1 MKGKFKGK
9 ILNLRNIIV
18 SLIIVVMAA
27 VSGISIVQYNSKKLT
42 TNTGAANQSNYP
54 ITGAD
59 LVRNAVK
66 YLGADMDCSGL
77 INQAISDAG
86 GTVKAGSSSDWNSAR
101 FVYSF
106 GSTDYEA
113 HDLKKTNNNNGKKTK
128 WFYKVDHPKTL
139 KIGTVISGHGDY
151 STSGHV
157 FIYLGEADKYE
168 TLQTNLKKY
177 NINLPAYDK
186 DNNKFDIRDIDSVNG
201 GPYWYIEG
209 NATTNRVKIRNF
221 SWDVNNENDVKNMK
235 YIKVWKITEPP
246 SGSYS
251 IRINKK
257 SKNFNGPLL
266 AGVQFKIEH
275 VDSKGNLV
283 DSTTVTSSDTKYVK
297 VTGLKNMNS
306 SGDIEINSA
315 ENNDY
320 YRISETSTIKG
331 YQNNNKEP
339 IYLRVYKDYGKNGE
353 YVISAIGVGDSIEA
367 ANNNNNLARDDN
379 DSTIVNVNDHLRI
392 DFHGMGGENAFG
404 VINFVFADDE
414 DEPNPPK
421 DYSYSVILKKS
432 ELINGSHKLVTST
445 ENNNV
450 SFTTDSTYIQPYN
463 STATEDTLYQNYKTD
478 LNQGNNGE
486 YFRNIKNNN
495 FQSNDFLAKDVRIGS
510 TNYKFASTM
519 HTNAIAGKKL
529 NIDNITYE
537 NNKFIITD
545 TYTFNENKISG
556 YKKDPTEYTLEIK
569 KSYDSNQKV
578 IINNETYWGRIES
591 ITIKYTDEK
600 GEIHKDTKTFDNGK
614 IIETNLISDI
624 SVNNVSVCIQCNEE
638 GAYTI
643 TIFEDNDKI
652 EGSYEIYYG
661 KKSQY
666 ENVYQTTNGWKNE
679 ISKDENIA
687 GASFTVKKYF
697 NDNMDENYPDEEKIV
712 ESEAGVWESFT
723 VTTNST
729 KTDRFRIIENSPPDT
744 FGEGFVSQ
752 IWFDV
757 YKTETKDKIE
767 VEHIEVSFRDKYGNL
782 VCRNEDGNYG
792 QKNYYDSR
800 YFYAGSCVNG
810 WFQVEKPSGIFKAI
824 FAFQNPKSYNL
835 YVTKEDKNGNIIEGS
850 EENARFSVKMYKTKQ
865 ENNDTITLADEHS
878 IRTTII
884 NNNQERLKA
893 VVENVEAVSGIIDFG
908 KWMVDSDMINKTF
921 YYLIT
926 EDNAPTG
933 YNSIG
938 SLIVGI
944 HFDSNGD
951 SSIESLYHVTR
962 NSENTYKIKNL
973 GSKGEQSIVTGLGE
987 NINATAANDSKVKNK
1002 IDLSIQQPTKID
1014 STYSIQLKK
1023 FDSSSNKTLAGVKF
1037 ETSEV
1042 KINNENIR
1050 NKNTDLRDTFETT
1063 SNTSITNLINEIYT
1077 NTDNKEAIGKEYEV
1091 INKDV
1096 TTDTYT
1102 IKEKSTITGYEL
1114 NEISTTINVHKKFNN
1129 ENLEN
1134 DYVGVV
1140 FNNNENEIKVDDGY
1154 FVSSLDSTASTNDD
1168 RKVENLDNYINSLK
1182 NENIVIVY
1190 YTNGKISV
1198 QYYNKLEGTYSVV
1211 LNKYVNNRVSNDSSI
1226 NFKIS
1231 LYKKKNSNNEF
1242 SETDEIKEVQ
1252 TKKGTVKLSDLTTAQ
1267 SITDSLQEI
1276 FITENE
1282 IGKTYYYVLEET
1294 KTRNDLIKL
1303 DYKIVIPFKFVKD
1316 EYNEYVIT
1324 NAEEK
1329 GFGLKNNEKIEIRN
1343 GGLINDTEDVC
1354 YIIGESDMSL
1364 MQIMVNNFEK
1374 EGNYN
1379 LKLLKIKAKD
1389 GFTADLLSQLKNAN
1403 SINDLNAL
1411 AKSGAR
1417 FGVKRTTRGGSS
1429 VSENTQDITSEEGKV
1444 KDVYDGQ
1451 LDINEDDMNFNPEY
1465 NEKNGGDAKLDYG
1478 TSRFTIDEW
1487 SATGTGM
1494 KVNKAISNLEIE
1506 TKLSRG
1512 TDKYSLTDVK
1522 VYDKTQNK
1530 EITADE
1536 AFTKYGLFVKIMNSE
1551 DGTPILI
1558 TAVAD
1563 DVITGEFSF
1572 NLKKVNSKTGK
1583 ELTAEECNGMKF
1595 NFGLYQGGDSYD
1607 NPGTKVTE
1615 LTKKDGTTV
1624 NISNLTTLQEIND
1637 AMSNIEITEEM
1648 DKQTTYRLII
1658 EETEAPAD
1666 FVKFNHKIGCTLI
1679 SNQNENEEYKMIYTD
1694 FKVYDGKYWQYYSQ
1708 YEEVDFNQT
1717 DSINTLTLTL
1727 KNVPKTGSY
1736 NLDVE
1741 KVDLSGND
1749 IKDETTR
1756 FSVKAYSS
1764 LYNRTDGKFALEASS
1779 RIEIKDKKENILTAT
1794 DGKSTELR
1802 DIQINKE
1809 DIGKT
1814 YYFVIEET
1822 DAPYQFT
1829 KLNYKIV
1836 VPITFSEN
1844 ENEYKA
1850 SKCEA
1855 YAFVKDESISDS
1867 SYEDKAVYIKKSLSE
1882 VATSQKDTVTVEQN
1896 QDSTTINVKVPNKS
1910 EYTLKIKKVGAG
1922 TNEPLSNVQFN
1933 LIGAKINGTA
1943 LKNSNNQEITT
1954 SNSETVTTDSEG
1966 LANVCE
1972 NTSVPNPVS
1981 ITSIESDEYYFT
1993 EETEPD
1999 GHRKLPDNVAI
2010 ELLVK
2015 KGSDGKVNE
2024 LNILVVNKNDKSII
2038 QKGRYALTYIIN
2050 EYGDTVTISAV
2061 KTADNEIIL
2070 TVSDPED
2077 TRNGNYNL
2085 YLLKKDNN
2093 NTVLSGVNFELIGAK
2108 VSNEEIISVDSPKD
2122 AKAIVT
2128 GTDKVS
2134 VYTNAK
2140 DENGNDVIQINNTN
2154 LEEDDE
2160 FILREKDLGSNNGY
2174 TQLPS
2179 NYKIKVKVQKS
2190 EGNNKYFVSG
2200 TTLELYNENNQIVS
2214 PKENTEDEYEI
2225 NGVTYKI
2232 SLEKSGS
2239 NITVIVENPKVEG
2252 EYKLN
2257 VIKKDVNNQGSVS
2270 GFDSFG
2276 TNSVAGAKFNIT
2288 LYKNV
2293 ILNYK
2298 DFNIGSSFGNKVRF
2312 GSYTTKGTT
2321 EDLNHDNF
2329 KRTEITYSEIEQNR
2343 IDIWRIAETDPPTGF
2358 ESMKND
2364 LVLGIEKTYDEKTK
2378 QFYIDTIHIYQLNG
2392 DGTITWDP
2400 QSYEEINKADG
2411 SVMYTYVSS
2420 DNDTWQ
2426 IMLNKDR
2433 TQIAVSADNIPNGE
2447 YKLNVM
2453 KKITDDNSSGDTAD
2467 SAKSGASFNIQL
2479 YKDIDLNS
2487 SNFKFGSDNN
2497 PNNFENF
2504 TQDENEYISYE
2515 TKGNA
2520 EDLTNDKFK
2529 RTGITTDSVGNK
2541 YDIWKINEWSAP
2553 DGLDTYSGQLVLGVK
2568 KKYNSDN
2575 HTFSIESITM
2585 YKVDGN
2591 GIKSS
2596 NNVWEAQTVHDVNNS
2611 NADSTEMNTYT
2622 TYSYFDT
2629 DSTGNNVRRWDFVIK
2644 NNSQIYVTLHN
2655 NPTEYGY
2662 YNVNLVKHDEYG
2674 NNISG
2679 VKFMAIREVN
2689 GGAPEAIYT
2698 EQNPLV
2704 TSYTNVNI
2712 GGTVNIDGTKVNTDD
2727 VYTLK
2732 ELDLDENSEY
2742 TKIPGN
2748 IKLTVKKA
2756 TRKNSNYSKTH
2767 YVERIQLRLVSDDG
2781 QKVITPTEN
2790 LFNKQ
2795 VIETTINGEK
2805 ANITAELIDNTITIT
2820 VVNPDKTGLYSLD
2833 LTKVEKG
2840 TNTPLDG
2847 AEFEVKYYNSMS
2859 TQNETESVNVLNSDG
2874 TISTIKTSEIKTVAD
2889 FKKLQNIIVNE
2900 STAPFSYWII
2910 KETKAPAGH
2919 DLLKYKIEIRIFKEN
2934 TSDGY
2939 KVSSDRARALYEDG
2953 TNKLLEDLTEDEPKT
2968 TITEDKESSTYKL
2981 NINVENAITPKG
2993 TYSLNLNKVD
3003 KATKSNLT
3011 GAEFE
3016 VSLKSGRTK
3025 IPSVTIVN
3033 DDNTETTIDL
3043 STIKSVDDFNKLKN
3057 IKITSEGSFVWQ
3069 IKETK
3074 APEGFK
3080 KLDYYISI
3088 IFNSTNVN
3096 NNYVIKKVSAD
3107 AIYESDGSYRS
3118 TPIEALDKNEPQ
3130 TTITET
3136 TTGTYQ
3142 ANITIENNSYGGS
3155 YKLSLMKKN
3164 EADASH
3170 DIYSNGDDSRSAL
3183 AGATFD
3189 VKLYKNIQKNNSNFE
3204 FNSQYNEE
3212 NKGPYTTVGAD
3223 DLSESNEIVRDGL
3236 TSSGFDSNYYDIW
3249 KIEETKAPGG
3259 YIKMTEPLVL
3269 GVEKNYDSTTNT
3281 FTINDIYV
3289 YQKNSNGLKSDGG
3302 KWVVLPVT
3310 NKEGNTAHGE
3320 DGNAMVKNS
3329 TYIFEQDGNKWSL
3342 VLSADKTRMIVTAF
3356 DKKISKFNFKLIK
3369 KEQDAEKTLPGAL
3382 FEITIKDEN
3391 GKPLKTASGTEINK
3405 YQQTTSAAV
3414 GGDSNGTIKINDILI
3429 DGENKK
3435 YTVEITE
3442 LLAPAGYEKIM
3453 DKISFQVTSKLADD
3467 GSYMLIPGDYA
3478 VANTKQCEVDESGN
3492 VIVTV
3497 EDKKTEKVEFAIYK
3511 KWENVNDTELPE
3523 SITVELYQVP
3533 ENKLDDWNK
3542 VKGDANARQEY
3553 LYRGAYGAGGQV
3565 TLTKADALNG
3575 NNLLWYH
3582 KWTGL
3587 SKENTD
3593 TKVKNIYYV
3602 IETDGPEGFI
3612 TTYEDYVDP
3621 DTSSTTITNT
3631 KVKGSYKLSLMKKN
3645 EADASH
3651 DIYSNGDDSRS
3662 ALAGATFDVKLYKNI
3677 QKNNSNFEFN
3687 SQYNEENKGPYTT
3700 VGADDLS
3707 ESNEIVRDGLTS
3719 SGFDSNY
3726 YDIWKIEETSAPGGY
3741 IKMTS
3746 PLVLGVEKNYDSTTN
3761 TFTINDIYVYQKNS
3775 NGLKSDGGKWVVLPV
3790 TNKEG
3795 NTAHGEDGNAIVK
3808 NSTYIFEQDGN
3819 TWSLV
3824 LSADKTKMIVTAFDK
3839 KISKFNFKL
3848 IKKEQ
3853 GSDKT
3858 LSSALFET
3866 TIKDENG
3873 NPLKTSSGTEIN
3885 KYQQKTNGNGTIGFD
3900 DILIDGANKKYTVE
3914 ITEVVA
3920 PTGYERIMDTIS
3932 FQVTSKLADDGS
3944 YMLTPGDYTVANTKQ
3959 CEVDESGNVIVT
3971 VEDKK
3976 TEKVEFA
3983 IYKKWENVNDTELPE
3998 SITVELYQVPE
4009 NKLDAWNI
4017 VKDSAKAR
4025 QEYLYRGAHGTG
4037 GRVTLTKDNAVNGN
4051 NLMWYYKWTDL
4062 SKENT
4067 DTKVKNIYY
4076 VIETD
4081 GPEGFITTY
4090 EPNNYK
4096 SPDVNTVTITNT
4108 IDNGSYK
4115 LSLMKKDEADASHD
4129 IYSNG
4134 DDSRSALAGAT
4145 FDVKLYKNIQKN
4157 NSNFEFNNQYNEENK
4172 GPYTTVGA
4180 DDLSE
4185 QNEIVRDGLTSNGYS
4200 TGDYYDIWKIEETS
4214 APDGY
4219 VKMTSP
4225 LVLGV
4230 EKKYDSKTRTFTIND
4245 IYVYQKNSNG
4255 LKSDGGKWVV
4265 LPVTNKEGNTAH
4277 GEDGNVMVKNST
4289 YIFEQDGNTWSL
4301 VLSSDKTKMIV
4312 TAFDKKE
4319 EEGQYDLNIQKR
4331 STSGEILNGVE
4342 FSLMSA
4348 KVNNETVKNSKGET
4362 ATNEKFVTSSVGIAN
4377 VPSLTS
4383 VPNPIKITDVDNA
4396 DVYVFR
4402 ETNLPESIK
4411 NKYAK
4416 LPDYVSIELT
4426 VNKGREEVDGKTQLV
4441 AKSVSVKV
4449 IDNRTKKE
4457 YVGNRNNM
4465 VEYSFESNG
4474 KTYTAQIKASISNNT
4489 VTLTVENPDIPP
4501 EGEYKLSL
4509 VKAGNDERL
4518 GGVKFN
4524 LISARVNNG
4533 TIQNGSSSVSEDN
4546 PIVITT
4552 NAQKPVGIWPTDGSS
4567 MKILSA
4573 TSDEYILKEADLGN
4587 NNKYVK
4593 LPDNKLIKLVIL
4605 KEETNNEFKVS
4616 SINMYVGN
4624 DTDGW
4629 EPATYIFNEAHNM
4642 IIEARSTVTDSKGN
4656 EFTISFARSG
4666 DNLTLTVEDPKEETT
4681 KYTVSKKWDDANKTD
4696 SRPDYVEFRLFGFAK
4711 NDAEAQKIY
4720 NDLNNSLQSKAYK
4733 MISSKIKDKS
4743 ILQYKCTGDINVRA
4757 DDGWQEATWY
4767 NLSKDYNYFAWEIS
4781 DIDGYDITNAEVSN
4795 NNTKLTITNKKDT
4808 TKYTIQKVWA
4818 EGTEMPK
4825 NLEVRLY
4832 SFDKDSQDYNE
4843 LIGYVNSK
4851 DYDKINEKVKTLTP
4865 SGQSVYLWA
4874 DTNWSHTWG
4883 GLDKDR
4889 SYFAWEVDKDALV
4902 KYNITNAEI
4911 SEEGTKMTITNT
4923 KPVSKFNLTLV
4934 KYEQGSDKTLSGAL
4948 FEITIKDE
4956 NGNPLKTVNGTEINK
4971 YQQTTSATYGR
4982 ISLDDII
4989 IDGAD
4994 KKYTVEITEVLA
5006 PAGYERIMDTISFQ
5020 VTSKLADDG
5029 SYMLTPGDY
5038 TVANTKQCEV
5048 DESGNVIV
5056 NVEDKKTDKTEF
5068 AIYKKWENVKDTELP
5083 DSITV
5088 ELYQVPENKL
5098 DAWNIIKEEADARQE
5113 YLYRGA
5119 YGSGGR
5125 VTLTK
5130 DNAINSSTWY
5140 YKWTDLSKEN
5150 NDTKVKNI
5158 YYVIETDGPE
5168 GFITTYEPNNYKSPD
5183 VNTVTITNTKETT
5196 QYTIQK
5202 VWDKNVQTS
5211 SMPRTLQV
5219 SLFAFNKNDEND
5231 TKLYNELIGYVNNK
5245 QYNEINNKIAELTDK
5260 KVGSSIG
5267 LSVGNQW
5274 SFTWSELS
5282 KDNNY
5287 FAWETD
5293 ANALSKFNI
5302 TNAVISDEGT
5312 KMTITNTQPEG
5323 SFKLKLI
5330 KKLTN
5335 TNITLANAKF
5345 TLSIKDEAGNELIP
5359 NTSYEYKTDANGE
5372 IVVDKL
5378 AITGPNKEYTV
5389 TIKETKA
5396 PAGYAKLTDEVSF
5409 KVKSH
5414 AKADGSGFELIAN
5427 DLTPIKNAKD
5437 AKVTE
5442 DGIEVTIYNDLT
5454 SPHKGVKDIKNQD
5467 SGYYDNVTG
5476 KVYTSKEEVAST
5488 LHDWV
5493 IQTTIPEGITAYT
5506 TYEIS
5511 DEINEKLVFA
5521 GLDTVKVKYVNGA
5534 DLTKDKDYKVT
5545 YDEASRMLKVTFI
5558 DESFKG
5564 GYNLEVGKD
5573 VEIRFNTT
5581 FALDNDGNI
5590 IAINEEVPNQ
5600 AKLTYGNDSNNKQT
5614 KLTEI
5619 PEVHTGGVGIYKYD
5633 KKTNKALEGAHFKI
5647 ATSKENALAGIFV
5660 KDGNGQDIEKITNS
5674 NGLAEF
5680 AGLEFGEDALNKAE
5694 YETYD
5699 SITGAKVYKYDTS
5712 KLSTTYYLVETES
5725 PKGYLKLEEPVE
5737 VVVKVGSYDMKDITS
5752 LVQVGNEE
5760 GIYDLSLRKFI
5771 TAVKDTAKGTE
5782 EEVTSRIP
5790 QVDLTKLASGEST
5803 TATYTHP
5810 KDPVLVHTTDIVTY
5824 TIRIYNEG
5832 PQDAYASIV
5841 KDDIPDGLQ
5850 FVQYTEGDGSLN
5862 AEYRW
5867 KLVDENDNEVT
5878 DVSKAKY
5885 IVTDYLSKEQDK
5897 TPGANLLKAY
5907 KPGTMSELDYRD
5919 VKVQFKV
5926 TEPTTSDRILI
5937 NYAQI
5942 SKETDSSG
5950 RVVRDRDSTPNVWVE
5965 GEDDQDIEKVRVQ
5978 YFDLSL
5984 RKWVTQAIVTE
5995 NGKTVVTQTGHKA
6008 EDNPEE
6014 VVKVDLKKSKINN
6027 VVVKFRYS
6035 IRITN
6040 EGEIAGEAT
6049 EIRDDIPQGLKFVAE
6064 DNPDWR
6070 EENGQ
6075 IVTNKLEH
6083 TTLQPGES
6091 AEVEILL
6098 TWINSVN
6105 NMGVMT
6111 NVAEINKDHN
6121 DYGAPD
6127 IDSTPGNNVPGEDDI
6142 DDAPVMLTVKTG
6154 SEYILYASIALSA
6167 IAVIAVGGKV
6177 IKKKVMRNI

>member
-1 MKGKFKGK
+1 M
-9 ILNLRNIIV
+9 
-18 SLIIVVMAA
+18 
-27 VSGISIVQYNSKKLT
+27 
-42 TNTGAANQSNYP
+42 
-54 ITGAD
+54 
-59 LVRNAVK
+59 
-66 YLGADMDCSGL
+66 
-77 INQAISDAG
+77 
-86 GTVKAGSSSDWNSAR
+86 
-101 FVYSF
+101 
-106 GSTDYEA
+106 
-113 HDLKKTNNNNGKKTK
+113 
-128 WFYKVDHPKTL
+128 
-139 KIGTVISGHGDY
+139 
-151 STSGHV
+151 
-157 FIYLGEADKYE
+157 
-168 TLQTNLKKY
+168 
-177 NINLPAYDK
+177 
-186 DNNKFDIRDIDSVNG
+186 
-201 GPYWYIEG
+201 
-209 NATTNRVKIRNF
+209 
-221 SWDVNNENDVKNMK
+221 
-235 YIKVWKITEPP
+235 
-246 SGSYS
+246 
-251 IRINKK
+251 
-257 SKNFNGPLL
+257 
-266 AGVQFKIEH
+266 
-275 VDSKGNLV
+275 
-283 DSTTVTSSDTKYVK
+283 
-297 VTGLKNMNS
+297 
-306 SGDIEINSA
+306 
-315 ENNDY
+315 
-320 YRISETSTIKG
+320 
-331 YQNNNKEP
+331 
-339 IYLRVYKDYGKNGE
+339 
-353 YVISAIGVGDSIEA
+353 
-367 ANNNNNLARDDN
+367 
-379 DSTIVNVNDHLRI
+379 
-392 DFHGMGGENAFG
+392 
-404 VINFVFADDE
+404 
-414 DEPNPPK
+414 
-421 DYSYSVILKKS
+421 
-432 ELINGSHKLVTST
+432 
-445 ENNNV
+445 
-450 SFTTDSTYIQPYN
+450 
-463 STATEDTLYQNYKTD
+463 
-478 LNQGNNGE
+478 
-486 YFRNIKNNN
+486 
-495 FQSNDFLAKDVRIGS
+495 
-510 TNYKFASTM
+510 
-519 HTNAIAGKKL
+519 
-529 NIDNITYE
+529 
-537 NNKFIITD
+537 
-545 TYTFNENKISG
+545 
-556 YKKDPTEYTLEIK
+556 
-569 KSYDSNQKV
+569 
-578 IINNETYWGRIES
+578 
-591 ITIKYTDEK
+591 
-600 GEIHKDTKTFDNGK
+600 
-614 IIETNLISDI
+614 
-624 SVNNVSVCIQCNEE
+624 
-638 GAYTI
+638 
-643 TIFEDNDKI
+643 
-652 EGSYEIYYG
+652 
-661 KKSQY
+661 
-666 ENVYQTTNGWKNE
+666 
-679 ISKDENIA
+679 
-687 GASFTVKKYF
+687 
-697 NDNMDENYPDEEKIV
+697 
-712 ESEAGVWESFT
+712 
-723 VTTNST
+723 
-729 KTDRFRIIENSPPDT
+729 
-744 FGEGFVSQ
+744 
-752 IWFDV
+752 
-757 YKTETKDKIE
+757 
-767 VEHIEVSFRDKYGNL
+767 
-782 VCRNEDGNYG
+782 
-792 QKNYYDSR
+792 
-800 YFYAGSCVNG
+800 
-810 WFQVEKPSGIFKAI
+810 FKAI
-824 FAFQNPKSYNL
+824 LIFQNPKIYGLNIVKKNIKDETIDNSDANFSINMYEKFDIQNNQIGNL
-835 YVTKEDKNGNIIEGS
+835 
-850 EENARFSVKMYKTKQ
+850 SV
-865 ENNDTITLADEHS
+865 DHS
-878 IRTTII
+878 IKYSNGKDIEK
-884 NNNQERLKA
+884 NNIKT
-893 VVENVEAVSGIIDFG
+893 
-908 KWMVDSDMINKTF
+908 VDGVISLNDLLVDNDMINKTY

-926 EDNAPTG
+926 ENSAPEG

-938 SLIVGI
+938 SLVVAIS
-944 HFDSNGD
+944 FDLNGNPNISEMWHVKNISDNNWQIMD
-951 SSIESLYHVTR
+951 SQKTD
-962 NSENTYKIKNL
+962 NTKN
-973 GSKGEQSIVTGLGE
+973 IVTVKTGDKTT
-987 NINATAANDSKVKNK
+987 ATAEKDFYEYYDNEEKKYEVISNRIRVD
-1002 IDLSIQQPTKID
+1002 IQQEEHED
-1014 STYSIQLKK
+1014 SYYDLQLEKK
-1023 FDSSSNKTLAGVKF
+1023 DASDNKQLAGVKF
-1037 ETSEV
+1037 KISNV
-1042 KINNENIR
+1042 KINNSDIKSNNNENA
-1050 NKNTDLRDTFETT
+1050 F
-1063 SNTSITNLINEIYT
+1063 SITSKETVSNVINEIYT
-1077 NTDNKEAIGKEYEV
+1077 NANDDSKNKIGKETQV
-1091 INKDV
+1091 LNSND

-1102 IKEKSTITGYEL
+1102 IEETETITGYEQ
-1114 NEISTTINVHKKFNN
+1114 NTIKTNLKFYKKN
-1129 ENLEN
+1129 ENSNIKN
-1134 DYVGVV
+1134 DHASVV
-1140 FNNNENEIKVDDGY
+1140 FDTKNADGNYVSGNELQITDGY
-1154 FVSSLDSTASTNDD
+1154 FVSSLDSTVSTADD

-1190 YTNGKISV
+1190 YAKGKISV

-1211 LNKYVNNRVSNDSSI
+1211 LNKFVNNRVSNDSSI

-1231 LYKKKNSNNEF
+1231 LYKNKNSNNEF
-1242 SETDEIKEVQ
+1242 SKTDEIKEVQ
-1252 TKKGTVKLSDLTTAQ
+1252 TEKGTVKLSDLTTAQ

-1316 EYNEYVIT
+1316 EYNEYVVT

-1343 GGLINDTEDVC
+1343 GGLIHDNENAC
-1354 YIIGESDMSL
+1354 YIIGESGLSL

-1429 VSENTQDITSEEGKV
+1429 VSENARDITSEEGKV
-1444 KDVYDGQ
+1444 KDVYDGK

-1465 NEKNGGDAKLDYG
+1465 NEENGGDAKLDYG
-1478 TSRFTIDEW
+1478 TSKFTIDEW
-1487 SATGTGM
+1487 SVTGTGM

-1624 NISNLTTLQEIND
+1624 NISDLTTLQEIND

-1679 SNQNENEEYKMIYTD
+1679 SSQDKNEEYKMIYTD
-1694 FKVYDGKYWQYYSQ
+1694 FKVYDGKNWQYYSQ
-1708 YEEVDFNQT
+1708 YEEVDFNQF
-1717 DSINTLTLTL
+1717 SSENTLTLTL
-1727 KNVPKTGSY
+1727 KNTPKTGSY
-1736 NLDVE
+1736 SIDVE
-1741 KVDLSGND
+1741 KVSLSGND

-1764 LYNRTDGKFALEASS
+1764 ENLSGEAVKFISNEIVEINGKE
-1779 RIEIKDKKENILTAT
+1779 ENILTAPE
-1794 DGKSTELR
+1794 GVSTELR

-1844 ENEYKA
+1844 EYEYKA
-1850 SKCEA
+1850 SKGEA
-1855 YAFVKDESISDS
+1855 YAIVATDITGNTTT
-1867 SYEDKAVYIKKSLSE
+1867 YTKKSLSE
-1882 VATSQKDTVTVEQN
+1882 VATSQKDTVTVNQN

-1910 EYTLKIKKVGAG
+1910 EYTLKLKKVSAG
-1922 TNEPLSNVQFN
+1922 TNTALSNVQFN

-1981 ITSIESDEYYFT
+1981 ITSVEGDEYYFT
-1993 EETEPD
+1993 EKTIPD
-1999 GHRKLPDNVAI
+1999 GYRKLPDDKAI
-2010 ELLVK
+2010 KLDVIK
-2015 KGSDGKVNE
+2015 DAITGKVSN
-2024 LNILVVNKNDKSII
+2024 LAISIVNTNDKKTVKHGENTII
-2038 QKGRYALTYIIN
+2038 YQIN
-2050 EYGDTVTISAV
+2050 DYGDTVKISAV
-2061 KTADNEIIL
+2061 KTSDNIITL
-2070 TVSDPED
+2070 TVADPED

-2085 YLLKKDNN
+2085 YLVKKDNKN
-2093 NTVLSGVNFELIGAK
+2093 ERLKGVNFELIGAT
-2108 VSNEEIISVDSPKD
+2108 VNNEAISQNNTTISEQNP
-2122 AKAIVT
+2122 KAIVT
-2128 GTDKVS
+2128 EKDRVS

-2140 DENGNDVIQINNTN
+2140 DDDGNDVIQINNAN
-2154 LEEDDE
+2154 SDDV
-2160 FILREKDLGSNNGY
+2160 FILREKDLGSNKGY

-2179 NYKIKVKVQKS
+2179 NYKIKVTVKKT
-2190 EGNNKYFVSG
+2190 EENNNYFVSG
-2200 TTLELYNENNQIVS
+2200 TTLELYNGDQKVS
-2214 PKENTEDEYEI
+2214 PKANTEDEYEI

-2239 NITVIVENPKVEG
+2239 NITVTVENPKVEG

-2276 TNSVAGAKFNIT
+2276 TNSVAGAKFNVT
-2288 LYKNV
+2288 VYKGTAIN
-2293 ILNYK
+2293 NYN
-2298 DFNIGSSFGNKVRF
+2298 FNFDSSTNRVKFDE
-2312 GSYTTKGTT
+2312 YTTKGTT
-2321 EDLNHDNF
+2321 EDLSHDKF
-2329 KRTEITYSEIEQNR
+2329 KRIGVTYFDVKNKM
-2343 IDIWRIAETDPPTGF
+2343 IDIWNIEETDPPTGF
-2358 ESMKND
+2358 EAMKKS
-2364 LVLGIEKTYDEKTK
+2364 LVLGIEKSYNETTK
-2378 QFYIDTIHIYQLNG
+2378 QFYIDTIHIYQKDNG
-2392 DGTITWDP
+2392 SINWDP

-2447 YKLNVM
+2447 YRLNVM
-2453 KKITDDNSSGDTAD
+2453 KKITDDNSAGDTAD

-2487 SNFKFGSDNN
+2487 SDFKFGSDNN

-2504 TQDENEYISYE
+2504 TQGENEYISYE

-2655 NPTEYGY
+2655 NPTEYGS

-2748 IKLTVKKA
+2748 IKLTVKKE
-2756 TRKNSNYSKTH
+2756 TRTNSDNSKTH
-2767 YVERIQLRLVSDDG
+2767 YVKEIQLRLVSDDG
-2781 QKVITPTEN
+2781 KKVITPTED
-2790 LFNKQ
+2790 LANKQ

-2805 ANITAELIDNTITIT
+2805 ANITAELIDNTITLT

-2833 LTKVEKG
+2833 LAKVEKG
-2840 TNTPLDG
+2840 TNTSLDG

-2919 DLLKYKIEIRIFKEN
+2919 DLLKYKIEIRIFKKS

-3204 FNSQYNEE
+3204 FNNQYNEE

-3223 DLSESNEIVRDGL
+3223 DLSEQNEIVRDGL
-3236 TSSGFDSNYYDIW
+3236 TSNGYSTGDYYDIW
-3249 KIEETKAPGG
+3249 KIEETSAPDG
-3259 YIKMTEPLVL
+3259 YVKMTSPLVL
-3269 GVEKNYDSTTNT
+3269 GVEKKYDSKTRT

-3320 DGNAMVKNS
+3320 DGNVM
-3329 TYIFEQDGNKWSL
+3329 
-3342 VLSADKTRMIVTAF
+3342 
-3356 DKKISKFNFKLIK
+3356 
-3369 KEQDAEKTLPGAL
+3369 
-3382 FEITIKDEN
+3382 
-3391 GKPLKTASGTEINK
+3391 
-3405 YQQTTSAAV
+3405 
-3414 GGDSNGTIKINDILI
+3414 
-3429 DGENKK
+3429 
-3435 YTVEITE
+3435 
-3442 LLAPAGYEKIM
+3442 
-3453 DKISFQVTSKLADD
+3453 
-3467 GSYMLIPGDYA
+3467 
-3478 VANTKQCEVDESGN
+3478 
-3492 VIVTV
+3492 
-3497 EDKKTEKVEFAIYK
+3497 
-3511 KWENVNDTELPE
+3511 
-3523 SITVELYQVP
+3523 
-3533 ENKLDDWNK
+3533 
-3542 VKGDANARQEY
+3542 
-3553 LYRGAYGAGGQV
+3553 
-3565 TLTKADALNG
+3565 
-3575 NNLLWYH
+3575 
-3582 KWTGL
+3582 
-3587 SKENTD
+3587 
-3593 TKVKNIYYV
+3593 
-3602 IETDGPEGFI
+3602 
-3612 TTYEDYVDP
+3612 
-3621 DTSSTTITNT
+3621 
-3631 KVKGSYKLSLMKKN
+3631 
-3645 EADASH
+3645 
-3651 DIYSNGDDSRS
+3651 
-3662 ALAGATFDVKLYKNI
+3662 
-3677 QKNNSNFEFN
+3677 
-3687 SQYNEENKGPYTT
+3687 
-3700 VGADDLS
+3700 
-3707 ESNEIVRDGLTS
+3707 
-3719 SGFDSNY
+3719 
-3726 YDIWKIEETSAPGGY
+3726 
-3741 IKMTS
+3741 
-3746 PLVLGVEKNYDSTTN
+3746 
-3761 TFTINDIYVYQKNS
+3761 
-3775 NGLKSDGGKWVVLPV
+3775 
-3790 TNKEG
+3790 
-3795 NTAHGEDGNAIVK
+3795 VK

-3824 LSADKTKMIVTAFDK
+3824 LSSDKTKMIVTAFDK

-3873 NPLKTSSGTEIN
+3873 NPLKTSSGIEIN

-3932 FQVTSKLADDGS
+3932 FQVTSKLADNGS

-4076 VIETD
+4076 VIETE

-4342 FSLMSA
+4342 FSLTSA

-4411 NKYAK
+4411 NKYEK

-4426 VNKGREEVDGKTQLV
+4426 VNKGRAEVDGKTQLV
-4441 AKSVSVKV
+4441 AKSVSIKV
-4449 IDNRTKKE
+4449 RDNRTNKE
-4457 YVGNRNNM
+4457 YVGNKNNM
-4465 VEYSFESNG
+4465 VEYTFESNG

-4509 VKAGNDERL
+4509 VKAGDDERL

-4711 NDAEAQKIY
+4711 NDAEAQKVY

-4825 NLEVRLY
+4825 NLEVQLY

-5267 LSVGNQW
+5267 LSAGNQW

-5545 YDEASRMLKVTFI
+5545 YDEASRMLKVTFV

-5660 KDGNGQDIEKITNS
+5660 KDGNGQDIEKVTNS

-5680 AGLEFGEDALNKAE
+5680 AGLEFGEDALSKAE

-5907 KPGTMSELDYRD
+5907 KPETMSELDYRD

-6008 EDNPEE
+6008 EDDPEE

>member
-1 MKGKFKGK
+1 M
-9 ILNLRNIIV
+9 
-18 SLIIVVMAA
+18 
-27 VSGISIVQYNSKKLT
+27 
-42 TNTGAANQSNYP
+42 
-54 ITGAD
+54 
-59 LVRNAVK
+59 
-66 YLGADMDCSGL
+66 
-77 INQAISDAG
+77 
-86 GTVKAGSSSDWNSAR
+86 
-101 FVYSF
+101 
-106 GSTDYEA
+106 
-113 HDLKKTNNNNGKKTK
+113 
-128 WFYKVDHPKTL
+128 
-139 KIGTVISGHGDY
+139 
-151 STSGHV
+151 
-157 FIYLGEADKYE
+157 
-168 TLQTNLKKY
+168 
-177 NINLPAYDK
+177 
-186 DNNKFDIRDIDSVNG
+186 
-201 GPYWYIEG
+201 
-209 NATTNRVKIRNF
+209 
-221 SWDVNNENDVKNMK
+221 
-235 YIKVWKITEPP
+235 
-246 SGSYS
+246 
-251 IRINKK
+251 
-257 SKNFNGPLL
+257 
-266 AGVQFKIEH
+266 
-275 VDSKGNLV
+275 
-283 DSTTVTSSDTKYVK
+283 
-297 VTGLKNMNS
+297 
-306 SGDIEINSA
+306 
-315 ENNDY
+315 
-320 YRISETSTIKG
+320 
-331 YQNNNKEP
+331 
-339 IYLRVYKDYGKNGE
+339 
-353 YVISAIGVGDSIEA
+353 
-367 ANNNNNLARDDN
+367 
-379 DSTIVNVNDHLRI
+379 
-392 DFHGMGGENAFG
+392 
-404 VINFVFADDE
+404 
-414 DEPNPPK
+414 
-421 DYSYSVILKKS
+421 
-432 ELINGSHKLVTST
+432 
-445 ENNNV
+445 
-450 SFTTDSTYIQPYN
+450 
-463 STATEDTLYQNYKTD
+463 
-478 LNQGNNGE
+478 
-486 YFRNIKNNN
+486 
-495 FQSNDFLAKDVRIGS
+495 
-510 TNYKFASTM
+510 
-519 HTNAIAGKKL
+519 
-529 NIDNITYE
+529 
-537 NNKFIITD
+537 
-545 TYTFNENKISG
+545 
-556 YKKDPTEYTLEIK
+556 
-569 KSYDSNQKV
+569 
-578 IINNETYWGRIES
+578 
-591 ITIKYTDEK
+591 
-600 GEIHKDTKTFDNGK
+600 
-614 IIETNLISDI
+614 
-624 SVNNVSVCIQCNEE
+624 
-638 GAYTI
+638 
-643 TIFEDNDKI
+643 
-652 EGSYEIYYG
+652 
-661 KKSQY
+661 
-666 ENVYQTTNGWKNE
+666 
-679 ISKDENIA
+679 
-687 GASFTVKKYF
+687 
-697 NDNMDENYPDEEKIV
+697 
-712 ESEAGVWESFT
+712 
-723 VTTNST
+723 
-729 KTDRFRIIENSPPDT
+729 
-744 FGEGFVSQ
+744 
-752 IWFDV
+752 
-757 YKTETKDKIE
+757 
-767 VEHIEVSFRDKYGNL
+767 
-782 VCRNEDGNYG
+782 
-792 QKNYYDSR
+792 
-800 YFYAGSCVNG
+800 
-810 WFQVEKPSGIFKAI
+810 FKAI
-824 FAFQNPKSYNL
+824 LIFQNPKIYGLNIVKKNIKDETIDNSDANFSINMYEKFDIQNNQIGNL
-835 YVTKEDKNGNIIEGS
+835 
-850 EENARFSVKMYKTKQ
+850 SV
-865 ENNDTITLADEHS
+865 DHS
-878 IRTTII
+878 IKYSNGKDIEK
-884 NNNQERLKA
+884 NNIKT
-893 VVENVEAVSGIIDFG
+893 
-908 KWMVDSDMINKTF
+908 VDGVISLNDLLVDNDMINKTY

-926 EDNAPTG
+926 ENSAPEG

-938 SLIVGI
+938 SLVVAIS
-944 HFDSNGD
+944 FDLNGNPNISEMWHVKNISDNNWQIMD
-951 SSIESLYHVTR
+951 SQKTD
-962 NSENTYKIKNL
+962 NTKN
-973 GSKGEQSIVTGLGE
+973 IVTVKTGDKTT
-987 NINATAANDSKVKNK
+987 ATAEKDFYEYYDNEEKKSEVISNRIRVD
-1002 IDLSIQQPTKID
+1002 IQQEEHED
-1014 STYSIQLKK
+1014 SYYDLQLEKK
-1023 FDSSSNKTLAGVKF
+1023 DASDNNQLAGVKF
-1037 ETSEV
+1037 KVSNV
-1042 KINNENIR
+1042 KINNSDIKNNNNENA
-1050 NKNTDLRDTFETT
+1050 F
-1063 SNTSITNLINEIYT
+1063 SITSKKTVSNVINEIYT
-1077 NTDNKEAIGKEYEV
+1077 NANDDSKNKIGKETQV
-1091 INKDV
+1091 LNSND

-1102 IKEKSTITGYEL
+1102 IEETESITGYEL
-1114 NEISTTINVHKKFNN
+1114 NTIKTNLKFYKKN
-1129 ENLEN
+1129 ENSNIKN
-1134 DYVGVV
+1134 DHASVV
-1140 FNNNENEIKVDDGY
+1140 FDTKNADGNYVSGNELQITDGY

-1190 YTNGKISV
+1190 YAKGKISV

-1231 LYKKKNSNNEF
+1231 LYKNKNSNNEF

-1343 GGLINDTEDVC
+1343 GGLIHDDENAC
-1354 YIIGESDMSL
+1354 YIIGESGLSL

-1429 VSENTQDITSEEGKV
+1429 VSENARDITSEEGKV
-1444 KDVYDGQ
+1444 KDVYDGK

-1465 NEKNGGDAKLDYG
+1465 NEENGGDAKLDYG
-1478 TSRFTIDEW
+1478 TSKFTIDEW

-1583 ELTAEECNGMKF
+1583 ELTAEECNGIKF

-1624 NISNLTTLQEIND
+1624 NISDLTTLQEIND

-1679 SNQNENEEYKMIYTD
+1679 SSQDKNEEYKMIYTD
-1694 FKVYDGKYWQYYSQ
+1694 FKVYDGKNWQYYSQ
-1708 YEEVDFNQT
+1708 YEEVDFNQF
-1717 DSINTLTLTL
+1717 SSENTLTLTL
-1727 KNVPKTGSY
+1727 KNTPKTGSY
-1736 NLDVE
+1736 SIDVE
-1741 KVDLSGND
+1741 KVSLSGND

-1764 LYNRTDGKFALEASS
+1764 ENLSGEAVKFISNEIVEINGKE
-1779 RIEIKDKKENILTAT
+1779 ENILTAPE
-1794 DGKSTELR
+1794 GVSTELR

-1844 ENEYKA
+1844 EYEYKA
-1850 SKCEA
+1850 SKGEA
-1855 YAFVKDESISDS
+1855 YAIVATDITGNTTT
-1867 SYEDKAVYIKKSLSE
+1867 YTKKSLSE
-1882 VATSQKDTVTVEQN
+1882 VATSQKDTVTVNQN

-1910 EYTLKIKKVGAG
+1910 EYTLKLKKVSAG
-1922 TNEPLSNVQFN
+1922 TNTALSNVQFN

-1981 ITSIESDEYYFT
+1981 ITSVEGDEYYFT
-1993 EETEPD
+1993 EKTIPD
-1999 GHRKLPDNVAI
+1999 GYRKLPDDKAI
-2010 ELLVK
+2010 KLDVIK
-2015 KGSDGKVNE
+2015 DAITGKVSN
-2024 LNILVVNKNDKSII
+2024 LAISIVNTNDKKTVKHGENTII
-2038 QKGRYALTYIIN
+2038 YQIN
-2050 EYGDTVTISAV
+2050 DYGDTVKISAV
-2061 KTADNEIIL
+2061 KTSDNIITL
-2070 TVSDPED
+2070 TVADPED

-2085 YLLKKDNN
+2085 YLVKKDNKN
-2093 NTVLSGVNFELIGAK
+2093 ERLKGVNFELIGAT
-2108 VSNEEIISVDSPKD
+2108 VNNEAISQNNTTISEQNP
-2122 AKAIVT
+2122 KAIVT
-2128 GTDKVS
+2128 EKDRVS

-2140 DENGNDVIQINNTN
+2140 DDDGNDVIQINNAN
-2154 LEEDDE
+2154 SDDV
-2160 FILREKDLGSNNGY
+2160 FILREKDLGSNKGY

-2179 NYKIKVKVQKS
+2179 NYKIKVTVKKT
-2190 EGNNKYFVSG
+2190 EENNNYFVSG
-2200 TTLELYNENNQIVS
+2200 TTLELYNGDQKVS
-2214 PKENTEDEYEI
+2214 PKANTEDEYEI

-2239 NITVIVENPKVEG
+2239 NITVTVENPKVEG

-2276 TNSVAGAKFNIT
+2276 TNSVAGAKFNVT
-2288 LYKNV
+2288 VYKGTAIN
-2293 ILNYK
+2293 NYN
-2298 DFNIGSSFGNKVRF
+2298 FNFDSSTNRVKFDE
-2312 GSYTTKGTT
+2312 YTTKGTT
-2321 EDLNHDNF
+2321 EDLSHDKF
-2329 KRTEITYSEIEQNR
+2329 KRIGVTYFDVKNKM
-2343 IDIWRIAETDPPTGF
+2343 IDIWNIEETDPPTGF
-2358 ESMKND
+2358 EAMKKS
-2364 LVLGIEKTYDEKTK
+2364 LVLGIEKSYNETTK
-2378 QFYIDTIHIYQLNG
+2378 QFYIDTIHIYQKDNG
-2392 DGTITWDP
+2392 SINWDP

-2453 KKITDDNSSGDTAD
+2453 KKITDDNSAGDTAD

-2568 KKYNSDN
+2568 KKYNSDS

-2655 NPTEYGY
+2655 NPTEYGS

-2781 QKVITPTEN
+2781 QKVITPTED

-2840 TNTPLDG
+2840 TNTSLDG

-2874 TISTIKTSEIKTVAD
+2874 TISTVKTSEIKTVED

-2919 DLLKYKIEIRIFKEN
+2919 DLLKYKIEIRIFKQS

-3249 KIEETKAPGG
+3249 KIEETTAPGG

-3329 TYIFEQDGNKWSL
+3329 TYIFEQDGN
-3342 VLSADKTRMIVTAF
+3342 
-3356 DKKISKFNFKLIK
+3356 
-3369 KEQDAEKTLPGAL
+3369 
-3382 FEITIKDEN
+3382 
-3391 GKPLKTASGTEINK
+3391 
-3405 YQQTTSAAV
+3405 
-3414 GGDSNGTIKINDILI
+3414 
-3429 DGENKK
+3429 
-3435 YTVEITE
+3435 
-3442 LLAPAGYEKIM
+3442 
-3453 DKISFQVTSKLADD
+3453 
-3467 GSYMLIPGDYA
+3467 
-3478 VANTKQCEVDESGN
+3478 
-3492 VIVTV
+3492 
-3497 EDKKTEKVEFAIYK
+3497 
-3511 KWENVNDTELPE
+3511 
-3523 SITVELYQVP
+3523 
-3533 ENKLDDWNK
+3533 
-3542 VKGDANARQEY
+3542 
-3553 LYRGAYGAGGQV
+3553 
-3565 TLTKADALNG
+3565 
-3575 NNLLWYH
+3575 
-3582 KWTGL
+3582 
-3587 SKENTD
+3587 
-3593 TKVKNIYYV
+3593 
-3602 IETDGPEGFI
+3602 
-3612 TTYEDYVDP
+3612 
-3621 DTSSTTITNT
+3621 
-3631 KVKGSYKLSLMKKN
+3631 
-3645 EADASH
+3645 
-3651 DIYSNGDDSRS
+3651 
-3662 ALAGATFDVKLYKNI
+3662 
-3677 QKNNSNFEFN
+3677 
-3687 SQYNEENKGPYTT
+3687 
-3700 VGADDLS
+3700 
-3707 ESNEIVRDGLTS
+3707 
-3719 SGFDSNY
+3719 
-3726 YDIWKIEETSAPGGY
+3726 
-3741 IKMTS
+3741 
-3746 PLVLGVEKNYDSTTN
+3746 
-3761 TFTINDIYVYQKNS
+3761 
-3775 NGLKSDGGKWVVLPV
+3775 
-3790 TNKEG
+3790 
-3795 NTAHGEDGNAIVK
+3795 
-3808 NSTYIFEQDGN
+3808 

-3824 LSADKTKMIVTAFDK
+3824 LSSDKTKMIVTAFDK

-3873 NPLKTSSGTEIN
+3873 NPLKTSSGIEIN

-3932 FQVTSKLADDGS
+3932 FQVTSKLADNGS

-4076 VIETD
+4076 VIETE

-4157 NSNFEFNNQYNEENK
+4157 NSNFEFNSQYNEENK

-4185 QNEIVRDGLTSNGYS
+4185 SNEIVRDGLTSSGFDSN
-4200 TGDYYDIWKIEETS
+4200 YYDIWKIEETT
-4214 APDGY
+4214 APGGY
-4219 VKMTSP
+4219 IKMTEP

-4230 EKKYDSKTRTFTIND
+4230 EKNYDSTTNTFTIND

-4277 GEDGNVMVKNST
+4277 GEDGNAMVKNST

-4426 VNKGREEVDGKTQLV
+4426 VNKGRAEVDGKTQLV

-4449 IDNRTKKE
+4449 RDNRTNKE
-4457 YVGNRNNM
+4457 YVGNKNNM
-4465 VEYSFESNG
+4465 VEYTFESNG

-4509 VKAGNDERL
+4509 VKAGDDERL

-4711 NDAEAQKIY
+4711 NDAEAQKVY

-4825 NLEVRLY
+4825 NLEVQLY

-5158 YYVIETDGPE
+5158 YYVIETDGPK

-5545 YDEASRMLKVTFI
+5545 YDEASRMLKVTFV

-5660 KDGNGQDIEKITNS
+5660 KDGNGQDIEKVTNS

-5680 AGLEFGEDALNKAE
+5680 AGLEFGEDALSKAE

-5907 KPGTMSELDYRD
+5907 KPETMSELDYRD

-6008 EDNPEE
+6008 EDDPEE

>member
-18 SLIIVVMAA
+18 SLIIVVMAT
-27 VSGISIVQYNSKKLT
+27 VSGISIVQYNSRNVQTNLGKASKTYYGDNRFGINSIDFVNAAITKL
-42 TNTGAANQSNYP
+42 NTPYKWGTYDCWDFVQDSLKTAGASNVEELSNWYLSDVGTITAKDKTSDVNYVLEKIDTKQDVYYNNSEIANIIKETP
-54 ITGAD
+54 
-59 LVRNAVK
+59 
-66 YLGADMDCSGL
+66 M
-77 INQAISDAG
+77 
-86 GTVKAGSSSDWNSAR
+86 GTLFAGSLNENSYA
-101 FVYSF
+101 
-106 GSTDYEA
+106 T
-113 HDLKKTNNNNGKKTK
+113 
-128 WFYKVDHPKTL
+128 
-139 KIGTVISGHGDY
+139 GHG
-151 STSGHV
+151 
-157 FIYLGEADKYE
+157 FIYLGY
-168 TLQTNLKKY
+168 
-177 NINLPAYDK
+177 
-186 DNNKFDIRDIDSVNG
+186 
-201 GPYWYIEG
+201 
-209 NATTNRVKIRNF
+209 
-221 SWDVNNENDVKNMK
+221 
-235 YIKVWKITEPP
+235 
-246 SGSYS
+246 
-251 IRINKK
+251 
-257 SKNFNGPLL
+257 FN
-266 AGVQFKIEH
+266 V
-275 VDSKGNLV
+275 
-283 DSTTVTSSDTKYVK
+283 
-297 VTGLKNMNS
+297 
-306 SGDIEINSA
+306 
-315 ENNDY
+315 
-320 YRISETSTIKG
+320 
-331 YQNNNKEP
+331 
-339 IYLRVYKDYGKNGE
+339 
-353 YVISAIGVGDSIEA
+353 
-367 ANNNNNLARDDN
+367 N
-379 DSTIVNVNDHLRI
+379 DSTKYPTDIDKKNAVINWLRGQGIDPNKRYLDTGKINYYSNYDGYWIIDNSSNGVKINNAGWGKFSSGWKTIRYLTLVQVTNPPPPDNGQYKMGVEKIGTDGTKLGGAHFQLEYKQNDKYTIINKDAVANQGTGGNYCQLYEKTDVKKTDLGWHTFRI
-392 DFHGMGGENAFG
+392 KETQAPSGYTMDWNDYIYLQLYIEYSGGYKITRIKLSSDGNIWDDYPLTTSSKEYKLNSIPSVTVKAQCSDGNKTENI
-404 VINFVFADDE
+404 INFVFRDNKNE
-414 DEPNPPK
+414 EYTPS
-421 DYSYSVILKKS
+421 SYSVNLKKVD
-432 ELINGSHKLVTST
+432 ENGSPLESKFCLNTVKTGVLYS
-445 ENNNV
+445 NNSFISAVYLKEGKETV
-450 SFTTDSTYIQPYN
+450 SPS
-463 STATEDTLYQNYKTD
+463 EDYRT
-478 LNQGNNGE
+478 
-486 YFRNIKNNN
+486 I
-495 FQSNDFLAKDVRIGS
+495 
-510 TNYKFASTM
+510 TNYNFGDVVYTS
-519 HTNAIAGKKL
+519 NAK
-529 NIDNITYE
+529 NIDNLLEGDDWKGYTNLRIAGGTEKVLYAE
-537 NNKFIITD
+537 KEDNMLDIYD
-545 TYTFNENKISG
+545 TYYFSEYETQRG
-556 YKKDPTEYTLEIK
+556 YLTD
-569 KSYDSNQKV
+569 DSHYELVVVRRYQKTAYV
-578 IINNETYWGRIES
+578 GNNYGCIAN
-591 ITIKYTDEK
+591 IYLKN
-600 GEIHKDTKTFDNGK
+600 NG
-614 IIETNLISDI
+614 T
-624 SVNNVSVCIQCNEE
+624 
-638 GAYTI
+638 
-643 TIFEDNDKI
+643 
-652 EGSYEIYYG
+652 
-661 KKSQY
+661 
-666 ENVYQTTNGWKNE
+666 
-679 ISKDENIA
+679 
-687 GASFTVKKYF
+687 KKYIGTPQYA
-697 NDNMDENYPDEEKIV
+697 D
-712 ESEAGVWESFT
+712 GT
-723 VTTNST
+723 VTKNTLQLGNASVSLT
-729 KTDRFRIIENSPPDT
+729 SSPNLGVNIEI
-744 FGEGFVSQ
+744 EFVN
-752 IWFDV
+752 
-757 YKTETKDKIE
+757 KRKK
-767 VEHIEVSFRDKYGNL
+767 G
-782 VCRNEDGNYG
+782 
-792 QKNYYDSR
+792 
-800 YFYAGSCVNG
+800 
-810 WFQVEKPSGIFKAI
+810 
-824 FAFQNPKSYNL
+824 SYNL
-835 YVTKEDKNGNIIEGS
+835 YIGKKSSYKDWGTDEKHNWNQPSMEGLISGATFFVDIWLNGANPDKGDQPTMQKTITSVDGLWNDGNNITIPITSASSPDKVRITEWSPPQGYKLGKVRRIWLDINKVEEDDKYVIGNINYTFREDNENNIVRTYTIPYGYKITDSQSNVVLKKIDKNLFFIFCNEKQYSLNISKRDKNNNIISSPESG
-850 EENARFSVKMYKTKQ
+850 NASFSIKM
-865 ENNDTITLADEHS
+865 
-878 IRTTII
+878 
-884 NNNQERLKA
+884 
-893 VVENVEAVSGIIDFG
+893 F
-908 KWMVDSDMINKTF
+908 KTF
-921 YYLIT
+921 SNTNGHISLSDNREIYSNSNIDMNNIKTVDGQISLNNLSIDREWLHKDVKHSYNGESYDAWDFEAKTLYYLIT
-926 EDNAPTG
+926 ENTPPNG

-938 SLIVGI
+938 SLILGI
-944 HFDSNGD
+944 HFDENGN
-951 SSIESLYHVTR
+951 SSLESLYHVKKEGEGKYSIISTGTNVA
-962 NSENTYKIKNL
+962 NSSNL
-973 GSKGEQSIVTGLGE
+973 TVNVGNDGISANAESTN
-987 NINATAANDSKVKNK
+987 NIINLD
-1002 IDLSIQQPTKID
+1002 IQQPDHED
-1014 STYSIQLKK
+1014 SYYDLQLEKK
-1023 FDSSSNKTLAGVKF
+1023 DASDNKQLAGVKF
-1037 ETSEV
+1037 KVSNV
-1042 KINNENIR
+1042 KINNSDIKSNNNENA
-1050 NKNTDLRDTFETT
+1050 F
-1063 SNTSITNLINEIYT
+1063 SITSKETVSNVINEIYT
-1077 NTDNKEAIGKEYEV
+1077 NANDDSKNKIGKETQV
-1091 INKDV
+1091 LNSND

-1102 IKEKSTITGYEL
+1102 IEETESITGYEQ
-1114 NEISTTINVHKKFNN
+1114 NTIKTNLKFYKKN
-1129 ENLEN
+1129 ENSNIKN
-1134 DYVGVV
+1134 DHASVV
-1140 FNNNENEIKVDDGY
+1140 FDTKNPDGNYVSGNELQITDGY
-1154 FVSSLDSTASTNDD
+1154 FVSSLDSTVSTADE

-1182 NENIVIVY
+1182 NENVVIVY
-1190 YTNGKISV
+1190 YAKGKISV

-1226 NFKIS
+1226 NFNIS
-1231 LYKKKNSNNEF
+1231 LYKNKNSNNEF

-1343 GGLINDTEDVC
+1343 GGLIHDDENAC
-1354 YIIGESDMSL
+1354 YIIGESGLSL

-1411 AKSGAR
+1411 SKSGAR
-1417 FGVKRTTRGGSS
+1417 FIVRRTTRGGSS
-1429 VSENTQDITSEEGKV
+1429 VSENARDITSEEGKV
-1444 KDVYDGQ
+1444 KDVYDGKI
-1451 LDINEDDMNFNPEY
+1451 DINEDDMNFNPEY
-1465 NEKNGGDAKLDYG
+1465 NEENGGDAKLDYG
-1478 TSRFTIDEW
+1478 TSKFTIDEW

-1624 NISNLTTLQEIND
+1624 NISNLTTLQEINN

-1648 DKQTTYRLII
+1648 NKQTTYRLII

-1679 SNQNENEEYKMIYTD
+1679 SNQDENEEYKMIYTD

-1850 SKCEA
+1850 SKGEA
-1855 YAFVKDESISDS
+1855 YAFVEDKSIYDS
-1867 SYEDKAVYIKKSLSE
+1867 SYEDGAVYIKKSLSE

-1910 EYTLKIKKVGAG
+1910 EYTLKLKKVSAG

-1943 LKNSNNQEITT
+1943 LKDSNNQEITT
-1954 SNSETVTTDSEG
+1954 SHFEPVTTGTDGSVEICG
-1966 LANVCE
+1966 

-2108 VSNEEIISVDSPKD
+2108 VSNEEIISVDSSKD

-2190 EGNNKYFVSG
+2190 EGNNKYFVRG

-2321 EDLNHDNF
+2321 EDLNHNNF

-2358 ESMKND
+2358 EAMKKN

-2447 YKLNVM
+2447 YRLNVM
-2453 KKITDDNSSGDTAD
+2453 KKITDDNSAGDTAD
-2467 SAKSGASFNIQL
+2467 SAKSCASFNIQL

-2568 KKYNSDN
+2568 KKYNSDS

-2629 DSTGNNVRRWDFVIK
+2629 DSTGNNIRRWDFVIK

-2655 NPTEYGY
+2655 NPTEYGS

-2919 DLLKYKIEIRIFKEN
+2919 DLLKYKIEIRIFKQS

-3236 TSSGFDSNYYDIW
+3236 TSNGYSTGDYYDIW
-3249 KIEETKAPGG
+3249 KIEETSAPGG
-3259 YIKMTEPLVL
+3259 YIKMTSPLVL
-3269 GVEKNYDSTTNT
+3269 GVEKKYDSETRT

-3369 KEQDAEKTLPGAL
+3369 KEQGSDKTLSSAL
-3382 FEITIKDEN
+3382 FETTIKDEN
-3391 GKPLKTASGTEINK
+3391 GNPLKTSSGIEINK
-3405 YQQTTSAAV
+3405 YQRRTN
-3414 GGDSNGTIKINDILI
+3414 GNGTIGFDDILI
-3429 DGENKK
+3429 DGANKK

-3442 LLAPAGYEKIM
+3442 VVAPTGYERIM
-3453 DKISFQVTSKLADD
+3453 DTISFQVTSKIADD
-3467 GSYMLIPGDYA
+3467 GSYMLTPGDYT

-3553 LYRGAYGAGGQV
+3553 LYRGAYG
-3565 TLTKADALNG
+3565 
-3575 NNLLWYH
+3575 
-3582 KWTGL
+3582 
-3587 SKENTD
+3587 S
-3593 TKVKNIYYV
+3593 
-3602 IETDGPEGFI
+3602 
-3612 TTYEDYVDP
+3612 
-3621 DTSSTTITNT
+3621 
-3631 KVKGSYKLSLMKKN
+3631 
-3645 EADASH
+3645 
-3651 DIYSNGDDSRS
+3651 
-3662 ALAGATFDVKLYKNI
+3662 
-3677 QKNNSNFEFN
+3677 
-3687 SQYNEENKGPYTT
+3687 
-3700 VGADDLS
+3700 
-3707 ESNEIVRDGLTS
+3707 
-3719 SGFDSNY
+3719 
-3726 YDIWKIEETSAPGGY
+3726 
-3741 IKMTS
+3741 
-3746 PLVLGVEKNYDSTTN
+3746 
-3761 TFTINDIYVYQKNS
+3761 
-3775 NGLKSDGGKWVVLPV
+3775 
-3790 TNKEG
+3790 
-3795 NTAHGEDGNAIVK
+3795 
-3808 NSTYIFEQDGN
+3808 
-3819 TWSLV
+3819 
-3824 LSADKTKMIVTAFDK
+3824 
-3839 KISKFNFKL
+3839 
-3848 IKKEQ
+3848 
-3853 GSDKT
+3853 
-3858 LSSALFET
+3858 
-3866 TIKDENG
+3866 
-3873 NPLKTSSGTEIN
+3873 
-3885 KYQQKTNGNGTIGFD
+3885 
-3900 DILIDGANKKYTVE
+3900 
-3914 ITEVVA
+3914 
-3920 PTGYERIMDTIS
+3920 
-3932 FQVTSKLADDGS
+3932 
-3944 YMLTPGDYTVANTKQ
+3944 
-3959 CEVDESGNVIVT
+3959 
-3971 VEDKK
+3971 
-3976 TEKVEFA
+3976 
-3983 IYKKWENVNDTELPE
+3983 
-3998 SITVELYQVPE
+3998 
-4009 NKLDAWNI
+4009 
-4017 VKDSAKAR
+4017 
-4025 QEYLYRGAHGTG
+4025 G

-4067 DTKVKNIYY
+4067 
-4076 VIETD
+4076 
-4081 GPEGFITTY
+4081 
-4090 EPNNYK
+4090 
-4096 SPDVNTVTITNT
+4096 
-4108 IDNGSYK
+4108 
-4115 LSLMKKDEADASHD
+4115 
-4129 IYSNG
+4129 
-4134 DDSRSALAGAT
+4134 
-4145 FDVKLYKNIQKN
+4145 
-4157 NSNFEFNNQYNEENK
+4157 
-4172 GPYTTVGA
+4172 
-4180 DDLSE
+4180 
-4185 QNEIVRDGLTSNGYS
+4185 
-4200 TGDYYDIWKIEETS
+4200 
-4214 APDGY
+4214 
-4219 VKMTSP
+4219 
-4225 LVLGV
+4225 
-4230 EKKYDSKTRTFTIND
+4230 
-4245 IYVYQKNSNG
+4245 
-4255 LKSDGGKWVV
+4255 
-4265 LPVTNKEGNTAH
+4265 
-4277 GEDGNVMVKNST
+4277 
-4289 YIFEQDGNTWSL
+4289 
-4301 VLSSDKTKMIV
+4301 
-4312 TAFDKKE
+4312 
-4319 EEGQYDLNIQKR
+4319 
-4331 STSGEILNGVE
+4331 
-4342 FSLMSA
+4342 
-4348 KVNNETVKNSKGET
+4348 
-4362 ATNEKFVTSSVGIAN
+4362 
-4377 VPSLTS
+4377 
-4383 VPNPIKITDVDNA
+4383 
-4396 DVYVFR
+4396 
-4402 ETNLPESIK
+4402 
-4411 NKYAK
+4411 
-4416 LPDYVSIELT
+4416 
-4426 VNKGREEVDGKTQLV
+4426 
-4441 AKSVSVKV
+4441 
-4449 IDNRTKKE
+4449 
-4457 YVGNRNNM
+4457 
-4465 VEYSFESNG
+4465 
-4474 KTYTAQIKASISNNT
+4474 
-4489 VTLTVENPDIPP
+4489 
-4501 EGEYKLSL
+4501 
-4509 VKAGNDERL
+4509 
-4518 GGVKFN
+4518 
-4524 LISARVNNG
+4524 
-4533 TIQNGSSSVSEDN
+4533 
-4546 PIVITT
+4546 
-4552 NAQKPVGIWPTDGSS
+4552 
-4567 MKILSA
+4567 
-4573 TSDEYILKEADLGN
+4573 
-4587 NNKYVK
+4587 
-4593 LPDNKLIKLVIL
+4593 
-4605 KEETNNEFKVS
+4605 
-4616 SINMYVGN
+4616 
-4624 DTDGW
+4624 
-4629 EPATYIFNEAHNM
+4629 
-4642 IIEARSTVTDSKGN
+4642 
-4656 EFTISFARSG
+4656 
-4666 DNLTLTVEDPKEETT
+4666 
-4681 KYTVSKKWDDANKTD
+4681 
-4696 SRPDYVEFRLFGFAK
+4696 
-4711 NDAEAQKIY
+4711 
-4720 NDLNNSLQSKAYK
+4720 
-4733 MISSKIKDKS
+4733 
-4743 ILQYKCTGDINVRA
+4743 
-4757 DDGWQEATWY
+4757 
-4767 NLSKDYNYFAWEIS
+4767 
-4781 DIDGYDITNAEVSN
+4781 
-4795 NNTKLTITNKKDT
+4795 
-4808 TKYTIQKVWA
+4808 
-4818 EGTEMPK
+4818 
-4825 NLEVRLY
+4825 
-4832 SFDKDSQDYNE
+4832 
-4843 LIGYVNSK
+4843 
-4851 DYDKINEKVKTLTP
+4851 
-4865 SGQSVYLWA
+4865 
-4874 DTNWSHTWG
+4874 
-4883 GLDKDR
+4883 
-4889 SYFAWEVDKDALV
+4889 
-4902 KYNITNAEI
+4902 
-4911 SEEGTKMTITNT
+4911 
-4923 KPVSKFNLTLV
+4923 
-4934 KYEQGSDKTLSGAL
+4934 
-4948 FEITIKDE
+4948 
-4956 NGNPLKTVNGTEINK
+4956 
-4971 YQQTTSATYGR
+4971 
-4982 ISLDDII
+4982 
-4989 IDGAD
+4989 
-4994 KKYTVEITEVLA
+4994 
-5006 PAGYERIMDTISFQ
+5006 
-5020 VTSKLADDG
+5020 
-5029 SYMLTPGDY
+5029 
-5038 TVANTKQCEV
+5038 
-5048 DESGNVIV
+5048 
-5056 NVEDKKTDKTEF
+5056 
-5068 AIYKKWENVKDTELP
+5068 
-5083 DSITV
+5083 
-5088 ELYQVPENKL
+5088 
-5098 DAWNIIKEEADARQE
+5098 
-5113 YLYRGA
+5113 
-5119 YGSGGR
+5119 
-5125 VTLTK
+5125 
-5130 DNAINSSTWY
+5130 
-5140 YKWTDLSKEN
+5140 
-5150 NDTKVKNI
+5150 DTKVKNI

-5345 TLSIKDEAGNELIP
+5345 TLSIKDEAGNELIS

-5545 YDEASRMLKVTFI
+5545 YDEASRMLKVTFV

-5660 KDGNGQDIEKITNS
+5660 KDGNGQDIEKVTNS

-5680 AGLEFGEDALNKAE
+5680 TGLEFGEDALNKAE

-5978 YFDLSL
+5978 YFDLAL

-6008 EDNPEE
+6008 EDDPEE

-6098 TWINSVN
+6098 TWINSAN

>member
-18 SLIIVVMAA
+18 SLIIVVMAT
-27 VSGISIVQYNSKKLT
+27 VSGISIVQYNSRNVQTNLGKASKTYYGDNRFGINSIDFVNAAITKL
-42 TNTGAANQSNYP
+42 NTPYKWGTYDCWDFVQDSLKTAGASNVEELSNWYLSDVGTITAKDKTSDVNYVLEKIDTKQDVYYNNSEIANIIKETP
-54 ITGAD
+54 
-59 LVRNAVK
+59 
-66 YLGADMDCSGL
+66 M
-77 INQAISDAG
+77 
-86 GTVKAGSSSDWNSAR
+86 GTLFAGSLNENSYA
-101 FVYSF
+101 
-106 GSTDYEA
+106 T
-113 HDLKKTNNNNGKKTK
+113 
-128 WFYKVDHPKTL
+128 
-139 KIGTVISGHGDY
+139 GHG
-151 STSGHV
+151 
-157 FIYLGEADKYE
+157 FIYLGY
-168 TLQTNLKKY
+168 
-177 NINLPAYDK
+177 
-186 DNNKFDIRDIDSVNG
+186 
-201 GPYWYIEG
+201 
-209 NATTNRVKIRNF
+209 
-221 SWDVNNENDVKNMK
+221 
-235 YIKVWKITEPP
+235 
-246 SGSYS
+246 
-251 IRINKK
+251 
-257 SKNFNGPLL
+257 FN
-266 AGVQFKIEH
+266 V
-275 VDSKGNLV
+275 
-283 DSTTVTSSDTKYVK
+283 
-297 VTGLKNMNS
+297 
-306 SGDIEINSA
+306 
-315 ENNDY
+315 
-320 YRISETSTIKG
+320 
-331 YQNNNKEP
+331 
-339 IYLRVYKDYGKNGE
+339 
-353 YVISAIGVGDSIEA
+353 
-367 ANNNNNLARDDN
+367 N
-379 DSTIVNVNDHLRI
+379 DSTKYPTDIDKKNAVINWLRGQGIDPNKRYLDTGKINYYSNYDGYWIIDNSSNGVKINNAGWGKFSSGWKTIRYLTLVQVTNPPPPDNGQYKMGVEKIGTDGTKLGGAHFQLEYKQNDKYTIINKDAVANQGTGGNYCQLYEKTDVKKTDLGWHTFRI
-392 DFHGMGGENAFG
+392 KETQAPSGYTMDWNNYIYLQLYIEYSGGYKITRIKLSSDGNIWDDYPLTTSSKEYKLNSIPSVTVKAQCSDGNKTENI
-404 VINFVFADDE
+404 INFVFRDNKNE
-414 DEPNPPK
+414 EYTPS
-421 DYSYSVILKKS
+421 SYSVNLKKVD
-432 ELINGSHKLVTST
+432 ENGSPLESKFCLNTVKTGVLYS
-445 ENNNV
+445 NNSFISAVYLKEGKETV
-450 SFTTDSTYIQPYN
+450 SPS
-463 STATEDTLYQNYKTD
+463 EDYRT
-478 LNQGNNGE
+478 
-486 YFRNIKNNN
+486 I
-495 FQSNDFLAKDVRIGS
+495 
-510 TNYKFASTM
+510 TNYNFGDVVYTS
-519 HTNAIAGKKL
+519 NAK
-529 NIDNITYE
+529 NIDNLLEGDDWKGYTNLRIAGGTEKVLYAE
-537 NNKFIITD
+537 KEDNMLDIYD
-545 TYTFNENKISG
+545 TYYFSEYETQRG
-556 YKKDPTEYTLEIK
+556 YLTD
-569 KSYDSNQKV
+569 DSHYELVVVRRYQKTAYV
-578 IINNETYWGRIES
+578 GNNYGCIAN
-591 ITIKYTDEK
+591 IYLKN
-600 GEIHKDTKTFDNGK
+600 NG
-614 IIETNLISDI
+614 T
-624 SVNNVSVCIQCNEE
+624 
-638 GAYTI
+638 
-643 TIFEDNDKI
+643 
-652 EGSYEIYYG
+652 
-661 KKSQY
+661 
-666 ENVYQTTNGWKNE
+666 
-679 ISKDENIA
+679 
-687 GASFTVKKYF
+687 KKYIGTPQYA
-697 NDNMDENYPDEEKIV
+697 D
-712 ESEAGVWESFT
+712 GT
-723 VTTNST
+723 VTKNTLQLGNASVSLT
-729 KTDRFRIIENSPPDT
+729 SSPNLGVNIEI
-744 FGEGFVSQ
+744 EFVN
-752 IWFDV
+752 
-757 YKTETKDKIE
+757 KRKK
-767 VEHIEVSFRDKYGNL
+767 G
-782 VCRNEDGNYG
+782 
-792 QKNYYDSR
+792 
-800 YFYAGSCVNG
+800 
-810 WFQVEKPSGIFKAI
+810 
-824 FAFQNPKSYNL
+824 SYNL
-835 YVTKEDKNGNIIEGS
+835 YIGKKSSYKDWGTDEKHNWNQPSMEGLISGATFFVDIWLNGANPDKGDQPTMQKTITSVDGLWNDGNNITIPITSASSPDKVRITEWSPPQGYKLGKVRRIWLDINKVEEDDKYVIGNINYTFREDNENNIVRTYTIPYGYKITDSQSNVVLKKIDKNLFFIFCNEKQYSLNISKRDKNNNIISSPESG
-850 EENARFSVKMYKTKQ
+850 NASFSIKM
-865 ENNDTITLADEHS
+865 
-878 IRTTII
+878 
-884 NNNQERLKA
+884 
-893 VVENVEAVSGIIDFG
+893 F
-908 KWMVDSDMINKTF
+908 KTF
-921 YYLIT
+921 SNTNGHISLSDNREIYSNSNIDMNNIKTVDGQISLNNLSIDREWLHKDVKHSYNGESYDAWDFEAKTLYYLIT
-926 EDNAPTG
+926 ENTPPNG

-938 SLIVGI
+938 SLILGI
-944 HFDSNGD
+944 HFDENGN
-951 SSIESLYHVTR
+951 SSLESLYHVKKEGEGKYSIISTGTNVA
-962 NSENTYKIKNL
+962 NSSNL
-973 GSKGEQSIVTGLGE
+973 TVNVGNDGISANAESTN
-987 NINATAANDSKVKNK
+987 NIINLD
-1002 IDLSIQQPTKID
+1002 IQQPDHED
-1014 STYSIQLKK
+1014 SYYDLQLEKK
-1023 FDSSSNKTLAGVKF
+1023 DASDNKQLAGVKF
-1037 ETSEV
+1037 KVSNV
-1042 KINNENIR
+1042 KINNSDIKSNNNENA
-1050 NKNTDLRDTFETT
+1050 F
-1063 SNTSITNLINEIYT
+1063 SITSKETVSNVINEIYT
-1077 NTDNKEAIGKEYEV
+1077 NANDDSKNKIGKETQV
-1091 INKDV
+1091 LNSND

-1102 IKEKSTITGYEL
+1102 IEETESITGYEQ
-1114 NEISTTINVHKKFNN
+1114 NTIKTNLKFYKKN
-1129 ENLEN
+1129 ENSNIKN
-1134 DYVGVV
+1134 DHASVV
-1140 FNNNENEIKVDDGY
+1140 FDTKNPDGNYVSGNELQITDGY
-1154 FVSSLDSTASTNDD
+1154 FVSSLDSTVSTADE

-1182 NENIVIVY
+1182 NENVVIVY
-1190 YTNGKISV
+1190 YAKGKISV

-1226 NFKIS
+1226 NFNIS
-1231 LYKKKNSNNEF
+1231 LYKNKNSNNEF

-1267 SITDSLQEI
+1267 SITDSLHEI

-1343 GGLINDTEDVC
+1343 GGLIHDDENAC
-1354 YIIGESDMSL
+1354 YIIGESGLSL

-1411 AKSGAR
+1411 SKSGAR
-1417 FGVKRTTRGGSS
+1417 FIVRRTTRGGSS
-1429 VSENTQDITSEEGKV
+1429 VSENARDITSEEGKV
-1444 KDVYDGQ
+1444 KDVYDGKI
-1451 LDINEDDMNFNPEY
+1451 DINEDDMNFNPEY
-1465 NEKNGGDAKLDYG
+1465 NEENGGDAKLDYG
-1478 TSRFTIDEW
+1478 TSKFTIDEW

-1624 NISNLTTLQEIND
+1624 NISNLTTLQEINN

-1648 DKQTTYRLII
+1648 NKQTTYRLII

-1679 SNQNENEEYKMIYTD
+1679 SNQDENEEYKMIYTD

-1850 SKCEA
+1850 SKGEA
-1855 YAFVKDESISDS
+1855 YAFVEDKSIYDS
-1867 SYEDKAVYIKKSLSE
+1867 SYEDGAVYIKKSLSE

-1910 EYTLKIKKVGAG
+1910 EYTLKLKKVSAG

-1943 LKNSNNQEITT
+1943 LKDSNNQEITT
-1954 SNSETVTTDSEG
+1954 SHFEPVTTGTDGSVEICG
-1966 LANVCE
+1966 

-2108 VSNEEIISVDSPKD
+2108 VSNKEIISVDSPKD

-2239 NITVIVENPKVEG
+2239 NIILTVENPKVNG

-2257 VIKKDVNNQGSVS
+2257 VIKKDINKQGYVS
-2270 GFDSFG
+2270 GFGSFG

-2447 YKLNVM
+2447 YRLNVM
-2453 KKITDDNSSGDTAD
+2453 KKITDDNSAGDTAD

-2568 KKYNSDN
+2568 KKYNSDS

-2629 DSTGNNVRRWDFVIK
+2629 DSTGNNIRRWDFVIK

-2655 NPTEYGY
+2655 NPTEYGS

-2919 DLLKYKIEIRIFKEN
+2919 DLLKYKIEIRIFKQS

-3057 IKITSEGSFVWQ
+3057 IKITSEGRFVWQ

-3236 TSSGFDSNYYDIW
+3236 TS
-3249 KIEETKAPGG
+3249 
-3259 YIKMTEPLVL
+3259 
-3269 GVEKNYDSTTNT
+3269 
-3281 FTINDIYV
+3281 
-3289 YQKNSNGLKSDGG
+3289 
-3302 KWVVLPVT
+3302 
-3310 NKEGNTAHGE
+3310 
-3320 DGNAMVKNS
+3320 
-3329 TYIFEQDGNKWSL
+3329 
-3342 VLSADKTRMIVTAF
+3342 
-3356 DKKISKFNFKLIK
+3356 
-3369 KEQDAEKTLPGAL
+3369 
-3382 FEITIKDEN
+3382 
-3391 GKPLKTASGTEINK
+3391 
-3405 YQQTTSAAV
+3405 
-3414 GGDSNGTIKINDILI
+3414 
-3429 DGENKK
+3429 
-3435 YTVEITE
+3435 
-3442 LLAPAGYEKIM
+3442 
-3453 DKISFQVTSKLADD
+3453 
-3467 GSYMLIPGDYA
+3467 
-3478 VANTKQCEVDESGN
+3478 
-3492 VIVTV
+3492 
-3497 EDKKTEKVEFAIYK
+3497 
-3511 KWENVNDTELPE
+3511 
-3523 SITVELYQVP
+3523 
-3533 ENKLDDWNK
+3533 
-3542 VKGDANARQEY
+3542 
-3553 LYRGAYGAGGQV
+3553 
-3565 TLTKADALNG
+3565 
-3575 NNLLWYH
+3575 
-3582 KWTGL
+3582 
-3587 SKENTD
+3587 
-3593 TKVKNIYYV
+3593 
-3602 IETDGPEGFI
+3602 
-3612 TTYEDYVDP
+3612 
-3621 DTSSTTITNT
+3621 
-3631 KVKGSYKLSLMKKN
+3631 
-3645 EADASH
+3645 
-3651 DIYSNGDDSRS
+3651 
-3662 ALAGATFDVKLYKNI
+3662 
-3677 QKNNSNFEFN
+3677 
-3687 SQYNEENKGPYTT
+3687 
-3700 VGADDLS
+3700 
-3707 ESNEIVRDGLTS
+3707 
-3719 SGFDSNY
+3719 
-3726 YDIWKIEETSAPGGY
+3726 
-3741 IKMTS
+3741 
-3746 PLVLGVEKNYDSTTN
+3746 
-3761 TFTINDIYVYQKNS
+3761 
-3775 NGLKSDGGKWVVLPV
+3775 
-3790 TNKEG
+3790 
-3795 NTAHGEDGNAIVK
+3795 
-3808 NSTYIFEQDGN
+3808 
-3819 TWSLV
+3819 
-3824 LSADKTKMIVTAFDK
+3824 
-3839 KISKFNFKL
+3839 
-3848 IKKEQ
+3848 
-3853 GSDKT
+3853 
-3858 LSSALFET
+3858 
-3866 TIKDENG
+3866 
-3873 NPLKTSSGTEIN
+3873 
-3885 KYQQKTNGNGTIGFD
+3885 
-3900 DILIDGANKKYTVE
+3900 
-3914 ITEVVA
+3914 
-3920 PTGYERIMDTIS
+3920 
-3932 FQVTSKLADDGS
+3932 
-3944 YMLTPGDYTVANTKQ
+3944 
-3959 CEVDESGNVIVT
+3959 
-3971 VEDKK
+3971 
-3976 TEKVEFA
+3976 
-3983 IYKKWENVNDTELPE
+3983 
-3998 SITVELYQVPE
+3998 
-4009 NKLDAWNI
+4009 
-4017 VKDSAKAR
+4017 
-4025 QEYLYRGAHGTG
+4025 
-4037 GRVTLTKDNAVNGN
+4037 
-4051 NLMWYYKWTDL
+4051 
-4062 SKENT
+4062 
-4067 DTKVKNIYY
+4067 
-4076 VIETD
+4076 
-4081 GPEGFITTY
+4081 
-4090 EPNNYK
+4090 
-4096 SPDVNTVTITNT
+4096 
-4108 IDNGSYK
+4108 
-4115 LSLMKKDEADASHD
+4115 
-4129 IYSNG
+4129 
-4134 DDSRSALAGAT
+4134 
-4145 FDVKLYKNIQKN
+4145 
-4157 NSNFEFNNQYNEENK
+4157 
-4172 GPYTTVGA
+4172 
-4180 DDLSE
+4180 
-4185 QNEIVRDGLTSNGYS
+4185 NGYS

-4277 GEDGNVMVKNST
+4277 GEDGNAMVKNST
-4289 YIFEQDGNTWSL
+4289 YIFEQDGNKWSL
-4301 VLSSDKTKMIV
+4301 VLSADKTRMIV

-4573 TSDEYILKEADLGN
+4573 TSDEYILKEADLCN

-4795 NNTKLTITNKKDT
+4795 NNTKLTITNTKDT

-4843 LIGYVNSK
+4843 LVGYVNSK

-4982 ISLDDII
+4982 IGLDDLI

-5020 VTSKLADDG
+5020 VTSKIADDG

-5056 NVEDKKTDKTEF
+5056 TVEDKKTEKVEF
-5068 AIYKKWENVKDTELP
+5068 AIYKKWENVNDTELP

-5098 DAWNIIKEEADARQE
+5098 DDWNKVKGDANARQE

-5119 YGSGGR
+5119 YGTGGQ

-5130 DNAINSSTWY
+5130 ADALNGNNLLWY
-5140 YKWTDLSKEN
+5140 HKWTGLSKEN
-5150 NDTKVKNI
+5150 TDTKVKNI

-5267 LSVGNQW
+5267 LSAGNQW

-5660 KDGNGQDIEKITNS
+5660 KDGNGQDIEKVTNS

-5725 PKGYLKLEEPVE
+5725 PKGYLKLEKPVE

-5907 KPGTMSELDYRD
+5907 KPETMSELDYRD

-5978 YFDLSL
+5978 YFDLAL

-6008 EDNPEE
+6008 EDDPEE

-6049 EIRDDIPQGLKFVAE
+6049 EIRDDIPKGLKFVAE

-6098 TWINSVN
+6098 TWINSAN

>member
-18 SLIIVVMAA
+18 SLIIVVMAT
-27 VSGISIVQYNSKKLT
+27 VSGISIVQYNSRNVQTNLGKASKTYYGDNRFGINSIDFVNAAITKL
-42 TNTGAANQSNYP
+42 NTPYKWGTYDCWDFVQDSLKTAGASNVEELSNWYLSDVGTITAKDKTSDVNYVLEKIDTKQDVYYNNSEIANIIKETP
-54 ITGAD
+54 
-59 LVRNAVK
+59 
-66 YLGADMDCSGL
+66 M
-77 INQAISDAG
+77 
-86 GTVKAGSSSDWNSAR
+86 GTLFAGSLNENSYA
-101 FVYSF
+101 
-106 GSTDYEA
+106 T
-113 HDLKKTNNNNGKKTK
+113 
-128 WFYKVDHPKTL
+128 
-139 KIGTVISGHGDY
+139 GHG
-151 STSGHV
+151 
-157 FIYLGEADKYE
+157 FIYLGY
-168 TLQTNLKKY
+168 
-177 NINLPAYDK
+177 
-186 DNNKFDIRDIDSVNG
+186 
-201 GPYWYIEG
+201 
-209 NATTNRVKIRNF
+209 
-221 SWDVNNENDVKNMK
+221 
-235 YIKVWKITEPP
+235 
-246 SGSYS
+246 
-251 IRINKK
+251 
-257 SKNFNGPLL
+257 FN
-266 AGVQFKIEH
+266 V
-275 VDSKGNLV
+275 
-283 DSTTVTSSDTKYVK
+283 
-297 VTGLKNMNS
+297 
-306 SGDIEINSA
+306 
-315 ENNDY
+315 
-320 YRISETSTIKG
+320 
-331 YQNNNKEP
+331 
-339 IYLRVYKDYGKNGE
+339 
-353 YVISAIGVGDSIEA
+353 
-367 ANNNNNLARDDN
+367 N
-379 DSTIVNVNDHLRI
+379 DSTKYPTDIDKKNAVINWLRGQGIDPNKRYLDTGKINYYSNYDGYWIIDNSSNGVKINNAGWGKFSSGWKTIRYLTLVQVTNPPPPDNGQYKMGVEKIGTDGTKLGGAHFQLEYKQNDKYTIINKDAVANQGTGGNYCQLYEKTDVKKTDLGWHTFRI
-392 DFHGMGGENAFG
+392 KETQAPSGYTMDWNDYIYLQLYIEYSGGYKITRIKLSSDGNIWDDYPLTTSSKEYKLNSIPSVTVKAQCSDGNKTENI
-404 VINFVFADDE
+404 INFVFRDNKNE
-414 DEPNPPK
+414 EYTPS
-421 DYSYSVILKKS
+421 SYSVNLKKVD
-432 ELINGSHKLVTST
+432 ENGSPLESKFCLNTVKTGVLYS
-445 ENNNV
+445 NNSFISAVYLKEGKETV
-450 SFTTDSTYIQPYN
+450 SPS
-463 STATEDTLYQNYKTD
+463 EDYRT
-478 LNQGNNGE
+478 
-486 YFRNIKNNN
+486 I
-495 FQSNDFLAKDVRIGS
+495 
-510 TNYKFASTM
+510 TNYNFGDVVYTS
-519 HTNAIAGKKL
+519 NAK
-529 NIDNITYE
+529 NIDNLLEGDDWKGYTNLRIAGGTEKVLYAE
-537 NNKFIITD
+537 KEDNMLDIYD
-545 TYTFNENKISG
+545 TYYFSEYETQRG
-556 YKKDPTEYTLEIK
+556 YLTD
-569 KSYDSNQKV
+569 DSHYELVVVRRYQKTAYV
-578 IINNETYWGRIES
+578 GNNYGCIAN
-591 ITIKYTDEK
+591 IYLKN
-600 GEIHKDTKTFDNGK
+600 NG
-614 IIETNLISDI
+614 T
-624 SVNNVSVCIQCNEE
+624 
-638 GAYTI
+638 
-643 TIFEDNDKI
+643 
-652 EGSYEIYYG
+652 
-661 KKSQY
+661 
-666 ENVYQTTNGWKNE
+666 
-679 ISKDENIA
+679 
-687 GASFTVKKYF
+687 KKYIGTPQYA
-697 NDNMDENYPDEEKIV
+697 D
-712 ESEAGVWESFT
+712 GT
-723 VTTNST
+723 VTKNTLQLGNASVSLT
-729 KTDRFRIIENSPPDT
+729 SSPNLGVNIEI
-744 FGEGFVSQ
+744 EFVN
-752 IWFDV
+752 
-757 YKTETKDKIE
+757 KRKK
-767 VEHIEVSFRDKYGNL
+767 G
-782 VCRNEDGNYG
+782 
-792 QKNYYDSR
+792 
-800 YFYAGSCVNG
+800 
-810 WFQVEKPSGIFKAI
+810 
-824 FAFQNPKSYNL
+824 SYNL
-835 YVTKEDKNGNIIEGS
+835 YIGKKSSYKDWGTDEKHNWNQPSMEGLISGATFFVDIWLNGANPDKGDQPTMQKTITSVDGLWNDGNNITIPITSASSPDKVRITEWSPPQGYKLGKVRRIWLDINKVEEDDKYVIGNINYTFREDNENNIVRTYTIPYGYKITDSQSNVVLKKIDKNLFFIFCNEKQYSLNISKRDKNNNIISSPESG
-850 EENARFSVKMYKTKQ
+850 NASFSIKM
-865 ENNDTITLADEHS
+865 
-878 IRTTII
+878 
-884 NNNQERLKA
+884 
-893 VVENVEAVSGIIDFG
+893 F
-908 KWMVDSDMINKTF
+908 KTF
-921 YYLIT
+921 SNTNGHISLSDNREIYSNSNIDMNNIKTVDGQISLNNLSIDREWLHKDVKHSYNGESYDAWDFEAKTLYYLIT
-926 EDNAPTG
+926 ENTPPNG

-938 SLIVGI
+938 SLILGI
-944 HFDSNGD
+944 HFDENGN
-951 SSIESLYHVTR
+951 SSLESLYHVKKEGEGKYSIISTGTNVA
-962 NSENTYKIKNL
+962 NSSNL
-973 GSKGEQSIVTGLGE
+973 TVNVGNDGISANAESTN
-987 NINATAANDSKVKNK
+987 NIINLD
-1002 IDLSIQQPTKID
+1002 IQQPDHED
-1014 STYSIQLKK
+1014 SYYDLQLEKK
-1023 FDSSSNKTLAGVKF
+1023 DASDNKQLAGVKF
-1037 ETSEV
+1037 KVSNV
-1042 KINNENIR
+1042 KINNSDIKSNNNENA
-1050 NKNTDLRDTFETT
+1050 F
-1063 SNTSITNLINEIYT
+1063 SITSKETVSNVINEIYT
-1077 NTDNKEAIGKEYEV
+1077 NANDDSKNKIGKETQV
-1091 INKDV
+1091 LNSND

-1102 IKEKSTITGYEL
+1102 IEETESITGYEQ
-1114 NEISTTINVHKKFNN
+1114 NTIKTNLKFYKKN
-1129 ENLEN
+1129 ENSNIKN
-1134 DYVGVV
+1134 DHASVV
-1140 FNNNENEIKVDDGY
+1140 FDTKNPDGNYVSGNELQITDGY
-1154 FVSSLDSTASTNDD
+1154 FVSSLDSTVSTADE

-1182 NENIVIVY
+1182 NENVVIVY
-1190 YTNGKISV
+1190 YAKGKISV

-1226 NFKIS
+1226 NFNIS
-1231 LYKKKNSNNEF
+1231 LYKNKNSNNEF

-1343 GGLINDTEDVC
+1343 GGLIHDDENAC
-1354 YIIGESDMSL
+1354 YIIGESGLSL

-1411 AKSGAR
+1411 SKSGAR
-1417 FGVKRTTRGGSS
+1417 FIVRRTTRGGSS
-1429 VSENTQDITSEEGKV
+1429 VSENARDITSEEGKV
-1444 KDVYDGQ
+1444 KDVYDGKI
-1451 LDINEDDMNFNPEY
+1451 DINEDDMNFNPEY
-1465 NEKNGGDAKLDYG
+1465 NEENGGDAKLDYG
-1478 TSRFTIDEW
+1478 TSKFTIDEW

-1624 NISNLTTLQEIND
+1624 NISNLTTLQEINN

-1648 DKQTTYRLII
+1648 NKQTTYRLII

-1679 SNQNENEEYKMIYTD
+1679 SNQDENEEYKMIYTD

-1850 SKCEA
+1850 SKGEA
-1855 YAFVKDESISDS
+1855 YAFVEDKSIYDS
-1867 SYEDKAVYIKKSLSE
+1867 SYEDGAVYIKKSLSE

-1910 EYTLKIKKVGAG
+1910 EYTLKLKKVSAG

-1943 LKNSNNQEITT
+1943 LKDSNNQEITT
-1954 SNSETVTTDSEG
+1954 SHFEPVTTGTDGSVEICG
-1966 LANVCE
+1966 

-2108 VSNEEIISVDSPKD
+2108 VSNEEIISVDSSKD

-2190 EGNNKYFVSG
+2190 EGNNKYFVRG

-2321 EDLNHDNF
+2321 EDLNHNNF

-2358 ESMKND
+2358 EAMKKN

-2447 YKLNVM
+2447 YRLNVM
-2453 KKITDDNSSGDTAD
+2453 KKITDDNSAGDTAD

-2568 KKYNSDN
+2568 KKYNSDS

-2629 DSTGNNVRRWDFVIK
+2629 DSTGNNIRRWDFVIK

-2655 NPTEYGY
+2655 NPTEYGS

-2919 DLLKYKIEIRIFKEN
+2919 DLLKYKIEIRIFKQS

-3236 TSSGFDSNYYDIW
+3236 TSNGYSTGDYYDIW
-3249 KIEETKAPGG
+3249 KIEETSAPGG
-3259 YIKMTEPLVL
+3259 YIKMTSPLVL
-3269 GVEKNYDSTTNT
+3269 GVEKKYDSETRT

-3369 KEQDAEKTLPGAL
+3369 KEQGSDKTLSSAL
-3382 FEITIKDEN
+3382 FETTIKDEN
-3391 GKPLKTASGTEINK
+3391 GNPLKTSSGIEINK
-3405 YQQTTSAAV
+3405 YQRRTN
-3414 GGDSNGTIKINDILI
+3414 GNGTIGFDDILI
-3429 DGENKK
+3429 DGANKK

-3442 LLAPAGYEKIM
+3442 VVAPTGYERIM
-3453 DKISFQVTSKLADD
+3453 DTISFQVTSKIADD
-3467 GSYMLIPGDYA
+3467 GSYMLTPGDYT

-3553 LYRGAYGAGGQV
+3553 LYRGAYG
-3565 TLTKADALNG
+3565 
-3575 NNLLWYH
+3575 
-3582 KWTGL
+3582 
-3587 SKENTD
+3587 S
-3593 TKVKNIYYV
+3593 
-3602 IETDGPEGFI
+3602 
-3612 TTYEDYVDP
+3612 
-3621 DTSSTTITNT
+3621 
-3631 KVKGSYKLSLMKKN
+3631 
-3645 EADASH
+3645 
-3651 DIYSNGDDSRS
+3651 
-3662 ALAGATFDVKLYKNI
+3662 
-3677 QKNNSNFEFN
+3677 
-3687 SQYNEENKGPYTT
+3687 
-3700 VGADDLS
+3700 
-3707 ESNEIVRDGLTS
+3707 
-3719 SGFDSNY
+3719 
-3726 YDIWKIEETSAPGGY
+3726 
-3741 IKMTS
+3741 
-3746 PLVLGVEKNYDSTTN
+3746 
-3761 TFTINDIYVYQKNS
+3761 
-3775 NGLKSDGGKWVVLPV
+3775 
-3790 TNKEG
+3790 
-3795 NTAHGEDGNAIVK
+3795 
-3808 NSTYIFEQDGN
+3808 
-3819 TWSLV
+3819 
-3824 LSADKTKMIVTAFDK
+3824 
-3839 KISKFNFKL
+3839 
-3848 IKKEQ
+3848 
-3853 GSDKT
+3853 
-3858 LSSALFET
+3858 
-3866 TIKDENG
+3866 
-3873 NPLKTSSGTEIN
+3873 
-3885 KYQQKTNGNGTIGFD
+3885 
-3900 DILIDGANKKYTVE
+3900 
-3914 ITEVVA
+3914 
-3920 PTGYERIMDTIS
+3920 
-3932 FQVTSKLADDGS
+3932 
-3944 YMLTPGDYTVANTKQ
+3944 
-3959 CEVDESGNVIVT
+3959 
-3971 VEDKK
+3971 
-3976 TEKVEFA
+3976 
-3983 IYKKWENVNDTELPE
+3983 
-3998 SITVELYQVPE
+3998 
-4009 NKLDAWNI
+4009 
-4017 VKDSAKAR
+4017 
-4025 QEYLYRGAHGTG
+4025 G

-4067 DTKVKNIYY
+4067 
-4076 VIETD
+4076 
-4081 GPEGFITTY
+4081 
-4090 EPNNYK
+4090 
-4096 SPDVNTVTITNT
+4096 
-4108 IDNGSYK
+4108 
-4115 LSLMKKDEADASHD
+4115 
-4129 IYSNG
+4129 
-4134 DDSRSALAGAT
+4134 
-4145 FDVKLYKNIQKN
+4145 
-4157 NSNFEFNNQYNEENK
+4157 
-4172 GPYTTVGA
+4172 
-4180 DDLSE
+4180 
-4185 QNEIVRDGLTSNGYS
+4185 
-4200 TGDYYDIWKIEETS
+4200 
-4214 APDGY
+4214 
-4219 VKMTSP
+4219 
-4225 LVLGV
+4225 
-4230 EKKYDSKTRTFTIND
+4230 
-4245 IYVYQKNSNG
+4245 
-4255 LKSDGGKWVV
+4255 
-4265 LPVTNKEGNTAH
+4265 
-4277 GEDGNVMVKNST
+4277 
-4289 YIFEQDGNTWSL
+4289 
-4301 VLSSDKTKMIV
+4301 
-4312 TAFDKKE
+4312 
-4319 EEGQYDLNIQKR
+4319 
-4331 STSGEILNGVE
+4331 
-4342 FSLMSA
+4342 
-4348 KVNNETVKNSKGET
+4348 
-4362 ATNEKFVTSSVGIAN
+4362 
-4377 VPSLTS
+4377 
-4383 VPNPIKITDVDNA
+4383 
-4396 DVYVFR
+4396 
-4402 ETNLPESIK
+4402 
-4411 NKYAK
+4411 
-4416 LPDYVSIELT
+4416 
-4426 VNKGREEVDGKTQLV
+4426 
-4441 AKSVSVKV
+4441 
-4449 IDNRTKKE
+4449 
-4457 YVGNRNNM
+4457 
-4465 VEYSFESNG
+4465 
-4474 KTYTAQIKASISNNT
+4474 
-4489 VTLTVENPDIPP
+4489 
-4501 EGEYKLSL
+4501 
-4509 VKAGNDERL
+4509 
-4518 GGVKFN
+4518 
-4524 LISARVNNG
+4524 
-4533 TIQNGSSSVSEDN
+4533 
-4546 PIVITT
+4546 
-4552 NAQKPVGIWPTDGSS
+4552 
-4567 MKILSA
+4567 
-4573 TSDEYILKEADLGN
+4573 
-4587 NNKYVK
+4587 
-4593 LPDNKLIKLVIL
+4593 
-4605 KEETNNEFKVS
+4605 
-4616 SINMYVGN
+4616 
-4624 DTDGW
+4624 
-4629 EPATYIFNEAHNM
+4629 
-4642 IIEARSTVTDSKGN
+4642 
-4656 EFTISFARSG
+4656 
-4666 DNLTLTVEDPKEETT
+4666 
-4681 KYTVSKKWDDANKTD
+4681 
-4696 SRPDYVEFRLFGFAK
+4696 
-4711 NDAEAQKIY
+4711 
-4720 NDLNNSLQSKAYK
+4720 
-4733 MISSKIKDKS
+4733 
-4743 ILQYKCTGDINVRA
+4743 
-4757 DDGWQEATWY
+4757 
-4767 NLSKDYNYFAWEIS
+4767 
-4781 DIDGYDITNAEVSN
+4781 
-4795 NNTKLTITNKKDT
+4795 
-4808 TKYTIQKVWA
+4808 
-4818 EGTEMPK
+4818 
-4825 NLEVRLY
+4825 
-4832 SFDKDSQDYNE
+4832 
-4843 LIGYVNSK
+4843 
-4851 DYDKINEKVKTLTP
+4851 
-4865 SGQSVYLWA
+4865 
-4874 DTNWSHTWG
+4874 
-4883 GLDKDR
+4883 
-4889 SYFAWEVDKDALV
+4889 
-4902 KYNITNAEI
+4902 
-4911 SEEGTKMTITNT
+4911 
-4923 KPVSKFNLTLV
+4923 
-4934 KYEQGSDKTLSGAL
+4934 
-4948 FEITIKDE
+4948 
-4956 NGNPLKTVNGTEINK
+4956 
-4971 YQQTTSATYGR
+4971 
-4982 ISLDDII
+4982 
-4989 IDGAD
+4989 
-4994 KKYTVEITEVLA
+4994 
-5006 PAGYERIMDTISFQ
+5006 
-5020 VTSKLADDG
+5020 
-5029 SYMLTPGDY
+5029 
-5038 TVANTKQCEV
+5038 
-5048 DESGNVIV
+5048 
-5056 NVEDKKTDKTEF
+5056 
-5068 AIYKKWENVKDTELP
+5068 
-5083 DSITV
+5083 
-5088 ELYQVPENKL
+5088 
-5098 DAWNIIKEEADARQE
+5098 
-5113 YLYRGA
+5113 
-5119 YGSGGR
+5119 
-5125 VTLTK
+5125 
-5130 DNAINSSTWY
+5130 
-5140 YKWTDLSKEN
+5140 
-5150 NDTKVKNI
+5150 DTKVKNI

-5345 TLSIKDEAGNELIP
+5345 TLSIKDEAGNELIS

-5545 YDEASRMLKVTFI
+5545 YDEASRMLKVTFV

-5660 KDGNGQDIEKITNS
+5660 KDGNGQDIEKVTNS

-5680 AGLEFGEDALNKAE
+5680 TGLEFGEDALNKAE

-5978 YFDLSL
+5978 YFDLAL

-6008 EDNPEE
+6008 EDDPEE

-6098 TWINSVN
+6098 TWINSAN

>member
-18 SLIIVVMAA
+18 SLIIVVIAA
-27 VSGISIVQYNSKKLT
+27 VSGISIVQYNSRNVQTNLGEAYNLT
-42 TNTGAANQSNYP
+42 GTNIIKAGLDLAQGNTGY
-54 ITGAD
+54 
-59 LVRNAVK
+59 
-66 YLGADMDCSGL
+66 DCSGFVNEVL
-77 INQAISDAG
+77 KRNGVTAI
-86 GTVKAGSSSDWNSAR
+86 
-101 FVYSF
+101 
-106 GSTDYEA
+106 
-113 HDLKKTNNNNGKKTK
+113 NGKAIPTSVGGWSGASNYTDQNGNKHTITRVVTDAK
-128 WFYKVDHPKTL
+128 R
-139 KIGTVISGHGDY
+139 KIGTKGNRGDSWYTAIKNSGYNPDNLQMGDIIAG
-151 STSGHV
+151 TGHM
-157 FIYLGEADKYE
+157 FIYLGKYDSI
-168 TLQTNLKKY
+168 TALKNDLTSKGINWSQYSDVRILQW
-177 NINLPAYDK
+177 DV
-186 DNNKFDIRDIDSVNG
+186 NNNYYG
-201 GPYWYIEG
+201 GKYWYIEG
-209 NATTNRVKIRNF
+209 NKGSGYSAKAATNGISCKRNGYDVPFIRNYGWSEETGESIGMGTINVYRLSQPTPNPTTYSLRLRKNGGSLSAKF
-221 SWDVNNENDVKNMK
+221 DVNGKTITTADNGNFTTVTGLSNTDKDGN
-235 YIKVWKITEPP
+235 IKVNSKRIDEYKITELDPAPDGYVNNWGSTMTLKVETAEIDGKYQISKMYVERTGVANSSHEIEAGTTSYYPFGTNAGLIINSHRVGKDSAGNYNGAGVIEMYFTDNKVPP
-246 SGSYS
+246 SVNTYNISLNKTDDDGNIIPSATFSTSYDYIKPAEDFS
-251 IRINKK
+251 QI
-257 SKNFNGPLL
+257 
-266 AGVQFKIEH
+266 
-275 VDSKGNLV
+275 KGYAM
-283 DSTTVTSSDTKYVK
+283 SDTKYLFWYNGDK
-297 VTGLKNMNS
+297 NYLKLQS
-306 SGDIEINSA
+306 YFRKED
-315 ENNDY
+315 NN
-320 YRISETSTIKG
+320 RTIKSG
-331 YQNNNKEP
+331 GFITNESVSVGSTDRNFSLDAGRYAFNNSYKP
-339 IYLRVYKDYGKNGE
+339 ITFYDENENEFYNCKFKNGKFIIIDKYTFKE
-353 YVISAIGVGDSIEA
+353 NKLDGYILD
-367 ANNNNNLARDDN
+367 NNTYTVEVEKTYDEDN
-379 DSTIVNVNDHLRI
+379 PFVAVNV
-392 DFHGMGGENAFG
+392 
-404 VINFVFADDE
+404 
-414 DEPNPPK
+414 
-421 DYSYSVILKKS
+421 
-432 ELINGSHKLVTST
+432 
-445 ENNNV
+445 
-450 SFTTDSTYIQPYN
+450 
-463 STATEDTLYQNYKTD
+463 
-478 LNQGNNGE
+478 GNNGIVLGE
-486 YFRNIKNNN
+486 KTFYGKITNISIKNGNGN
-495 FQSNDFLAKDVRIGS
+495 VILS
-510 TNYKFASTM
+510 TNISYVSDGYSKFNIVKTQWTDNTASSGNITVKVRPG
-519 HTNAIAGKKL
+519 NAGNI
-529 NIDNITYE
+529 NIDISE
-537 NNKFIITD
+537 KNK
-545 TYTFNENKISG
+545 
-556 YKKDPTEYTLEIK
+556 KK
-569 KSYDSNQKV
+569 
-578 IINNETYWGRIES
+578 
-591 ITIKYTDEK
+591 
-600 GEIHKDTKTFDNGK
+600 
-614 IIETNLISDI
+614 
-624 SVNNVSVCIQCNEE
+624 
-638 GAYTI
+638 
-643 TIFEDNDKI
+643 
-652 EGSYEIYYG
+652 EGSYNLYIG
-661 KKSQY
+661 KKSSDKYATQS
-666 ENVYQTTNGWKNE
+666 TNSYNNPKVQPE
-679 ISKDENIA
+679 YDNIA
-687 GASFTVKKYF
+687 GAVFKVEKWLNGESQSTTDYITSVNNYW
-697 NDNMDENYPDEEKIV
+697 NDGNFYPIKM
-712 ESEAGVWESFT
+712 
-723 VTTNST
+723 TNT
-729 KTDRFRIIENSPPDT
+729 ITDRIHITEVSPPKGYT
-744 FGEGFVSQ
+744 AGIVRQ
-752 IWFDV
+752 IWIDV
-757 YKTETKDKIE
+757 YKEEKDNEYVIQK
-767 VEHIEVSFRDKYGNL
+767 VNYTFRDK
-782 VCRNEDGNYG
+782 DGNVLSSANRW
-792 QKNYYDSR
+792 NYNTYWAD
-800 YFYAGSCVNG
+800 YVNTNYN
-810 WFQVEKPSGIFKAI
+810 AI
-824 FAFQNPKSYNL
+824 YHRM
-835 YVTKEDKNGNIIEGS
+835 DKNIFFMFFNDKQYSLNISKRDKNNNIIKDNMIEYDDKGNITS
-850 EENARFSVKMYKTKQ
+850 EKHPGNANFSIKMF
-865 ENNDTITLADEHS
+865 
-878 IRTTII
+878 TTINKTDKTI
-884 NNNQERLKA
+884 NLSGDTKINSEIDTNNLTTADGQISLNNLGVTRYML
-893 VVENVEAVSGIIDFG
+893 
-908 KWMVDSDMINKTF
+908 NKTF
-921 YYLIT
+921 YYEIT
-926 EDNAPTG
+926 ENTAPNG
-933 YNSIG
+933 YNSVG
-938 SLIVGI
+938 SIIMGI
-944 HFDSNGD
+944 KFDGTGN
-951 SSIESLYHVTR
+951 SSLESLYHVKKEGEGKYSIISTGTNVA
-962 NSENTYKIKNL
+962 NSSNL
-973 GSKGEQSIVTGLGE
+973 TVNVGNDGISANAESTN
-987 NINATAANDSKVKNK
+987 NIINLD
-1002 IDLSIQQPTKID
+1002 IQQEDHED
-1014 STYSIQLKK
+1014 SYYDLQLEKK
-1023 FDSSSNKTLAGVKF
+1023 DASDNNQLAGVKF
-1037 ETSEV
+1037 KVSNV
-1042 KINNENIR
+1042 KINNSDIKSNNNENA
-1050 NKNTDLRDTFETT
+1050 F
-1063 SNTSITNLINEIYT
+1063 SITSKETVSNVINEIYT
-1077 NTDNKEAIGKEYEV
+1077 NANDDSKNKIGEDTKV
-1091 INKDV
+1091 LNSND

-1102 IKEKSTITGYEL
+1102 IEEIESITGYEL
-1114 NEISTTINVHKKFNN
+1114 NTIKTNLKFYKKN
-1129 ENLEN
+1129 ENSNIKN
-1134 DYVGVV
+1134 DHASVV
-1140 FNNNENEIKVDDGY
+1140 FDTKNADGNYVSGNELQITDGY
-1154 FVSSLDSTASTNDD
+1154 FVSSLDSTASTADD
-1168 RKVENLDNYINSLK
+1168 RKVENLDKYAESLD
-1182 NENIVIVY
+1182 NEPAVVISY
-1190 YTNGKISV
+1190 AKGKISV

-1231 LYKKKNSNNEF
+1231 LYKNKNSNNEF

-1316 EYNEYVIT
+1316 EYNEYVVT

-1343 GGLINDTEDVC
+1343 GGLIHDNENAC
-1354 YIIGESDMSL
+1354 YIIGESGLSL

-1411 AKSGAR
+1411 SKSGAR

-1429 VSENTQDITSEEGKV
+1429 VSENARDITSEEGKV
-1444 KDVYDGQ
+1444 KDVYDGKI
-1451 LDINEDDMNFNPEY
+1451 DINEDDMNFNPEY
-1465 NEKNGGDAKLDYG
+1465 NEENGGDAKLDYG
-1478 TSRFTIDEW
+1478 TSKFTIDEW

-1624 NISNLTTLQEIND
+1624 NISNLTTLQEINN

-1648 DKQTTYRLII
+1648 NKQTTYRLII

-1679 SNQNENEEYKMIYTD
+1679 SNQDENEEYKMIYTD

-1850 SKCEA
+1850 SKGEA
-1855 YAFVKDESISDS
+1855 YAFVEDKSIYDS
-1867 SYEDKAVYIKKSLSE
+1867 SYEDGAVYIKKSLSE

-1910 EYTLKIKKVGAG
+1910 EYTLKLKKVSAG

-1943 LKNSNNQEITT
+1943 LKDSNNQEITT
-1954 SNSETVTTDSEG
+1954 SHFEPVTTGTDGSVEICG
-1966 LANVCE
+1966 

-2108 VSNEEIISVDSPKD
+2108 VSNKEIISVDSPKD

-2239 NITVIVENPKVEG
+2239 NIILTVENPKVNG

-2257 VIKKDVNNQGSVS
+2257 VIKKDINKQGYVS

-2447 YKLNVM
+2447 YRLNVM

-2487 SNFKFGSDNN
+2487 SDFKFGSDNN

-2529 RTGITTDSVGNK
+2529 RTGLTTDSVGNK

-2568 KKYNSDN
+2568 KKYNSDS

-2655 NPTEYGY
+2655 NPTEYGS

-3057 IKITSEGSFVWQ
+3057 IKITSEGRFVWQ

-3369 KEQDAEKTLPGAL
+3369 KEQGAEKTLPGAL

-3391 GKPLKTASGTEINK
+3391 GNQLKTASGTEINK

-3442 LLAPAGYEKIM
+3442 LLAPAGYEK
-3453 DKISFQVTSKLADD
+3453 
-3467 GSYMLIPGDYA
+3467 
-3478 VANTKQCEVDESGN
+3478 
-3492 VIVTV
+3492 
-3497 EDKKTEKVEFAIYK
+3497 
-3511 KWENVNDTELPE
+3511 
-3523 SITVELYQVP
+3523 
-3533 ENKLDDWNK
+3533 
-3542 VKGDANARQEY
+3542 
-3553 LYRGAYGAGGQV
+3553 
-3565 TLTKADALNG
+3565 
-3575 NNLLWYH
+3575 
-3582 KWTGL
+3582 
-3587 SKENTD
+3587 
-3593 TKVKNIYYV
+3593 
-3602 IETDGPEGFI
+3602 
-3612 TTYEDYVDP
+3612 
-3621 DTSSTTITNT
+3621 
-3631 KVKGSYKLSLMKKN
+3631 
-3645 EADASH
+3645 
-3651 DIYSNGDDSRS
+3651 
-3662 ALAGATFDVKLYKNI
+3662 
-3677 QKNNSNFEFN
+3677 
-3687 SQYNEENKGPYTT
+3687 
-3700 VGADDLS
+3700 
-3707 ESNEIVRDGLTS
+3707 
-3719 SGFDSNY
+3719 
-3726 YDIWKIEETSAPGGY
+3726 
-3741 IKMTS
+3741 
-3746 PLVLGVEKNYDSTTN
+3746 
-3761 TFTINDIYVYQKNS
+3761 
-3775 NGLKSDGGKWVVLPV
+3775 
-3790 TNKEG
+3790 
-3795 NTAHGEDGNAIVK
+3795 
-3808 NSTYIFEQDGN
+3808 
-3819 TWSLV
+3819 
-3824 LSADKTKMIVTAFDK
+3824 
-3839 KISKFNFKL
+3839 
-3848 IKKEQ
+3848 
-3853 GSDKT
+3853 
-3858 LSSALFET
+3858 
-3866 TIKDENG
+3866 
-3873 NPLKTSSGTEIN
+3873 
-3885 KYQQKTNGNGTIGFD
+3885 
-3900 DILIDGANKKYTVE
+3900 
-3914 ITEVVA
+3914 
-3920 PTGYERIMDTIS
+3920 IMDTIS

-4076 VIETD
+4076 VIETE

-4825 NLEVRLY
+4825 NLEVQLY

-5267 LSVGNQW
+5267 LSAGNQW

-5545 YDEASRMLKVTFI
+5545 YDEASRMLKVTFV

-5660 KDGNGQDIEKITNS
+5660 KDGNGQDIEKVTNS

-5725 PKGYLKLEEPVE
+5725 PKGYLKLEKPVE

-5907 KPGTMSELDYRD
+5907 KPETMSELDYRD

-6008 EDNPEE
+6008 EDDPEE

>member
-1 MKGKFKGK
+1 M
-9 ILNLRNIIV
+9 
-18 SLIIVVMAA
+18 
-27 VSGISIVQYNSKKLT
+27 
-42 TNTGAANQSNYP
+42 
-54 ITGAD
+54 
-59 LVRNAVK
+59 
-66 YLGADMDCSGL
+66 
-77 INQAISDAG
+77 
-86 GTVKAGSSSDWNSAR
+86 
-101 FVYSF
+101 
-106 GSTDYEA
+106 
-113 HDLKKTNNNNGKKTK
+113 
-128 WFYKVDHPKTL
+128 
-139 KIGTVISGHGDY
+139 
-151 STSGHV
+151 
-157 FIYLGEADKYE
+157 
-168 TLQTNLKKY
+168 
-177 NINLPAYDK
+177 
-186 DNNKFDIRDIDSVNG
+186 
-201 GPYWYIEG
+201 
-209 NATTNRVKIRNF
+209 
-221 SWDVNNENDVKNMK
+221 
-235 YIKVWKITEPP
+235 
-246 SGSYS
+246 
-251 IRINKK
+251 
-257 SKNFNGPLL
+257 
-266 AGVQFKIEH
+266 
-275 VDSKGNLV
+275 
-283 DSTTVTSSDTKYVK
+283 
-297 VTGLKNMNS
+297 
-306 SGDIEINSA
+306 
-315 ENNDY
+315 
-320 YRISETSTIKG
+320 
-331 YQNNNKEP
+331 
-339 IYLRVYKDYGKNGE
+339 
-353 YVISAIGVGDSIEA
+353 
-367 ANNNNNLARDDN
+367 
-379 DSTIVNVNDHLRI
+379 
-392 DFHGMGGENAFG
+392 
-404 VINFVFADDE
+404 
-414 DEPNPPK
+414 
-421 DYSYSVILKKS
+421 
-432 ELINGSHKLVTST
+432 
-445 ENNNV
+445 
-450 SFTTDSTYIQPYN
+450 
-463 STATEDTLYQNYKTD
+463 
-478 LNQGNNGE
+478 
-486 YFRNIKNNN
+486 
-495 FQSNDFLAKDVRIGS
+495 
-510 TNYKFASTM
+510 
-519 HTNAIAGKKL
+519 
-529 NIDNITYE
+529 
-537 NNKFIITD
+537 
-545 TYTFNENKISG
+545 
-556 YKKDPTEYTLEIK
+556 
-569 KSYDSNQKV
+569 
-578 IINNETYWGRIES
+578 
-591 ITIKYTDEK
+591 
-600 GEIHKDTKTFDNGK
+600 
-614 IIETNLISDI
+614 
-624 SVNNVSVCIQCNEE
+624 
-638 GAYTI
+638 
-643 TIFEDNDKI
+643 
-652 EGSYEIYYG
+652 
-661 KKSQY
+661 
-666 ENVYQTTNGWKNE
+666 
-679 ISKDENIA
+679 
-687 GASFTVKKYF
+687 
-697 NDNMDENYPDEEKIV
+697 
-712 ESEAGVWESFT
+712 
-723 VTTNST
+723 
-729 KTDRFRIIENSPPDT
+729 
-744 FGEGFVSQ
+744 
-752 IWFDV
+752 
-757 YKTETKDKIE
+757 
-767 VEHIEVSFRDKYGNL
+767 
-782 VCRNEDGNYG
+782 
-792 QKNYYDSR
+792 
-800 YFYAGSCVNG
+800 
-810 WFQVEKPSGIFKAI
+810 FKAI
-824 FAFQNPKSYNL
+824 LIFQNPKIYGLNIVKKNIKDETIDNSDANFSINMYEKFDIQNNQIGNL
-835 YVTKEDKNGNIIEGS
+835 
-850 EENARFSVKMYKTKQ
+850 SV
-865 ENNDTITLADEHS
+865 DHS
-878 IRTTII
+878 IKYSNGKDIEK
-884 NNNQERLKA
+884 NNIKT
-893 VVENVEAVSGIIDFG
+893 
-908 KWMVDSDMINKTF
+908 VDGVISLNDLLVDNDMINKTY

-926 EDNAPTG
+926 ENSAPEG

-938 SLIVGI
+938 SLVVAIS
-944 HFDSNGD
+944 FDLNGNPNISEMWHVKNISDNNWQIMD
-951 SSIESLYHVTR
+951 SQKTD
-962 NSENTYKIKNL
+962 NTKN
-973 GSKGEQSIVTGLGE
+973 IVTVKTGDKTT
-987 NINATAANDSKVKNK
+987 ATAEKDFYEYYDNEEKKSEVISNRIRVD
-1002 IDLSIQQPTKID
+1002 IQQEEHED
-1014 STYSIQLKK
+1014 SYYDLQLEKK
-1023 FDSSSNKTLAGVKF
+1023 DASDNNQLAGVKF
-1037 ETSEV
+1037 KVSNV
-1042 KINNENIR
+1042 KINNSDIKNNNNENA
-1050 NKNTDLRDTFETT
+1050 F
-1063 SNTSITNLINEIYT
+1063 SITSKKTVSNVINEIYT
-1077 NTDNKEAIGKEYEV
+1077 NANDDSKNKIGKETQV
-1091 INKDV
+1091 LNSND

-1102 IKEKSTITGYEL
+1102 IEETESITGYEL
-1114 NEISTTINVHKKFNN
+1114 NTIKTNLKFYKKN
-1129 ENLEN
+1129 ENSNIKN
-1134 DYVGVV
+1134 DHASVV
-1140 FNNNENEIKVDDGY
+1140 FDTKNADGNYVSGNELQITDGY

-1190 YTNGKISV
+1190 YAKGKISV

-1231 LYKKKNSNNEF
+1231 LYKNKNSNNEF

-1343 GGLINDTEDVC
+1343 GGLIHDDENAC
-1354 YIIGESDMSL
+1354 YIIGESGLSL

-1429 VSENTQDITSEEGKV
+1429 VSENARDITSEEGKV
-1444 KDVYDGQ
+1444 KDVYDGK

-1465 NEKNGGDAKLDYG
+1465 NEENGGDAKLDYG
-1478 TSRFTIDEW
+1478 TSKFTIDEW

-1624 NISNLTTLQEIND
+1624 NISDLTTLQEIND

-1679 SNQNENEEYKMIYTD
+1679 SSQDKNEEYKMIYTD
-1694 FKVYDGKYWQYYSQ
+1694 FKVYDGKNWQYYSQ
-1708 YEEVDFNQT
+1708 YEEVDFNQF
-1717 DSINTLTLTL
+1717 SSENTLTLTL
-1727 KNVPKTGSY
+1727 KNTPKTGSY
-1736 NLDVE
+1736 SIDVE
-1741 KVDLSGND
+1741 KVSLSGND

-1764 LYNRTDGKFALEASS
+1764 ENLSGEAVKFISNEIVEINGKE
-1779 RIEIKDKKENILTAT
+1779 ENILTAPE
-1794 DGKSTELR
+1794 GVSTELR

-1844 ENEYKA
+1844 EYEYKA
-1850 SKCEA
+1850 SKGEA
-1855 YAFVKDESISDS
+1855 YAIVATDITGNTTT
-1867 SYEDKAVYIKKSLSE
+1867 YTKKSLSE
-1882 VATSQKDTVTVEQN
+1882 VATSQKDTVTVNQN

-1910 EYTLKIKKVGAG
+1910 EYTLKLKKVSAG
-1922 TNEPLSNVQFN
+1922 TNTALSNVQFN

-1981 ITSIESDEYYFT
+1981 ITSVEGDEYYFT
-1993 EETEPD
+1993 EKTIPD
-1999 GHRKLPDNVAI
+1999 GYRKLLDDKAI
-2010 ELLVK
+2010 KLDVIK
-2015 KGSDGKVNE
+2015 DAITGKVSN
-2024 LNILVVNKNDKSII
+2024 LAISIVNINDKKTVKHGENTII
-2038 QKGRYALTYIIN
+2038 YQIN
-2050 EYGDTVTISAV
+2050 DYGDTVKISAV
-2061 KTADNEIIL
+2061 KTSDNIITL
-2070 TVSDPED
+2070 TVADPED

-2085 YLLKKDNN
+2085 YLVKKDNKN
-2093 NTVLSGVNFELIGAK
+2093 ERLKGVNFELIGAT
-2108 VSNEEIISVDSPKD
+2108 VNNEAISQNNTTISEQNP
-2122 AKAIVT
+2122 KAIVT
-2128 GTDKVS
+2128 EKDRVS

-2140 DENGNDVIQINNTN
+2140 DDDGNDVIQINNAN
-2154 LEEDDE
+2154 SDDV
-2160 FILREKDLGSNNGY
+2160 FILREKDLGSNKGY

-2179 NYKIKVKVQKS
+2179 NYKIKVTVKKT
-2190 EGNNKYFVSG
+2190 EENNNYFVSG
-2200 TTLELYNENNQIVS
+2200 TTLELYNGDQKVS
-2214 PKENTEDEYEI
+2214 PKANTEDEYEI

-2239 NITVIVENPKVEG
+2239 NITVTVENPKVEG

-2276 TNSVAGAKFNIT
+2276 TNSVAGAKFNVT
-2288 LYKNV
+2288 VYKGTAIN
-2293 ILNYK
+2293 NYN
-2298 DFNIGSSFGNKVRF
+2298 FNFDSSTNRVKFDE
-2312 GSYTTKGTT
+2312 YTTKGTT
-2321 EDLNHDNF
+2321 EDLSHDKF
-2329 KRTEITYSEIEQNR
+2329 KRIGVTYFDVKNKM
-2343 IDIWRIAETDPPTGF
+2343 IDIWNIEETDPPTGF
-2358 ESMKND
+2358 EAMKKS
-2364 LVLGIEKTYDEKTK
+2364 LVLGIEKSYNETTK
-2378 QFYIDTIHIYQLNG
+2378 QFYIDTIHIYQKDNG
-2392 DGTITWDP
+2392 SINWDP

-2447 YKLNVM
+2447 YRLNVM
-2453 KKITDDNSSGDTAD
+2453 KKITDDNSAGDTAD

-2487 SNFKFGSDNN
+2487 SDFKFGSDNN

-2504 TQDENEYISYE
+2504 TQGENEYISYE

-2655 NPTEYGY
+2655 NPTEYGS

-2748 IKLTVKKA
+2748 IKLTVKKE
-2756 TRKNSNYSKTH
+2756 TRTNSDNSKTH
-2767 YVERIQLRLVSDDG
+2767 YVKEIQLRLVSDDG
-2781 QKVITPTEN
+2781 KKVITPTED
-2790 LFNKQ
+2790 LANKQ

-2805 ANITAELIDNTITIT
+2805 ANITAELIDNTITLT

-2833 LTKVEKG
+2833 LAKVEKG
-2840 TNTPLDG
+2840 TNTSLDG

-2919 DLLKYKIEIRIFKEN
+2919 DLLKYKIEIRIFKQS

-3249 KIEETKAPGG
+3249 KIEETTAPGG

-3269 GVEKNYDSTTNT
+3269 GVDKNYDSTTNT

-3369 KEQDAEKTLPGAL
+3369 KEQGAEKTLPGAL

-3391 GKPLKTASGTEINK
+3391 GNPLKTASGTEINK

-3453 DKISFQVTSKLADD
+3453 DTISFQVTSKLADD
-3467 GSYMLIPGDYA
+3467 GSYMLIPGDY
-3478 VANTKQCEVDESGN
+3478 
-3492 VIVTV
+3492 TV
-3497 EDKKTEKVEFAIYK
+3497 E
-3511 KWENVNDTELPE
+3511 
-3523 SITVELYQVP
+3523 
-3533 ENKLDDWNK
+3533 
-3542 VKGDANARQEY
+3542 
-3553 LYRGAYGAGGQV
+3553 
-3565 TLTKADALNG
+3565 
-3575 NNLLWYH
+3575 
-3582 KWTGL
+3582 
-3587 SKENTD
+3587 
-3593 TKVKNIYYV
+3593 
-3602 IETDGPEGFI
+3602 
-3612 TTYEDYVDP
+3612 
-3621 DTSSTTITNT
+3621 
-3631 KVKGSYKLSLMKKN
+3631 
-3645 EADASH
+3645 
-3651 DIYSNGDDSRS
+3651 
-3662 ALAGATFDVKLYKNI
+3662 
-3677 QKNNSNFEFN
+3677 
-3687 SQYNEENKGPYTT
+3687 
-3700 VGADDLS
+3700 
-3707 ESNEIVRDGLTS
+3707 
-3719 SGFDSNY
+3719 
-3726 YDIWKIEETSAPGGY
+3726 
-3741 IKMTS
+3741 
-3746 PLVLGVEKNYDSTTN
+3746 
-3761 TFTINDIYVYQKNS
+3761 
-3775 NGLKSDGGKWVVLPV
+3775 
-3790 TNKEG
+3790 
-3795 NTAHGEDGNAIVK
+3795 
-3808 NSTYIFEQDGN
+3808 
-3819 TWSLV
+3819 
-3824 LSADKTKMIVTAFDK
+3824 
-3839 KISKFNFKL
+3839 
-3848 IKKEQ
+3848 
-3853 GSDKT
+3853 
-3858 LSSALFET
+3858 
-3866 TIKDENG
+3866 
-3873 NPLKTSSGTEIN
+3873 
-3885 KYQQKTNGNGTIGFD
+3885 
-3900 DILIDGANKKYTVE
+3900 
-3914 ITEVVA
+3914 
-3920 PTGYERIMDTIS
+3920 
-3932 FQVTSKLADDGS
+3932 
-3944 YMLTPGDYTVANTKQ
+3944 NTKQ

-4076 VIETD
+4076 VIETE

-4426 VNKGREEVDGKTQLV
+4426 VNKGRAEVDGKTQLV

-4449 IDNRTKKE
+4449 RDNRTNKE
-4457 YVGNRNNM
+4457 YVGNKNNM
-4465 VEYSFESNG
+4465 VEYTFESNG

-4509 VKAGNDERL
+4509 VKAGDDERL

-4533 TIQNGSSSVSEDN
+4533 TIQNGSSSVSEGN

-4711 NDAEAQKIY
+4711 NDAEAQKVY

-4825 NLEVRLY
+4825 NLEVQLY

-4883 GLDKDR
+4883 GLDKDK
-4889 SYFAWEVDKDALV
+4889 SYFAWEIDKDALA

-4923 KPVSKFNLTLV
+4923 KPASKFNFTLV

-5048 DESGNVIV
+5048 DESGDVIV

-5267 LSVGNQW
+5267 LSAGNQW

-5725 PKGYLKLEEPVE
+5725 PKGYLKLEKPVE

-5995 NGKTVVTQTGHKA
+5995 NAKTVVTQTGHKA
-6008 EDNPEE
+6008 EDDPEE

-6098 TWINSVN
+6098 TWINSAN

>member
-1 MKGKFKGK
+1 M
-9 ILNLRNIIV
+9 
-18 SLIIVVMAA
+18 
-27 VSGISIVQYNSKKLT
+27 
-42 TNTGAANQSNYP
+42 
-54 ITGAD
+54 
-59 LVRNAVK
+59 
-66 YLGADMDCSGL
+66 
-77 INQAISDAG
+77 
-86 GTVKAGSSSDWNSAR
+86 
-101 FVYSF
+101 
-106 GSTDYEA
+106 
-113 HDLKKTNNNNGKKTK
+113 
-128 WFYKVDHPKTL
+128 
-139 KIGTVISGHGDY
+139 
-151 STSGHV
+151 
-157 FIYLGEADKYE
+157 FIYLGKANSYNDLKS
-168 TLQTNLKKY
+168 NLKTRY
-177 NINLPAYDK
+177 NLDLPVYNANYIDAK
-186 DNNKFDIRDIDSVNG
+186 DIDADNG
-201 GPYWYIEG
+201 GSYWYIEG
-209 NATTNRVKIRNF
+209 NATTNMVKIRNF
-221 SWDVNNENDVKNMK
+221 SWKGTIKGAKNLT
-235 YIKVWKITEPP
+235 YVRVWKITQPKGHYKIGVFKLSTNNDKIGGAKFTIEQKISGNWKKPTGLGNSSNEITCNGGTNGNFGQLYDTDVNEGNSWDTYRIKETAAP
-246 SGSYS
+246 SGYKISYTGYVYLS
-251 IRINKK
+251 LYKESWGNKYQVTKIRL
-257 SKNFNGPLL
+257 G
-266 AGVQFKIEH
+266 
-275 VDSKGNLV
+275 
-283 DSTTVTSSDTKYVK
+283 TSENQCNEYDLKTK
-297 VTGLKNMNS
+297 
-306 SGDIEINSA
+306 
-315 ENNDY
+315 
-320 YRISETSTIKG
+320 SET
-331 YQNNNKEP
+331 YE
-339 IYLRVYKDYGKNGE
+339 V
-353 YVISAIGVGDSIEA
+353 
-367 ANNNNNLARDDN
+367 N
-379 DSTIVNVNDHLRI
+379 DSVSVQAHKGDDGEI
-392 DFHGMGGENAFG
+392 DN
-404 VINFVFADDE
+404 VINFVVKDEKEENFIGNTYNATITKIDADTGASLDANFRIKSNKINIINPNFSTGSMFYTYDQIKNAQIKYSNNEETYVDSGKKISNTDITIGSNDGAGVSRIYANALSDIGEHVSAGNKYSFVCDDKNGLSIKDTFDIEEWHSPDGYIKDE
-414 DEPNPPK
+414 K
-421 DYSYSVILKKS
+421 VYSV
-432 ELINGSHKLVTST
+432 
-445 ENNNV
+445 
-450 SFTTDSTYIQPYN
+450 
-463 STATEDTLYQNYKTD
+463 
-478 LNQGNNGE
+478 
-486 YFRNIKNNN
+486 
-495 FQSNDFLAKDVRIGS
+495 DVI
-510 TNYKFASTM
+510 
-519 HTNAIAGKKL
+519 
-529 NIDNITYE
+529 
-537 NNKFIITD
+537 
-545 TYTFNENKISG
+545 
-556 YKKDPTEYTLEIK
+556 
-569 KSYDSNQKV
+569 KSYNTVNYNGKFGHIS
-578 IINNETYWGRIES
+578 
-591 ITIKYTDEK
+591 
-600 GEIHKDTKTFDNGK
+600 EIHISHNGK
-614 IIETNLISDI
+614 TAKLMNP
-624 SVNNVSVCIQCNEE
+624 
-638 GAYTI
+638 
-643 TIFEDNDKI
+643 
-652 EGSYEIYYG
+652 
-661 KKSQY
+661 
-666 ENVYQTTNGWKNE
+666 TNGTKLSLDNLDIYVNEKNGGFNFD
-679 ISKDENIA
+679 IKFKN
-687 GASFTVKKYF
+687 KK
-697 NDNMDENYPDEEKIV
+697 IT
-712 ESEAGVWESFT
+712 G
-723 VTTNST
+723 
-729 KTDRFRIIENSPPDT
+729 
-744 FGEGFVSQ
+744 
-752 IWFDV
+752 
-757 YKTETKDKIE
+757 
-767 VEHIEVSFRDKYGNL
+767 
-782 VCRNEDGNYG
+782 
-792 QKNYYDSR
+792 
-800 YFYAGSCVNG
+800 
-810 WFQVEKPSGIFKAI
+810 
-824 FAFQNPKSYNL
+824 SYNL
-835 YVTKEDKNGNIIEGS
+835 YIGKKSSYNDYMTDASNNFKEITCSDNLAGAKFKVEMYLNGASYPDTRYIESVDKLWNDGKEISVNITNTTTDRFYIEEVTPPTGYNYNKVKKIWIDVHKKESDNKYVIDYIDYTFRDEKDEVLYQKRTNDWGASHTSPRSGYNTGFMKLDNDKLFCIFMNDKQYSLNISKRDKNNNIISSPES
-850 EENARFSVKMYKTKQ
+850 SNASFSIKM
-865 ENNDTITLADEHS
+865 
-878 IRTTII
+878 
-884 NNNQERLKA
+884 
-893 VVENVEAVSGIIDFG
+893 F
-908 KWMVDSDMINKTF
+908 KTF
-921 YYLIT
+921 SNTNGHISLSDNREIYSNSDIDMNNIKTVDGQISLNNLSLDREWLHKDVKHSYNGESYDAWDFEAKTLYYLIT
-926 EDNAPTG
+926 ENTPPNG

-938 SLIVGI
+938 SLILGI
-944 HFDSNGD
+944 HFDENGNSTLD
-951 SSIESLYHVTR
+951 GLYHVEAKNGGYDIIKSTEGLSSNLTVNVGNDGISANA
-962 NSENTYKIKNL
+962 NSTN
-973 GSKGEQSIVTGLGE
+973 
-987 NINATAANDSKVKNK
+987 NIIN
-1002 IDLSIQQPTKID
+1002 IDIQQPDHED
-1014 STYSIQLKK
+1014 SYYDLQLEKK
-1023 FDSSSNKTLAGVKF
+1023 DASDNNQLAGVKF
-1037 ETSEV
+1037 KVSNV
-1042 KINNENIR
+1042 KINNSDIKSNNNENA
-1050 NKNTDLRDTFETT
+1050 F
-1063 SNTSITNLINEIYT
+1063 SITSKETVSNVINEIYT
-1077 NTDNKEAIGKEYEV
+1077 NANDDSKNKIGEDTKV
-1091 INKDV
+1091 LNSND

-1102 IKEKSTITGYEL
+1102 IEETESITGYEL
-1114 NEISTTINVHKKFNN
+1114 NTIKTNLKFYKKN
-1129 ENLEN
+1129 ENSNIKN
-1134 DYVGVV
+1134 DHASVV
-1140 FNNNENEIKVDDGY
+1140 FDTKNADGNYVSGNELQITDGY

-1168 RKVENLDNYINSLK
+1168 RKVENLDNYIDSLK

-1190 YTNGKISV
+1190 YAKGKISV

-1226 NFKIS
+1226 NFNIS
-1231 LYKKKNSNNEF
+1231 LYKNKNSNNEF

-1316 EYNEYVIT
+1316 EYNEYVVT

-1343 GGLINDTEDVC
+1343 GGLIHDNENAC
-1354 YIIGESDMSL
+1354 YIIGESGLSL

-1417 FGVKRTTRGGSS
+1417 FIVRRTTRGGSS
-1429 VSENTQDITSEEGKV
+1429 VSENARDITSEEGKV
-1444 KDVYDGQ
+1444 KDVYDGKI
-1451 LDINEDDMNFNPEY
+1451 DINEDDMNFNSEY
-1465 NEKNGGDAKLDYG
+1465 NEENGGDAKLDYG

-1487 SATGTGM
+1487 SAGSGM

-1506 TKLSRG
+1506 TKLSRD

-1679 SNQNENEEYKMIYTD
+1679 SNQDENEEYKMIYTD

-1779 RIEIKDKKENILTAT
+1779 RIEIKDKEENILTAT

-1882 VATSQKDTVTVEQN
+1882 VATSQNDTVKVEQN

-1910 EYTLKIKKVGAG
+1910 EYTLKIKKVSAG
-1922 TNEPLSNVQFN
+1922 TNTALSNVQFN

-1981 ITSIESDEYYFT
+1981 ITSVEGDEYYFT
-1993 EETEPD
+1993 EKTIPD
-1999 GHRKLPDNVAI
+1999 GYRKLPDDKAI
-2010 ELLVK
+2010 KLDVIK
-2015 KGSDGKVNE
+2015 DAITGKVSN
-2024 LNILVVNKNDKSII
+2024 LAISIVNTNDKKTVKHGENTII
-2038 QKGRYALTYIIN
+2038 YQIN
-2050 EYGDTVTISAV
+2050 DYGDTVKISAV
-2061 KTADNEIIL
+2061 KTSDSIITL
-2070 TVSDPED
+2070 TVADPED

-2085 YLLKKDNN
+2085 YLVKKDNKN
-2093 NTVLSGVNFELIGAK
+2093 ERLEGVNFELIGAT
-2108 VSNEEIISVDSPKD
+2108 VNNEAISQNNTTISEQNP
-2122 AKAIVT
+2122 KAIVT
-2128 GTDKVS
+2128 EKDRVS

-2140 DENGNDVIQINNTN
+2140 DNDGNDVIQINNAN
-2154 LEEDDE
+2154 SDDV
-2160 FILREKDLGSNNGY
+2160 FILREKDLGSNKGY

-2179 NYKIKVKVQKS
+2179 NYKIKVTVKKT
-2190 EGNNKYFVSG
+2190 EENNNYFVSG
-2200 TTLELYNENNQIVS
+2200 TTLELYNGDQKVS
-2214 PKENTEDEYEI
+2214 PKANTEDEYEI

-2257 VIKKDVNNQGSVS
+2257 VIKKDVNNEGSVS

-2276 TNSVAGAKFNIT
+2276 TNSVAGAKFNVT
-2288 LYKNV
+2288 VYKGTAIN
-2293 ILNYK
+2293 NYN
-2298 DFNIGSSFGNKVRF
+2298 FNFDSSTNRVKFDE
-2312 GSYTTKGTT
+2312 YTTKGTT
-2321 EDLNHDNF
+2321 EDLSHDKF
-2329 KRTEITYSEIEQNR
+2329 KRTGVTYFDVKNKM
-2343 IDIWRIAETDPPTGF
+2343 IDIWNIEETDPPTGF
-2358 ESMKND
+2358 EAMKKS
-2364 LVLGIEKTYDEKTK
+2364 LVLGIEKSYNETTK
-2378 QFYIDTIHIYQLNG
+2378 QFYIDTIHIYQKDNSS
-2392 DGTITWDP
+2392 IKWDP

-2487 SNFKFGSDNN
+2487 SDFKFGSDNN

-2504 TQDENEYISYE
+2504 TQGENEYISYE

-2568 KKYNSDN
+2568 KKYNSDS

-2655 NPTEYGY
+2655 NPTEYGS

-2679 VKFMAIREVN
+2679 VKFMAVREIN

-2781 QKVITPTEN
+2781 QKVITPTED

-2874 TISTIKTSEIKTVAD
+2874 TISTVKTSEIKTVED
-2889 FKKLQNIIVNE
+2889 FKKLQNIIV
-2900 STAPFSYWII
+2900 TDKTFTFSYWTI

-2919 DLLKYKIEIRIFKEN
+2919 DLLKYKIEIRMFKEN

-2968 TITEDKESSTYKL
+2968 TITEDKKSSTYKL

-3249 KIEETKAPGG
+3249 KIEETTAPGG
-3259 YIKMTEPLVL
+3259 YIKMTDPLVL

-3369 KEQDAEKTLPGAL
+3369 KEQGAEKTLPGAL

-3391 GKPLKTASGTEINK
+3391 GNPLKTASGTEINK

-3453 DKISFQVTSKLADD
+3453 DTISFQVTSKLADD
-3467 GSYMLIPGDYA
+3467 GSYMLIPGDYT
-3478 VANTKQCEVDESGN
+3478 VENTKQCEVDESGN

-3511 KWENVNDTELPE
+3511 KWENVNDTELPD

-3553 LYRGAYGAGGQV
+3553 LYRGAYGTGGQV

-3726 YDIWKIEETSAPGGY
+3726 YDIWKIEETTAPGGY
-3741 IKMTS
+3741 IKMTD

-3795 NTAHGEDGNAIVK
+3795 NTAHGEDGNAMVK

-3819 TWSLV
+3819 KWSLV
-3824 LSADKTKMIVTAFDK
+3824 LSADKTRMIVTAFDK

-3853 GSDKT
+3853 GAEKT
-3858 LSSALFET
+3858 LSGALFET

-3983 IYKKWENVNDTELPE
+3983 IYKKWENVNDTELPD

-4076 VIETD
+4076 VIETE

-4157 NSNFEFNNQYNEENK
+4157 NSNFEFNSQYNEENK

-4185 QNEIVRDGLTSNGYS
+4185 SNEIVRDGLTSSGFDSN
-4200 TGDYYDIWKIEETS
+4200 YYDIWKIEETT
-4214 APDGY
+4214 APGGY
-4219 VKMTSP
+4219 IKMTDP

-4230 EKKYDSKTRTFTIND
+4230 EKNYDSTTNTFTIND

-4277 GEDGNVMVKNST
+4277 GEAGNAMVKNST

-4426 VNKGREEVDGKTQLV
+4426 VNKGREEVDGNTQLV

-4795 NNTKLTITNKKDT
+4795 NNTKLTITNTKDT

-4843 LIGYVNSK
+4843 LVGYVNSK

-4982 ISLDDII
+4982 IGLDDLI

-6098 TWINSVN
+6098 TWINSAN

>member
-1 MKGKFKGK
+1 M
-9 ILNLRNIIV
+9 
-18 SLIIVVMAA
+18 
-27 VSGISIVQYNSKKLT
+27 
-42 TNTGAANQSNYP
+42 
-54 ITGAD
+54 
-59 LVRNAVK
+59 
-66 YLGADMDCSGL
+66 
-77 INQAISDAG
+77 
-86 GTVKAGSSSDWNSAR
+86 
-101 FVYSF
+101 
-106 GSTDYEA
+106 
-113 HDLKKTNNNNGKKTK
+113 
-128 WFYKVDHPKTL
+128 
-139 KIGTVISGHGDY
+139 
-151 STSGHV
+151 
-157 FIYLGEADKYE
+157 
-168 TLQTNLKKY
+168 
-177 NINLPAYDK
+177 
-186 DNNKFDIRDIDSVNG
+186 
-201 GPYWYIEG
+201 
-209 NATTNRVKIRNF
+209 
-221 SWDVNNENDVKNMK
+221 
-235 YIKVWKITEPP
+235 
-246 SGSYS
+246 
-251 IRINKK
+251 
-257 SKNFNGPLL
+257 
-266 AGVQFKIEH
+266 
-275 VDSKGNLV
+275 
-283 DSTTVTSSDTKYVK
+283 
-297 VTGLKNMNS
+297 
-306 SGDIEINSA
+306 
-315 ENNDY
+315 
-320 YRISETSTIKG
+320 
-331 YQNNNKEP
+331 
-339 IYLRVYKDYGKNGE
+339 
-353 YVISAIGVGDSIEA
+353 
-367 ANNNNNLARDDN
+367 
-379 DSTIVNVNDHLRI
+379 
-392 DFHGMGGENAFG
+392 
-404 VINFVFADDE
+404 
-414 DEPNPPK
+414 
-421 DYSYSVILKKS
+421 
-432 ELINGSHKLVTST
+432 
-445 ENNNV
+445 
-450 SFTTDSTYIQPYN
+450 
-463 STATEDTLYQNYKTD
+463 
-478 LNQGNNGE
+478 
-486 YFRNIKNNN
+486 
-495 FQSNDFLAKDVRIGS
+495 
-510 TNYKFASTM
+510 
-519 HTNAIAGKKL
+519 
-529 NIDNITYE
+529 
-537 NNKFIITD
+537 
-545 TYTFNENKISG
+545 
-556 YKKDPTEYTLEIK
+556 
-569 KSYDSNQKV
+569 
-578 IINNETYWGRIES
+578 
-591 ITIKYTDEK
+591 
-600 GEIHKDTKTFDNGK
+600 
-614 IIETNLISDI
+614 
-624 SVNNVSVCIQCNEE
+624 
-638 GAYTI
+638 
-643 TIFEDNDKI
+643 
-652 EGSYEIYYG
+652 
-661 KKSQY
+661 
-666 ENVYQTTNGWKNE
+666 
-679 ISKDENIA
+679 
-687 GASFTVKKYF
+687 
-697 NDNMDENYPDEEKIV
+697 
-712 ESEAGVWESFT
+712 
-723 VTTNST
+723 
-729 KTDRFRIIENSPPDT
+729 
-744 FGEGFVSQ
+744 
-752 IWFDV
+752 
-757 YKTETKDKIE
+757 
-767 VEHIEVSFRDKYGNL
+767 
-782 VCRNEDGNYG
+782 
-792 QKNYYDSR
+792 
-800 YFYAGSCVNG
+800 
-810 WFQVEKPSGIFKAI
+810 FKAI
-824 FAFQNPKSYNL
+824 LIFQNPKIYGLNIVKKNIKDETIDNSDANFSINMYEKFDIQNNQIGNL
-835 YVTKEDKNGNIIEGS
+835 
-850 EENARFSVKMYKTKQ
+850 SV
-865 ENNDTITLADEHS
+865 DHS
-878 IRTTII
+878 IKYSNGKDIEK
-884 NNNQERLKA
+884 NNIKT
-893 VVENVEAVSGIIDFG
+893 
-908 KWMVDSDMINKTF
+908 VDGVISLNDLLVDNDMINKTY

-926 EDNAPTG
+926 ENSAPEG

-938 SLIVGI
+938 SLVVAIS
-944 HFDSNGD
+944 FDLNGNPNISEMWHVKNISDNNWQIMD
-951 SSIESLYHVTR
+951 SQKTD
-962 NSENTYKIKNL
+962 NTKN
-973 GSKGEQSIVTGLGE
+973 IVTVKTGDKTT
-987 NINATAANDSKVKNK
+987 ATAEKDFYEYYDNEEKKSEVISNRIRVD
-1002 IDLSIQQPTKID
+1002 IQQEEHED
-1014 STYSIQLKK
+1014 SYYDLQLEKK
-1023 FDSSSNKTLAGVKF
+1023 DASDNNQLAGVKF
-1037 ETSEV
+1037 KVSNV
-1042 KINNENIR
+1042 KINNSDIKNNNNENA
-1050 NKNTDLRDTFETT
+1050 F
-1063 SNTSITNLINEIYT
+1063 SITSKKTVSNVINEIYT
-1077 NTDNKEAIGKEYEV
+1077 NANDDSKNKIGKETQV
-1091 INKDV
+1091 LNSND

-1102 IKEKSTITGYEL
+1102 IEETESITGYEL
-1114 NEISTTINVHKKFNN
+1114 NTIKTNLKFYKKN
-1129 ENLEN
+1129 ENSNIKN
-1134 DYVGVV
+1134 DHASVV
-1140 FNNNENEIKVDDGY
+1140 FDTKNADGNYVSGNELQITDGY

-1190 YTNGKISV
+1190 YAKGKISV

-1231 LYKKKNSNNEF
+1231 LYKNKNSNNEF

-1316 EYNEYVIT
+1316 EYNEYVVT

-1343 GGLINDTEDVC
+1343 GGLIHDNENAC
-1354 YIIGESDMSL
+1354 YIIGESGLSL

-1411 AKSGAR
+1411 SKSGAR

-1429 VSENTQDITSEEGKV
+1429 VSENARDITSEEGKV
-1444 KDVYDGQ
+1444 KDVYDGKI
-1451 LDINEDDMNFNPEY
+1451 DINEDDMNFNPEY
-1465 NEKNGGDAKLDYG
+1465 NEENGGDAKLDYG
-1478 TSRFTIDEW
+1478 TSKFTIDEW

-1624 NISNLTTLQEIND
+1624 NISNLTTLQEINN

-1648 DKQTTYRLII
+1648 NKQTTYRLII

-1679 SNQNENEEYKMIYTD
+1679 SNQDENEEYKMIYTD

-1850 SKCEA
+1850 SKGEA
-1855 YAFVKDESISDS
+1855 YAFVEDKSIYDS
-1867 SYEDKAVYIKKSLSE
+1867 SYEDGAVYIKKSLSE

-1910 EYTLKIKKVGAG
+1910 EYTLKLKKVSAG

-1943 LKNSNNQEITT
+1943 LKDSNNQEITT
-1954 SNSETVTTDSEG
+1954 SHFEPVTTGTDGSVEICG
-1966 LANVCE
+1966 

-2108 VSNEEIISVDSPKD
+2108 VSNKEIISVDSPKD

-2239 NITVIVENPKVEG
+2239 NIILTVENPKVNG

-2257 VIKKDVNNQGSVS
+2257 VIKKDINKQGYVS

-2447 YKLNVM
+2447 YRLNVM

-2487 SNFKFGSDNN
+2487 SDFKFGSDNN

-2529 RTGITTDSVGNK
+2529 RTGLTTDSVGNK

-2568 KKYNSDN
+2568 KKYNSDS

-2655 NPTEYGY
+2655 NPTEYGS

-3057 IKITSEGSFVWQ
+3057 IKITSEGRFVWQ

-3236 TSSGFDSNYYDIW
+3236 TSNGYSTGDYYDIW
-3249 KIEETKAPGG
+3249 KIEETSAPGG
-3259 YIKMTEPLVL
+3259 YIKMTSPLVL
-3269 GVEKNYDSTTNT
+3269 GVEKNYDSETRT

-3329 TYIFEQDGNKWSL
+3329 TYIFEQDGN
-3342 VLSADKTRMIVTAF
+3342 
-3356 DKKISKFNFKLIK
+3356 
-3369 KEQDAEKTLPGAL
+3369 
-3382 FEITIKDEN
+3382 
-3391 GKPLKTASGTEINK
+3391 
-3405 YQQTTSAAV
+3405 
-3414 GGDSNGTIKINDILI
+3414 
-3429 DGENKK
+3429 
-3435 YTVEITE
+3435 
-3442 LLAPAGYEKIM
+3442 
-3453 DKISFQVTSKLADD
+3453 
-3467 GSYMLIPGDYA
+3467 
-3478 VANTKQCEVDESGN
+3478 
-3492 VIVTV
+3492 
-3497 EDKKTEKVEFAIYK
+3497 
-3511 KWENVNDTELPE
+3511 
-3523 SITVELYQVP
+3523 
-3533 ENKLDDWNK
+3533 
-3542 VKGDANARQEY
+3542 
-3553 LYRGAYGAGGQV
+3553 
-3565 TLTKADALNG
+3565 
-3575 NNLLWYH
+3575 
-3582 KWTGL
+3582 
-3587 SKENTD
+3587 
-3593 TKVKNIYYV
+3593 
-3602 IETDGPEGFI
+3602 
-3612 TTYEDYVDP
+3612 
-3621 DTSSTTITNT
+3621 
-3631 KVKGSYKLSLMKKN
+3631 
-3645 EADASH
+3645 
-3651 DIYSNGDDSRS
+3651 
-3662 ALAGATFDVKLYKNI
+3662 
-3677 QKNNSNFEFN
+3677 
-3687 SQYNEENKGPYTT
+3687 
-3700 VGADDLS
+3700 
-3707 ESNEIVRDGLTS
+3707 
-3719 SGFDSNY
+3719 
-3726 YDIWKIEETSAPGGY
+3726 
-3741 IKMTS
+3741 
-3746 PLVLGVEKNYDSTTN
+3746 
-3761 TFTINDIYVYQKNS
+3761 
-3775 NGLKSDGGKWVVLPV
+3775 
-3790 TNKEG
+3790 
-3795 NTAHGEDGNAIVK
+3795 
-3808 NSTYIFEQDGN
+3808 

-3824 LSADKTKMIVTAFDK
+3824 LSSDKTKMIVTAFDK

-3932 FQVTSKLADDGS
+3932 FQVTSKLADNGS

-4076 VIETD
+4076 VIETE

-4157 NSNFEFNNQYNEENK
+4157 NSNFEFNSQYNEENK

-4185 QNEIVRDGLTSNGYS
+4185 SNEIVRDGLTSNGYS

-4214 APDGY
+4214 APGGY
-4219 VKMTSP
+4219 IKMTSP

-4230 EKKYDSKTRTFTIND
+4230 EKNYDSETRTFTIND

-4277 GEDGNVMVKNST
+4277 GEDGNAMVKNST

-4552 NAQKPVGIWPTDGSS
+4552 NSQKPVGIWPTDGSS

-4825 NLEVRLY
+4825 NLEVQLY

-5267 LSVGNQW
+5267 LSAGNQW

-5545 YDEASRMLKVTFI
+5545 YDEASRMLKVTFV

-5660 KDGNGQDIEKITNS
+5660 KDGNGQDIEKVTNS

-5725 PKGYLKLEEPVE
+5725 PKGYLKLEKPVE

-5907 KPGTMSELDYRD
+5907 KPETMSELDYRD

-6008 EDNPEE
+6008 EDDPEE

>member
-1 MKGKFKGK
+1 M
-9 ILNLRNIIV
+9 
-18 SLIIVVMAA
+18 
-27 VSGISIVQYNSKKLT
+27 
-42 TNTGAANQSNYP
+42 
-54 ITGAD
+54 
-59 LVRNAVK
+59 
-66 YLGADMDCSGL
+66 
-77 INQAISDAG
+77 
-86 GTVKAGSSSDWNSAR
+86 
-101 FVYSF
+101 
-106 GSTDYEA
+106 
-113 HDLKKTNNNNGKKTK
+113 
-128 WFYKVDHPKTL
+128 
-139 KIGTVISGHGDY
+139 
-151 STSGHV
+151 
-157 FIYLGEADKYE
+157 
-168 TLQTNLKKY
+168 
-177 NINLPAYDK
+177 
-186 DNNKFDIRDIDSVNG
+186 
-201 GPYWYIEG
+201 
-209 NATTNRVKIRNF
+209 
-221 SWDVNNENDVKNMK
+221 
-235 YIKVWKITEPP
+235 
-246 SGSYS
+246 
-251 IRINKK
+251 
-257 SKNFNGPLL
+257 
-266 AGVQFKIEH
+266 
-275 VDSKGNLV
+275 
-283 DSTTVTSSDTKYVK
+283 
-297 VTGLKNMNS
+297 
-306 SGDIEINSA
+306 
-315 ENNDY
+315 
-320 YRISETSTIKG
+320 
-331 YQNNNKEP
+331 
-339 IYLRVYKDYGKNGE
+339 
-353 YVISAIGVGDSIEA
+353 
-367 ANNNNNLARDDN
+367 
-379 DSTIVNVNDHLRI
+379 
-392 DFHGMGGENAFG
+392 
-404 VINFVFADDE
+404 
-414 DEPNPPK
+414 
-421 DYSYSVILKKS
+421 
-432 ELINGSHKLVTST
+432 
-445 ENNNV
+445 
-450 SFTTDSTYIQPYN
+450 
-463 STATEDTLYQNYKTD
+463 
-478 LNQGNNGE
+478 
-486 YFRNIKNNN
+486 
-495 FQSNDFLAKDVRIGS
+495 
-510 TNYKFASTM
+510 
-519 HTNAIAGKKL
+519 
-529 NIDNITYE
+529 
-537 NNKFIITD
+537 
-545 TYTFNENKISG
+545 
-556 YKKDPTEYTLEIK
+556 
-569 KSYDSNQKV
+569 
-578 IINNETYWGRIES
+578 
-591 ITIKYTDEK
+591 
-600 GEIHKDTKTFDNGK
+600 
-614 IIETNLISDI
+614 
-624 SVNNVSVCIQCNEE
+624 
-638 GAYTI
+638 
-643 TIFEDNDKI
+643 
-652 EGSYEIYYG
+652 
-661 KKSQY
+661 
-666 ENVYQTTNGWKNE
+666 
-679 ISKDENIA
+679 
-687 GASFTVKKYF
+687 
-697 NDNMDENYPDEEKIV
+697 
-712 ESEAGVWESFT
+712 
-723 VTTNST
+723 
-729 KTDRFRIIENSPPDT
+729 
-744 FGEGFVSQ
+744 
-752 IWFDV
+752 
-757 YKTETKDKIE
+757 
-767 VEHIEVSFRDKYGNL
+767 
-782 VCRNEDGNYG
+782 
-792 QKNYYDSR
+792 
-800 YFYAGSCVNG
+800 
-810 WFQVEKPSGIFKAI
+810 FKAI
-824 FAFQNPKSYNL
+824 LIFQNPKIYGLNIVKKNINDETIDNSDANFSINMYEKFDIQNNQIGNL
-835 YVTKEDKNGNIIEGS
+835 SGD
-850 EENARFSVKMYKTKQ
+850 
-865 ENNDTITLADEHS
+865 HS
-878 IRTTII
+878 IKYSDGKDIEK
-884 NNNQERLKA
+884 NNIKT
-893 VVENVEAVSGIIDFG
+893 
-908 KWMVDSDMINKTF
+908 VDGAISLNDLLVDNDMINKTY

-926 EDNAPTG
+926 ENSAPKG

-938 SLIVGI
+938 SLVVAIS
-944 HFDSNGD
+944 FDSNGNPNISEMWHVKNISDNNWQIMD
-951 SSIESLYHVTR
+951 SQKTD
-962 NSENTYKIKNL
+962 NTKN
-973 GSKGEQSIVTGLGE
+973 IVTVKTGDKTT
-987 NINATAANDSKVKNK
+987 ATAEKDFYEYYDNEEKKSEVISNR
-1002 IDLSIQQPTKID
+1002 IRVEIQQPDHED
-1014 STYSIQLKK
+1014 SYYDLQLEKK
-1023 FDSSSNKTLAGVKF
+1023 DASDNNQLAGVKF
-1037 ETSEV
+1037 KVSNV
-1042 KINNENIR
+1042 KINNSDIKSNNNENA
-1050 NKNTDLRDTFETT
+1050 F
-1063 SNTSITNLINEIYT
+1063 SITSKETVSNVINEIYT
-1077 NTDNKEAIGKEYEV
+1077 NANDDSKNKIGKETQV
-1091 INKDV
+1091 LNSND

-1102 IKEKSTITGYEL
+1102 IEETETITGYEQ
-1114 NEISTTINVHKKFNN
+1114 NTIKTNLKFYKKN
-1129 ENLEN
+1129 ENSNIKN
-1134 DYVGVV
+1134 DHASVV
-1140 FNNNENEIKVDDGY
+1140 FDTKNAYGNYVSGNELQITDGY
-1154 FVSSLDSTASTNDD
+1154 FVSSLDSTVSTADD
-1168 RKVENLDNYINSLK
+1168 RKVENLDKYAKSLD
-1182 NENIVIVY
+1182 NEPAVVVSY
-1190 YTNGKISV
+1190 VKGKISV
-1198 QYYNKLEGTYSVV
+1198 QYYNKISGTYMFILSKFVQDP
-1211 LNKYVNNRVSNDSSI
+1211 SGTITGSDPSI
-1226 NFKIS
+1226 KFSIK
-1231 LYKKKNSNNEF
+1231 LYKNKNNNNEF
-1242 SETDEIKEVQ
+1242 SEEDEIKEVQ
-1252 TKKGTVKLSDLTTAQ
+1252 TEKGTVKLSDLTTAQ
-1267 SITDSLQEI
+1267 SITDSLQDI
-1276 FITENE
+1276 LITENE
-1282 IGKTYYYVLEET
+1282 LGKTYYYVLEET
-1294 KTRNDLIKL
+1294 DTRNELIKL
-1303 DYKIVIPFKFVKD
+1303 DYKIVIPFKFVEDKD
-1316 EYNEYVIT
+1316 SEYTV
-1324 NAEEK
+1324 AEADEK
-1329 GFGLKNNEKIEIRN
+1329 PFGLKNNEKIELERN
-1343 GGLINDTEDVC
+1343 ILSDDGNVAYDINKLGMS
-1354 YIIGESDMSL
+1354 YI
-1364 MQIMVNNFEK
+1364 QIMVNNFK
-1374 EGNYN
+1374 REGNYN

-1417 FGVKRTTRGGSS
+1417 FGVTRTTRGGSS
-1429 VSENTQDITSEEGKV
+1429 VSESTQDITSEEGKV

-1465 NEKNGGDAKLDYG
+1465 NEENGGDAKLDYG
-1478 TSRFTIDEW
+1478 TSKFKIDEW

-1679 SNQNENEEYKMIYTD
+1679 SNQDENEEYKMIYTD

-1708 YEEVDFNQT
+1708 YEEVNFDQY
-1717 DSINTLTLTL
+1717 SSENTLTLTL

-1850 SKCEA
+1850 SKGEA
-1855 YAFVKDESISDS
+1855 YAFVKDESISNS
-1867 SYEDKAVYIKKSLSE
+1867 SYEDGAVYIKKSLSE

-1910 EYTLKIKKVGAG
+1910 EYTLKLKKVSAG

-2061 KTADNEIIL
+2061 KTVNNEVVL
-2070 TVSDPED
+2070 TVADPED

-2085 YLLKKDNN
+2085 YLVKKDNKN
-2093 NTVLSGVNFELIGAK
+2093 ERLKGVNFELIGAT
-2108 VSNEEIISVDSPKD
+2108 VNNEAISQNNTTISEQNP
-2122 AKAIVT
+2122 KAIVT
-2128 GTDKVS
+2128 EKDRVS

-2140 DENGNDVIQINNTN
+2140 DDDGNDVIQINNAN
-2154 LEEDDE
+2154 SDDV
-2160 FILREKDLGSNNGY
+2160 FILREKDLGSNKGY

-2239 NITVIVENPKVEG
+2239 NIILTVENPKVNG

-2257 VIKKDVNNQGSVS
+2257 VIKKDINKQGYVS

-2298 DFNIGSSFGNKVRF
+2298 DFNIGSSFGKVRF

-2426 IMLNKDR
+2426 IMLNKEK
-2433 TQIAVSADNIPNGE
+2433 TQIAVSANNIPNGE
-2447 YKLNVM
+2447 YRLNVM
-2453 KKITDDNSSGDTAD
+2453 KKITDDNSAGDTTG
-2467 SAKSGASFNIQL
+2467 SAESGASFNIQL
-2479 YKDIDLNS
+2479 YKDIDLDS
-2487 SNFKFGSDNN
+2487 SEFKFGLSNN

-2568 KKYNSDN
+2568 KKYDSVH

-2611 NADSTEMNTYT
+2611 NADSTEMNTHT

-2629 DSTGNNVRRWDFVIK
+2629 DSTGNNVRRWDFVLAGY
-2644 NNSQIYVTLHN
+2644 NDDYNRPVYNQIYVTLHN
-2655 NPTEYGY
+2655 TPSEYGS

-2712 GGTVNIDGTKVNTDD
+2712 GGTVDIDGTKVNTND

-2748 IKLTVKKA
+2748 IKLTVAKG
-2756 TRKNSNYSKTH
+2756 TVTNSNHSKTH
-2767 YVERIQLRLVSDDG
+2767 CVASIQLRLVSDDG
-2781 QKVITPTEN
+2781 QEVITPTESS
-2790 LFNKQ
+2790 LTKQ
-2795 VIETTINGEK
+2795 VIKTTVNGEE
-2805 ANITAELIDNTITIT
+2805 AIVTAELIDNTITLT
-2820 VVNPDKTGLYSLD
+2820 VVNPGKTGLYSLD

-2919 DLLKYKIEIRIFKEN
+2919 DLLKYKIEIRIFKQS

-3057 IKITSEGSFVWQ
+3057 IKITSEGRFVWQ

-3249 KIEETKAPGG
+3249 KIEETTAPGG

-3329 TYIFEQDGNKWSL
+3329 TYIFEQDGN
-3342 VLSADKTRMIVTAF
+3342 
-3356 DKKISKFNFKLIK
+3356 
-3369 KEQDAEKTLPGAL
+3369 
-3382 FEITIKDEN
+3382 
-3391 GKPLKTASGTEINK
+3391 
-3405 YQQTTSAAV
+3405 
-3414 GGDSNGTIKINDILI
+3414 
-3429 DGENKK
+3429 
-3435 YTVEITE
+3435 
-3442 LLAPAGYEKIM
+3442 
-3453 DKISFQVTSKLADD
+3453 
-3467 GSYMLIPGDYA
+3467 
-3478 VANTKQCEVDESGN
+3478 
-3492 VIVTV
+3492 
-3497 EDKKTEKVEFAIYK
+3497 
-3511 KWENVNDTELPE
+3511 
-3523 SITVELYQVP
+3523 
-3533 ENKLDDWNK
+3533 
-3542 VKGDANARQEY
+3542 
-3553 LYRGAYGAGGQV
+3553 
-3565 TLTKADALNG
+3565 
-3575 NNLLWYH
+3575 
-3582 KWTGL
+3582 
-3587 SKENTD
+3587 
-3593 TKVKNIYYV
+3593 
-3602 IETDGPEGFI
+3602 
-3612 TTYEDYVDP
+3612 
-3621 DTSSTTITNT
+3621 
-3631 KVKGSYKLSLMKKN
+3631 
-3645 EADASH
+3645 
-3651 DIYSNGDDSRS
+3651 
-3662 ALAGATFDVKLYKNI
+3662 
-3677 QKNNSNFEFN
+3677 
-3687 SQYNEENKGPYTT
+3687 
-3700 VGADDLS
+3700 
-3707 ESNEIVRDGLTS
+3707 
-3719 SGFDSNY
+3719 
-3726 YDIWKIEETSAPGGY
+3726 
-3741 IKMTS
+3741 
-3746 PLVLGVEKNYDSTTN
+3746 
-3761 TFTINDIYVYQKNS
+3761 
-3775 NGLKSDGGKWVVLPV
+3775 
-3790 TNKEG
+3790 
-3795 NTAHGEDGNAIVK
+3795 
-3808 NSTYIFEQDGN
+3808 
-3819 TWSLV
+3819 TWS
-3824 LSADKTKMIVTAFDK
+3824 I
-3839 KISKFNFKL
+3839 
-3848 IKKEQ
+3848 
-3853 GSDKT
+3853 
-3858 LSSALFET
+3858 
-3866 TIKDENG
+3866 
-3873 NPLKTSSGTEIN
+3873 
-3885 KYQQKTNGNGTIGFD
+3885 
-3900 DILIDGANKKYTVE
+3900 
-3914 ITEVVA
+3914 
-3920 PTGYERIMDTIS
+3920 
-3932 FQVTSKLADDGS
+3932 
-3944 YMLTPGDYTVANTKQ
+3944 
-3959 CEVDESGNVIVT
+3959 
-3971 VEDKK
+3971 
-3976 TEKVEFA
+3976 
-3983 IYKKWENVNDTELPE
+3983 
-3998 SITVELYQVPE
+3998 
-4009 NKLDAWNI
+4009 
-4017 VKDSAKAR
+4017 
-4025 QEYLYRGAHGTG
+4025 
-4037 GRVTLTKDNAVNGN
+4037 
-4051 NLMWYYKWTDL
+4051 
-4062 SKENT
+4062 
-4067 DTKVKNIYY
+4067 
-4076 VIETD
+4076 
-4081 GPEGFITTY
+4081 
-4090 EPNNYK
+4090 
-4096 SPDVNTVTITNT
+4096 
-4108 IDNGSYK
+4108 
-4115 LSLMKKDEADASHD
+4115 
-4129 IYSNG
+4129 
-4134 DDSRSALAGAT
+4134 
-4145 FDVKLYKNIQKN
+4145 
-4157 NSNFEFNNQYNEENK
+4157 
-4172 GPYTTVGA
+4172 
-4180 DDLSE
+4180 
-4185 QNEIVRDGLTSNGYS
+4185 
-4200 TGDYYDIWKIEETS
+4200 
-4214 APDGY
+4214 
-4219 VKMTSP
+4219 
-4225 LVLGV
+4225 
-4230 EKKYDSKTRTFTIND
+4230 
-4245 IYVYQKNSNG
+4245 
-4255 LKSDGGKWVV
+4255 
-4265 LPVTNKEGNTAH
+4265 
-4277 GEDGNVMVKNST
+4277 
-4289 YIFEQDGNTWSL
+4289 

-4312 TAFDKKE
+4312 TAFDKK
-4319 EEGQYDLNIQKR
+4319 EGQYDLNIQKR

-4348 KVNNETVKNSKGET
+4348 KVNNETVKNSKGEI
-4362 ATNEKFVTSSVGIAN
+4362 ATGETFVTSNVGIAN
-4377 VPSLTS
+4377 VPKLTS
-4383 VPNPIKITDVDNA
+4383 VPDPIKITDVNNA

-4402 ETNLPESIK
+4402 ETKLPDSIK

-4426 VNKGREEVDGKTQLV
+4426 VNKGRAEVDGKTQLV

-4509 VKAGNDERL
+4509 VKAGDDERL

-4567 MKILSA
+4567 MKILSV

-4605 KEETNNEFKVS
+4605 KEKTNNEFKVS

-4795 NNTKLTITNKKDT
+4795 NNTKLTITNTKDT

-4843 LIGYVNSK
+4843 LVGYVNSK

-4883 GLDKDR
+4883 GLDKDK
-4889 SYFAWEVDKDALV
+4889 SYFAWEIDKDALA

-4923 KPVSKFNLTLV
+4923 KPASKFNFTLV

-5029 SYMLTPGDY
+5029 SYMLTPGDCTVANTKQCEVDESGNVIVNVEDKKTDKTEFAIY
-5038 TVANTKQCEV
+5038 KEWENVKDTELPDSITVELYRVPENKLDDWNKVKGDASARQEYLYRGTHGNGGRVTLTKDNAVNGNNRRWYYRWSDLNEDVTDSNGTKHKIINYVIETDGPEGFITTYSPDNYTSPESSVTITNTKDTTKYTIQKVWAEGTEMPKNLEVRLYSFDKDSQDYNELVGYVNSKDYDKINEKVKTLTPSGQSVYLWADTNWSHTWGGLDKDKSYFAWEIDKDALAKYNITNAEISEEGTKMTITNTKPASKFNFTLVKYEQGSDKTLSGALFEITIKDENGNPLKTVNGTEINKYQQTTSATYGRISLDDIIIDGADKKYTVEITEVLAPAGYERIMDTISFQVTSKLADDGSYMLTPGDCTVANTKQCEV

-5098 DAWNIIKEEADARQE
+5098 DAWNIVKEDADARQE

-5119 YGSGGR
+5119 HGTGGQ

-5130 DNAINSSTWY
+5130 ADAVNGNNLMWY
-5140 YKWTDLSKEN
+5140 YKWTGLAKEN
-5150 NDTKVKNI
+5150 NDTKYKNI

-5196 QYTIQK
+5196 HYTIQK

-5267 LSVGNQW
+5267 LSAGNQW

-5302 TNAVISDEGT
+5302 TNAVISDEET

-5396 PAGYAKLTDEVSF
+5396 PAGYVKLTDEVSF

-5545 YDEASRMLKVTFI
+5545 YDEASRMLKVTFV

-5660 KDGNGQDIEKITNS
+5660 KDGNGQDIEKVTNS

-6008 EDNPEE
+6008 EDDPEE

-6098 TWINSVN
+6098 TWINSAN

>member
-18 SLIIVVMAA
+18 SLIIVVIAA
-27 VSGISIVQYNSKKLT
+27 VSGISIVQYNSRNVQ
-42 TNTGAANQSNYP
+42 TNLGKAQTSNYP
-54 ITGAD
+54 ITGRD
-59 LVRNAVK
+59 LVGKALK
-66 YLGADMDCSGL
+66 YIGKDKECSELLVDSLKGLGATPSCTTSAEW
-77 INQAISDAG
+77 NAG
-86 GTVKAGSSSDWNSAR
+86 DFKYTFNGTEYSPKELGTTSSN
-101 FVYSF
+101 
-106 GSTDYEA
+106 GST
-113 HDLKKTNNNNGKKTK
+113 TTK
-128 WFYKVDHPKTL
+128 WFGKVENPDNL
-139 KIGTVISGHGDY
+139 EIGTVISGSGNAKKGTKIPY
-151 STSGHV
+151 GSGHV
-157 FIYLGEADKYE
+157 FIYLGKANSYNDLKS
-168 TLQTNLKKY
+168 NLKTRY
-177 NINLPAYDK
+177 NLDLPNYNAT
-186 DNNKFDIRDIDSVNG
+186 FIDEKKIDADNG
-201 GPYWYIEG
+201 GSYWYIEG
-209 NATTNRVKIRNF
+209 NAATNMVKIRNF
-221 SWDVNNENDVKNMK
+221 SWKGTIKGAKNLT
-235 YIKVWKITEPP
+235 YVRVWKITQPKGHYKIGVFKLSTNNDKIGGAKFTIEQKISGNWKKPTGLGNSSNEITCNGGTNGNFGQLYDTDVNEGNSWDTYRIKETAAP
-246 SGSYS
+246 SGYKISYTGYVYLS
-251 IRINKK
+251 LYKESWGNKYQVTKIRL
-257 SKNFNGPLL
+257 G
-266 AGVQFKIEH
+266 
-275 VDSKGNLV
+275 
-283 DSTTVTSSDTKYVK
+283 TSENQCNEYDLKTK
-297 VTGLKNMNS
+297 
-306 SGDIEINSA
+306 
-315 ENNDY
+315 
-320 YRISETSTIKG
+320 SET
-331 YQNNNKEP
+331 YE
-339 IYLRVYKDYGKNGE
+339 V
-353 YVISAIGVGDSIEA
+353 
-367 ANNNNNLARDDN
+367 N
-379 DSTIVNVNDHLRI
+379 DSVSVQAHKGDDGEI
-392 DFHGMGGENAFG
+392 DN
-404 VINFVFADDE
+404 VINFVVKDEKEENFNGNTYNATITKIDEDTGASLYASFKIHSEKINIINPNFADGSRFYTYDQIKNEQINYDVSDTFAATGDKISNNDITIGSTHKKGAENLFANAKMYDGGHTSLNNKYDFYCDMNAGLTIADRFDIQEWQSPMGYTSDE
-414 DEPNPPK
+414 S
-421 DYSYSVILKKS
+421 SYSV
-432 ELINGSHKLVTST
+432 N
-445 ENNNV
+445 
-450 SFTTDSTYIQPYN
+450 
-463 STATEDTLYQNYKTD
+463 
-478 LNQGNNGE
+478 
-486 YFRNIKNNN
+486 
-495 FQSNDFLAKDVRIGS
+495 
-510 TNYKFASTM
+510 
-519 HTNAIAGKKL
+519 
-529 NIDNITYE
+529 
-537 NNKFIITD
+537 
-545 TYTFNENKISG
+545 
-556 YKKDPTEYTLEIK
+556 
-569 KSYDSNQKV
+569 
-578 IINNETYWGRIES
+578 
-591 ITIKYTDEK
+591 
-600 GEIHKDTKTFDNGK
+600 
-614 IIETNLISDI
+614 
-624 SVNNVSVCIQCNEE
+624 
-638 GAYTI
+638 
-643 TIFEDNDKI
+643 
-652 EGSYEIYYG
+652 
-661 KKSQY
+661 
-666 ENVYQTTNGWKNE
+666 
-679 ISKDENIA
+679 
-687 GASFTVKKYF
+687 
-697 NDNMDENYPDEEKIV
+697 
-712 ESEAGVWESFT
+712 
-723 VTTNST
+723 
-729 KTDRFRIIENSPPDT
+729 
-744 FGEGFVSQ
+744 
-752 IWFDV
+752 V
-757 YKTETKDKIE
+757 YKTYNTTKKNGYYGYISQISISHNGNDVRLQNITNGQTLSLDNLCIYVNEKNGGFNFDIKFKNKKIT
-767 VEHIEVSFRDKYGNL
+767 G
-782 VCRNEDGNYG
+782 
-792 QKNYYDSR
+792 
-800 YFYAGSCVNG
+800 
-810 WFQVEKPSGIFKAI
+810 
-824 FAFQNPKSYNL
+824 SYNL
-835 YVTKEDKNGNIIEGS
+835 YIGKKSSYNDYMTDASNNFKEITCSDNLAGAKFKVEMYLNGASYPDTRDIESVNNLWNDGKEISVNITNTTTDRFYIEEVTPPTGYNYGKVKKIWIDVHKKESDNKYVIDYIDYSFRDEKNNVFYQGRTNDWGASHTSPRSGYNTGFMKLDNDKLFCIFMNDKQYSLNISKRDKNNNIISSPES
-850 EENARFSVKMYKTKQ
+850 SNASFSIKM
-865 ENNDTITLADEHS
+865 
-878 IRTTII
+878 
-884 NNNQERLKA
+884 
-893 VVENVEAVSGIIDFG
+893 F
-908 KWMVDSDMINKTF
+908 KTF
-921 YYLIT
+921 SNTNGHISLSDNREIYSNSDIDMNNIKTVDGQISLNNLSIDREWLHKDVKHSYNGESYDAWDFEAKTLYYLIT
-926 EDNAPTG
+926 ENTPPNG

-938 SLIVGI
+938 SLILGI
-944 HFDSNGD
+944 HFDENGNSTLD
-951 SSIESLYHVTR
+951 GLYHV
-962 NSENTYKIKNL
+962 EAKDGGYDIIKSTEGLSSNL
-973 GSKGEQSIVTGLGE
+973 TVNVGNDGISANAESTN
-987 NINATAANDSKVKNK
+987 NIINLD
-1002 IDLSIQQPTKID
+1002 IQQEEHED
-1014 STYSIQLKK
+1014 SYYDLQLEKK
-1023 FDSSSNKTLAGVKF
+1023 DASNNNQLAGVKF
-1037 ETSEV
+1037 KVSNI
-1042 KINNENIR
+1042 KINNSDIKRNNNENA
-1050 NKNTDLRDTFETT
+1050 F
-1063 SNTSITNLINEIYT
+1063 SITSKETVSNVINEIYT
-1077 NTDNKEAIGKEYEV
+1077 NANDDSKNKIGEDTKV
-1091 INKDV
+1091 LNSND

-1102 IKEKSTITGYEL
+1102 IEETETITGYEQ
-1114 NEISTTINVHKKFNN
+1114 NTIKTNLKFYKKN
-1129 ENLEN
+1129 ENSNIKN
-1134 DYVGVV
+1134 DHASVV
-1140 FNNNENEIKVDDGY
+1140 FDTKNADGNYVSGNELQITDGY
-1154 FVSSLDSTASTNDD
+1154 FVSSLDSTASTADD
-1168 RKVENLDNYINSLK
+1168 RKVENLDKYAESLD
-1182 NENIVIVY
+1182 NEPAVVISY
-1190 YTNGKISV
+1190 AKGKISV

-1231 LYKKKNSNNEF
+1231 LYKNKNSNNEF

-1316 EYNEYVIT
+1316 EYNEYVVT

-1343 GGLINDTEDVC
+1343 GGLIHDNENAC
-1354 YIIGESDMSL
+1354 YIIGESGLSL

-1411 AKSGAR
+1411 SKSGAR
-1417 FGVKRTTRGGSS
+1417 FIVRRTTRGGSS
-1429 VSENTQDITSEEGKV
+1429 VSENARDITSEEGKV
-1444 KDVYDGQ
+1444 KDVYDGKI
-1451 LDINEDDMNFNPEY
+1451 DINEDDMNFNPEY
-1465 NEKNGGDAKLDYG
+1465 NEENGGDAKLDYG
-1478 TSRFTIDEW
+1478 TSKFTIDEW

-1624 NISNLTTLQEIND
+1624 NISNLTTLQEINN

-1648 DKQTTYRLII
+1648 NKQTTYRLII

-1679 SNQNENEEYKMIYTD
+1679 SNQDENEEYKMIYTD

-1882 VATSQKDTVTVEQN
+1882 VATSQKETVSVEQN

-1910 EYTLKIKKVGAG
+1910 EYTLKIKKVSAG
-1922 TNEPLSNVQFN
+1922 TREALSNVQFN

-1943 LKNSNNQEITT
+1943 LKDSNNQEITT
-1954 SNSETVTTDSEG
+1954 SHFEPVTTGTDGSVEICG
-1966 LANVCE
+1966 

-2154 LEEDDE
+2154 SDDV
-2160 FILREKDLGSNNGY
+2160 FILREKDLGSNKGY

-2179 NYKIKVKVQKS
+2179 NYKIKVIVKKT
-2190 EGNNKYFVSG
+2190 EENNNYFVSE
-2200 TTLELYNENNQIVS
+2200 TILELYNGDQKVS
-2214 PKENTEDEYEI
+2214 PKANTEDEYEI

-2288 LYKNV
+2288 LYKNE

-2298 DFNIGSSFGNKVRF
+2298 DFNIGSSLGNKVRF

-2378 QFYIDTIHIYQLNG
+2378 QFHIDTIHIYQLNG

-2453 KKITDDNSSGDTAD
+2453 KKITDDNSAGDTAD

-2504 TQDENEYISYE
+2504 TQGENEYISYE

-2529 RTGITTDSVGNK
+2529 RTGLTTDSVGNK

-2568 KKYNSDN
+2568 KKYNSDS

-2655 NPTEYGY
+2655 NPTEYGS

-2679 VKFMAIREVN
+2679 VKFMAVREIN

-2781 QKVITPTEN
+2781 QKVITPTED

-2820 VVNPDKTGLYSLD
+2820 VVNPDKIGLYSLD

-3057 IKITSEGSFVWQ
+3057 IKITSEGRFVWQ

-3236 TSSGFDSNYYDIW
+3236 TSNGYSTGDYYDIW
-3249 KIEETKAPGG
+3249 KIEETTAPGG

-3310 NKEGNTAHGE
+3310 NKEGNTAHGK

-3342 VLSADKTRMIVTAF
+3342 VLSADKTR
-3356 DKKISKFNFKLIK
+3356 
-3369 KEQDAEKTLPGAL
+3369 
-3382 FEITIKDEN
+3382 
-3391 GKPLKTASGTEINK
+3391 
-3405 YQQTTSAAV
+3405 
-3414 GGDSNGTIKINDILI
+3414 
-3429 DGENKK
+3429 
-3435 YTVEITE
+3435 
-3442 LLAPAGYEKIM
+3442 
-3453 DKISFQVTSKLADD
+3453 
-3467 GSYMLIPGDYA
+3467 
-3478 VANTKQCEVDESGN
+3478 
-3492 VIVTV
+3492 
-3497 EDKKTEKVEFAIYK
+3497 
-3511 KWENVNDTELPE
+3511 
-3523 SITVELYQVP
+3523 
-3533 ENKLDDWNK
+3533 
-3542 VKGDANARQEY
+3542 
-3553 LYRGAYGAGGQV
+3553 
-3565 TLTKADALNG
+3565 
-3575 NNLLWYH
+3575 
-3582 KWTGL
+3582 
-3587 SKENTD
+3587 
-3593 TKVKNIYYV
+3593 
-3602 IETDGPEGFI
+3602 
-3612 TTYEDYVDP
+3612 
-3621 DTSSTTITNT
+3621 
-3631 KVKGSYKLSLMKKN
+3631 
-3645 EADASH
+3645 
-3651 DIYSNGDDSRS
+3651 
-3662 ALAGATFDVKLYKNI
+3662 
-3677 QKNNSNFEFN
+3677 
-3687 SQYNEENKGPYTT
+3687 
-3700 VGADDLS
+3700 
-3707 ESNEIVRDGLTS
+3707 
-3719 SGFDSNY
+3719 
-3726 YDIWKIEETSAPGGY
+3726 
-3741 IKMTS
+3741 
-3746 PLVLGVEKNYDSTTN
+3746 
-3761 TFTINDIYVYQKNS
+3761 
-3775 NGLKSDGGKWVVLPV
+3775 
-3790 TNKEG
+3790 
-3795 NTAHGEDGNAIVK
+3795 
-3808 NSTYIFEQDGN
+3808 
-3819 TWSLV
+3819 
-3824 LSADKTKMIVTAFDK
+3824 
-3839 KISKFNFKL
+3839 
-3848 IKKEQ
+3848 
-3853 GSDKT
+3853 
-3858 LSSALFET
+3858 
-3866 TIKDENG
+3866 
-3873 NPLKTSSGTEIN
+3873 
-3885 KYQQKTNGNGTIGFD
+3885 
-3900 DILIDGANKKYTVE
+3900 
-3914 ITEVVA
+3914 
-3920 PTGYERIMDTIS
+3920 
-3932 FQVTSKLADDGS
+3932 
-3944 YMLTPGDYTVANTKQ
+3944 
-3959 CEVDESGNVIVT
+3959 
-3971 VEDKK
+3971 
-3976 TEKVEFA
+3976 
-3983 IYKKWENVNDTELPE
+3983 
-3998 SITVELYQVPE
+3998 
-4009 NKLDAWNI
+4009 
-4017 VKDSAKAR
+4017 
-4025 QEYLYRGAHGTG
+4025 
-4037 GRVTLTKDNAVNGN
+4037 
-4051 NLMWYYKWTDL
+4051 
-4062 SKENT
+4062 
-4067 DTKVKNIYY
+4067 
-4076 VIETD
+4076 
-4081 GPEGFITTY
+4081 
-4090 EPNNYK
+4090 
-4096 SPDVNTVTITNT
+4096 
-4108 IDNGSYK
+4108 
-4115 LSLMKKDEADASHD
+4115 
-4129 IYSNG
+4129 
-4134 DDSRSALAGAT
+4134 
-4145 FDVKLYKNIQKN
+4145 
-4157 NSNFEFNNQYNEENK
+4157 
-4172 GPYTTVGA
+4172 
-4180 DDLSE
+4180 
-4185 QNEIVRDGLTSNGYS
+4185 
-4200 TGDYYDIWKIEETS
+4200 
-4214 APDGY
+4214 
-4219 VKMTSP
+4219 
-4225 LVLGV
+4225 
-4230 EKKYDSKTRTFTIND
+4230 
-4245 IYVYQKNSNG
+4245 
-4255 LKSDGGKWVV
+4255 
-4265 LPVTNKEGNTAH
+4265 
-4277 GEDGNVMVKNST
+4277 
-4289 YIFEQDGNTWSL
+4289 
-4301 VLSSDKTKMIV
+4301 MIV

-4426 VNKGREEVDGKTQLV
+4426 VNKGREEVNGKTQLV
-4441 AKSVSVKV
+4441 AKSISVKV

-4465 VEYSFESNG
+4465 VEYNFDSNG
-4474 KTYTAQIKASISNNT
+4474 KTYTAKIKASISNNT

-4509 VKAGNDERL
+4509 VKAGDDERL

-4587 NNKYVK
+4587 NNRYVK

-4629 EPATYIFNEAHNM
+4629 KPATYIFNEAHNM
-4642 IIEARSTVTDSKGN
+4642 IIEAKSTVIDSKGN
-4656 EFTISFARSG
+4656 EFIISFTRSG

-4681 KYTVSKKWDDANKTD
+4681 KYTVSKKWDDANKTN

-4711 NDAEAQKIY
+4711 NDAEAQKVY

-4781 DIDGYDITNAEVSN
+4781 NIDGYDITNAEVSN

-4818 EGTEMPK
+4818 DGTEMPK
-4825 NLEVRLY
+4825 NLEVQLY

-4843 LIGYVNSK
+4843 LVGYVNSK
-4851 DYDKINEKVKTLTP
+4851 DYDKINEKVKTSTP

-4889 SYFAWEVDKDALV
+4889 SYFAWEIDKDALA

-4911 SEEGTKMTITNT
+4911 SEEGTKMTITNA
-4923 KPVSKFNLTLV
+4923 KPVSKFNFKLI
-4934 KYEQGSDKTLSGAL
+4934 KKEQGSDKTLSGAL

-4994 KKYTVEITEVLA
+4994 KKYTVEITEVVA
-5006 PAGYERIMDTISFQ
+5006 PAGYEKIMDTISFQ

-5068 AIYKKWENVKDTELP
+5068 AIYKEWENVKDTELP

-5098 DAWNIIKEEADARQE
+5098 DAWNIVKDSAEARQD
-5113 YLYRGA
+5113 YLYRGSH
-5119 YGSGGR
+5119 GTGGK

-5130 DNAINSSTWY
+5130 DNAVNGNNLMWY
-5140 YKWTDLSKEN
+5140 YKWTGLAKEN

-5196 QYTIQK
+5196 HYTIQK

-5267 LSVGNQW
+5267 LSAGNQW

-5302 TNAVISDEGT
+5302 TDAVISDEGT

-5437 AKVTE
+5437 ANVTE

-5545 YDEASRMLKVTFI
+5545 YDEASRMLKVTFV

-5660 KDGNGQDIEKITNS
+5660 KDGNGQDIEKVTNS

-5850 FVQYTEGDGSLN
+5850 FVQYTKGDGSLN

-6008 EDNPEE
+6008 EDDPEE

-6098 TWINSVN
+6098 TWINSAN

>member
-1 MKGKFKGK
+1 M
-9 ILNLRNIIV
+9 
-18 SLIIVVMAA
+18 
-27 VSGISIVQYNSKKLT
+27 
-42 TNTGAANQSNYP
+42 
-54 ITGAD
+54 
-59 LVRNAVK
+59 
-66 YLGADMDCSGL
+66 
-77 INQAISDAG
+77 
-86 GTVKAGSSSDWNSAR
+86 
-101 FVYSF
+101 
-106 GSTDYEA
+106 
-113 HDLKKTNNNNGKKTK
+113 
-128 WFYKVDHPKTL
+128 
-139 KIGTVISGHGDY
+139 
-151 STSGHV
+151 
-157 FIYLGEADKYE
+157 
-168 TLQTNLKKY
+168 
-177 NINLPAYDK
+177 
-186 DNNKFDIRDIDSVNG
+186 
-201 GPYWYIEG
+201 
-209 NATTNRVKIRNF
+209 
-221 SWDVNNENDVKNMK
+221 
-235 YIKVWKITEPP
+235 
-246 SGSYS
+246 
-251 IRINKK
+251 
-257 SKNFNGPLL
+257 
-266 AGVQFKIEH
+266 
-275 VDSKGNLV
+275 
-283 DSTTVTSSDTKYVK
+283 
-297 VTGLKNMNS
+297 
-306 SGDIEINSA
+306 
-315 ENNDY
+315 
-320 YRISETSTIKG
+320 
-331 YQNNNKEP
+331 
-339 IYLRVYKDYGKNGE
+339 
-353 YVISAIGVGDSIEA
+353 
-367 ANNNNNLARDDN
+367 
-379 DSTIVNVNDHLRI
+379 
-392 DFHGMGGENAFG
+392 
-404 VINFVFADDE
+404 
-414 DEPNPPK
+414 
-421 DYSYSVILKKS
+421 
-432 ELINGSHKLVTST
+432 
-445 ENNNV
+445 
-450 SFTTDSTYIQPYN
+450 
-463 STATEDTLYQNYKTD
+463 
-478 LNQGNNGE
+478 
-486 YFRNIKNNN
+486 
-495 FQSNDFLAKDVRIGS
+495 
-510 TNYKFASTM
+510 
-519 HTNAIAGKKL
+519 
-529 NIDNITYE
+529 
-537 NNKFIITD
+537 
-545 TYTFNENKISG
+545 
-556 YKKDPTEYTLEIK
+556 
-569 KSYDSNQKV
+569 
-578 IINNETYWGRIES
+578 
-591 ITIKYTDEK
+591 
-600 GEIHKDTKTFDNGK
+600 
-614 IIETNLISDI
+614 
-624 SVNNVSVCIQCNEE
+624 
-638 GAYTI
+638 
-643 TIFEDNDKI
+643 
-652 EGSYEIYYG
+652 
-661 KKSQY
+661 
-666 ENVYQTTNGWKNE
+666 
-679 ISKDENIA
+679 
-687 GASFTVKKYF
+687 
-697 NDNMDENYPDEEKIV
+697 
-712 ESEAGVWESFT
+712 
-723 VTTNST
+723 
-729 KTDRFRIIENSPPDT
+729 
-744 FGEGFVSQ
+744 
-752 IWFDV
+752 
-757 YKTETKDKIE
+757 
-767 VEHIEVSFRDKYGNL
+767 
-782 VCRNEDGNYG
+782 
-792 QKNYYDSR
+792 
-800 YFYAGSCVNG
+800 
-810 WFQVEKPSGIFKAI
+810 FKAI
-824 FAFQNPKSYNL
+824 LIFQNPKIYGL
-835 YVTKEDKNGNIIEGS
+835 NIIKKNIKDETIDNS
-850 EENARFSVKMYKTKQ
+850 DANFSINMYEKFDIQ
-865 ENNDTITLADEHS
+865 NNQIGNLSGDHS
-878 IRTTII
+878 IKYSNGKDIEK
-884 NNNQERLKA
+884 NNIKT
-893 VVENVEAVSGIIDFG
+893 
-908 KWMVDSDMINKTF
+908 VDGAISLNDLLVDNDMINKTY

-926 EDNAPTG
+926 ENSAPEG

-938 SLIVGI
+938 SLVVAISFDLNGNPNISEMWHVKNISDNNWQIMDSQKTDNTKNIVKVKT
-944 HFDSNGD
+944 GD
-951 SSIESLYHVTR
+951 KT
-962 NSENTYKIKNL
+962 T
-973 GSKGEQSIVTGLGE
+973 
-987 NINATAANDSKVKNK
+987 ATAEKDFYEYYDNEEKKYEVISNRIRVD
-1002 IDLSIQQPTKID
+1002 IQQPDHED
-1014 STYSIQLKK
+1014 SYYDLQLEKK
-1023 FDSSSNKTLAGVKF
+1023 DASDNNQLAGVKF
-1037 ETSEV
+1037 KVSNV
-1042 KINNENIR
+1042 KINNSDIKSNNNENA
-1050 NKNTDLRDTFETT
+1050 F
-1063 SNTSITNLINEIYT
+1063 SITSKETVSNVINEIYT
-1077 NTDNKEAIGKEYEV
+1077 NANDDSKNKIGEDTKV
-1091 INKDV
+1091 LNSND

-1102 IKEKSTITGYEL
+1102 IEETESITGYEL
-1114 NEISTTINVHKKFNN
+1114 NTIKTNLKFYKKN
-1129 ENLEN
+1129 ENSNIKN
-1134 DYVGVV
+1134 DHASVV
-1140 FNNNENEIKVDDGY
+1140 FDTKNADGNYVSGNELQIADGY
-1154 FVSSLDSTASTNDD
+1154 FVSSLDSTASTADD

-1190 YTNGKISV
+1190 YAKGKISV

-1211 LNKYVNNRVSNDSSI
+1211 LNKYVNNSVSNDSSI

-1231 LYKKKNSNNEF
+1231 LYKNKNSNNEF

-1252 TKKGTVKLSDLTTAQ
+1252 TEKGTVKLSDLTTAQ

-1282 IGKTYYYVLEET
+1282 IGKTYYYVFEET

-1316 EYNEYVIT
+1316 EYNEYVVT

-1343 GGLINDTEDVC
+1343 GGLIHDNENAC
-1354 YIIGESDMSL
+1354 YIIGESGLSL

-1530 EITADE
+1530 EITTDE

-1648 DKQTTYRLII
+1648 NKQATYRLII

-1679 SNQNENEEYKMIYTD
+1679 SNTNENEEYKMIYTD
-1694 FKVYDGKYWQYYSQ
+1694 FKVYDGKNWQYYSQ

-1764 LYNRTDGKFALEASS
+1764 LYNRIDGKFALEASS

-1850 SKCEA
+1850 SKGEA
-1855 YAFVKDESISDS
+1855 YAFVEDKSIYDS
-1867 SYEDKAVYIKKSLSE
+1867 SYEDGAVYIKKSLSE

-1910 EYTLKIKKVGAG
+1910 EYTLKIKKVSAG
-1922 TNEPLSNVQFN
+1922 TREALSNVQFN
-1933 LIGAKINGTA
+1933 LIGAKINGTT
-1943 LKNSNNQEITT
+1943 LKDSNNQEITT
-1954 SNSETVTTDSEG
+1954 SHFEPVTTGTDGSVEICG
-1966 LANVCE
+1966 

-2128 GTDKVS
+2128 EKDRVS
-2134 VYTNAK
+2134 VYTDAK
-2140 DENGNDVIQINNTN
+2140 DNDGNDVIQINNAN
-2154 LEEDDE
+2154 SDDV
-2160 FILREKDLGSNNGY
+2160 FILREKDLGSNKGY

-2179 NYKIKVKVQKS
+2179 NYKIKVTVKKT
-2190 EGNNKYFVSG
+2190 EENNNYFVSG
-2200 TTLELYNENNQIVS
+2200 TTLELYNGDQKVS
-2214 PKENTEDEYEI
+2214 PKANTEDEYEI

-2276 TNSVAGAKFNIT
+2276 TNSVAGAKFNVT
-2288 LYKNV
+2288 VYKGTAIN
-2293 ILNYK
+2293 NYN
-2298 DFNIGSSFGNKVRF
+2298 FNFDSSTNRVKFDE
-2312 GSYTTKGTT
+2312 YTTKGTT
-2321 EDLNHDNF
+2321 EDLSHDKF
-2329 KRTEITYSEIEQNR
+2329 KRTGVTYFDVKNKM
-2343 IDIWRIAETDPPTGF
+2343 IDIWNIEEQNPPTGF
-2358 ESMKND
+2358 EAMKKS
-2364 LVLGIEKTYDEKTK
+2364 LVLGIEKSYNETTK
-2378 QFYIDTIHIYQLNG
+2378 QFYIDTIHIYQKDNSS
-2392 DGTITWDP
+2392 IKWDP

-2447 YKLNVM
+2447 YRLNVM
-2453 KKITDDNSSGDTAD
+2453 KKITDDNSAGDTAD

-2568 KKYNSDN
+2568 KKYNSDS

-2629 DSTGNNVRRWDFVIK
+2629 DSIGNNVRRWDFVIK

-2655 NPTEYGY
+2655 NPTEYGS

-2679 VKFMAIREVN
+2679 VKFMAVREIN

-2712 GGTVNIDGTKVNTDD
+2712 GGTVNIEGTKVNTDD

-2874 TISTIKTSEIKTVAD
+2874 TISTVKTSEIKTVED
-2889 FKKLQNIIVNE
+2889 FKKLQNIIV
-2900 STAPFSYWII
+2900 TDKTFTFSYWTI

-2919 DLLKYKIEIRIFKEN
+2919 DLLKYKIEIRMFKEN

-2939 KVSSDRARALYEDG
+2939 KVSSDFARAVYEDG
-2953 TNKLLEDLTEDEPKT
+2953 TKKLLKDLTEDEPKT

-3057 IKITSEGSFVWQ
+3057 IKITSEGRLVWQ

-3074 APEGFK
+3074 APEGYK

-3236 TSSGFDSNYYDIW
+3236 TSN
-3249 KIEETKAPGG
+3249 G
-3259 YIKMTEPLVL
+3259 Y
-3269 GVEKNYDSTTNT
+3269 ST
-3281 FTINDIYV
+3281 
-3289 YQKNSNGLKSDGG
+3289 
-3302 KWVVLPVT
+3302 
-3310 NKEGNTAHGE
+3310 
-3320 DGNAMVKNS
+3320 
-3329 TYIFEQDGNKWSL
+3329 
-3342 VLSADKTRMIVTAF
+3342 
-3356 DKKISKFNFKLIK
+3356 
-3369 KEQDAEKTLPGAL
+3369 
-3382 FEITIKDEN
+3382 
-3391 GKPLKTASGTEINK
+3391 
-3405 YQQTTSAAV
+3405 
-3414 GGDSNGTIKINDILI
+3414 GD
-3429 DGENKK
+3429 
-3435 YTVEITE
+3435 
-3442 LLAPAGYEKIM
+3442 
-3453 DKISFQVTSKLADD
+3453 
-3467 GSYMLIPGDYA
+3467 
-3478 VANTKQCEVDESGN
+3478 
-3492 VIVTV
+3492 
-3497 EDKKTEKVEFAIYK
+3497 
-3511 KWENVNDTELPE
+3511 
-3523 SITVELYQVP
+3523 
-3533 ENKLDDWNK
+3533 
-3542 VKGDANARQEY
+3542 
-3553 LYRGAYGAGGQV
+3553 
-3565 TLTKADALNG
+3565 
-3575 NNLLWYH
+3575 
-3582 KWTGL
+3582 
-3587 SKENTD
+3587 
-3593 TKVKNIYYV
+3593 
-3602 IETDGPEGFI
+3602 
-3612 TTYEDYVDP
+3612 
-3621 DTSSTTITNT
+3621 
-3631 KVKGSYKLSLMKKN
+3631 
-3645 EADASH
+3645 
-3651 DIYSNGDDSRS
+3651 
-3662 ALAGATFDVKLYKNI
+3662 
-3677 QKNNSNFEFN
+3677 
-3687 SQYNEENKGPYTT
+3687 
-3700 VGADDLS
+3700 
-3707 ESNEIVRDGLTS
+3707 
-3719 SGFDSNY
+3719 Y

-3746 PLVLGVEKNYDSTTN
+3746 PLVLGVEKNYDSETR

-3790 TNKEG
+3790 TNKGG
-3795 NTAHGEDGNAIVK
+3795 NTAHGKDGNAMVK

-3819 TWSLV
+3819 KWSLV

-3853 GSDKT
+3853 GAEKT
-3858 LSSALFET
+3858 LPGALFEI

-3873 NPLKTSSGTEIN
+3873 NPLKTASGTEIN
-3885 KYQQKTNGNGTIGFD
+3885 KYQQTTSATYGTIGFD
-3900 DILIDGANKKYTVE
+3900 DILIDGVNKKYTVE

-3920 PTGYERIMDTIS
+3920 PTGYEKIMDTIS

-3976 TEKVEFA
+3976 TDKTEFA
-3983 IYKKWENVNDTELPE
+3983 IYKKWENVNDTELPK

-4076 VIETD
+4076 VIETE

-4277 GEDGNVMVKNST
+4277 GEDGNAMVKNST

-4426 VNKGREEVDGKTQLV
+4426 VNKGRAEVDGKTQLV

-4449 IDNRTKKE
+4449 RDNRTNKE
-4457 YVGNRNNM
+4457 YVGNKNNM
-4465 VEYSFESNG
+4465 VEYTFESNG

-4509 VKAGNDERL
+4509 VKAGDDERL

-4533 TIQNGSSSVSEDN
+4533 TISNGSSNVSEDN

-4552 NAQKPVGIWPTDGSS
+4552 NAQKTVGIWPTDGSS

-4711 NDAEAQKIY
+4711 NDAEAQKVY

-4825 NLEVRLY
+4825 NLEVQLY

-5545 YDEASRMLKVTFI
+5545 YDEASRMLKVTFV

-5660 KDGNGQDIEKITNS
+5660 KDGNGQDIEKVTNS

-5907 KPGTMSELDYRD
+5907 KPETMSELDYRD

-6098 TWINSVN
+6098 TWINSAN

-6111 NVAEINKDHN
+6111 NIAEINKDHN

>member
-1 MKGKFKGK
+1 M
-9 ILNLRNIIV
+9 
-18 SLIIVVMAA
+18 
-27 VSGISIVQYNSKKLT
+27 
-42 TNTGAANQSNYP
+42 
-54 ITGAD
+54 
-59 LVRNAVK
+59 
-66 YLGADMDCSGL
+66 
-77 INQAISDAG
+77 
-86 GTVKAGSSSDWNSAR
+86 
-101 FVYSF
+101 
-106 GSTDYEA
+106 
-113 HDLKKTNNNNGKKTK
+113 
-128 WFYKVDHPKTL
+128 
-139 KIGTVISGHGDY
+139 
-151 STSGHV
+151 
-157 FIYLGEADKYE
+157 FIYLGKANSYNDLKS
-168 TLQTNLKKY
+168 NLKTRY
-177 NINLPAYDK
+177 NLDLPVYNANYIDAK
-186 DNNKFDIRDIDSVNG
+186 DIDADNG
-201 GPYWYIEG
+201 GSYWYIEG
-209 NATTNRVKIRNF
+209 NATTNMVKIRNF
-221 SWDVNNENDVKNMK
+221 SWKGTIKGAKNLT
-235 YIKVWKITEPP
+235 YVRVWKITQPKGHYKIGVFKLSTNNDKIGGAKFTIEQKISGNWKKPTGLGNSSNEITCNGGTNGNFGQLYDTDVNEGNSWDTYRIKETAAP
-246 SGSYS
+246 SGYKISYTGYVYLS
-251 IRINKK
+251 LYKESWGNKYQVTKIRL
-257 SKNFNGPLL
+257 G
-266 AGVQFKIEH
+266 
-275 VDSKGNLV
+275 
-283 DSTTVTSSDTKYVK
+283 TSENQCNEYDLKTK
-297 VTGLKNMNS
+297 
-306 SGDIEINSA
+306 
-315 ENNDY
+315 
-320 YRISETSTIKG
+320 SET
-331 YQNNNKEP
+331 YE
-339 IYLRVYKDYGKNGE
+339 V
-353 YVISAIGVGDSIEA
+353 
-367 ANNNNNLARDDN
+367 N
-379 DSTIVNVNDHLRI
+379 DSVSVQAHKGDDGEI
-392 DFHGMGGENAFG
+392 DN
-404 VINFVFADDE
+404 VINFVVKDEKEENFIGNTYNATITKIDADTGASLDANFRIKSNKINIINPNFSTGSMFYTYDQIKNAQIKYSNNEETYVDSGKKISNTDITIGSNDGAGVSRIYANALSDIGEHVSAGNKYSFVCDDKNGLSIKDTFDIEEWHSPDGYIKDE
-414 DEPNPPK
+414 K
-421 DYSYSVILKKS
+421 VYSV
-432 ELINGSHKLVTST
+432 
-445 ENNNV
+445 
-450 SFTTDSTYIQPYN
+450 
-463 STATEDTLYQNYKTD
+463 
-478 LNQGNNGE
+478 
-486 YFRNIKNNN
+486 
-495 FQSNDFLAKDVRIGS
+495 DVI
-510 TNYKFASTM
+510 
-519 HTNAIAGKKL
+519 
-529 NIDNITYE
+529 
-537 NNKFIITD
+537 
-545 TYTFNENKISG
+545 
-556 YKKDPTEYTLEIK
+556 
-569 KSYDSNQKV
+569 KSYNTVNYNGKFGHIS
-578 IINNETYWGRIES
+578 
-591 ITIKYTDEK
+591 
-600 GEIHKDTKTFDNGK
+600 EIHISHNGK
-614 IIETNLISDI
+614 TAKLMNP
-624 SVNNVSVCIQCNEE
+624 
-638 GAYTI
+638 
-643 TIFEDNDKI
+643 
-652 EGSYEIYYG
+652 
-661 KKSQY
+661 
-666 ENVYQTTNGWKNE
+666 TNGTKLSLDNLDIYVNEKNGGFNFD
-679 ISKDENIA
+679 IKFKN
-687 GASFTVKKYF
+687 KK
-697 NDNMDENYPDEEKIV
+697 IT
-712 ESEAGVWESFT
+712 G
-723 VTTNST
+723 
-729 KTDRFRIIENSPPDT
+729 
-744 FGEGFVSQ
+744 
-752 IWFDV
+752 
-757 YKTETKDKIE
+757 
-767 VEHIEVSFRDKYGNL
+767 
-782 VCRNEDGNYG
+782 
-792 QKNYYDSR
+792 
-800 YFYAGSCVNG
+800 
-810 WFQVEKPSGIFKAI
+810 
-824 FAFQNPKSYNL
+824 SYNL
-835 YVTKEDKNGNIIEGS
+835 YIGKKSSYNDYMTDASNNFKEITCSDNLAGAKFKVEMYLNGASYPDTRYIESVDKLWNDGKEISVNITNTTTDRFYIEEVTPPTGYNYNKVKKIWIDVHKKESDNKYVIDYIDYTFRDEKDEVLYQKRTNDWGASHTSPRSGYNTGFMKLDNDKLFCIFMNDKQYSLNISKRDKNNNIISSPES
-850 EENARFSVKMYKTKQ
+850 SNASFSIKM
-865 ENNDTITLADEHS
+865 
-878 IRTTII
+878 
-884 NNNQERLKA
+884 
-893 VVENVEAVSGIIDFG
+893 F
-908 KWMVDSDMINKTF
+908 KTF
-921 YYLIT
+921 SNTNGHISLSDNREIYSNSDIDMNNIKTVDGQISLNNLSLDREWLHKDVKHSYNGESYDAWDFEAKTLYYLIT
-926 EDNAPTG
+926 ENTPPNG

-938 SLIVGI
+938 SLILGI
-944 HFDSNGD
+944 HFDENGNSTLD
-951 SSIESLYHVTR
+951 GLYHVEAKNGGYDIIKSTEGLSSNLTVNVGNDGISANA
-962 NSENTYKIKNL
+962 NSTN
-973 GSKGEQSIVTGLGE
+973 
-987 NINATAANDSKVKNK
+987 NIIN
-1002 IDLSIQQPTKID
+1002 IDIQQPDHED
-1014 STYSIQLKK
+1014 SYYDLQLEKK
-1023 FDSSSNKTLAGVKF
+1023 DASDNNQLAGVKF
-1037 ETSEV
+1037 KVSNV
-1042 KINNENIR
+1042 KINNSDIKSNNNENA
-1050 NKNTDLRDTFETT
+1050 F
-1063 SNTSITNLINEIYT
+1063 SITSKETVSNVINEIYT
-1077 NTDNKEAIGKEYEV
+1077 NANDDSKNKIGEDTKV
-1091 INKDV
+1091 LNSND

-1102 IKEKSTITGYEL
+1102 IEETESITGYEL
-1114 NEISTTINVHKKFNN
+1114 NTIKTNLKFYKKN
-1129 ENLEN
+1129 ENSNIKN
-1134 DYVGVV
+1134 DHASVV
-1140 FNNNENEIKVDDGY
+1140 FDTKNADGNYVSGNELQITDGY

-1168 RKVENLDNYINSLK
+1168 RKVENLDNYIDSLK

-1190 YTNGKISV
+1190 YAKGKISV

-1226 NFKIS
+1226 NFNIS
-1231 LYKKKNSNNEF
+1231 LYKNKNSNNEF

-1316 EYNEYVIT
+1316 EYNEYVVT

-1343 GGLINDTEDVC
+1343 GGLIHDNENAC
-1354 YIIGESDMSL
+1354 YIIGESGLSL

-1417 FGVKRTTRGGSS
+1417 FIVRRTTRGGSS
-1429 VSENTQDITSEEGKV
+1429 VSENARDITSEEGKV
-1444 KDVYDGQ
+1444 KDVYDGKI
-1451 LDINEDDMNFNPEY
+1451 DINEDDMNFNSEY
-1465 NEKNGGDAKLDYG
+1465 NEENGGDAKLDYG

-1487 SATGTGM
+1487 SAGSGM

-1506 TKLSRG
+1506 TKLSRD

-1679 SNQNENEEYKMIYTD
+1679 SNQDENEEYKMIYTD

-1779 RIEIKDKKENILTAT
+1779 RIEIKDKEENILTAT

-1882 VATSQKDTVTVEQN
+1882 VATSQNDTVKVEQN

-1910 EYTLKIKKVGAG
+1910 EYTLKIKKVSAG
-1922 TNEPLSNVQFN
+1922 TNTALSNVQFN

-1981 ITSIESDEYYFT
+1981 ITSVEGDEYYFT
-1993 EETEPD
+1993 EKTIPD
-1999 GHRKLPDNVAI
+1999 GYRKLPDDKAI
-2010 ELLVK
+2010 KLDVIK
-2015 KGSDGKVNE
+2015 DAITGKVSN
-2024 LNILVVNKNDKSII
+2024 LAISIVNTNDKKTVKHGENTII
-2038 QKGRYALTYIIN
+2038 YQIN
-2050 EYGDTVTISAV
+2050 DYGDTVKISAV
-2061 KTADNEIIL
+2061 KTSDSIITL
-2070 TVSDPED
+2070 TVADPED

-2085 YLLKKDNN
+2085 YLVKKDNKN
-2093 NTVLSGVNFELIGAK
+2093 ERLEGVNFELIGAT
-2108 VSNEEIISVDSPKD
+2108 VNNEAISQNNTTISEQNP
-2122 AKAIVT
+2122 KAIVT
-2128 GTDKVS
+2128 EKDRVS

-2140 DENGNDVIQINNTN
+2140 DNDGNDVIQINNAN
-2154 LEEDDE
+2154 SDDV
-2160 FILREKDLGSNNGY
+2160 FILREKDLGSNKGY

-2179 NYKIKVKVQKS
+2179 NYKIKVTVKKT
-2190 EGNNKYFVSG
+2190 EENNNYFVSG
-2200 TTLELYNENNQIVS
+2200 TTLELYNGDQKVS
-2214 PKENTEDEYEI
+2214 PKANTEDEYEI

-2257 VIKKDVNNQGSVS
+2257 VIKKDVNNEGSVS

-2276 TNSVAGAKFNIT
+2276 TNSVAGAKFNVT
-2288 LYKNV
+2288 VYKGTAIN
-2293 ILNYK
+2293 NYN
-2298 DFNIGSSFGNKVRF
+2298 FNFDSSTNRVKFDE
-2312 GSYTTKGTT
+2312 YTTKGTT
-2321 EDLNHDNF
+2321 EDLSHDKF
-2329 KRTEITYSEIEQNR
+2329 KRTGVTYFDVKNKM
-2343 IDIWRIAETDPPTGF
+2343 IDIWNIEETDPPTGF
-2358 ESMKND
+2358 EAMKKS
-2364 LVLGIEKTYDEKTK
+2364 LVLGIEKSYNETTK
-2378 QFYIDTIHIYQLNG
+2378 QFYIDTIHIYQKDNSS
-2392 DGTITWDP
+2392 IKWDP

-2487 SNFKFGSDNN
+2487 SDFKFGSDNN

-2504 TQDENEYISYE
+2504 TQGENEYISYE

-2568 KKYNSDN
+2568 KKYNSDS

-2655 NPTEYGY
+2655 NPTEYGS

-2679 VKFMAIREVN
+2679 VKFMAVREIN

-2781 QKVITPTEN
+2781 QKVITPTED

-2874 TISTIKTSEIKTVAD
+2874 TISTVKTSEIKTAED
-2889 FKKLQNIIVNE
+2889 FKKLQNIIV
-2900 STAPFSYWII
+2900 TDKTFTFSYWTI

-2919 DLLKYKIEIRIFKEN
+2919 DLLKYKIEIRMFKEN

-2968 TITEDKESSTYKL
+2968 TITEDKKSSTYKL

-3236 TSSGFDSNYYDIW
+3236 TS
-3249 KIEETKAPGG
+3249 
-3259 YIKMTEPLVL
+3259 
-3269 GVEKNYDSTTNT
+3269 
-3281 FTINDIYV
+3281 
-3289 YQKNSNGLKSDGG
+3289 
-3302 KWVVLPVT
+3302 
-3310 NKEGNTAHGE
+3310 
-3320 DGNAMVKNS
+3320 
-3329 TYIFEQDGNKWSL
+3329 
-3342 VLSADKTRMIVTAF
+3342 
-3356 DKKISKFNFKLIK
+3356 
-3369 KEQDAEKTLPGAL
+3369 
-3382 FEITIKDEN
+3382 
-3391 GKPLKTASGTEINK
+3391 
-3405 YQQTTSAAV
+3405 
-3414 GGDSNGTIKINDILI
+3414 
-3429 DGENKK
+3429 
-3435 YTVEITE
+3435 
-3442 LLAPAGYEKIM
+3442 
-3453 DKISFQVTSKLADD
+3453 
-3467 GSYMLIPGDYA
+3467 
-3478 VANTKQCEVDESGN
+3478 
-3492 VIVTV
+3492 
-3497 EDKKTEKVEFAIYK
+3497 
-3511 KWENVNDTELPE
+3511 
-3523 SITVELYQVP
+3523 
-3533 ENKLDDWNK
+3533 
-3542 VKGDANARQEY
+3542 
-3553 LYRGAYGAGGQV
+3553 
-3565 TLTKADALNG
+3565 
-3575 NNLLWYH
+3575 
-3582 KWTGL
+3582 
-3587 SKENTD
+3587 
-3593 TKVKNIYYV
+3593 
-3602 IETDGPEGFI
+3602 
-3612 TTYEDYVDP
+3612 
-3621 DTSSTTITNT
+3621 
-3631 KVKGSYKLSLMKKN
+3631 
-3645 EADASH
+3645 
-3651 DIYSNGDDSRS
+3651 
-3662 ALAGATFDVKLYKNI
+3662 
-3677 QKNNSNFEFN
+3677 
-3687 SQYNEENKGPYTT
+3687 
-3700 VGADDLS
+3700 
-3707 ESNEIVRDGLTS
+3707 
-3719 SGFDSNY
+3719 
-3726 YDIWKIEETSAPGGY
+3726 
-3741 IKMTS
+3741 
-3746 PLVLGVEKNYDSTTN
+3746 
-3761 TFTINDIYVYQKNS
+3761 
-3775 NGLKSDGGKWVVLPV
+3775 
-3790 TNKEG
+3790 
-3795 NTAHGEDGNAIVK
+3795 
-3808 NSTYIFEQDGN
+3808 
-3819 TWSLV
+3819 
-3824 LSADKTKMIVTAFDK
+3824 
-3839 KISKFNFKL
+3839 
-3848 IKKEQ
+3848 
-3853 GSDKT
+3853 
-3858 LSSALFET
+3858 
-3866 TIKDENG
+3866 
-3873 NPLKTSSGTEIN
+3873 
-3885 KYQQKTNGNGTIGFD
+3885 
-3900 DILIDGANKKYTVE
+3900 
-3914 ITEVVA
+3914 
-3920 PTGYERIMDTIS
+3920 
-3932 FQVTSKLADDGS
+3932 
-3944 YMLTPGDYTVANTKQ
+3944 
-3959 CEVDESGNVIVT
+3959 
-3971 VEDKK
+3971 
-3976 TEKVEFA
+3976 
-3983 IYKKWENVNDTELPE
+3983 
-3998 SITVELYQVPE
+3998 
-4009 NKLDAWNI
+4009 
-4017 VKDSAKAR
+4017 
-4025 QEYLYRGAHGTG
+4025 
-4037 GRVTLTKDNAVNGN
+4037 
-4051 NLMWYYKWTDL
+4051 
-4062 SKENT
+4062 
-4067 DTKVKNIYY
+4067 
-4076 VIETD
+4076 
-4081 GPEGFITTY
+4081 
-4090 EPNNYK
+4090 
-4096 SPDVNTVTITNT
+4096 
-4108 IDNGSYK
+4108 
-4115 LSLMKKDEADASHD
+4115 
-4129 IYSNG
+4129 
-4134 DDSRSALAGAT
+4134 
-4145 FDVKLYKNIQKN
+4145 
-4157 NSNFEFNNQYNEENK
+4157 
-4172 GPYTTVGA
+4172 
-4180 DDLSE
+4180 
-4185 QNEIVRDGLTSNGYS
+4185 NGYS

-4214 APDGY
+4214 APGGY
-4219 VKMTSP
+4219 IKMTSP

-4277 GEDGNVMVKNST
+4277 GEAGNAMVKNST

-4426 VNKGREEVDGKTQLV
+4426 VNKGREEVDGNTQLV

-4795 NNTKLTITNKKDT
+4795 NNTKLTITNTKDT

-4843 LIGYVNSK
+4843 LVGYVNSK

-4982 ISLDDII
+4982 IGLDDLI

-6098 TWINSVN
+6098 TWINSAN

>member
-1 MKGKFKGK
+1 M
-9 ILNLRNIIV
+9 
-18 SLIIVVMAA
+18 
-27 VSGISIVQYNSKKLT
+27 
-42 TNTGAANQSNYP
+42 
-54 ITGAD
+54 
-59 LVRNAVK
+59 
-66 YLGADMDCSGL
+66 
-77 INQAISDAG
+77 
-86 GTVKAGSSSDWNSAR
+86 
-101 FVYSF
+101 
-106 GSTDYEA
+106 
-113 HDLKKTNNNNGKKTK
+113 
-128 WFYKVDHPKTL
+128 
-139 KIGTVISGHGDY
+139 
-151 STSGHV
+151 
-157 FIYLGEADKYE
+157 
-168 TLQTNLKKY
+168 
-177 NINLPAYDK
+177 
-186 DNNKFDIRDIDSVNG
+186 
-201 GPYWYIEG
+201 
-209 NATTNRVKIRNF
+209 
-221 SWDVNNENDVKNMK
+221 
-235 YIKVWKITEPP
+235 
-246 SGSYS
+246 
-251 IRINKK
+251 
-257 SKNFNGPLL
+257 
-266 AGVQFKIEH
+266 
-275 VDSKGNLV
+275 
-283 DSTTVTSSDTKYVK
+283 
-297 VTGLKNMNS
+297 
-306 SGDIEINSA
+306 
-315 ENNDY
+315 
-320 YRISETSTIKG
+320 
-331 YQNNNKEP
+331 
-339 IYLRVYKDYGKNGE
+339 
-353 YVISAIGVGDSIEA
+353 
-367 ANNNNNLARDDN
+367 
-379 DSTIVNVNDHLRI
+379 
-392 DFHGMGGENAFG
+392 
-404 VINFVFADDE
+404 
-414 DEPNPPK
+414 
-421 DYSYSVILKKS
+421 
-432 ELINGSHKLVTST
+432 
-445 ENNNV
+445 
-450 SFTTDSTYIQPYN
+450 
-463 STATEDTLYQNYKTD
+463 
-478 LNQGNNGE
+478 
-486 YFRNIKNNN
+486 
-495 FQSNDFLAKDVRIGS
+495 
-510 TNYKFASTM
+510 
-519 HTNAIAGKKL
+519 
-529 NIDNITYE
+529 
-537 NNKFIITD
+537 
-545 TYTFNENKISG
+545 
-556 YKKDPTEYTLEIK
+556 
-569 KSYDSNQKV
+569 
-578 IINNETYWGRIES
+578 
-591 ITIKYTDEK
+591 
-600 GEIHKDTKTFDNGK
+600 
-614 IIETNLISDI
+614 
-624 SVNNVSVCIQCNEE
+624 
-638 GAYTI
+638 
-643 TIFEDNDKI
+643 
-652 EGSYEIYYG
+652 
-661 KKSQY
+661 
-666 ENVYQTTNGWKNE
+666 
-679 ISKDENIA
+679 
-687 GASFTVKKYF
+687 
-697 NDNMDENYPDEEKIV
+697 
-712 ESEAGVWESFT
+712 
-723 VTTNST
+723 
-729 KTDRFRIIENSPPDT
+729 
-744 FGEGFVSQ
+744 
-752 IWFDV
+752 
-757 YKTETKDKIE
+757 
-767 VEHIEVSFRDKYGNL
+767 
-782 VCRNEDGNYG
+782 
-792 QKNYYDSR
+792 
-800 YFYAGSCVNG
+800 
-810 WFQVEKPSGIFKAI
+810 FKAI
-824 FAFQNPKSYNL
+824 LIFQNPKIYGLNIVKKNINDETIDNSDANFSINMYEKFDIQNNQIGNL
-835 YVTKEDKNGNIIEGS
+835 SGD
-850 EENARFSVKMYKTKQ
+850 
-865 ENNDTITLADEHS
+865 HS
-878 IRTTII
+878 IKYSDGKDIEK
-884 NNNQERLKA
+884 NNIKT
-893 VVENVEAVSGIIDFG
+893 
-908 KWMVDSDMINKTF
+908 VDGAISLNDLLVDNDMINKTY

-926 EDNAPTG
+926 ENSAPKG

-938 SLIVGI
+938 SLVVAIS
-944 HFDSNGD
+944 FDSNGNPNISEMWHVKNISDNNWQIMD
-951 SSIESLYHVTR
+951 SQKTD
-962 NSENTYKIKNL
+962 NTKN
-973 GSKGEQSIVTGLGE
+973 IVTVKTGDKTT
-987 NINATAANDSKVKNK
+987 ATAEKDFYEYYDNEEKKSEVISNR
-1002 IDLSIQQPTKID
+1002 IRVEIQQPDHED
-1014 STYSIQLKK
+1014 SYYDLQLEKK
-1023 FDSSSNKTLAGVKF
+1023 DASDNNQLAGVKF
-1037 ETSEV
+1037 KVSNV
-1042 KINNENIR
+1042 KINNSDIKSNNNENA
-1050 NKNTDLRDTFETT
+1050 F
-1063 SNTSITNLINEIYT
+1063 SITSKETVSNVINEIYT
-1077 NTDNKEAIGKEYEV
+1077 NANDDSKNKIGEDTKV
-1091 INKDV
+1091 LNSND

-1102 IKEKSTITGYEL
+1102 IEETESITGYEL
-1114 NEISTTINVHKKFNN
+1114 NTIKTNLKFYKKN
-1129 ENLEN
+1129 ENSNIKN
-1134 DYVGVV
+1134 DHASVV
-1140 FNNNENEIKVDDGY
+1140 FDTKNAYGNYVSGNELQITDGY
-1154 FVSSLDSTASTNDD
+1154 FVSSLDSTVSTADD
-1168 RKVENLDNYINSLK
+1168 RKVENLDKYAKSLD
-1182 NENIVIVY
+1182 NEPAVVVSY
-1190 YTNGKISV
+1190 VKGKISV
-1198 QYYNKLEGTYSVV
+1198 QYYNKISGTYMFILSKFVQDP
-1211 LNKYVNNRVSNDSSI
+1211 SGTITGSDPSI
-1226 NFKIS
+1226 KFSIK
-1231 LYKKKNSNNEF
+1231 LYKNKNNNNEF
-1242 SETDEIKEVQ
+1242 SEEDEIKEVQ
-1252 TKKGTVKLSDLTTAQ
+1252 TEKGTVKLSDLTTAQ
-1267 SITDSLQEI
+1267 SITDSLQDI
-1276 FITENE
+1276 LITENE
-1282 IGKTYYYVLEET
+1282 LGKTYYYVLEET
-1294 KTRNDLIKL
+1294 DTRNELIKL
-1303 DYKIVIPFKFVKD
+1303 DYKIVIPFKFVEDKD
-1316 EYNEYVIT
+1316 SEYTV
-1324 NAEEK
+1324 AEADEK
-1329 GFGLKNNEKIEIRN
+1329 PFGLKNNEKIELERN
-1343 GGLINDTEDVC
+1343 ILSDDGNVAYDINKLGMS
-1354 YIIGESDMSL
+1354 YI
-1364 MQIMVNNFEK
+1364 QIMVNNFK
-1374 EGNYN
+1374 REGNYN

-1417 FGVKRTTRGGSS
+1417 FGVTRTTRGGSS
-1429 VSENTQDITSEEGKV
+1429 VSESTQDITSEEGKV

-1465 NEKNGGDAKLDYG
+1465 NEENGGDAKLDYG
-1478 TSRFTIDEW
+1478 TSKFKIDEW

-1679 SNQNENEEYKMIYTD
+1679 SNQDENEEYKMIYTD

-1708 YEEVDFNQT
+1708 YEEVNFDQY
-1717 DSINTLTLTL
+1717 SSENTLTLTL

-1850 SKCEA
+1850 SKGEA
-1855 YAFVKDESISDS
+1855 YAFVKDESISNS

-1910 EYTLKIKKVGAG
+1910 EYTLKLKKVSAG

-1943 LKNSNNQEITT
+1943 LKDSNNQEITT
-1954 SNSETVTTDSEG
+1954 SHFEPVTTGTDGSVEICG
-1966 LANVCE
+1966 

-2050 EYGDTVTISAV
+2050 EYGDTVIITAV
-2061 KTADNEIIL
+2061 KTVNNEVVL
-2070 TVSDPED
+2070 TVADPED

-2085 YLLKKDNN
+2085 YLVKKDNKN
-2093 NTVLSGVNFELIGAK
+2093 ERLKGVNFELIGAT
-2108 VSNEEIISVDSPKD
+2108 VNNEAISQNNTTISEQNP
-2122 AKAIVT
+2122 KAIVT
-2128 GTDKVS
+2128 EKDRVS

-2140 DENGNDVIQINNTN
+2140 DDDGNDVIQINNAN
-2154 LEEDDE
+2154 SDDV
-2160 FILREKDLGSNNGY
+2160 FILREKDLGSNKGY

-2239 NITVIVENPKVEG
+2239 NIILTVENPKVNG

-2257 VIKKDVNNQGSVS
+2257 VIKKDINKQGYVS

-2298 DFNIGSSFGNKVRF
+2298 DFNIGSSFGKVRF

-2447 YKLNVM
+2447 YRLNVM
-2453 KKITDDNSSGDTAD
+2453 KKITDDNSAGDTAD

-2487 SNFKFGSDNN
+2487 SDFKFGSDNN

-2504 TQDENEYISYE
+2504 TQGENEYISYE

-2529 RTGITTDSVGNK
+2529 RTGLTTDSVGNK

-2568 KKYNSDN
+2568 KKYNSDS

-2712 GGTVNIDGTKVNTDD
+2712 GGTVDIDGTKVNTND

-2748 IKLTVKKA
+2748 IKLTVAKG
-2756 TRKNSNYSKTH
+2756 TVTNSNHSKTH
-2767 YVERIQLRLVSDDG
+2767 CVASIQLRLVSDDG
-2781 QKVITPTEN
+2781 QEVITPTESS
-2790 LFNKQ
+2790 LTKQ
-2795 VIETTINGEK
+2795 VIKTTVNGEE
-2805 ANITAELIDNTITIT
+2805 AIVTAELIDNTITLT
-2820 VVNPDKTGLYSLD
+2820 VVNPGKTGLYSLD

-3057 IKITSEGSFVWQ
+3057 IKITSEGRFVWQ

-3204 FNSQYNEE
+3204 FNNQYNEE

-3223 DLSESNEIVRDGL
+3223 DLSEQNEIVRDGL
-3236 TSSGFDSNYYDIW
+3236 TSNGYSTGDYYDIW
-3249 KIEETKAPGG
+3249 KIEETSAPDG
-3259 YIKMTEPLVL
+3259 YVKMTSPLVL
-3269 GVEKNYDSTTNT
+3269 GVEKKYDSKTRT

-3302 KWVVLPVT
+3302 KWVILPVT

-3342 VLSADKTRMIVTAF
+3342 VLSADKTR
-3356 DKKISKFNFKLIK
+3356 
-3369 KEQDAEKTLPGAL
+3369 
-3382 FEITIKDEN
+3382 
-3391 GKPLKTASGTEINK
+3391 
-3405 YQQTTSAAV
+3405 
-3414 GGDSNGTIKINDILI
+3414 
-3429 DGENKK
+3429 
-3435 YTVEITE
+3435 
-3442 LLAPAGYEKIM
+3442 
-3453 DKISFQVTSKLADD
+3453 
-3467 GSYMLIPGDYA
+3467 
-3478 VANTKQCEVDESGN
+3478 
-3492 VIVTV
+3492 
-3497 EDKKTEKVEFAIYK
+3497 
-3511 KWENVNDTELPE
+3511 
-3523 SITVELYQVP
+3523 
-3533 ENKLDDWNK
+3533 
-3542 VKGDANARQEY
+3542 
-3553 LYRGAYGAGGQV
+3553 
-3565 TLTKADALNG
+3565 
-3575 NNLLWYH
+3575 
-3582 KWTGL
+3582 
-3587 SKENTD
+3587 
-3593 TKVKNIYYV
+3593 
-3602 IETDGPEGFI
+3602 
-3612 TTYEDYVDP
+3612 
-3621 DTSSTTITNT
+3621 
-3631 KVKGSYKLSLMKKN
+3631 
-3645 EADASH
+3645 
-3651 DIYSNGDDSRS
+3651 
-3662 ALAGATFDVKLYKNI
+3662 
-3677 QKNNSNFEFN
+3677 
-3687 SQYNEENKGPYTT
+3687 
-3700 VGADDLS
+3700 
-3707 ESNEIVRDGLTS
+3707 
-3719 SGFDSNY
+3719 
-3726 YDIWKIEETSAPGGY
+3726 
-3741 IKMTS
+3741 
-3746 PLVLGVEKNYDSTTN
+3746 
-3761 TFTINDIYVYQKNS
+3761 
-3775 NGLKSDGGKWVVLPV
+3775 
-3790 TNKEG
+3790 
-3795 NTAHGEDGNAIVK
+3795 
-3808 NSTYIFEQDGN
+3808 
-3819 TWSLV
+3819 
-3824 LSADKTKMIVTAFDK
+3824 MIVTAFDK

-4009 NKLDAWNI
+4009 NKIDAWNI

-4076 VIETD
+4076 VIETE

-4319 EEGQYDLNIQKR
+4319 GQYDLNIQKR

-4426 VNKGREEVDGKTQLV
+4426 VNKGREEVDGNTQLV

-4795 NNTKLTITNKKDT
+4795 NNTKLTITNTKDT

-4843 LIGYVNSK
+4843 LVGYVNSK

-4883 GLDKDR
+4883 GLDKDK
-4889 SYFAWEVDKDALV
+4889 SYFAWEIDKDALA

-4923 KPVSKFNLTLV
+4923 KPASKFNFTLV

-5029 SYMLTPGDY
+5029 SYMLTPGDC

-5098 DAWNIIKEEADARQE
+5098 DAWNIVKEDADARQE

-5119 YGSGGR
+5119 HGTGGQ

-5130 DNAINSSTWY
+5130 ADAVNGNNLMWY
-5140 YKWTDLSKEN
+5140 YKWTGLAKEN
-5150 NDTKVKNI
+5150 NDTKYKNI

-5196 QYTIQK
+5196 HYTIQK

-5267 LSVGNQW
+5267 LSAGNQW

-5302 TNAVISDEGT
+5302 TNAVISDEET

-5396 PAGYAKLTDEVSF
+5396 PAGYVKLTDEVSF

-5545 YDEASRMLKVTFI
+5545 YDEASRMLKVTFV

-5660 KDGNGQDIEKITNS
+5660 KDGNGQDIEKVTNS

-5850 FVQYTEGDGSLN
+5850 FVQYTESDGSLN

-6008 EDNPEE
+6008 EDDPEE

-6064 DNPDWR
+6064 DNQDWR

-6098 TWINSVN
+6098 TWINSAN

>member
-1 MKGKFKGK
+1 
-9 ILNLRNIIV
+9 
-18 SLIIVVMAA
+18 
-27 VSGISIVQYNSKKLT
+27 
-42 TNTGAANQSNYP
+42 
-54 ITGAD
+54 
-59 LVRNAVK
+59 
-66 YLGADMDCSGL
+66 MD
-77 INQAISDAG
+77 
-86 GTVKAGSSSDWNSAR
+86 T
-101 FVYSF
+101 
-106 GSTDYEA
+106 
-113 HDLKKTNNNNGKKTK
+113 
-128 WFYKVDHPKTL
+128 
-139 KIGTVISGHGDY
+139 
-151 STSGHV
+151 
-157 FIYLGEADKYE
+157 
-168 TLQTNLKKY
+168 
-177 NINLPAYDK
+177 
-186 DNNKFDIRDIDSVNG
+186 
-201 GPYWYIEG
+201 
-209 NATTNRVKIRNF
+209 
-221 SWDVNNENDVKNMK
+221 
-235 YIKVWKITEPP
+235 
-246 SGSYS
+246 
-251 IRINKK
+251 
-257 SKNFNGPLL
+257 
-266 AGVQFKIEH
+266 
-275 VDSKGNLV
+275 
-283 DSTTVTSSDTKYVK
+283 
-297 VTGLKNMNS
+297 
-306 SGDIEINSA
+306 
-315 ENNDY
+315 
-320 YRISETSTIKG
+320 
-331 YQNNNKEP
+331 
-339 IYLRVYKDYGKNGE
+339 
-353 YVISAIGVGDSIEA
+353 
-367 ANNNNNLARDDN
+367 
-379 DSTIVNVNDHLRI
+379 
-392 DFHGMGGENAFG
+392 
-404 VINFVFADDE
+404 
-414 DEPNPPK
+414 
-421 DYSYSVILKKS
+421 
-432 ELINGSHKLVTST
+432 
-445 ENNNV
+445 
-450 SFTTDSTYIQPYN
+450 
-463 STATEDTLYQNYKTD
+463 
-478 LNQGNNGE
+478 
-486 YFRNIKNNN
+486 
-495 FQSNDFLAKDVRIGS
+495 
-510 TNYKFASTM
+510 
-519 HTNAIAGKKL
+519 
-529 NIDNITYE
+529 
-537 NNKFIITD
+537 
-545 TYTFNENKISG
+545 
-556 YKKDPTEYTLEIK
+556 
-569 KSYDSNQKV
+569 
-578 IINNETYWGRIES
+578 
-591 ITIKYTDEK
+591 
-600 GEIHKDTKTFDNGK
+600 
-614 IIETNLISDI
+614 
-624 SVNNVSVCIQCNEE
+624 
-638 GAYTI
+638 
-643 TIFEDNDKI
+643 
-652 EGSYEIYYG
+652 
-661 KKSQY
+661 
-666 ENVYQTTNGWKNE
+666 
-679 ISKDENIA
+679 
-687 GASFTVKKYF
+687 
-697 NDNMDENYPDEEKIV
+697 
-712 ESEAGVWESFT
+712 
-723 VTTNST
+723 
-729 KTDRFRIIENSPPDT
+729 
-744 FGEGFVSQ
+744 
-752 IWFDV
+752 
-757 YKTETKDKIE
+757 
-767 VEHIEVSFRDKYGNL
+767 
-782 VCRNEDGNYG
+782 
-792 QKNYYDSR
+792 
-800 YFYAGSCVNG
+800 
-810 WFQVEKPSGIFKAI
+810 
-824 FAFQNPKSYNL
+824 
-835 YVTKEDKNGNIIEGS
+835 
-850 EENARFSVKMYKTKQ
+850 
-865 ENNDTITLADEHS
+865 
-878 IRTTII
+878 
-884 NNNQERLKA
+884 
-893 VVENVEAVSGIIDFG
+893 
-908 KWMVDSDMINKTF
+908 
-921 YYLIT
+921 
-926 EDNAPTG
+926 
-933 YNSIG
+933 
-938 SLIVGI
+938 
-944 HFDSNGD
+944 
-951 SSIESLYHVTR
+951 
-962 NSENTYKIKNL
+962 
-973 GSKGEQSIVTGLGE
+973 
-987 NINATAANDSKVKNK
+987 
-1002 IDLSIQQPTKID
+1002 
-1014 STYSIQLKK
+1014 
-1023 FDSSSNKTLAGVKF
+1023 
-1037 ETSEV
+1037 
-1042 KINNENIR
+1042 
-1050 NKNTDLRDTFETT
+1050 
-1063 SNTSITNLINEIYT
+1063 
-1077 NTDNKEAIGKEYEV
+1077 
-1091 INKDV
+1091 
-1096 TTDTYT
+1096 
-1102 IKEKSTITGYEL
+1102 
-1114 NEISTTINVHKKFNN
+1114 
-1129 ENLEN
+1129 
-1134 DYVGVV
+1134 
-1140 FNNNENEIKVDDGY
+1140 
-1154 FVSSLDSTASTNDD
+1154 
-1168 RKVENLDNYINSLK
+1168 
-1182 NENIVIVY
+1182 
-1190 YTNGKISV
+1190 
-1198 QYYNKLEGTYSVV
+1198 
-1211 LNKYVNNRVSNDSSI
+1211 
-1226 NFKIS
+1226 
-1231 LYKKKNSNNEF
+1231 
-1242 SETDEIKEVQ
+1242 
-1252 TKKGTVKLSDLTTAQ
+1252 
-1267 SITDSLQEI
+1267 
-1276 FITENE
+1276 
-1282 IGKTYYYVLEET
+1282 
-1294 KTRNDLIKL
+1294 
-1303 DYKIVIPFKFVKD
+1303 
-1316 EYNEYVIT
+1316 
-1324 NAEEK
+1324 
-1329 GFGLKNNEKIEIRN
+1329 
-1343 GGLINDTEDVC
+1343 
-1354 YIIGESDMSL
+1354 
-1364 MQIMVNNFEK
+1364 
-1374 EGNYN
+1374 
-1379 LKLLKIKAKD
+1379 
-1389 GFTADLLSQLKNAN
+1389 
-1403 SINDLNAL
+1403 
-1411 AKSGAR
+1411 
-1417 FGVKRTTRGGSS
+1417 
-1429 VSENTQDITSEEGKV
+1429 
-1444 KDVYDGQ
+1444 
-1451 LDINEDDMNFNPEY
+1451 
-1465 NEKNGGDAKLDYG
+1465 
-1478 TSRFTIDEW
+1478 
-1487 SATGTGM
+1487 
-1494 KVNKAISNLEIE
+1494 
-1506 TKLSRG
+1506 
-1512 TDKYSLTDVK
+1512 
-1522 VYDKTQNK
+1522 
-1530 EITADE
+1530 
-1536 AFTKYGLFVKIMNSE
+1536 
-1551 DGTPILI
+1551 
-1558 TAVAD
+1558 
-1563 DVITGEFSF
+1563 
-1572 NLKKVNSKTGK
+1572 
-1583 ELTAEECNGMKF
+1583 
-1595 NFGLYQGGDSYD
+1595 
-1607 NPGTKVTE
+1607 
-1615 LTKKDGTTV
+1615 
-1624 NISNLTTLQEIND
+1624 
-1637 AMSNIEITEEM
+1637 
-1648 DKQTTYRLII
+1648 
-1658 EETEAPAD
+1658 
-1666 FVKFNHKIGCTLI
+1666 
-1679 SNQNENEEYKMIYTD
+1679 
-1694 FKVYDGKYWQYYSQ
+1694 
-1708 YEEVDFNQT
+1708 
-1717 DSINTLTLTL
+1717 
-1727 KNVPKTGSY
+1727 
-1736 NLDVE
+1736 
-1741 KVDLSGND
+1741 
-1749 IKDETTR
+1749 
-1756 FSVKAYSS
+1756 
-1764 LYNRTDGKFALEASS
+1764 
-1779 RIEIKDKKENILTAT
+1779 
-1794 DGKSTELR
+1794 
-1802 DIQINKE
+1802 
-1809 DIGKT
+1809 
-1814 YYFVIEET
+1814 
-1822 DAPYQFT
+1822 
-1829 KLNYKIV
+1829 
-1836 VPITFSEN
+1836 
-1844 ENEYKA
+1844 
-1850 SKCEA
+1850 
-1855 YAFVKDESISDS
+1855 
-1867 SYEDKAVYIKKSLSE
+1867 
-1882 VATSQKDTVTVEQN
+1882 
-1896 QDSTTINVKVPNKS
+1896 
-1910 EYTLKIKKVGAG
+1910 
-1922 TNEPLSNVQFN
+1922 
-1933 LIGAKINGTA
+1933 
-1943 LKNSNNQEITT
+1943 
-1954 SNSETVTTDSEG
+1954 
-1966 LANVCE
+1966 
-1972 NTSVPNPVS
+1972 
-1981 ITSIESDEYYFT
+1981 
-1993 EETEPD
+1993 
-1999 GHRKLPDNVAI
+1999 
-2010 ELLVK
+2010 
-2015 KGSDGKVNE
+2015 
-2024 LNILVVNKNDKSII
+2024 
-2038 QKGRYALTYIIN
+2038 
-2050 EYGDTVTISAV
+2050 
-2061 KTADNEIIL
+2061 
-2070 TVSDPED
+2070 
-2077 TRNGNYNL
+2077 
-2085 YLLKKDNN
+2085 
-2093 NTVLSGVNFELIGAK
+2093 
-2108 VSNEEIISVDSPKD
+2108 
-2122 AKAIVT
+2122 
-2128 GTDKVS
+2128 
-2134 VYTNAK
+2134 
-2140 DENGNDVIQINNTN
+2140 
-2154 LEEDDE
+2154 
-2160 FILREKDLGSNNGY
+2160 
-2174 TQLPS
+2174 
-2179 NYKIKVKVQKS
+2179 
-2190 EGNNKYFVSG
+2190 
-2200 TTLELYNENNQIVS
+2200 
-2214 PKENTEDEYEI
+2214 
-2225 NGVTYKI
+2225 
-2232 SLEKSGS
+2232 
-2239 NITVIVENPKVEG
+2239 
-2252 EYKLN
+2252 
-2257 VIKKDVNNQGSVS
+2257 
-2270 GFDSFG
+2270 
-2276 TNSVAGAKFNIT
+2276 
-2288 LYKNV
+2288 
-2293 ILNYK
+2293 
-2298 DFNIGSSFGNKVRF
+2298 
-2312 GSYTTKGTT
+2312 
-2321 EDLNHDNF
+2321 
-2329 KRTEITYSEIEQNR
+2329 
-2343 IDIWRIAETDPPTGF
+2343 
-2358 ESMKND
+2358 
-2364 LVLGIEKTYDEKTK
+2364 
-2378 QFYIDTIHIYQLNG
+2378 
-2392 DGTITWDP
+2392 
-2400 QSYEEINKADG
+2400 
-2411 SVMYTYVSS
+2411 
-2420 DNDTWQ
+2420 
-2426 IMLNKDR
+2426 
-2433 TQIAVSADNIPNGE
+2433 
-2447 YKLNVM
+2447 
-2453 KKITDDNSSGDTAD
+2453 
-2467 SAKSGASFNIQL
+2467 
-2479 YKDIDLNS
+2479 
-2487 SNFKFGSDNN
+2487 
-2497 PNNFENF
+2497 
-2504 TQDENEYISYE
+2504 
-2515 TKGNA
+2515 
-2520 EDLTNDKFK
+2520 
-2529 RTGITTDSVGNK
+2529 
-2541 YDIWKINEWSAP
+2541 
-2553 DGLDTYSGQLVLGVK
+2553 
-2568 KKYNSDN
+2568 
-2575 HTFSIESITM
+2575 
-2585 YKVDGN
+2585 
-2591 GIKSS
+2591 
-2596 NNVWEAQTVHDVNNS
+2596 
-2611 NADSTEMNTYT
+2611 
-2622 TYSYFDT
+2622 
-2629 DSTGNNVRRWDFVIK
+2629 
-2644 NNSQIYVTLHN
+2644 
-2655 NPTEYGY
+2655 
-2662 YNVNLVKHDEYG
+2662 
-2674 NNISG
+2674 
-2679 VKFMAIREVN
+2679 
-2689 GGAPEAIYT
+2689 
-2698 EQNPLV
+2698 
-2704 TSYTNVNI
+2704 
-2712 GGTVNIDGTKVNTDD
+2712 
-2727 VYTLK
+2727 
-2732 ELDLDENSEY
+2732 
-2742 TKIPGN
+2742 
-2748 IKLTVKKA
+2748 
-2756 TRKNSNYSKTH
+2756 
-2767 YVERIQLRLVSDDG
+2767 
-2781 QKVITPTEN
+2781 
-2790 LFNKQ
+2790 
-2795 VIETTINGEK
+2795 
-2805 ANITAELIDNTITIT
+2805 
-2820 VVNPDKTGLYSLD
+2820 
-2833 LTKVEKG
+2833 
-2840 TNTPLDG
+2840 
-2847 AEFEVKYYNSMS
+2847 
-2859 TQNETESVNVLNSDG
+2859 
-2874 TISTIKTSEIKTVAD
+2874 
-2889 FKKLQNIIVNE
+2889 
-2900 STAPFSYWII
+2900 
-2910 KETKAPAGH
+2910 
-2919 DLLKYKIEIRIFKEN
+2919 
-2934 TSDGY
+2934 
-2939 KVSSDRARALYEDG
+2939 
-2953 TNKLLEDLTEDEPKT
+2953 
-2968 TITEDKESSTYKL
+2968 
-2981 NINVENAITPKG
+2981 
-2993 TYSLNLNKVD
+2993 
-3003 KATKSNLT
+3003 
-3011 GAEFE
+3011 
-3016 VSLKSGRTK
+3016 
-3025 IPSVTIVN
+3025 
-3033 DDNTETTIDL
+3033 
-3043 STIKSVDDFNKLKN
+3043 
-3057 IKITSEGSFVWQ
+3057 
-3069 IKETK
+3069 
-3074 APEGFK
+3074 
-3080 KLDYYISI
+3080 
-3088 IFNSTNVN
+3088 
-3096 NNYVIKKVSAD
+3096 
-3107 AIYESDGSYRS
+3107 
-3118 TPIEALDKNEPQ
+3118 
-3130 TTITET
+3130 
-3136 TTGTYQ
+3136 
-3142 ANITIENNSYGGS
+3142 
-3155 YKLSLMKKN
+3155 
-3164 EADASH
+3164 
-3170 DIYSNGDDSRSAL
+3170 
-3183 AGATFD
+3183 
-3189 VKLYKNIQKNNSNFE
+3189 
-3204 FNSQYNEE
+3204 
-3212 NKGPYTTVGAD
+3212 
-3223 DLSESNEIVRDGL
+3223 
-3236 TSSGFDSNYYDIW
+3236 
-3249 KIEETKAPGG
+3249 
-3259 YIKMTEPLVL
+3259 
-3269 GVEKNYDSTTNT
+3269 
-3281 FTINDIYV
+3281 
-3289 YQKNSNGLKSDGG
+3289 
-3302 KWVVLPVT
+3302 
-3310 NKEGNTAHGE
+3310 
-3320 DGNAMVKNS
+3320 
-3329 TYIFEQDGNKWSL
+3329 
-3342 VLSADKTRMIVTAF
+3342 
-3356 DKKISKFNFKLIK
+3356 
-3369 KEQDAEKTLPGAL
+3369 
-3382 FEITIKDEN
+3382 
-3391 GKPLKTASGTEINK
+3391 
-3405 YQQTTSAAV
+3405 
-3414 GGDSNGTIKINDILI
+3414 
-3429 DGENKK
+3429 
-3435 YTVEITE
+3435 
-3442 LLAPAGYEKIM
+3442 
-3453 DKISFQVTSKLADD
+3453 ISFQVTSKLADD
-3467 GSYMLIPGDYA
+3467 GSYMLIPGDYT
-3478 VANTKQCEVDESGN
+3478 VENTKQCEVDESGN

-3511 KWENVNDTELPE
+3511 KWENVNDTELPD

-3587 SKENTD
+3587 SKENND
-3593 TKVKNIYYV
+3593 TKVKNVYYV

-3621 DTSSTTITNT
+3621 DTSSTTIINT

-3687 SQYNEENKGPYTT
+3687 NQYNEENKGPYTT

-3746 PLVLGVEKNYDSTTN
+3746 PLVLGVEKNYDSETR

-3824 LSADKTKMIVTAFDK
+3824 LS
-3839 KISKFNFKL
+3839 
-3848 IKKEQ
+3848 
-3853 GSDKT
+3853 
-3858 LSSALFET
+3858 
-3866 TIKDENG
+3866 
-3873 NPLKTSSGTEIN
+3873 
-3885 KYQQKTNGNGTIGFD
+3885 
-3900 DILIDGANKKYTVE
+3900 
-3914 ITEVVA
+3914 
-3920 PTGYERIMDTIS
+3920 
-3932 FQVTSKLADDGS
+3932 
-3944 YMLTPGDYTVANTKQ
+3944 
-3959 CEVDESGNVIVT
+3959 
-3971 VEDKK
+3971 
-3976 TEKVEFA
+3976 
-3983 IYKKWENVNDTELPE
+3983 
-3998 SITVELYQVPE
+3998 
-4009 NKLDAWNI
+4009 
-4017 VKDSAKAR
+4017 
-4025 QEYLYRGAHGTG
+4025 
-4037 GRVTLTKDNAVNGN
+4037 
-4051 NLMWYYKWTDL
+4051 
-4062 SKENT
+4062 
-4067 DTKVKNIYY
+4067 
-4076 VIETD
+4076 
-4081 GPEGFITTY
+4081 
-4090 EPNNYK
+4090 
-4096 SPDVNTVTITNT
+4096 
-4108 IDNGSYK
+4108 
-4115 LSLMKKDEADASHD
+4115 
-4129 IYSNG
+4129 
-4134 DDSRSALAGAT
+4134 
-4145 FDVKLYKNIQKN
+4145 
-4157 NSNFEFNNQYNEENK
+4157 
-4172 GPYTTVGA
+4172 
-4180 DDLSE
+4180 
-4185 QNEIVRDGLTSNGYS
+4185 
-4200 TGDYYDIWKIEETS
+4200 
-4214 APDGY
+4214 
-4219 VKMTSP
+4219 
-4225 LVLGV
+4225 
-4230 EKKYDSKTRTFTIND
+4230 
-4245 IYVYQKNSNG
+4245 
-4255 LKSDGGKWVV
+4255 
-4265 LPVTNKEGNTAH
+4265 
-4277 GEDGNVMVKNST
+4277 
-4289 YIFEQDGNTWSL
+4289 
-4301 VLSSDKTKMIV
+4301 SDKTKMIV

-4319 EEGQYDLNIQKR
+4319 EEGQYDLNIKKR

-4711 NDAEAQKIY
+4711 NDAEAQKVY

-4825 NLEVRLY
+4825 NLEVQLY

-5545 YDEASRMLKVTFI
+5545 YDEASRMLKVTFV

-5590 IAINEEVPNQ
+5590 IAIKEEVPNQ

-5995 NGKTVVTQTGHKA
+5995 NAKTVVTQTGHKA

-6098 TWINSVN
+6098 TWINSAN

>member
-1 MKGKFKGK
+1 M
-9 ILNLRNIIV
+9 
-18 SLIIVVMAA
+18 
-27 VSGISIVQYNSKKLT
+27 
-42 TNTGAANQSNYP
+42 
-54 ITGAD
+54 
-59 LVRNAVK
+59 
-66 YLGADMDCSGL
+66 
-77 INQAISDAG
+77 
-86 GTVKAGSSSDWNSAR
+86 
-101 FVYSF
+101 
-106 GSTDYEA
+106 
-113 HDLKKTNNNNGKKTK
+113 
-128 WFYKVDHPKTL
+128 
-139 KIGTVISGHGDY
+139 
-151 STSGHV
+151 
-157 FIYLGEADKYE
+157 FIYLGKANSYNDLKS
-168 TLQTNLKKY
+168 NLKTRY
-177 NINLPAYDK
+177 NLDLPVYNANYIDAK
-186 DNNKFDIRDIDSVNG
+186 DIDADNG
-201 GPYWYIEG
+201 GSYWYIEG
-209 NATTNRVKIRNF
+209 NATTNMVKIRNF
-221 SWDVNNENDVKNMK
+221 SWKGTIKGAKNLT
-235 YIKVWKITEPP
+235 YVRVWKITQPKGHYKIGVFKLSTNNDKIGGAKFTIEQKISGNWKKPTGLGNSSNEITCNGGTNGNFGQLYDTDVNEGNSWDTYRIKETAAP
-246 SGSYS
+246 SGYKISYTGYVYLS
-251 IRINKK
+251 LYKESWGNKYQVTKIRL
-257 SKNFNGPLL
+257 G
-266 AGVQFKIEH
+266 
-275 VDSKGNLV
+275 
-283 DSTTVTSSDTKYVK
+283 TSENQCNEYDLKTK
-297 VTGLKNMNS
+297 
-306 SGDIEINSA
+306 
-315 ENNDY
+315 
-320 YRISETSTIKG
+320 SET
-331 YQNNNKEP
+331 YE
-339 IYLRVYKDYGKNGE
+339 V
-353 YVISAIGVGDSIEA
+353 
-367 ANNNNNLARDDN
+367 N
-379 DSTIVNVNDHLRI
+379 DSVSVQAHKGDDGEI
-392 DFHGMGGENAFG
+392 DN
-404 VINFVFADDE
+404 VINFVVKDEKEENFIGNTYNATITKIDADTGASLDANFRIKSNKINIINPNFSTGSMFYTYDQIKNAQIKYSNNEETYVDSGKKISNTDITIGSNDGAGVSRIYANALSDIGEHVSAGNKYSFVCDDKNGLSIKDTFDIEEWHSPDGYIKDE
-414 DEPNPPK
+414 K
-421 DYSYSVILKKS
+421 VYSV
-432 ELINGSHKLVTST
+432 
-445 ENNNV
+445 
-450 SFTTDSTYIQPYN
+450 
-463 STATEDTLYQNYKTD
+463 
-478 LNQGNNGE
+478 
-486 YFRNIKNNN
+486 
-495 FQSNDFLAKDVRIGS
+495 DVI
-510 TNYKFASTM
+510 
-519 HTNAIAGKKL
+519 
-529 NIDNITYE
+529 
-537 NNKFIITD
+537 
-545 TYTFNENKISG
+545 
-556 YKKDPTEYTLEIK
+556 
-569 KSYDSNQKV
+569 KSYNTVNYNGKFGHIS
-578 IINNETYWGRIES
+578 
-591 ITIKYTDEK
+591 
-600 GEIHKDTKTFDNGK
+600 EIHISHNGK
-614 IIETNLISDI
+614 TAKLMNP
-624 SVNNVSVCIQCNEE
+624 
-638 GAYTI
+638 
-643 TIFEDNDKI
+643 
-652 EGSYEIYYG
+652 
-661 KKSQY
+661 
-666 ENVYQTTNGWKNE
+666 TNGTKLSLDNLDIYVNEKNGGFNFD
-679 ISKDENIA
+679 IKFKN
-687 GASFTVKKYF
+687 KK
-697 NDNMDENYPDEEKIV
+697 IT
-712 ESEAGVWESFT
+712 G
-723 VTTNST
+723 
-729 KTDRFRIIENSPPDT
+729 
-744 FGEGFVSQ
+744 
-752 IWFDV
+752 
-757 YKTETKDKIE
+757 
-767 VEHIEVSFRDKYGNL
+767 
-782 VCRNEDGNYG
+782 
-792 QKNYYDSR
+792 
-800 YFYAGSCVNG
+800 
-810 WFQVEKPSGIFKAI
+810 
-824 FAFQNPKSYNL
+824 SYNL
-835 YVTKEDKNGNIIEGS
+835 YIGKKSSYNDYMTDASNNFKEITCSDNLAGAKFKVEMYLNGASYPDTRYIESVDKLWNDGKEISVNITNTTTDRFYIEEVTPPTGYNYNKVKKIWIDVHKKESDNKYVIDYIDYTFRDEKDEVLYQKRTNDWGASHTSPRSGYNTGFMKLDNDKLFCIFMNDKQYSLNISKRDKNNNIISSPES
-850 EENARFSVKMYKTKQ
+850 SNASFSIKM
-865 ENNDTITLADEHS
+865 
-878 IRTTII
+878 
-884 NNNQERLKA
+884 
-893 VVENVEAVSGIIDFG
+893 F
-908 KWMVDSDMINKTF
+908 KTF
-921 YYLIT
+921 SNTNGHISLSDNREIYSNSDIDMNNIKTVDGQISLNNLSLDREWLHKDVKHSYNGESYDAWDFEAKTLYYLIT
-926 EDNAPTG
+926 ENTPPNG

-938 SLIVGI
+938 SLILGI
-944 HFDSNGD
+944 HFDENGNSTLD
-951 SSIESLYHVTR
+951 GLYHVEAKNGGYDIIKSTEGLSSNLTVNVGNDGISANA
-962 NSENTYKIKNL
+962 NSTN
-973 GSKGEQSIVTGLGE
+973 
-987 NINATAANDSKVKNK
+987 NIIN
-1002 IDLSIQQPTKID
+1002 IDIQQPDHED
-1014 STYSIQLKK
+1014 SYYDLQLEKK
-1023 FDSSSNKTLAGVKF
+1023 DASDNNQLAGVKF
-1037 ETSEV
+1037 KVSNV
-1042 KINNENIR
+1042 KINNSDIKSNNNENA
-1050 NKNTDLRDTFETT
+1050 F
-1063 SNTSITNLINEIYT
+1063 SITSKETVSNVINEIYT
-1077 NTDNKEAIGKEYEV
+1077 NANDDSKNKIGEDTKV
-1091 INKDV
+1091 LNSND

-1102 IKEKSTITGYEL
+1102 IEETESITGYEL
-1114 NEISTTINVHKKFNN
+1114 NTIKTNLKFYKKN
-1129 ENLEN
+1129 ENSNIKN
-1134 DYVGVV
+1134 DHASVV
-1140 FNNNENEIKVDDGY
+1140 FDTKNADGNYVSGNELQITDGY

-1168 RKVENLDNYINSLK
+1168 RKVENLDNYIDSLK

-1190 YTNGKISV
+1190 YAKGKISV

-1226 NFKIS
+1226 NFNIS
-1231 LYKKKNSNNEF
+1231 LYKNKNSNNEF

-1316 EYNEYVIT
+1316 EYNEYVVT

-1343 GGLINDTEDVC
+1343 GGLIHDNENAC
-1354 YIIGESDMSL
+1354 YIIGESGLSL

-1417 FGVKRTTRGGSS
+1417 FIVRRTTRGGSS
-1429 VSENTQDITSEEGKV
+1429 VSENARDITSEEGKV
-1444 KDVYDGQ
+1444 KDVYDGKI
-1451 LDINEDDMNFNPEY
+1451 DINEDDMNFNSEY
-1465 NEKNGGDAKLDYG
+1465 NEENGGDAKLDYG

-1487 SATGTGM
+1487 SAGSGM

-1506 TKLSRG
+1506 TKLSRD

-1679 SNQNENEEYKMIYTD
+1679 SNQDENEEYKMIYTD

-1717 DSINTLTLTL
+1717 DSINTLTLTR

-1779 RIEIKDKKENILTAT
+1779 RIEIKDKEENILTAT

-1882 VATSQKDTVTVEQN
+1882 VATSQNDTVKVEQN

-1910 EYTLKIKKVGAG
+1910 EYTLKIKKVSAG
-1922 TNEPLSNVQFN
+1922 TNTALSNVQFN

-1981 ITSIESDEYYFT
+1981 ITSVEGDEYYFT
-1993 EETEPD
+1993 EKTIPD
-1999 GHRKLPDNVAI
+1999 GYRKLPDDKAI
-2010 ELLVK
+2010 KLDVIK
-2015 KGSDGKVNE
+2015 DAITGKVSN
-2024 LNILVVNKNDKSII
+2024 LAISIVNTNDKKTVKHGENTII
-2038 QKGRYALTYIIN
+2038 YQIN
-2050 EYGDTVTISAV
+2050 DYGDTVKISAV
-2061 KTADNEIIL
+2061 KTSDSIITL
-2070 TVSDPED
+2070 TVADPED

-2085 YLLKKDNN
+2085 YLVKKDNKN
-2093 NTVLSGVNFELIGAK
+2093 ERLEGVNFELIGAT
-2108 VSNEEIISVDSPKD
+2108 VNNEAISQNNTTISEQNP
-2122 AKAIVT
+2122 KAIVT
-2128 GTDKVS
+2128 EKDRVS

-2140 DENGNDVIQINNTN
+2140 DNDGNDVIQINNAN
-2154 LEEDDE
+2154 SDDV
-2160 FILREKDLGSNNGY
+2160 FILREKDLGSNKGY

-2179 NYKIKVKVQKS
+2179 NYKIKVTVKKT
-2190 EGNNKYFVSG
+2190 EENNNYFVSG
-2200 TTLELYNENNQIVS
+2200 TTLELYNGDQKVS
-2214 PKENTEDEYEI
+2214 PKANTEDEYEI

-2257 VIKKDVNNQGSVS
+2257 VIKKDVNNEGSVS

-2276 TNSVAGAKFNIT
+2276 TNSVAGAKFNVT
-2288 LYKNV
+2288 VYKGTAIN
-2293 ILNYK
+2293 NYN
-2298 DFNIGSSFGNKVRF
+2298 FNFDSSTNRVKFDE
-2312 GSYTTKGTT
+2312 YTTKGTT
-2321 EDLNHDNF
+2321 EDLSHDKF
-2329 KRTEITYSEIEQNR
+2329 KRTGVTYFDVKNKM
-2343 IDIWRIAETDPPTGF
+2343 IDIWNIEETDPPTGF
-2358 ESMKND
+2358 EAMKKS
-2364 LVLGIEKTYDEKTK
+2364 LVLGIEKSYNETTK
-2378 QFYIDTIHIYQLNG
+2378 QFYIDTIHIYQKDNSS
-2392 DGTITWDP
+2392 IKWDP

-2487 SNFKFGSDNN
+2487 SDFKFGSDNN

-2504 TQDENEYISYE
+2504 TQGENEYISYE

-2568 KKYNSDN
+2568 KKYNSDS

-2655 NPTEYGY
+2655 NPTEYGS

-2679 VKFMAIREVN
+2679 VKFMAVREIN

-2781 QKVITPTEN
+2781 QKVITPTED

-2874 TISTIKTSEIKTVAD
+2874 TISTVKTSEIKTVED
-2889 FKKLQNIIVNE
+2889 FKKLQNIIV
-2900 STAPFSYWII
+2900 TDKTFTFSYWTI

-2919 DLLKYKIEIRIFKEN
+2919 DLLKYKIEIRMFKEN

-2968 TITEDKESSTYKL
+2968 TITEDKKSSTYKL

-3236 TSSGFDSNYYDIW
+3236 TSNGYSTGDYYDIW
-3249 KIEETKAPGG
+3249 KIEETSAPGG
-3259 YIKMTEPLVL
+3259 YIKMTSPLVL
-3269 GVEKNYDSTTNT
+3269 GVEKKYDSETRT

-3369 KEQDAEKTLPGAL
+3369 KEQGAEKTLPGAL

-3391 GKPLKTASGTEINK
+3391 GNPLKTASGTEINK

-3453 DKISFQVTSKLADD
+3453 DTISFQVTSKLADD
-3467 GSYMLIPGDYA
+3467 GSYMLIPGDYT
-3478 VANTKQCEVDESGN
+3478 VENTKQCEVDESGN

-3511 KWENVNDTELPE
+3511 KWENVNDTELPD

-3553 LYRGAYGAGGQV
+3553 LYRGAYGTGGQV

-3719 SGFDSNY
+3719 NGYSTGDY

-3746 PLVLGVEKNYDSTTN
+3746 PLVLGVEKKYDSETR

-3795 NTAHGEDGNAIVK
+3795 NTAHGEDGNAMVK

-3819 TWSLV
+3819 KWSLV
-3824 LSADKTKMIVTAFDK
+3824 LSADKTRMIVTAFDK

-3853 GSDKT
+3853 GAEKT
-3858 LSSALFET
+3858 LSGALFET

-3885 KYQQKTNGNGTIGFD
+3885 KYQKKTNGNGTIGFD

-3983 IYKKWENVNDTELPE
+3983 IYKKWENVNDTELPD

-4076 VIETD
+4076 VIETE

-4157 NSNFEFNNQYNEENK
+4157 NSNFEFNSQYNEENK

-4185 QNEIVRDGLTSNGYS
+4185 SNEIVRDGLTSNGYS

-4214 APDGY
+4214 APGGY
-4219 VKMTSP
+4219 IKMTSP

-4230 EKKYDSKTRTFTIND
+4230 EKKYDSETRTFTIND

-4277 GEDGNVMVKNST
+4277 GEAGNAMVKNST

-4426 VNKGREEVDGKTQLV
+4426 VNKGREEVDGNTQLV

-4795 NNTKLTITNKKDT
+4795 NNTKLTITNTKDT

-4843 LIGYVNSK
+4843 LVGYVNSK

-4982 ISLDDII
+4982 IGLDDLI

-6098 TWINSVN
+6098 TWINSAN

>member
-18 SLIIVVMAA
+18 SLIIVVMAT
-27 VSGISIVQYNSKKLT
+27 VSGISIVQYNSRNVQTNLGEAYNLT
-42 TNTGAANQSNYP
+42 GTNIIKAGLDLAQGNTGY
-54 ITGAD
+54 
-59 LVRNAVK
+59 
-66 YLGADMDCSGL
+66 DCSGFVNEVL
-77 INQAISDAG
+77 KRNGVTAI
-86 GTVKAGSSSDWNSAR
+86 
-101 FVYSF
+101 
-106 GSTDYEA
+106 
-113 HDLKKTNNNNGKKTK
+113 NGKAIPTSVGGWSGASNYTDQNGNKHTITRVVTDAK
-128 WFYKVDHPKTL
+128 R
-139 KIGTVISGHGDY
+139 KIGTKGNRGDSWYTAIKNSGYDPDNLQMGDIIAG
-151 STSGHV
+151 TGHM
-157 FIYLGEADKYE
+157 FIYLGKYDSI
-168 TLQTNLKKY
+168 TALKNDLTSKGIDWSKYSDVRILQW
-177 NINLPAYDK
+177 DV
-186 DNNKFDIRDIDSVNG
+186 NNNYYG
-201 GPYWYIEG
+201 GKYWYIEG
-209 NATTNRVKIRNF
+209 NKGSGYSAKAATNGISCKRNGYDVPFIRNYGWSEETGESIGMGTINVYRLSQPTPNPTTYSLRLRKNGGSLSAKF
-221 SWDVNNENDVKNMK
+221 DVNGKT
-235 YIKVWKITEPP
+235 ITTAD
-246 SGSYS
+246 
-251 IRINKK
+251 
-257 SKNFNGPLL
+257 NG
-266 AGVQFKIEH
+266 
-275 VDSKGNLV
+275 NY
-283 DSTTVTSSDTKYVK
+283 TTVTGLSNTDKDGNITVNSKRIDEYQIKELDPAPDGYVNNWGSTMTLKVETAEIDGKYQISKMYVERTGVANSSHEIEAGTTSYYPFGTNAGLIINSHRVGKDSAGNYNGAGVIEMYFTDNKVPPSVNTYNISLNKTDDDGNIIPSATFSTSYDYIKPAEDFSQIKGYAMSDTKYLFWYNGDK
-297 VTGLKNMNS
+297 NYLKLQS
-306 SGDIEINSA
+306 YFRKED
-315 ENNDY
+315 NN
-320 YRISETSTIKG
+320 RTIKSG
-331 YQNNNKEP
+331 GFITNESVSVGSTDRNFSLDAGRYAFNNSYKP
-339 IYLRVYKDYGKNGE
+339 ITFYDENENEFYNCKFKNGKFIIIDKYTFKE
-353 YVISAIGVGDSIEA
+353 NKLDGYILD
-367 ANNNNNLARDDN
+367 NNTYTVEVEKTYDEDN
-379 DSTIVNVNDHLRI
+379 PFVAVNV
-392 DFHGMGGENAFG
+392 
-404 VINFVFADDE
+404 
-414 DEPNPPK
+414 
-421 DYSYSVILKKS
+421 
-432 ELINGSHKLVTST
+432 
-445 ENNNV
+445 
-450 SFTTDSTYIQPYN
+450 
-463 STATEDTLYQNYKTD
+463 
-478 LNQGNNGE
+478 GNNGIVLGE
-486 YFRNIKNNN
+486 KTFYGKITNISIKNGNGN
-495 FQSNDFLAKDVRIGS
+495 VILS
-510 TNYKFASTM
+510 TNISYVSDGYSKFNIVKTQWTDNTASSGNITVKVRPG
-519 HTNAIAGKKL
+519 NAGNI
-529 NIDNITYE
+529 NIDISE
-537 NNKFIITD
+537 KNK
-545 TYTFNENKISG
+545 
-556 YKKDPTEYTLEIK
+556 KK
-569 KSYDSNQKV
+569 
-578 IINNETYWGRIES
+578 
-591 ITIKYTDEK
+591 
-600 GEIHKDTKTFDNGK
+600 
-614 IIETNLISDI
+614 
-624 SVNNVSVCIQCNEE
+624 
-638 GAYTI
+638 
-643 TIFEDNDKI
+643 
-652 EGSYEIYYG
+652 EGSYNLYIG
-661 KKSQY
+661 KKSSDKYATQS
-666 ENVYQTTNGWKNE
+666 TNSYNNPKVQPE
-679 ISKDENIA
+679 YDNIA
-687 GASFTVKKYF
+687 GAVFKVEKWLNGESQSTTDYITSVNNYW
-697 NDNMDENYPDEEKIV
+697 NDGNFYPIKM
-712 ESEAGVWESFT
+712 
-723 VTTNST
+723 TNT
-729 KTDRFRIIENSPPDT
+729 ITDRIHITEVSPPKGYT
-744 FGEGFVSQ
+744 AGIVRQ
-752 IWFDV
+752 IWIDV
-757 YKTETKDKIE
+757 YKEEKDNEYVIQK
-767 VEHIEVSFRDKYGNL
+767 VNYTFRDK
-782 VCRNEDGNYG
+782 DGNVLSSANRW
-792 QKNYYDSR
+792 NYNTYWAD
-800 YFYAGSCVNG
+800 YVNTNYN
-810 WFQVEKPSGIFKAI
+810 AI
-824 FAFQNPKSYNL
+824 YHRM
-835 YVTKEDKNGNIIEGS
+835 DKNIFFMFFNDKQYSLNISKRDKNNNIIKDNMIEYDDKGNITS
-850 EENARFSVKMYKTKQ
+850 EKHPGNANFSIKMF
-865 ENNDTITLADEHS
+865 
-878 IRTTII
+878 TTINKTDKTI
-884 NNNQERLKA
+884 NLSGDTKINSEIDTNNLTTADGQISLNNLGVTRYML
-893 VVENVEAVSGIIDFG
+893 
-908 KWMVDSDMINKTF
+908 NKTF
-921 YYLIT
+921 YYEIT
-926 EDNAPTG
+926 ENTAPNG
-933 YNSIG
+933 YNSVG
-938 SLIVGI
+938 SIIMGI
-944 HFDSNGD
+944 KFDGTGN
-951 SSIESLYHVTR
+951 SSLESLYHVKKEGEGKYSIISTGTNVA
-962 NSENTYKIKNL
+962 NSSNL
-973 GSKGEQSIVTGLGE
+973 TVNVGNDGISANAESTN
-987 NINATAANDSKVKNK
+987 NIINLD
-1002 IDLSIQQPTKID
+1002 IQQPDHED
-1014 STYSIQLKK
+1014 SYYDLQLEKK
-1023 FDSSSNKTLAGVKF
+1023 DASDNKQLAGVKF
-1037 ETSEV
+1037 KVSNV
-1042 KINNENIR
+1042 KINNSDIKSNNNENA
-1050 NKNTDLRDTFETT
+1050 F
-1063 SNTSITNLINEIYT
+1063 SITSKETVSNVINEIYT
-1077 NTDNKEAIGKEYEV
+1077 NANDDSKNKIGKETQV
-1091 INKDV
+1091 LNSND

-1102 IKEKSTITGYEL
+1102 IEETESITGYEQ
-1114 NEISTTINVHKKFNN
+1114 NTIKTNLKFYKKN
-1129 ENLEN
+1129 ENSNIKN
-1134 DYVGVV
+1134 DHASVV
-1140 FNNNENEIKVDDGY
+1140 FDTKNPDGNYVSGNELQITDGY
-1154 FVSSLDSTASTNDD
+1154 FVSSLDSTVSTADE

-1182 NENIVIVY
+1182 NENVVIVY
-1190 YTNGKISV
+1190 YAKGKISV

-1226 NFKIS
+1226 NFNIS
-1231 LYKKKNSNNEF
+1231 LYKNKNSNNEF

-1343 GGLINDTEDVC
+1343 GGLIHDDENAC
-1354 YIIGESDMSL
+1354 YIIGESGLSL

-1411 AKSGAR
+1411 SKSGAR
-1417 FGVKRTTRGGSS
+1417 FIVRRTTRGGSS
-1429 VSENTQDITSEEGKV
+1429 VSENARDITSEEGKV
-1444 KDVYDGQ
+1444 KDVYDGKI
-1451 LDINEDDMNFNPEY
+1451 DINEDDMNFNPEY
-1465 NEKNGGDAKLDYG
+1465 NEENGGDAKLDYG
-1478 TSRFTIDEW
+1478 TSKFTIDEW

-1624 NISNLTTLQEIND
+1624 NISNLTTLQEINN

-1648 DKQTTYRLII
+1648 NKQTTYRLII

-1679 SNQNENEEYKMIYTD
+1679 SNQDENEEYKMIYTD

-1850 SKCEA
+1850 SKGEA
-1855 YAFVKDESISDS
+1855 YAFVEDKSIYDS
-1867 SYEDKAVYIKKSLSE
+1867 SYEDGAVYIKKSLSE

-1910 EYTLKIKKVGAG
+1910 EYTLKLKKTSAG
-1922 TNEPLSNVQFN
+1922 TNKPLSNVQFN

-2010 ELLVK
+2010 KLLVK

-2024 LNILVVNKNDKSII
+2024 LNVSVVNKNDKSII

-2108 VSNEEIISVDSPKD
+2108 VSNKEIISVDSPKD

-2239 NITVIVENPKVEG
+2239 NIILTVENPKVNG

-2257 VIKKDVNNQGSVS
+2257 VIKKDINKQGYVS

-2447 YKLNVM
+2447 YRLNVM

-2487 SNFKFGSDNN
+2487 SDFKFGSDKN

-2504 TQDENEYISYE
+2504 TQGENEYISYE

-2529 RTGITTDSVGNK
+2529 RTGLTTDSVGNK

-2568 KKYNSDN
+2568 KKYNSDS

-2655 NPTEYGY
+2655 NPTEYGS

-3057 IKITSEGSFVWQ
+3057 IKITSEGRFVWQ

-3320 DGNAMVKNS
+3320 DGN
-3329 TYIFEQDGNKWSL
+3329 
-3342 VLSADKTRMIVTAF
+3342 
-3356 DKKISKFNFKLIK
+3356 
-3369 KEQDAEKTLPGAL
+3369 
-3382 FEITIKDEN
+3382 
-3391 GKPLKTASGTEINK
+3391 
-3405 YQQTTSAAV
+3405 
-3414 GGDSNGTIKINDILI
+3414 
-3429 DGENKK
+3429 
-3435 YTVEITE
+3435 
-3442 LLAPAGYEKIM
+3442 
-3453 DKISFQVTSKLADD
+3453 
-3467 GSYMLIPGDYA
+3467 
-3478 VANTKQCEVDESGN
+3478 
-3492 VIVTV
+3492 
-3497 EDKKTEKVEFAIYK
+3497 
-3511 KWENVNDTELPE
+3511 
-3523 SITVELYQVP
+3523 
-3533 ENKLDDWNK
+3533 
-3542 VKGDANARQEY
+3542 
-3553 LYRGAYGAGGQV
+3553 
-3565 TLTKADALNG
+3565 
-3575 NNLLWYH
+3575 
-3582 KWTGL
+3582 
-3587 SKENTD
+3587 
-3593 TKVKNIYYV
+3593 
-3602 IETDGPEGFI
+3602 
-3612 TTYEDYVDP
+3612 
-3621 DTSSTTITNT
+3621 
-3631 KVKGSYKLSLMKKN
+3631 
-3645 EADASH
+3645 
-3651 DIYSNGDDSRS
+3651 
-3662 ALAGATFDVKLYKNI
+3662 
-3677 QKNNSNFEFN
+3677 
-3687 SQYNEENKGPYTT
+3687 
-3700 VGADDLS
+3700 
-3707 ESNEIVRDGLTS
+3707 
-3719 SGFDSNY
+3719 
-3726 YDIWKIEETSAPGGY
+3726 
-3741 IKMTS
+3741 
-3746 PLVLGVEKNYDSTTN
+3746 
-3761 TFTINDIYVYQKNS
+3761 
-3775 NGLKSDGGKWVVLPV
+3775 
-3790 TNKEG
+3790 
-3795 NTAHGEDGNAIVK
+3795 
-3808 NSTYIFEQDGN
+3808 
-3819 TWSLV
+3819 
-3824 LSADKTKMIVTAFDK
+3824 
-3839 KISKFNFKL
+3839 
-3848 IKKEQ
+3848 
-3853 GSDKT
+3853 
-3858 LSSALFET
+3858 
-3866 TIKDENG
+3866 
-3873 NPLKTSSGTEIN
+3873 
-3885 KYQQKTNGNGTIGFD
+3885 
-3900 DILIDGANKKYTVE
+3900 
-3914 ITEVVA
+3914 
-3920 PTGYERIMDTIS
+3920 
-3932 FQVTSKLADDGS
+3932 
-3944 YMLTPGDYTVANTKQ
+3944 
-3959 CEVDESGNVIVT
+3959 
-3971 VEDKK
+3971 
-3976 TEKVEFA
+3976 
-3983 IYKKWENVNDTELPE
+3983 
-3998 SITVELYQVPE
+3998 
-4009 NKLDAWNI
+4009 
-4017 VKDSAKAR
+4017 
-4025 QEYLYRGAHGTG
+4025 
-4037 GRVTLTKDNAVNGN
+4037 
-4051 NLMWYYKWTDL
+4051 
-4062 SKENT
+4062 
-4067 DTKVKNIYY
+4067 
-4076 VIETD
+4076 
-4081 GPEGFITTY
+4081 
-4090 EPNNYK
+4090 
-4096 SPDVNTVTITNT
+4096 
-4108 IDNGSYK
+4108 
-4115 LSLMKKDEADASHD
+4115 
-4129 IYSNG
+4129 
-4134 DDSRSALAGAT
+4134 
-4145 FDVKLYKNIQKN
+4145 
-4157 NSNFEFNNQYNEENK
+4157 
-4172 GPYTTVGA
+4172 
-4180 DDLSE
+4180 
-4185 QNEIVRDGLTSNGYS
+4185 
-4200 TGDYYDIWKIEETS
+4200 
-4214 APDGY
+4214 
-4219 VKMTSP
+4219 
-4225 LVLGV
+4225 
-4230 EKKYDSKTRTFTIND
+4230 
-4245 IYVYQKNSNG
+4245 
-4255 LKSDGGKWVV
+4255 
-4265 LPVTNKEGNTAH
+4265 
-4277 GEDGNVMVKNST
+4277 VMVKNST

-4426 VNKGREEVDGKTQLV
+4426 VNKGRAEVDGKTQLV

-4474 KTYTAQIKASISNNT
+4474 KTYTAQIKASISDNT

-4509 VKAGNDERL
+4509 VKAGDDERL

-4825 NLEVRLY
+4825 NLEVQLY

-5545 YDEASRMLKVTFI
+5545 YDEASRMLKVTFV

-5725 PKGYLKLEEPVE
+5725 PKGYLKLEKPVE

-6098 TWINSVN
+6098 TWINSAN

>member
-1 MKGKFKGK
+1 M
-9 ILNLRNIIV
+9 
-18 SLIIVVMAA
+18 
-27 VSGISIVQYNSKKLT
+27 
-42 TNTGAANQSNYP
+42 
-54 ITGAD
+54 
-59 LVRNAVK
+59 
-66 YLGADMDCSGL
+66 
-77 INQAISDAG
+77 
-86 GTVKAGSSSDWNSAR
+86 
-101 FVYSF
+101 
-106 GSTDYEA
+106 
-113 HDLKKTNNNNGKKTK
+113 
-128 WFYKVDHPKTL
+128 
-139 KIGTVISGHGDY
+139 
-151 STSGHV
+151 
-157 FIYLGEADKYE
+157 
-168 TLQTNLKKY
+168 
-177 NINLPAYDK
+177 
-186 DNNKFDIRDIDSVNG
+186 
-201 GPYWYIEG
+201 
-209 NATTNRVKIRNF
+209 
-221 SWDVNNENDVKNMK
+221 
-235 YIKVWKITEPP
+235 
-246 SGSYS
+246 
-251 IRINKK
+251 
-257 SKNFNGPLL
+257 
-266 AGVQFKIEH
+266 
-275 VDSKGNLV
+275 
-283 DSTTVTSSDTKYVK
+283 
-297 VTGLKNMNS
+297 
-306 SGDIEINSA
+306 
-315 ENNDY
+315 
-320 YRISETSTIKG
+320 
-331 YQNNNKEP
+331 
-339 IYLRVYKDYGKNGE
+339 
-353 YVISAIGVGDSIEA
+353 
-367 ANNNNNLARDDN
+367 
-379 DSTIVNVNDHLRI
+379 
-392 DFHGMGGENAFG
+392 
-404 VINFVFADDE
+404 
-414 DEPNPPK
+414 
-421 DYSYSVILKKS
+421 
-432 ELINGSHKLVTST
+432 
-445 ENNNV
+445 
-450 SFTTDSTYIQPYN
+450 
-463 STATEDTLYQNYKTD
+463 
-478 LNQGNNGE
+478 
-486 YFRNIKNNN
+486 
-495 FQSNDFLAKDVRIGS
+495 
-510 TNYKFASTM
+510 
-519 HTNAIAGKKL
+519 
-529 NIDNITYE
+529 
-537 NNKFIITD
+537 
-545 TYTFNENKISG
+545 
-556 YKKDPTEYTLEIK
+556 
-569 KSYDSNQKV
+569 
-578 IINNETYWGRIES
+578 
-591 ITIKYTDEK
+591 
-600 GEIHKDTKTFDNGK
+600 
-614 IIETNLISDI
+614 
-624 SVNNVSVCIQCNEE
+624 
-638 GAYTI
+638 
-643 TIFEDNDKI
+643 
-652 EGSYEIYYG
+652 
-661 KKSQY
+661 
-666 ENVYQTTNGWKNE
+666 
-679 ISKDENIA
+679 
-687 GASFTVKKYF
+687 
-697 NDNMDENYPDEEKIV
+697 
-712 ESEAGVWESFT
+712 
-723 VTTNST
+723 
-729 KTDRFRIIENSPPDT
+729 
-744 FGEGFVSQ
+744 
-752 IWFDV
+752 
-757 YKTETKDKIE
+757 
-767 VEHIEVSFRDKYGNL
+767 
-782 VCRNEDGNYG
+782 
-792 QKNYYDSR
+792 
-800 YFYAGSCVNG
+800 
-810 WFQVEKPSGIFKAI
+810 FKAI
-824 FAFQNPKSYNL
+824 LIFQNPKIYGLNIVKKNIKDETIDNSDANFSINMYEKFDIQNNQIGNL
-835 YVTKEDKNGNIIEGS
+835 
-850 EENARFSVKMYKTKQ
+850 SV
-865 ENNDTITLADEHS
+865 DHS
-878 IRTTII
+878 IKYSNGKDIEK
-884 NNNQERLKA
+884 NNIKT
-893 VVENVEAVSGIIDFG
+893 
-908 KWMVDSDMINKTF
+908 VDGVISLNDLLVDNDMINKTY

-926 EDNAPTG
+926 ENSAPEG

-938 SLIVGI
+938 SLVVAIS
-944 HFDSNGD
+944 FDLNGNPNISEMWHVKNISDNNWQIMD
-951 SSIESLYHVTR
+951 SQKTD
-962 NSENTYKIKNL
+962 NTKN
-973 GSKGEQSIVTGLGE
+973 IVTVKTGDKTT
-987 NINATAANDSKVKNK
+987 ATAEKDFYEYYDNEEKKSEVISNRIRVD
-1002 IDLSIQQPTKID
+1002 IQQEEHED
-1014 STYSIQLKK
+1014 SYYDLQLEKK
-1023 FDSSSNKTLAGVKF
+1023 DASDNNQLAGVKF
-1037 ETSEV
+1037 KVSNV
-1042 KINNENIR
+1042 KINNSDIKNNNNENA
-1050 NKNTDLRDTFETT
+1050 F
-1063 SNTSITNLINEIYT
+1063 SITSKKTVSNVINEIYT
-1077 NTDNKEAIGKEYEV
+1077 NANDDSKNKIGKETQV
-1091 INKDV
+1091 LNSND

-1102 IKEKSTITGYEL
+1102 IEETESITGYEL
-1114 NEISTTINVHKKFNN
+1114 NTIKTNLKFYKKN
-1129 ENLEN
+1129 ENSNIKN
-1134 DYVGVV
+1134 DHASVV
-1140 FNNNENEIKVDDGY
+1140 FDTKNADGNYVSGNELQITDGY

-1190 YTNGKISV
+1190 YAKGKISV

-1231 LYKKKNSNNEF
+1231 LYKNKNSNNEF

-1343 GGLINDTEDVC
+1343 GGLIHDDENAC
-1354 YIIGESDMSL
+1354 YIIGESGLSL

-1429 VSENTQDITSEEGKV
+1429 VSENARDITSEEGKV
-1444 KDVYDGQ
+1444 KDVYDGK

-1465 NEKNGGDAKLDYG
+1465 NEENGGDAKLDYG
-1478 TSRFTIDEW
+1478 TSKFTIDEW

-1583 ELTAEECNGMKF
+1583 ELTAEECNGIKF

-1624 NISNLTTLQEIND
+1624 NISDLTTLQEIND

-1679 SNQNENEEYKMIYTD
+1679 SSQDKNEEYKMIYTD
-1694 FKVYDGKYWQYYSQ
+1694 FKVYDGKNWQYYSQ
-1708 YEEVDFNQT
+1708 YEEVDFNQF
-1717 DSINTLTLTL
+1717 SSENTLTLTL
-1727 KNVPKTGSY
+1727 KNTPKTGSY
-1736 NLDVE
+1736 SIDVE
-1741 KVDLSGND
+1741 KVSLSGND

-1764 LYNRTDGKFALEASS
+1764 ENLSGEAVKFISNEIVEINGKE
-1779 RIEIKDKKENILTAT
+1779 ENILTAPE
-1794 DGKSTELR
+1794 GVSTELR

-1809 DIGKT
+1809 NIGKT

-1844 ENEYKA
+1844 EYEYKA
-1850 SKCEA
+1850 SKGEA
-1855 YAFVKDESISDS
+1855 YAIVATDITGNTTT
-1867 SYEDKAVYIKKSLSE
+1867 YTKKSLSE
-1882 VATSQKDTVTVEQN
+1882 VATSQKDTVTVNQN

-1910 EYTLKIKKVGAG
+1910 EYTLKLKKVSAG
-1922 TNEPLSNVQFN
+1922 TNTALSNVQFN

-1981 ITSIESDEYYFT
+1981 ITSVEGDEYYFT
-1993 EETEPD
+1993 EKTIPD
-1999 GHRKLPDNVAI
+1999 GYRKLPDDKAI
-2010 ELLVK
+2010 KLDVIK
-2015 KGSDGKVNE
+2015 DAITGKVSN
-2024 LNILVVNKNDKSII
+2024 LAISIVNTNDKKTVKHGENTII
-2038 QKGRYALTYIIN
+2038 YQIN
-2050 EYGDTVTISAV
+2050 DYGDTVKISAV
-2061 KTADNEIIL
+2061 KTSDNIITL
-2070 TVSDPED
+2070 TVADPED

-2085 YLLKKDNN
+2085 YLVKKDNKN
-2093 NTVLSGVNFELIGAK
+2093 ERLKGVNFELIGAT
-2108 VSNEEIISVDSPKD
+2108 VNNEAISQNNTTISEQNP
-2122 AKAIVT
+2122 KAIVT
-2128 GTDKVS
+2128 EKDRVS

-2140 DENGNDVIQINNTN
+2140 DDDGNDVIQINNAN
-2154 LEEDDE
+2154 SDDV
-2160 FILREKDLGSNNGY
+2160 FILREKDLGSNKGY

-2179 NYKIKVKVQKS
+2179 NYKIKVTVKKT
-2190 EGNNKYFVSG
+2190 EENNNYFVSG
-2200 TTLELYNENNQIVS
+2200 TTLELYNGDQKVS
-2214 PKENTEDEYEI
+2214 PKANTEDEYEI

-2239 NITVIVENPKVEG
+2239 NITVTVENPKVEG

-2276 TNSVAGAKFNIT
+2276 TNSVAGAKFNVT
-2288 LYKNV
+2288 VYKGTAIN
-2293 ILNYK
+2293 NYN
-2298 DFNIGSSFGNKVRF
+2298 FNFDSSTNRVKFDE
-2312 GSYTTKGTT
+2312 YTTKGTT
-2321 EDLNHDNF
+2321 EDLSHDKF
-2329 KRTEITYSEIEQNR
+2329 KRIGVTYFDVKNKM
-2343 IDIWRIAETDPPTGF
+2343 IDIWNIEETDPPTGF
-2358 ESMKND
+2358 EAMKKS
-2364 LVLGIEKTYDEKTK
+2364 LVLGIEKSYNETTK
-2378 QFYIDTIHIYQLNG
+2378 QFYIDTIHIYQKDNG
-2392 DGTITWDP
+2392 SINWDP

-2453 KKITDDNSSGDTAD
+2453 KKITDDNSAGDTAD

-2568 KKYNSDN
+2568 KKYNSDS

-2655 NPTEYGY
+2655 NPTEYGS

-2781 QKVITPTEN
+2781 QKVITPTED

-2840 TNTPLDG
+2840 TNTSLDG

-2874 TISTIKTSEIKTVAD
+2874 TISTVKTSEIKTVED

-2919 DLLKYKIEIRIFKEN
+2919 DLLKYKIEIRIFKQS

-3249 KIEETKAPGG
+3249 KIEETTAPGG

-3329 TYIFEQDGNKWSL
+3329 TYIFEQDGN
-3342 VLSADKTRMIVTAF
+3342 
-3356 DKKISKFNFKLIK
+3356 
-3369 KEQDAEKTLPGAL
+3369 
-3382 FEITIKDEN
+3382 
-3391 GKPLKTASGTEINK
+3391 
-3405 YQQTTSAAV
+3405 
-3414 GGDSNGTIKINDILI
+3414 
-3429 DGENKK
+3429 
-3435 YTVEITE
+3435 
-3442 LLAPAGYEKIM
+3442 
-3453 DKISFQVTSKLADD
+3453 
-3467 GSYMLIPGDYA
+3467 
-3478 VANTKQCEVDESGN
+3478 
-3492 VIVTV
+3492 
-3497 EDKKTEKVEFAIYK
+3497 
-3511 KWENVNDTELPE
+3511 
-3523 SITVELYQVP
+3523 
-3533 ENKLDDWNK
+3533 
-3542 VKGDANARQEY
+3542 
-3553 LYRGAYGAGGQV
+3553 
-3565 TLTKADALNG
+3565 
-3575 NNLLWYH
+3575 
-3582 KWTGL
+3582 
-3587 SKENTD
+3587 
-3593 TKVKNIYYV
+3593 
-3602 IETDGPEGFI
+3602 
-3612 TTYEDYVDP
+3612 
-3621 DTSSTTITNT
+3621 
-3631 KVKGSYKLSLMKKN
+3631 
-3645 EADASH
+3645 
-3651 DIYSNGDDSRS
+3651 
-3662 ALAGATFDVKLYKNI
+3662 
-3677 QKNNSNFEFN
+3677 
-3687 SQYNEENKGPYTT
+3687 
-3700 VGADDLS
+3700 
-3707 ESNEIVRDGLTS
+3707 
-3719 SGFDSNY
+3719 
-3726 YDIWKIEETSAPGGY
+3726 
-3741 IKMTS
+3741 
-3746 PLVLGVEKNYDSTTN
+3746 
-3761 TFTINDIYVYQKNS
+3761 
-3775 NGLKSDGGKWVVLPV
+3775 
-3790 TNKEG
+3790 
-3795 NTAHGEDGNAIVK
+3795 
-3808 NSTYIFEQDGN
+3808 

-3824 LSADKTKMIVTAFDK
+3824 LSSDKTKMIVTAFDK

-3873 NPLKTSSGTEIN
+3873 NPLKTSSGIEIN

-3932 FQVTSKLADDGS
+3932 FQVTSKLADNGS

-4076 VIETD
+4076 VIETE

-4411 NKYAK
+4411 NKYEK

-4426 VNKGREEVDGKTQLV
+4426 VNKGRAEVDGKTQLV
-4441 AKSVSVKV
+4441 AKSVSIKV
-4449 IDNRTKKE
+4449 RDNRTNKE
-4457 YVGNRNNM
+4457 YVGNKNNM
-4465 VEYSFESNG
+4465 VEYTFESNG

-4509 VKAGNDERL
+4509 VKAGDDERL

-4711 NDAEAQKIY
+4711 NDAEAQKVY

-4825 NLEVRLY
+4825 NLEVQLY

-5267 LSVGNQW
+5267 LSAGNQW

-5545 YDEASRMLKVTFI
+5545 YDEASRMLKVTFV

-5660 KDGNGQDIEKITNS
+5660 KDGNGQDIEKVTNS

-5680 AGLEFGEDALNKAE
+5680 AGLEFGEDALSKAE

-5907 KPGTMSELDYRD
+5907 KPETMSELDYRD

-6008 EDNPEE
+6008 EDDPEE

>member
-1 MKGKFKGK
+1 M
-9 ILNLRNIIV
+9 
-18 SLIIVVMAA
+18 
-27 VSGISIVQYNSKKLT
+27 
-42 TNTGAANQSNYP
+42 
-54 ITGAD
+54 
-59 LVRNAVK
+59 
-66 YLGADMDCSGL
+66 
-77 INQAISDAG
+77 
-86 GTVKAGSSSDWNSAR
+86 
-101 FVYSF
+101 
-106 GSTDYEA
+106 
-113 HDLKKTNNNNGKKTK
+113 
-128 WFYKVDHPKTL
+128 
-139 KIGTVISGHGDY
+139 
-151 STSGHV
+151 
-157 FIYLGEADKYE
+157 
-168 TLQTNLKKY
+168 
-177 NINLPAYDK
+177 
-186 DNNKFDIRDIDSVNG
+186 
-201 GPYWYIEG
+201 
-209 NATTNRVKIRNF
+209 
-221 SWDVNNENDVKNMK
+221 
-235 YIKVWKITEPP
+235 
-246 SGSYS
+246 
-251 IRINKK
+251 
-257 SKNFNGPLL
+257 
-266 AGVQFKIEH
+266 
-275 VDSKGNLV
+275 
-283 DSTTVTSSDTKYVK
+283 
-297 VTGLKNMNS
+297 
-306 SGDIEINSA
+306 
-315 ENNDY
+315 
-320 YRISETSTIKG
+320 
-331 YQNNNKEP
+331 
-339 IYLRVYKDYGKNGE
+339 
-353 YVISAIGVGDSIEA
+353 
-367 ANNNNNLARDDN
+367 
-379 DSTIVNVNDHLRI
+379 
-392 DFHGMGGENAFG
+392 
-404 VINFVFADDE
+404 
-414 DEPNPPK
+414 
-421 DYSYSVILKKS
+421 
-432 ELINGSHKLVTST
+432 
-445 ENNNV
+445 
-450 SFTTDSTYIQPYN
+450 
-463 STATEDTLYQNYKTD
+463 
-478 LNQGNNGE
+478 
-486 YFRNIKNNN
+486 
-495 FQSNDFLAKDVRIGS
+495 
-510 TNYKFASTM
+510 
-519 HTNAIAGKKL
+519 
-529 NIDNITYE
+529 
-537 NNKFIITD
+537 
-545 TYTFNENKISG
+545 
-556 YKKDPTEYTLEIK
+556 
-569 KSYDSNQKV
+569 
-578 IINNETYWGRIES
+578 
-591 ITIKYTDEK
+591 
-600 GEIHKDTKTFDNGK
+600 
-614 IIETNLISDI
+614 
-624 SVNNVSVCIQCNEE
+624 
-638 GAYTI
+638 
-643 TIFEDNDKI
+643 
-652 EGSYEIYYG
+652 
-661 KKSQY
+661 
-666 ENVYQTTNGWKNE
+666 
-679 ISKDENIA
+679 
-687 GASFTVKKYF
+687 
-697 NDNMDENYPDEEKIV
+697 
-712 ESEAGVWESFT
+712 
-723 VTTNST
+723 
-729 KTDRFRIIENSPPDT
+729 
-744 FGEGFVSQ
+744 
-752 IWFDV
+752 
-757 YKTETKDKIE
+757 
-767 VEHIEVSFRDKYGNL
+767 
-782 VCRNEDGNYG
+782 
-792 QKNYYDSR
+792 
-800 YFYAGSCVNG
+800 
-810 WFQVEKPSGIFKAI
+810 FKAI
-824 FAFQNPKSYNL
+824 LIFQNPKIYGLNIVKKNINDETIDNSDANFSINMYEKFDIQNNQIGNL
-835 YVTKEDKNGNIIEGS
+835 SGD
-850 EENARFSVKMYKTKQ
+850 
-865 ENNDTITLADEHS
+865 HS
-878 IRTTII
+878 IKYSDGKDIEK
-884 NNNQERLKA
+884 NNIKT
-893 VVENVEAVSGIIDFG
+893 
-908 KWMVDSDMINKTF
+908 VDGAISLNDLLVDNDMINKTY

-926 EDNAPTG
+926 ENSAPKG

-938 SLIVGI
+938 SLVVAIS
-944 HFDSNGD
+944 FDSNGNPNISEMWHVKNISDNNWQIMD
-951 SSIESLYHVTR
+951 SQKTD
-962 NSENTYKIKNL
+962 NTKN
-973 GSKGEQSIVTGLGE
+973 IVTVKTGDKTT
-987 NINATAANDSKVKNK
+987 ATAEKDFYEYYDNEEKKSEVISNR
-1002 IDLSIQQPTKID
+1002 IRVEIQQPDHED
-1014 STYSIQLKK
+1014 SYYDLQLEKK
-1023 FDSSSNKTLAGVKF
+1023 DASDNNQLAGVKF
-1037 ETSEV
+1037 KVSNV
-1042 KINNENIR
+1042 KINNSDIKSNNNENA
-1050 NKNTDLRDTFETT
+1050 F
-1063 SNTSITNLINEIYT
+1063 SITSKETVSNVINEIYT
-1077 NTDNKEAIGKEYEV
+1077 NANDDSKNKIGEDTKV
-1091 INKDV
+1091 LNSND

-1102 IKEKSTITGYEL
+1102 IEETESITGYEL
-1114 NEISTTINVHKKFNN
+1114 NTIKTNLKFYKKN
-1129 ENLEN
+1129 ENSNIKN
-1134 DYVGVV
+1134 DHASVV
-1140 FNNNENEIKVDDGY
+1140 FDTKNAYGNYVSGNELQITDGY
-1154 FVSSLDSTASTNDD
+1154 FVSSLDSTVSTADD
-1168 RKVENLDNYINSLK
+1168 RKVENLDKYAKSLD
-1182 NENIVIVY
+1182 NEPAVVVSY
-1190 YTNGKISV
+1190 VKGKISV
-1198 QYYNKLEGTYSVV
+1198 QYYNKISGTYMFILSKFVQDP
-1211 LNKYVNNRVSNDSSI
+1211 SGTITGSDPSI
-1226 NFKIS
+1226 KFSIK
-1231 LYKKKNSNNEF
+1231 LYKNKNNNNEF
-1242 SETDEIKEVQ
+1242 SEEDEIKEVQ
-1252 TKKGTVKLSDLTTAQ
+1252 TEKGTVKLSDLTTAQ
-1267 SITDSLQEI
+1267 SITDSLQDI
-1276 FITENE
+1276 LITENE
-1282 IGKTYYYVLEET
+1282 LGKTYYYVLEET
-1294 KTRNDLIKL
+1294 DTRNELIKL
-1303 DYKIVIPFKFVKD
+1303 DYKIVIPFKFVEDKD
-1316 EYNEYVIT
+1316 SEYTV
-1324 NAEEK
+1324 AEADEK
-1329 GFGLKNNEKIEIRN
+1329 PFGLKNNEKIELERN
-1343 GGLINDTEDVC
+1343 ILSDDGNVAYDINKLGMS
-1354 YIIGESDMSL
+1354 YI
-1364 MQIMVNNFEK
+1364 QIMVNNFK
-1374 EGNYN
+1374 REGNYN

-1417 FGVKRTTRGGSS
+1417 FGVTRTTRGGSS
-1429 VSENTQDITSEEGKV
+1429 VSESTQDITSEEGKV

-1465 NEKNGGDAKLDYG
+1465 NEENGGDAKLDYG
-1478 TSRFTIDEW
+1478 TSKFKIDEW

-1679 SNQNENEEYKMIYTD
+1679 SNQDENEEYKMIYTD

-1708 YEEVDFNQT
+1708 YEEVNFDQY
-1717 DSINTLTLTL
+1717 SSENTLTLTL

-1850 SKCEA
+1850 SKGEA
-1855 YAFVKDESISDS
+1855 YAFVKDESISNS

-2010 ELLVK
+2010 KLLVK

-2024 LNILVVNKNDKSII
+2024 LNVSVVNKNDKSII

-2061 KTADNEIIL
+2061 KTADNEIVL

-2108 VSNEEIISVDSPKD
+2108 VSNKEIISVDSPKD

-2239 NITVIVENPKVEG
+2239 NIILTVENPKVNG

-2257 VIKKDVNNQGSVS
+2257 VIKKDINKQGYVS

-2298 DFNIGSSFGNKVRF
+2298 DFNIGSSFGKVRF

-2447 YKLNVM
+2447 YRLNVM
-2453 KKITDDNSSGDTAD
+2453 KKITDDNSAGDTAD

-2487 SNFKFGSDNN
+2487 SDFKFGSDNN

-2504 TQDENEYISYE
+2504 TQGENEYISYE

-2529 RTGITTDSVGNK
+2529 RTGLTTDSVGNK

-2568 KKYNSDN
+2568 KKYNSDS

-2611 NADSTEMNTYT
+2611 NADSTEMNTHT

-2629 DSTGNNVRRWDFVIK
+2629 DSTGNNVRRWDFVLAGY
-2644 NNSQIYVTLHN
+2644 NDDYNRPVYNQIYVTLHN
-2655 NPTEYGY
+2655 TPSEYGS

-2712 GGTVNIDGTKVNTDD
+2712 GGTVDIDGTKVNTND

-2748 IKLTVKKA
+2748 IKLTVAKG
-2756 TRKNSNYSKTH
+2756 TVTNSNHSKTH
-2767 YVERIQLRLVSDDG
+2767 CVASIQLRLVSDDG
-2781 QKVITPTEN
+2781 QEVITPTESS
-2790 LFNKQ
+2790 LTKQ
-2795 VIETTINGEK
+2795 VIKTTVNGEE
-2805 ANITAELIDNTITIT
+2805 AIVTAELIDNTITLT
-2820 VVNPDKTGLYSLD
+2820 VVNPGKTGLYSLD

-2919 DLLKYKIEIRIFKEN
+2919 DLLKYKIEIRIFKQS

-3057 IKITSEGSFVWQ
+3057 IKITSEGRFVWQ

-3249 KIEETKAPGG
+3249 KIEETTAPGG

-3369 KEQDAEKTLPGAL
+3369 KEQGA
-3382 FEITIKDEN
+3382 
-3391 GKPLKTASGTEINK
+3391 
-3405 YQQTTSAAV
+3405 
-3414 GGDSNGTIKINDILI
+3414 
-3429 DGENKK
+3429 
-3435 YTVEITE
+3435 
-3442 LLAPAGYEKIM
+3442 
-3453 DKISFQVTSKLADD
+3453 
-3467 GSYMLIPGDYA
+3467 
-3478 VANTKQCEVDESGN
+3478 
-3492 VIVTV
+3492 
-3497 EDKKTEKVEFAIYK
+3497 
-3511 KWENVNDTELPE
+3511 
-3523 SITVELYQVP
+3523 
-3533 ENKLDDWNK
+3533 
-3542 VKGDANARQEY
+3542 
-3553 LYRGAYGAGGQV
+3553 
-3565 TLTKADALNG
+3565 
-3575 NNLLWYH
+3575 
-3582 KWTGL
+3582 
-3587 SKENTD
+3587 
-3593 TKVKNIYYV
+3593 
-3602 IETDGPEGFI
+3602 
-3612 TTYEDYVDP
+3612 
-3621 DTSSTTITNT
+3621 
-3631 KVKGSYKLSLMKKN
+3631 
-3645 EADASH
+3645 
-3651 DIYSNGDDSRS
+3651 
-3662 ALAGATFDVKLYKNI
+3662 
-3677 QKNNSNFEFN
+3677 
-3687 SQYNEENKGPYTT
+3687 
-3700 VGADDLS
+3700 
-3707 ESNEIVRDGLTS
+3707 
-3719 SGFDSNY
+3719 
-3726 YDIWKIEETSAPGGY
+3726 
-3741 IKMTS
+3741 
-3746 PLVLGVEKNYDSTTN
+3746 
-3761 TFTINDIYVYQKNS
+3761 
-3775 NGLKSDGGKWVVLPV
+3775 
-3790 TNKEG
+3790 
-3795 NTAHGEDGNAIVK
+3795 
-3808 NSTYIFEQDGN
+3808 
-3819 TWSLV
+3819 
-3824 LSADKTKMIVTAFDK
+3824 
-3839 KISKFNFKL
+3839 
-3848 IKKEQ
+3848 
-3853 GSDKT
+3853 DKT
-3858 LSSALFET
+3858 LSSALFEI

-3932 FQVTSKLADDGS
+3932 FQVTSKLADNGS
-3944 YMLTPGDYTVANTKQ
+3944 YMLTPGDYTLANTKQ

-4076 VIETD
+4076 VIETE

-4157 NSNFEFNNQYNEENK
+4157 NSNFEFNSQYNEENK

-4185 QNEIVRDGLTSNGYS
+4185 SNEIVRDGLTSSGFDSN
-4200 TGDYYDIWKIEETS
+4200 YYDIWKIEETT
-4214 APDGY
+4214 APGGY
-4219 VKMTSP
+4219 IKMTEP

-4230 EKKYDSKTRTFTIND
+4230 EKNYDSTTNTFTIND

-4426 VNKGREEVDGKTQLV
+4426 VNKGREEVDGNTQLV

-4795 NNTKLTITNKKDT
+4795 NNTKLTITNTKDT

-4843 LIGYVNSK
+4843 LVGYVNSK

-5098 DAWNIIKEEADARQE
+5098 DAWNIVKEDADARQE

-5119 YGSGGR
+5119 HGTGGQ

-5130 DNAINSSTWY
+5130 ADAVNGNNLMWY
-5140 YKWTDLSKEN
+5140 YKWTGLAKEN
-5150 NDTKVKNI
+5150 NDTKYKNI

-5196 QYTIQK
+5196 HYTIQK

-5267 LSVGNQW
+5267 LSAGNQW
-5274 SFTWSELS
+5274 SFTWSKLS

-5545 YDEASRMLKVTFI
+5545 YDEASRMLKVTFV

-5660 KDGNGQDIEKITNS
+5660 KDGNGQDIEKVTNS

-6008 EDNPEE
+6008 EDDPEE

-6098 TWINSVN
+6098 TWINSAN

>member
-1 MKGKFKGK
+1 M
-9 ILNLRNIIV
+9 
-18 SLIIVVMAA
+18 
-27 VSGISIVQYNSKKLT
+27 
-42 TNTGAANQSNYP
+42 
-54 ITGAD
+54 
-59 LVRNAVK
+59 
-66 YLGADMDCSGL
+66 
-77 INQAISDAG
+77 
-86 GTVKAGSSSDWNSAR
+86 
-101 FVYSF
+101 
-106 GSTDYEA
+106 
-113 HDLKKTNNNNGKKTK
+113 
-128 WFYKVDHPKTL
+128 
-139 KIGTVISGHGDY
+139 
-151 STSGHV
+151 
-157 FIYLGEADKYE
+157 FIYLGKANSYNDLKS
-168 TLQTNLKKY
+168 NLKTRY
-177 NINLPAYDK
+177 NLDLPVYNANYIDAK
-186 DNNKFDIRDIDSVNG
+186 DIDADNG
-201 GPYWYIEG
+201 GSYWYIEG
-209 NATTNRVKIRNF
+209 NATTNMVKIRNF
-221 SWDVNNENDVKNMK
+221 SWKGTIKGAKNLT
-235 YIKVWKITEPP
+235 YVRVWKITQPKGHYKIGVFKLSTNNDKIGGAKFTIEQKISGNWKKPTGLGNSSNEITCNGGTNGNFGQLYDTDVNEGNSWDTYRIKETAAP
-246 SGSYS
+246 SGYKISYTGYVYLS
-251 IRINKK
+251 LYKESWGNKYQVTKIRL
-257 SKNFNGPLL
+257 G
-266 AGVQFKIEH
+266 
-275 VDSKGNLV
+275 
-283 DSTTVTSSDTKYVK
+283 TSENQCNEYDLKTK
-297 VTGLKNMNS
+297 
-306 SGDIEINSA
+306 
-315 ENNDY
+315 
-320 YRISETSTIKG
+320 SET
-331 YQNNNKEP
+331 YE
-339 IYLRVYKDYGKNGE
+339 V
-353 YVISAIGVGDSIEA
+353 
-367 ANNNNNLARDDN
+367 N
-379 DSTIVNVNDHLRI
+379 DSVSVQAHKGDDGEI
-392 DFHGMGGENAFG
+392 DN
-404 VINFVFADDE
+404 VINFVVKDEKEENFIGNTYNATITKIDADTGASLDANFRIKSNKINIINPNFSTGSMFYTYDQIKNAQIKYSNNEETYVDSGKKISNTDITIGSNDGAGVSRIYANALSDIGEHVSAGNKYSFVCDDKNGLSIKDTFDIEEWHSPDGYIKDE
-414 DEPNPPK
+414 K
-421 DYSYSVILKKS
+421 VYSV
-432 ELINGSHKLVTST
+432 
-445 ENNNV
+445 
-450 SFTTDSTYIQPYN
+450 
-463 STATEDTLYQNYKTD
+463 
-478 LNQGNNGE
+478 
-486 YFRNIKNNN
+486 
-495 FQSNDFLAKDVRIGS
+495 DVI
-510 TNYKFASTM
+510 
-519 HTNAIAGKKL
+519 
-529 NIDNITYE
+529 
-537 NNKFIITD
+537 
-545 TYTFNENKISG
+545 
-556 YKKDPTEYTLEIK
+556 
-569 KSYDSNQKV
+569 KSYNTVNYNGKFGHIS
-578 IINNETYWGRIES
+578 
-591 ITIKYTDEK
+591 
-600 GEIHKDTKTFDNGK
+600 EIHISHNGK
-614 IIETNLISDI
+614 TAKLMNP
-624 SVNNVSVCIQCNEE
+624 
-638 GAYTI
+638 
-643 TIFEDNDKI
+643 
-652 EGSYEIYYG
+652 
-661 KKSQY
+661 
-666 ENVYQTTNGWKNE
+666 TNGTKLSLDNLDIYVNEKNGGFNFD
-679 ISKDENIA
+679 IKFKN
-687 GASFTVKKYF
+687 KK
-697 NDNMDENYPDEEKIV
+697 IT
-712 ESEAGVWESFT
+712 G
-723 VTTNST
+723 
-729 KTDRFRIIENSPPDT
+729 
-744 FGEGFVSQ
+744 
-752 IWFDV
+752 
-757 YKTETKDKIE
+757 
-767 VEHIEVSFRDKYGNL
+767 
-782 VCRNEDGNYG
+782 
-792 QKNYYDSR
+792 
-800 YFYAGSCVNG
+800 
-810 WFQVEKPSGIFKAI
+810 
-824 FAFQNPKSYNL
+824 SYNL
-835 YVTKEDKNGNIIEGS
+835 YIGKKSSYNDYMTDASNNFKEITCSDNLAGAKFKVEMYLNGASYPDTRYIESVDKLWNDGKEISVNITNTTTDRFYIEEVTPPTGYNYNKVKKIWIDVHKKESDNKYVIDYIDYTFRDEKDEVLYQKRTNDWGASHTSPRSGYNTGFMKLDNDKLFCIFMNDKQYSLNISKRDKNNNIISSPES
-850 EENARFSVKMYKTKQ
+850 SNASFSIKM
-865 ENNDTITLADEHS
+865 
-878 IRTTII
+878 
-884 NNNQERLKA
+884 
-893 VVENVEAVSGIIDFG
+893 F
-908 KWMVDSDMINKTF
+908 KTF
-921 YYLIT
+921 SNTNGHISLSDNREIYSNSDIDMNNIKTVDGQISLNNLSLDREWLHKDVKHSYNGESYDAWDFEAKTLYYLIT
-926 EDNAPTG
+926 ENTPPNG

-938 SLIVGI
+938 SLILGI
-944 HFDSNGD
+944 HFDENGNSTLD
-951 SSIESLYHVTR
+951 GLYHVEAKNGGYDIIKSTEGLSSNLTVNVGNDGISANA
-962 NSENTYKIKNL
+962 NSTN
-973 GSKGEQSIVTGLGE
+973 
-987 NINATAANDSKVKNK
+987 NIIN
-1002 IDLSIQQPTKID
+1002 IDIQQPDHED
-1014 STYSIQLKK
+1014 SYYDLQLEKK
-1023 FDSSSNKTLAGVKF
+1023 DASDNNQLAGVKF
-1037 ETSEV
+1037 KVSNV
-1042 KINNENIR
+1042 KINNSDIKSNNNENA
-1050 NKNTDLRDTFETT
+1050 F
-1063 SNTSITNLINEIYT
+1063 SITSKETVSNVINEIYT
-1077 NTDNKEAIGKEYEV
+1077 NANDDSKNKIGEDTKV
-1091 INKDV
+1091 LNSND

-1102 IKEKSTITGYEL
+1102 IEETESITGYEL
-1114 NEISTTINVHKKFNN
+1114 NTIKTNLKFYKKN
-1129 ENLEN
+1129 ENSNIKN
-1134 DYVGVV
+1134 DHASVV
-1140 FNNNENEIKVDDGY
+1140 FDTKNADGNYVSGNELQITDGY

-1168 RKVENLDNYINSLK
+1168 RKVENLDNYIDSLK

-1190 YTNGKISV
+1190 YAKGKISV

-1226 NFKIS
+1226 NFNIS
-1231 LYKKKNSNNEF
+1231 LYKNKNSNNEF

-1316 EYNEYVIT
+1316 EYNEYVVT

-1343 GGLINDTEDVC
+1343 GGLIHDNENAC
-1354 YIIGESDMSL
+1354 YIIGESGLSL

-1417 FGVKRTTRGGSS
+1417 FIVRRTTRGGSS
-1429 VSENTQDITSEEGKV
+1429 VSENARDITSEEGKV
-1444 KDVYDGQ
+1444 KDVYDGKI
-1451 LDINEDDMNFNPEY
+1451 DINEDDMNFNSEY
-1465 NEKNGGDAKLDYG
+1465 NEENGGDAKLDYG

-1487 SATGTGM
+1487 SAGSGM

-1506 TKLSRG
+1506 TKLSRD

-1679 SNQNENEEYKMIYTD
+1679 SNQDENEEYKMIYTD

-1779 RIEIKDKKENILTAT
+1779 RIEIKDKEENILTAT

-1882 VATSQKDTVTVEQN
+1882 VATSQNDTVKVEQN

-1910 EYTLKIKKVGAG
+1910 EYTLKIKKVSAG
-1922 TNEPLSNVQFN
+1922 TNTALSNVQFN

-1981 ITSIESDEYYFT
+1981 ITSVEGDEYYFT
-1993 EETEPD
+1993 EKTIPD
-1999 GHRKLPDNVAI
+1999 GYRKLPDDKAI
-2010 ELLVK
+2010 KLDVIK
-2015 KGSDGKVNE
+2015 DAITGKVSN
-2024 LNILVVNKNDKSII
+2024 LAISIVNTNDKKTVKHGENTII
-2038 QKGRYALTYIIN
+2038 YQIN
-2050 EYGDTVTISAV
+2050 DYGDTVKISAV
-2061 KTADNEIIL
+2061 KTSDSIITL
-2070 TVSDPED
+2070 TVADPED

-2085 YLLKKDNN
+2085 YLVKKDNKN
-2093 NTVLSGVNFELIGAK
+2093 ERLEGVNFELIGAT
-2108 VSNEEIISVDSPKD
+2108 VNNEAISQNNTTISEQNP
-2122 AKAIVT
+2122 KAIVT
-2128 GTDKVS
+2128 EKDRVS

-2140 DENGNDVIQINNTN
+2140 DNDGNDVIQINNAN
-2154 LEEDDE
+2154 SDDV
-2160 FILREKDLGSNNGY
+2160 FILREKDLGSNKGY

-2179 NYKIKVKVQKS
+2179 NYKIKVTVKKT
-2190 EGNNKYFVSG
+2190 EENNNYFVSG
-2200 TTLELYNENNQIVS
+2200 TTLELYNGDQKVS
-2214 PKENTEDEYEI
+2214 PKANTEDEYEI

-2257 VIKKDVNNQGSVS
+2257 VIKKDVNNEGSVS

-2276 TNSVAGAKFNIT
+2276 TNSVAGAKFNVT
-2288 LYKNV
+2288 VYKGTAIN
-2293 ILNYK
+2293 NYN
-2298 DFNIGSSFGNKVRF
+2298 FNFDSSTNRVKFDE
-2312 GSYTTKGTT
+2312 YTTKGTT
-2321 EDLNHDNF
+2321 EDLSHDKF
-2329 KRTEITYSEIEQNR
+2329 KRTGVTYFDVKNKM
-2343 IDIWRIAETDPPTGF
+2343 IDIWNIEETDPPTGF
-2358 ESMKND
+2358 EAMKKS
-2364 LVLGIEKTYDEKTK
+2364 LVLGIEKSYNETTK
-2378 QFYIDTIHIYQLNG
+2378 QFYIDTIHIYQKDNSS
-2392 DGTITWDP
+2392 IKWDP

-2487 SNFKFGSDNN
+2487 SDFKFGSDNN

-2504 TQDENEYISYE
+2504 TQGENEYISYE

-2568 KKYNSDN
+2568 KKYNSDS

-2655 NPTEYGY
+2655 NPTEYGS

-2679 VKFMAIREVN
+2679 VKFMDVREIN

-2781 QKVITPTEN
+2781 QKVITPTED

-2874 TISTIKTSEIKTVAD
+2874 TISTVKTSEIKTVED
-2889 FKKLQNIIVNE
+2889 FKKLQNIIV
-2900 STAPFSYWII
+2900 TDKTFTFSYWTI

-2919 DLLKYKIEIRIFKEN
+2919 DLLKYKIEIRMFKEN

-2968 TITEDKESSTYKL
+2968 TITEDKKSSTYKL

-3236 TSSGFDSNYYDIW
+3236 TSNGYSTGDYYDIW
-3249 KIEETKAPGG
+3249 KIEETSAPGG
-3259 YIKMTEPLVL
+3259 YIKMTSPLVL
-3269 GVEKNYDSTTNT
+3269 GVEKKYDSETRT

-3369 KEQDAEKTLPGAL
+3369 KEQGAEKTLPGAL

-3391 GKPLKTASGTEINK
+3391 GNPLKTASGTEINK

-3453 DKISFQVTSKLADD
+3453 DTISFQVTSKLADD
-3467 GSYMLIPGDYA
+3467 GSYMLIPGDYT
-3478 VANTKQCEVDESGN
+3478 VENTKQCEVDESGN

-3511 KWENVNDTELPE
+3511 KWENVNDTELPD

-3553 LYRGAYGAGGQV
+3553 LYRGAYGTGGQV

-3719 SGFDSNY
+3719 NGYSTGDY

-3746 PLVLGVEKNYDSTTN
+3746 PLVLGVEK
-3761 TFTINDIYVYQKNS
+3761 
-3775 NGLKSDGGKWVVLPV
+3775 
-3790 TNKEG
+3790 
-3795 NTAHGEDGNAIVK
+3795 
-3808 NSTYIFEQDGN
+3808 
-3819 TWSLV
+3819 
-3824 LSADKTKMIVTAFDK
+3824 
-3839 KISKFNFKL
+3839 
-3848 IKKEQ
+3848 
-3853 GSDKT
+3853 
-3858 LSSALFET
+3858 
-3866 TIKDENG
+3866 
-3873 NPLKTSSGTEIN
+3873 
-3885 KYQQKTNGNGTIGFD
+3885 
-3900 DILIDGANKKYTVE
+3900 
-3914 ITEVVA
+3914 
-3920 PTGYERIMDTIS
+3920 
-3932 FQVTSKLADDGS
+3932 
-3944 YMLTPGDYTVANTKQ
+3944 
-3959 CEVDESGNVIVT
+3959 
-3971 VEDKK
+3971 
-3976 TEKVEFA
+3976 
-3983 IYKKWENVNDTELPE
+3983 
-3998 SITVELYQVPE
+3998 
-4009 NKLDAWNI
+4009 
-4017 VKDSAKAR
+4017 
-4025 QEYLYRGAHGTG
+4025 
-4037 GRVTLTKDNAVNGN
+4037 
-4051 NLMWYYKWTDL
+4051 
-4062 SKENT
+4062 
-4067 DTKVKNIYY
+4067 
-4076 VIETD
+4076 
-4081 GPEGFITTY
+4081 
-4090 EPNNYK
+4090 
-4096 SPDVNTVTITNT
+4096 
-4108 IDNGSYK
+4108 
-4115 LSLMKKDEADASHD
+4115 
-4129 IYSNG
+4129 
-4134 DDSRSALAGAT
+4134 
-4145 FDVKLYKNIQKN
+4145 
-4157 NSNFEFNNQYNEENK
+4157 
-4172 GPYTTVGA
+4172 
-4180 DDLSE
+4180 
-4185 QNEIVRDGLTSNGYS
+4185 
-4200 TGDYYDIWKIEETS
+4200 
-4214 APDGY
+4214 
-4219 VKMTSP
+4219 
-4225 LVLGV
+4225 
-4230 EKKYDSKTRTFTIND
+4230 KYDSETRTFTIND

-4277 GEDGNVMVKNST
+4277 GEAGNAMVKNST

-4426 VNKGREEVDGKTQLV
+4426 VNKGREEVDGNTQLV

-4795 NNTKLTITNKKDT
+4795 NNTKLTITNTKDT

-4843 LIGYVNSK
+4843 LVGYVNSK

-4982 ISLDDII
+4982 IGLDDLI

-6098 TWINSVN
+6098 TWINSAN

>member
-1 MKGKFKGK
+1 M
-9 ILNLRNIIV
+9 
-18 SLIIVVMAA
+18 
-27 VSGISIVQYNSKKLT
+27 
-42 TNTGAANQSNYP
+42 
-54 ITGAD
+54 
-59 LVRNAVK
+59 
-66 YLGADMDCSGL
+66 
-77 INQAISDAG
+77 
-86 GTVKAGSSSDWNSAR
+86 
-101 FVYSF
+101 
-106 GSTDYEA
+106 
-113 HDLKKTNNNNGKKTK
+113 
-128 WFYKVDHPKTL
+128 
-139 KIGTVISGHGDY
+139 
-151 STSGHV
+151 
-157 FIYLGEADKYE
+157 
-168 TLQTNLKKY
+168 
-177 NINLPAYDK
+177 
-186 DNNKFDIRDIDSVNG
+186 
-201 GPYWYIEG
+201 
-209 NATTNRVKIRNF
+209 
-221 SWDVNNENDVKNMK
+221 
-235 YIKVWKITEPP
+235 
-246 SGSYS
+246 
-251 IRINKK
+251 
-257 SKNFNGPLL
+257 
-266 AGVQFKIEH
+266 
-275 VDSKGNLV
+275 
-283 DSTTVTSSDTKYVK
+283 
-297 VTGLKNMNS
+297 
-306 SGDIEINSA
+306 
-315 ENNDY
+315 
-320 YRISETSTIKG
+320 
-331 YQNNNKEP
+331 
-339 IYLRVYKDYGKNGE
+339 
-353 YVISAIGVGDSIEA
+353 
-367 ANNNNNLARDDN
+367 
-379 DSTIVNVNDHLRI
+379 
-392 DFHGMGGENAFG
+392 
-404 VINFVFADDE
+404 
-414 DEPNPPK
+414 
-421 DYSYSVILKKS
+421 
-432 ELINGSHKLVTST
+432 
-445 ENNNV
+445 
-450 SFTTDSTYIQPYN
+450 
-463 STATEDTLYQNYKTD
+463 
-478 LNQGNNGE
+478 
-486 YFRNIKNNN
+486 
-495 FQSNDFLAKDVRIGS
+495 
-510 TNYKFASTM
+510 
-519 HTNAIAGKKL
+519 
-529 NIDNITYE
+529 
-537 NNKFIITD
+537 
-545 TYTFNENKISG
+545 
-556 YKKDPTEYTLEIK
+556 
-569 KSYDSNQKV
+569 
-578 IINNETYWGRIES
+578 
-591 ITIKYTDEK
+591 
-600 GEIHKDTKTFDNGK
+600 
-614 IIETNLISDI
+614 
-624 SVNNVSVCIQCNEE
+624 
-638 GAYTI
+638 
-643 TIFEDNDKI
+643 
-652 EGSYEIYYG
+652 
-661 KKSQY
+661 
-666 ENVYQTTNGWKNE
+666 
-679 ISKDENIA
+679 
-687 GASFTVKKYF
+687 
-697 NDNMDENYPDEEKIV
+697 
-712 ESEAGVWESFT
+712 
-723 VTTNST
+723 
-729 KTDRFRIIENSPPDT
+729 
-744 FGEGFVSQ
+744 
-752 IWFDV
+752 
-757 YKTETKDKIE
+757 
-767 VEHIEVSFRDKYGNL
+767 
-782 VCRNEDGNYG
+782 
-792 QKNYYDSR
+792 
-800 YFYAGSCVNG
+800 
-810 WFQVEKPSGIFKAI
+810 FKAI
-824 FAFQNPKSYNL
+824 LIFQNPKIYGLNIVKKNINDETIDNSDANFSINMYEKFDIQNNQIGNL
-835 YVTKEDKNGNIIEGS
+835 SGD
-850 EENARFSVKMYKTKQ
+850 
-865 ENNDTITLADEHS
+865 HS
-878 IRTTII
+878 IKYSDGKDIEK
-884 NNNQERLKA
+884 NNIKT
-893 VVENVEAVSGIIDFG
+893 
-908 KWMVDSDMINKTF
+908 VDGAISLNDLLVDNDMINKTY

-926 EDNAPTG
+926 ENSAPKG

-938 SLIVGI
+938 SLVVAIS
-944 HFDSNGD
+944 FDSNGNPNISEMWHVKNISDNNWQIMD
-951 SSIESLYHVTR
+951 SQKTD
-962 NSENTYKIKNL
+962 NTKN
-973 GSKGEQSIVTGLGE
+973 IVTVKTGDKTT
-987 NINATAANDSKVKNK
+987 ATAEKDFYEYYDNEEKKSEVISNR
-1002 IDLSIQQPTKID
+1002 IRVEIQQPDHED
-1014 STYSIQLKK
+1014 SYYDLQLEKK
-1023 FDSSSNKTLAGVKF
+1023 DASDNNQLAGVKF
-1037 ETSEV
+1037 KVSNV
-1042 KINNENIR
+1042 KINNSDIKSNNNENA
-1050 NKNTDLRDTFETT
+1050 F
-1063 SNTSITNLINEIYT
+1063 SITSKETVSNVINEIYT
-1077 NTDNKEAIGKEYEV
+1077 NANDDSKNKIGEDTKV
-1091 INKDV
+1091 LNSND

-1102 IKEKSTITGYEL
+1102 IEETESITGYEL
-1114 NEISTTINVHKKFNN
+1114 NTIKTNLKFYKKN
-1129 ENLEN
+1129 ENSNIKN
-1134 DYVGVV
+1134 DHASVV
-1140 FNNNENEIKVDDGY
+1140 FDTKNAYGNYVSGNELQITDGY
-1154 FVSSLDSTASTNDD
+1154 FVSSLDSTVSTADD
-1168 RKVENLDNYINSLK
+1168 RKVENLDKYAKSLD
-1182 NENIVIVY
+1182 NEPAVVVSY
-1190 YTNGKISV
+1190 VKGKISV
-1198 QYYNKLEGTYSVV
+1198 QYYNKISGTYMFILSKFVQDP
-1211 LNKYVNNRVSNDSSI
+1211 SGTITGSDPSI
-1226 NFKIS
+1226 KFSIK
-1231 LYKKKNSNNEF
+1231 LYKNKNNNNEF
-1242 SETDEIKEVQ
+1242 SEEDEIKEVQ
-1252 TKKGTVKLSDLTTAQ
+1252 TEKGTVKLSDLTTAQ
-1267 SITDSLQEI
+1267 SITDSLQDI
-1276 FITENE
+1276 LITENE
-1282 IGKTYYYVLEET
+1282 LGKTYYYVLEET
-1294 KTRNDLIKL
+1294 DTRNELIKL
-1303 DYKIVIPFKFVKD
+1303 DYKIVIPFKFVEDKD
-1316 EYNEYVIT
+1316 SEYTV
-1324 NAEEK
+1324 AEADEK
-1329 GFGLKNNEKIEIRN
+1329 PFGLKNNEKIELERN
-1343 GGLINDTEDVC
+1343 ILSDDGNVAYDINKLGMS
-1354 YIIGESDMSL
+1354 YI
-1364 MQIMVNNFEK
+1364 QIMVNNFK
-1374 EGNYN
+1374 REGNYN

-1417 FGVKRTTRGGSS
+1417 FGVTRTTRGGSS
-1429 VSENTQDITSEEGKV
+1429 VSESTQDITSEEGKV

-1465 NEKNGGDAKLDYG
+1465 NEENGGDAKLDYG
-1478 TSRFTIDEW
+1478 TSKFKIDEW

-1679 SNQNENEEYKMIYTD
+1679 SNQDENEEYKMIYTD

-1708 YEEVDFNQT
+1708 YEEVNFDQY
-1717 DSINTLTLTL
+1717 SSENTLTLTL

-1850 SKCEA
+1850 SKGEA
-1855 YAFVKDESISDS
+1855 YAFVKDESISNS

-1910 EYTLKIKKVGAG
+1910 EYTLKLKKVSAG

-1943 LKNSNNQEITT
+1943 LKDSNNQEITT
-1954 SNSETVTTDSEG
+1954 SHFEPVTTGTDGSVEICG
-1966 LANVCE
+1966 

-2050 EYGDTVTISAV
+2050 EYGDTVIITAV
-2061 KTADNEIIL
+2061 KTVNNEVVL
-2070 TVSDPED
+2070 TVADPED

-2085 YLLKKDNN
+2085 YLVKKDNKN
-2093 NTVLSGVNFELIGAK
+2093 ERLKGVNFELIGAT
-2108 VSNEEIISVDSPKD
+2108 VNNEAISQNNTTISEQNP
-2122 AKAIVT
+2122 KAIVT
-2128 GTDKVS
+2128 EKDRVS

-2140 DENGNDVIQINNTN
+2140 DDDGNDVIQINNAN
-2154 LEEDDE
+2154 SDDV
-2160 FILREKDLGSNNGY
+2160 FILREKDLGSNKGY

-2239 NITVIVENPKVEG
+2239 NIILTVENPKVNG

-2257 VIKKDVNNQGSVS
+2257 VIKKDINKQGYVS

-2298 DFNIGSSFGNKVRF
+2298 DFNIGSSFGKVRF

-2447 YKLNVM
+2447 YRLNVM
-2453 KKITDDNSSGDTAD
+2453 KKITDDNSAGDTAD

-2487 SNFKFGSDNN
+2487 SDFKFGSDNN

-2504 TQDENEYISYE
+2504 TQGENEYISYE

-2529 RTGITTDSVGNK
+2529 RTGLTTDSVGNK

-2568 KKYNSDN
+2568 KKYNSDS

-2712 GGTVNIDGTKVNTDD
+2712 GGTVDIDGTKVNTND

-2748 IKLTVKKA
+2748 IKLTVAKG
-2756 TRKNSNYSKTH
+2756 TVTNSNHSKTH
-2767 YVERIQLRLVSDDG
+2767 CVASIQLRLVSDDG
-2781 QKVITPTEN
+2781 QEVITPTESS
-2790 LFNKQ
+2790 LTKQ
-2795 VIETTINGEK
+2795 VIKTTVNGEE
-2805 ANITAELIDNTITIT
+2805 AIVTAELIDNTITLT
-2820 VVNPDKTGLYSLD
+2820 VVNPGKTGLYSLD

-3057 IKITSEGSFVWQ
+3057 IKITSEGRFVWQ

-3249 KIEETKAPGG
+3249 KIEETTAPGG

-3302 KWVVLPVT
+3302 KWVILPVT

-3342 VLSADKTRMIVTAF
+3342 VLSADKTR
-3356 DKKISKFNFKLIK
+3356 
-3369 KEQDAEKTLPGAL
+3369 
-3382 FEITIKDEN
+3382 
-3391 GKPLKTASGTEINK
+3391 
-3405 YQQTTSAAV
+3405 
-3414 GGDSNGTIKINDILI
+3414 
-3429 DGENKK
+3429 
-3435 YTVEITE
+3435 
-3442 LLAPAGYEKIM
+3442 
-3453 DKISFQVTSKLADD
+3453 
-3467 GSYMLIPGDYA
+3467 
-3478 VANTKQCEVDESGN
+3478 
-3492 VIVTV
+3492 
-3497 EDKKTEKVEFAIYK
+3497 
-3511 KWENVNDTELPE
+3511 
-3523 SITVELYQVP
+3523 
-3533 ENKLDDWNK
+3533 
-3542 VKGDANARQEY
+3542 
-3553 LYRGAYGAGGQV
+3553 
-3565 TLTKADALNG
+3565 
-3575 NNLLWYH
+3575 
-3582 KWTGL
+3582 
-3587 SKENTD
+3587 
-3593 TKVKNIYYV
+3593 
-3602 IETDGPEGFI
+3602 
-3612 TTYEDYVDP
+3612 
-3621 DTSSTTITNT
+3621 
-3631 KVKGSYKLSLMKKN
+3631 
-3645 EADASH
+3645 
-3651 DIYSNGDDSRS
+3651 
-3662 ALAGATFDVKLYKNI
+3662 
-3677 QKNNSNFEFN
+3677 
-3687 SQYNEENKGPYTT
+3687 
-3700 VGADDLS
+3700 
-3707 ESNEIVRDGLTS
+3707 
-3719 SGFDSNY
+3719 
-3726 YDIWKIEETSAPGGY
+3726 
-3741 IKMTS
+3741 
-3746 PLVLGVEKNYDSTTN
+3746 
-3761 TFTINDIYVYQKNS
+3761 
-3775 NGLKSDGGKWVVLPV
+3775 
-3790 TNKEG
+3790 
-3795 NTAHGEDGNAIVK
+3795 
-3808 NSTYIFEQDGN
+3808 
-3819 TWSLV
+3819 
-3824 LSADKTKMIVTAFDK
+3824 MIVTAFDK

-4009 NKLDAWNI
+4009 NKIDAWNI

-4076 VIETD
+4076 VIETE

-4319 EEGQYDLNIQKR
+4319 GQYDLNIQKR

-4426 VNKGREEVDGKTQLV
+4426 VNKGREEVDGNTQLV

-4795 NNTKLTITNKKDT
+4795 NNTKLTITNTKDT

-4843 LIGYVNSK
+4843 LVGYVNSK

-4883 GLDKDR
+4883 GLDKDK
-4889 SYFAWEVDKDALV
+4889 SYFAWEIDKDALA

-4923 KPVSKFNLTLV
+4923 KPASKFNFTLV

-5029 SYMLTPGDY
+5029 SYMLTPGDC

-5098 DAWNIIKEEADARQE
+5098 DAWNIVKEDADARQE

-5119 YGSGGR
+5119 HGTGGQ

-5130 DNAINSSTWY
+5130 ADAVNGNNLMWY
-5140 YKWTDLSKEN
+5140 YKWTGLAKEN
-5150 NDTKVKNI
+5150 NDTKYKNI

-5196 QYTIQK
+5196 HYTIQK

-5267 LSVGNQW
+5267 LSAGNQW

-5302 TNAVISDEGT
+5302 TNAVISDEET

-5396 PAGYAKLTDEVSF
+5396 PAGYVKLTDEVSF

-5545 YDEASRMLKVTFI
+5545 YDEASRMLKVTFV

-5660 KDGNGQDIEKITNS
+5660 KDGNGQDIEKVTNS

-5850 FVQYTEGDGSLN
+5850 FVQYTESDGSLN

-6008 EDNPEE
+6008 EDDPEE

-6064 DNPDWR
+6064 DNQDWR

-6098 TWINSVN
+6098 TWINSAN

>member
-1 MKGKFKGK
+1 M
-9 ILNLRNIIV
+9 
-18 SLIIVVMAA
+18 
-27 VSGISIVQYNSKKLT
+27 
-42 TNTGAANQSNYP
+42 
-54 ITGAD
+54 
-59 LVRNAVK
+59 
-66 YLGADMDCSGL
+66 
-77 INQAISDAG
+77 
-86 GTVKAGSSSDWNSAR
+86 
-101 FVYSF
+101 
-106 GSTDYEA
+106 
-113 HDLKKTNNNNGKKTK
+113 
-128 WFYKVDHPKTL
+128 
-139 KIGTVISGHGDY
+139 
-151 STSGHV
+151 
-157 FIYLGEADKYE
+157 
-168 TLQTNLKKY
+168 
-177 NINLPAYDK
+177 
-186 DNNKFDIRDIDSVNG
+186 
-201 GPYWYIEG
+201 
-209 NATTNRVKIRNF
+209 
-221 SWDVNNENDVKNMK
+221 
-235 YIKVWKITEPP
+235 
-246 SGSYS
+246 
-251 IRINKK
+251 
-257 SKNFNGPLL
+257 
-266 AGVQFKIEH
+266 
-275 VDSKGNLV
+275 
-283 DSTTVTSSDTKYVK
+283 
-297 VTGLKNMNS
+297 
-306 SGDIEINSA
+306 
-315 ENNDY
+315 
-320 YRISETSTIKG
+320 
-331 YQNNNKEP
+331 
-339 IYLRVYKDYGKNGE
+339 
-353 YVISAIGVGDSIEA
+353 
-367 ANNNNNLARDDN
+367 
-379 DSTIVNVNDHLRI
+379 
-392 DFHGMGGENAFG
+392 
-404 VINFVFADDE
+404 
-414 DEPNPPK
+414 
-421 DYSYSVILKKS
+421 
-432 ELINGSHKLVTST
+432 
-445 ENNNV
+445 
-450 SFTTDSTYIQPYN
+450 
-463 STATEDTLYQNYKTD
+463 
-478 LNQGNNGE
+478 
-486 YFRNIKNNN
+486 
-495 FQSNDFLAKDVRIGS
+495 
-510 TNYKFASTM
+510 
-519 HTNAIAGKKL
+519 
-529 NIDNITYE
+529 
-537 NNKFIITD
+537 
-545 TYTFNENKISG
+545 
-556 YKKDPTEYTLEIK
+556 
-569 KSYDSNQKV
+569 
-578 IINNETYWGRIES
+578 
-591 ITIKYTDEK
+591 
-600 GEIHKDTKTFDNGK
+600 
-614 IIETNLISDI
+614 
-624 SVNNVSVCIQCNEE
+624 
-638 GAYTI
+638 
-643 TIFEDNDKI
+643 
-652 EGSYEIYYG
+652 
-661 KKSQY
+661 
-666 ENVYQTTNGWKNE
+666 
-679 ISKDENIA
+679 
-687 GASFTVKKYF
+687 
-697 NDNMDENYPDEEKIV
+697 
-712 ESEAGVWESFT
+712 
-723 VTTNST
+723 
-729 KTDRFRIIENSPPDT
+729 
-744 FGEGFVSQ
+744 
-752 IWFDV
+752 
-757 YKTETKDKIE
+757 
-767 VEHIEVSFRDKYGNL
+767 
-782 VCRNEDGNYG
+782 
-792 QKNYYDSR
+792 
-800 YFYAGSCVNG
+800 
-810 WFQVEKPSGIFKAI
+810 FKAI
-824 FAFQNPKSYNL
+824 LIFQNPKIYGLNIVKKNIKDETIDNSDANFSINMYEKFDIQNNQIGNL
-835 YVTKEDKNGNIIEGS
+835 
-850 EENARFSVKMYKTKQ
+850 SV
-865 ENNDTITLADEHS
+865 DHS
-878 IRTTII
+878 IKYSNGKDIEK
-884 NNNQERLKA
+884 NNIKT
-893 VVENVEAVSGIIDFG
+893 
-908 KWMVDSDMINKTF
+908 VDGVISLNDLLVDNDMINKTY

-926 EDNAPTG
+926 ENSAPEG

-938 SLIVGI
+938 SLVVAIS
-944 HFDSNGD
+944 FDLNGNPNISEMWHVKNISDNNWQIMD
-951 SSIESLYHVTR
+951 SQKTD
-962 NSENTYKIKNL
+962 NTKN
-973 GSKGEQSIVTGLGE
+973 IVTVKTGDKTT
-987 NINATAANDSKVKNK
+987 ATAEKDFYEYYDNEEKKSEVISNRIRVD
-1002 IDLSIQQPTKID
+1002 IQQEEHED
-1014 STYSIQLKK
+1014 SYYDLQLEKK
-1023 FDSSSNKTLAGVKF
+1023 DASDNNQLAGVKF
-1037 ETSEV
+1037 KVSNV
-1042 KINNENIR
+1042 KINNSDIKNNNNENA
-1050 NKNTDLRDTFETT
+1050 F
-1063 SNTSITNLINEIYT
+1063 SITSKKTVSNVINEIYT
-1077 NTDNKEAIGKEYEV
+1077 NANDDSKNKIGKETQV
-1091 INKDV
+1091 LNSND

-1102 IKEKSTITGYEL
+1102 IEETESITGYEL
-1114 NEISTTINVHKKFNN
+1114 NTIKTNLKFYKKN
-1129 ENLEN
+1129 ENSNIKN
-1134 DYVGVV
+1134 DHASVV
-1140 FNNNENEIKVDDGY
+1140 FDTKNADGNYVSGNELQITDGY

-1190 YTNGKISV
+1190 YAKGKISV

-1231 LYKKKNSNNEF
+1231 LYKNKNSNNEF

-1343 GGLINDTEDVC
+1343 GGLIHDDENAC
-1354 YIIGESDMSL
+1354 YIIGESGLSL

-1429 VSENTQDITSEEGKV
+1429 VSENARDITSEEGKV
-1444 KDVYDGQ
+1444 KDVYDGK

-1465 NEKNGGDAKLDYG
+1465 NEENGGDAKLDYG
-1478 TSRFTIDEW
+1478 TSKFTIDEW

-1583 ELTAEECNGMKF
+1583 ELTAEECNGIKF

-1624 NISNLTTLQEIND
+1624 NISDLTTLQEIND

-1679 SNQNENEEYKMIYTD
+1679 SSQDKNEEYKMIYTD
-1694 FKVYDGKYWQYYSQ
+1694 FKVYDGKNWQYYSQ
-1708 YEEVDFNQT
+1708 YEEVDFNQF
-1717 DSINTLTLTL
+1717 SSENTLTLTL
-1727 KNVPKTGSY
+1727 KNTPKTGSY
-1736 NLDVE
+1736 SIDVE
-1741 KVDLSGND
+1741 KVSLSGND

-1764 LYNRTDGKFALEASS
+1764 ENLSGEAVKFISNEIVEINGKE
-1779 RIEIKDKKENILTAT
+1779 ENILTAPE
-1794 DGKSTELR
+1794 GVSTELR

-1844 ENEYKA
+1844 EYEYKA
-1850 SKCEA
+1850 SKGEA
-1855 YAFVKDESISDS
+1855 YAIVATDITGNTTT
-1867 SYEDKAVYIKKSLSE
+1867 YTKKSLSE
-1882 VATSQKDTVTVEQN
+1882 VATSQKDTVTVNQN

-1910 EYTLKIKKVGAG
+1910 EYTLKLKKVSAG
-1922 TNEPLSNVQFN
+1922 TNTALSNVQFN

-1972 NTSVPNPVS
+1972 NTSVQNPVS
-1981 ITSIESDEYYFT
+1981 ITSVEGDEYYFT
-1993 EETEPD
+1993 EKTIPD
-1999 GHRKLPDNVAI
+1999 GYRKLPDDKAI
-2010 ELLVK
+2010 KLDVIK
-2015 KGSDGKVNE
+2015 DAITGKVSN
-2024 LNILVVNKNDKSII
+2024 LAISIVNTNDKKTVKHGENTII
-2038 QKGRYALTYIIN
+2038 YQIN
-2050 EYGDTVTISAV
+2050 DYGDTVKISAV
-2061 KTADNEIIL
+2061 KTSDNIITL
-2070 TVSDPED
+2070 TVADPED

-2085 YLLKKDNN
+2085 YLVKKDNKN
-2093 NTVLSGVNFELIGAK
+2093 ERLKGVNFELIGAT
-2108 VSNEEIISVDSPKD
+2108 VNNEAISQNNTTISEQNP
-2122 AKAIVT
+2122 KAIVT
-2128 GTDKVS
+2128 EKDRVS

-2140 DENGNDVIQINNTN
+2140 DDDGNDVIQINNAN
-2154 LEEDDE
+2154 SDDV
-2160 FILREKDLGSNNGY
+2160 FILREKDLGSNKGY

-2179 NYKIKVKVQKS
+2179 NYKIKVTVKKT
-2190 EGNNKYFVSG
+2190 EENNNYFVSG
-2200 TTLELYNENNQIVS
+2200 TTLELYNGDQKVS
-2214 PKENTEDEYEI
+2214 PKANTEDEYEI

-2239 NITVIVENPKVEG
+2239 NITVTVENPKVEG

-2276 TNSVAGAKFNIT
+2276 TNSVAGAKFNVT
-2288 LYKNV
+2288 VYKGTAIN
-2293 ILNYK
+2293 NYN
-2298 DFNIGSSFGNKVRF
+2298 FNFDSSTNRVKFDE
-2312 GSYTTKGTT
+2312 YTTKGTT
-2321 EDLNHDNF
+2321 EDLSHDKF
-2329 KRTEITYSEIEQNR
+2329 KRIGVTYFDVKNKM
-2343 IDIWRIAETDPPTGF
+2343 IDIWNIEETDPPTGF
-2358 ESMKND
+2358 EAMKKS
-2364 LVLGIEKTYDEKTK
+2364 LVLGIEKSYNETTK
-2378 QFYIDTIHIYQLNG
+2378 QFYIDTIHIYQKDNG
-2392 DGTITWDP
+2392 SINWDP

-2453 KKITDDNSSGDTAD
+2453 KKITDDNSAGDTAD

-2568 KKYNSDN
+2568 KKYNSDS

-2655 NPTEYGY
+2655 NPTEYGS

-2781 QKVITPTEN
+2781 QKVITPTED

-2840 TNTPLDG
+2840 TNTSLDG

-2874 TISTIKTSEIKTVAD
+2874 TISTVKTSEIKTVED

-2919 DLLKYKIEIRIFKEN
+2919 DLLKYKIEIRIFKQS

-3249 KIEETKAPGG
+3249 KIEETTAPGG

-3320 DGNAMVKNS
+3320 EGNAMVKNS

-3369 KEQDAEKTLPGAL
+3369 KEQGAEKTLPGAL

-3391 GKPLKTASGTEINK
+3391 GNPLKTASGTEINK

-3453 DKISFQVTSKLADD
+3453 DTISFQVTSKLADD
-3467 GSYMLIPGDYA
+3467 GSYMLIPGDYT
-3478 VANTKQCEVDESGN
+3478 VENTKQCEVDESGN

-3511 KWENVNDTELPE
+3511 KWENVNDTELPD

-3553 LYRGAYGAGGQV
+3553 LYRGAYGTGGQV

-3621 DTSSTTITNT
+3621 DTSATTITNT
-3631 KVKGSYKLSLMKKN
+3631 KVNGSYKLSLMKKN

-3726 YDIWKIEETSAPGGY
+3726 YDIWKIEETTAPGGY
-3741 IKMTS
+3741 IKMTE

-3795 NTAHGEDGNAIVK
+3795 NTAHGEDGNA
-3808 NSTYIFEQDGN
+3808 
-3819 TWSLV
+3819 
-3824 LSADKTKMIVTAFDK
+3824 
-3839 KISKFNFKL
+3839 
-3848 IKKEQ
+3848 
-3853 GSDKT
+3853 
-3858 LSSALFET
+3858 
-3866 TIKDENG
+3866 
-3873 NPLKTSSGTEIN
+3873 
-3885 KYQQKTNGNGTIGFD
+3885 
-3900 DILIDGANKKYTVE
+3900 
-3914 ITEVVA
+3914 
-3920 PTGYERIMDTIS
+3920 
-3932 FQVTSKLADDGS
+3932 
-3944 YMLTPGDYTVANTKQ
+3944 
-3959 CEVDESGNVIVT
+3959 
-3971 VEDKK
+3971 
-3976 TEKVEFA
+3976 
-3983 IYKKWENVNDTELPE
+3983 
-3998 SITVELYQVPE
+3998 
-4009 NKLDAWNI
+4009 
-4017 VKDSAKAR
+4017 
-4025 QEYLYRGAHGTG
+4025 
-4037 GRVTLTKDNAVNGN
+4037 
-4051 NLMWYYKWTDL
+4051 
-4062 SKENT
+4062 
-4067 DTKVKNIYY
+4067 
-4076 VIETD
+4076 
-4081 GPEGFITTY
+4081 
-4090 EPNNYK
+4090 
-4096 SPDVNTVTITNT
+4096 
-4108 IDNGSYK
+4108 
-4115 LSLMKKDEADASHD
+4115 
-4129 IYSNG
+4129 
-4134 DDSRSALAGAT
+4134 
-4145 FDVKLYKNIQKN
+4145 
-4157 NSNFEFNNQYNEENK
+4157 
-4172 GPYTTVGA
+4172 
-4180 DDLSE
+4180 
-4185 QNEIVRDGLTSNGYS
+4185 
-4200 TGDYYDIWKIEETS
+4200 
-4214 APDGY
+4214 
-4219 VKMTSP
+4219 
-4225 LVLGV
+4225 
-4230 EKKYDSKTRTFTIND
+4230 
-4245 IYVYQKNSNG
+4245 
-4255 LKSDGGKWVV
+4255 
-4265 LPVTNKEGNTAH
+4265 
-4277 GEDGNVMVKNST
+4277 MVKNST

-4825 NLEVRLY
+4825 NLEVQLY

-5267 LSVGNQW
+5267 LSAGNQW

-5545 YDEASRMLKVTFI
+5545 YDEASRMLKVTFV

-5660 KDGNGQDIEKITNS
+5660 KDGNGQDIEKVTNS

-5725 PKGYLKLEEPVE
+5725 PKGYLKLEKPVE

-5907 KPGTMSELDYRD
+5907 KPETMSELDYRD

-6008 EDNPEE
+6008 EDDPEE

>member
-1 MKGKFKGK
+1 MSSGKPNSQVWYNDYKAININSNYK
-9 ILNLRNIIV
+9 IIEVARNNNFNSDDWTDAFNGVGLMPGDIICGRTSGDTGGHMAIYLGNADSYTRLNQYMNDYGVGTFSNRNI
-18 SLIIVVMAA
+18 
-27 VSGISIVQYNSKKLT
+27 
-42 TNTGAANQSNYP
+42 
-54 ITGAD
+54 
-59 LVRNAVK
+59 
-66 YLGADMDCSGL
+66 
-77 INQAISDAG
+77 G
-86 GTVKAGSSSDWNSAR
+86 GTVKGNWLVYATWEGGTSKINAYSNLFKSGTTVKCSKLVVYR
-101 FVYSF
+101 FEKAEPNPTTYSLRLTKNGNLGGAQF
-106 GSTDYEA
+106 AVVNKVSNAST
-113 HDLKKTNNNNGKKTK
+113 TITTK
-128 WFYKVDHPKTL
+128 
-139 KIGTVISGHGDY
+139 
-151 STSGHV
+151 
-157 FIYLGEADKYE
+157 
-168 TLQTNLKKY
+168 
-177 NINLPAYDK
+177 
-186 DNNKFDIRDIDSVNG
+186 
-201 GPYWYIEG
+201 
-209 NATTNRVKIRNF
+209 
-221 SWDVNNENDVKNMK
+221 
-235 YIKVWKITEPP
+235 
-246 SGSYS
+246 SGSY
-251 IRINKK
+251 
-257 SKNFNGPLL
+257 
-266 AGVQFKIEH
+266 
-275 VDSKGNLV
+275 
-283 DSTTVTSSDTKYVK
+283 TK
-297 VTGLKNMNS
+297 VTGLGGNMDSTGEINVNSEGLDVYAIREWSAPDGYNNDWNFDIYLGVQKGKVDNKYQISKIKVSTNINYVKNTNTSDWKTVTGSSQIYYPDIKDHASGSLIVDYHGVGKNDAGEYNS
-306 SGDIEINSA
+306 LGVISLVFKDDINPPETNTYNVTLTKTDENGNIIPEGKFDVSYNYINPTQYFTYQNACEEKNNVTDADYLFTSTHPDDWWEYQLNNYHWGNTDKIYGGDIVVNS
-315 ENNDY
+315 
-320 YRISETSTIKG
+320 
-331 YQNNNKEP
+331 NNKIVNNGVIIANNFTNFGLQTAADRIAKGES
-339 IYLRVYKDYGKNGE
+339 INFTRVYKNEKIDLSPQVYFKDKEFIIEDSYNFKEQKIAGYEQDYNIYTIVVTKAYSIDSSVGTGKYKGYIKSVLVKCNGYDKIKRVYNQNGDFVAE
-353 YVISAIGVGDSIEA
+353 NSYNAGGVFPVDIDIKGVGRNVDE
-367 ANNNNNLARDDN
+367 
-379 DSTIVNVNDHLRI
+379 VNI
-392 DFHGMGGENAFG
+392 
-404 VINFVFADDE
+404 
-414 DEPNPPK
+414 
-421 DYSYSVILKKS
+421 
-432 ELINGSHKLVTST
+432 
-445 ENNNV
+445 
-450 SFTTDSTYIQPYN
+450 
-463 STATEDTLYQNYKTD
+463 
-478 LNQGNNGE
+478 
-486 YFRNIKNNN
+486 NIKLKN
-495 FQSNDFLAKDVRIGS
+495 
-510 TNYKFASTM
+510 
-519 HTNAIAGKKL
+519 KK
-529 NIDNITYE
+529 IT
-537 NNKFIITD
+537 
-545 TYTFNENKISG
+545 
-556 YKKDPTEYTLEIK
+556 
-569 KSYDSNQKV
+569 
-578 IINNETYWGRIES
+578 
-591 ITIKYTDEK
+591 
-600 GEIHKDTKTFDNGK
+600 
-614 IIETNLISDI
+614 
-624 SVNNVSVCIQCNEE
+624 
-638 GAYTI
+638 
-643 TIFEDNDKI
+643 
-652 EGSYEIYYG
+652 GSYNLYIG
-661 KKSQY
+661 KKSSDKY
-666 ENVYQTTNGWKNE
+666 EARRINGQNKPE
-679 ISKDENIA
+679 VQPEYDNIA
-687 GASFTVKKYF
+687 GAVFKVEKWLNGESQSTTDYITSVDNYW
-697 NDNMDENYPDEEKIV
+697 NDGNFYPIKMTNTITDKIHITEVSPPKGYTAGKVRQIWIDVYKEEKDNEYVIQKVEYTFRDEKDEIV
-712 ESEAGVWESFT
+712 ESNGTQADYWQYEKKYWSSFI
-723 VTTNST
+723 ST
-729 KTDRFRIIENSPPDT
+729 DYNTIIHRM
-744 FGEGFVSQ
+744 
-752 IWFDV
+752 
-757 YKTETKDKIE
+757 DKNIFFMFFNDKQY
-767 VEHIEVSFRDKYGNL
+767 SFNISKRDKN
-782 VCRNEDGNYG
+782 NNIIKSNMIE
-792 QKNYYDSR
+792 YD
-800 YFYAGSCVNG
+800 A
-810 WFQVEKPSGIFKAI
+810 E
-824 FAFQNPKSYNL
+824 
-835 YVTKEDKNGNIIEGS
+835 GNITS
-850 EENARFSVKMYKTKQ
+850 EKHPGNANFSVKMF
-865 ENNDTITLADEHS
+865 
-878 IRTTII
+878 TTINKTDKTI
-884 NNNQERLKA
+884 NLSGNTEINPEIKTDNLTTADGQISLNNLGVTRYML
-893 VVENVEAVSGIIDFG
+893 
-908 KWMVDSDMINKTF
+908 NKTF
-921 YYLIT
+921 YYEIT
-926 EDNAPTG
+926 ENTAPNG
-933 YNSIG
+933 YNSVG
-938 SLIVGI
+938 SIIMGI
-944 HFDSNGD
+944 KFDGTGN
-951 SSIESLYHVTR
+951 SSLESLYHVKKEGEGKYSIISTGTNVA
-962 NSENTYKIKNL
+962 NSSNL
-973 GSKGEQSIVTGLGE
+973 TVNVGNDGISANANSTN
-987 NINATAANDSKVKNK
+987 NIIN
-1002 IDLSIQQPTKID
+1002 IDIQQPDRED
-1014 STYSIQLKK
+1014 SYYDLQLEKK
-1023 FDSSSNKTLAGVKF
+1023 DASDNNQLAGVKF
-1037 ETSEV
+1037 KVSNV
-1042 KINNENIR
+1042 KINNSDIKSNNNENA
-1050 NKNTDLRDTFETT
+1050 F
-1063 SNTSITNLINEIYT
+1063 SITSKEKVSNVINEVYT
-1077 NTDNKEAIGKEYEV
+1077 NANDDSKNKIGEDTKV
-1091 INKDV
+1091 LNSND

-1102 IKEKSTITGYEL
+1102 IEETETITGYEQ
-1114 NEISTTINVHKKFNN
+1114 NTIKTNLKFYKKN
-1129 ENLEN
+1129 ENSNIKN
-1134 DYVGVV
+1134 DHASVV
-1140 FNNNENEIKVDDGY
+1140 FDTKNADGNYVSGNELQITDGY
-1154 FVSSLDSTASTNDD
+1154 FVSSLDSTASTADD
-1168 RKVENLDNYINSLK
+1168 RKVENLDKYAESLD
-1182 NENIVIVY
+1182 NEPAVVISY
-1190 YTNGKISV
+1190 AKGKISV

-1231 LYKKKNSNNEF
+1231 LYKNKNSNNEF

-1316 EYNEYVIT
+1316 EYNEYVVT

-1343 GGLINDTEDVC
+1343 GGLIHDNENAC
-1354 YIIGESDMSL
+1354 YIIGESGLSL

-1411 AKSGAR
+1411 SKSGAR

-1429 VSENTQDITSEEGKV
+1429 VSENARDITSEEGKV
-1444 KDVYDGQ
+1444 KDVYDGKI
-1451 LDINEDDMNFNPEY
+1451 DINEDDMNFNPEY
-1465 NEKNGGDAKLDYG
+1465 NEENGGDAKLDYG
-1478 TSRFTIDEW
+1478 TSKFTIDEW

-1624 NISNLTTLQEIND
+1624 NISNLTTLQEINN

-1648 DKQTTYRLII
+1648 NKQTTYRLII

-1679 SNQNENEEYKMIYTD
+1679 SNQDENEEYKMIYTD

-1850 SKCEA
+1850 SKGEA
-1855 YAFVKDESISDS
+1855 YAFVEDKSIYDS
-1867 SYEDKAVYIKKSLSE
+1867 SYEDGAVYIKKSLSE

-1910 EYTLKIKKVGAG
+1910 EYTLKLKKVSAG

-1943 LKNSNNQEITT
+1943 LKDSNNQEITT
-1954 SNSETVTTDSEG
+1954 SHFEPVTTGTDGSVEICG
-1966 LANVCE
+1966 

-2108 VSNEEIISVDSPKD
+2108 VSNKEIISVDSPKD

-2239 NITVIVENPKVEG
+2239 NIILTVENPKVNG

-2257 VIKKDVNNQGSVS
+2257 VIKKDINKQGYVS

-2447 YKLNVM
+2447 YRLNVM

-2487 SNFKFGSDNN
+2487 SDFKFGSDNN

-2504 TQDENEYISYE
+2504 TQGENEYISYE

-2529 RTGITTDSVGNK
+2529 RTGLTTDSVGNK

-2568 KKYNSDN
+2568 KKYNSDS

-2655 NPTEYGY
+2655 NPTEYGS

-2679 VKFMAIREVN
+2679 VKFMAVREIN

-2781 QKVITPTEN
+2781 QKVITPTED

-2874 TISTIKTSEIKTVAD
+2874 TISTVKTSEIKTVED
-2889 FKKLQNIIVNE
+2889 FKKLQNIIV
-2900 STAPFSYWII
+2900 TDKTFTFSYWTI

-2919 DLLKYKIEIRIFKEN
+2919 DLLKYKIEIRMFKEN

-2968 TITEDKESSTYKL
+2968 TITEDKKSSTYKL

-3249 KIEETKAPGG
+3249 KIEETSAPGG
-3259 YIKMTEPLVL
+3259 YIKMTSPLVL
-3269 GVEKNYDSTTNT
+3269 GVEKNYDSETRT

-3369 KEQDAEKTLPGAL
+3369 KEQGAEKTLPGAL

-3453 DKISFQVTSKLADD
+3453 DTISFQVTSKLADD
-3467 GSYMLIPGDYA
+3467 GSYMLIPGDHT
-3478 VANTKQCEVDESGN
+3478 VENTKRCEVDESGN

-3511 KWENVNDTELPE
+3511 KWENVNDTELPD

-3553 LYRGAYGAGGQV
+3553 LYRGAYGTGGQV

-3593 TKVKNIYYV
+3593 TKVKNIYYI

-3621 DTSSTTITNT
+3621 DTSATTITNT
-3631 KVKGSYKLSLMKKN
+3631 KVNGSYKLSLMKKN

-3746 PLVLGVEKNYDSTTN
+3746 PLVLGVEKNYDSETR

-4076 VIETD
+4076 VIETE

-4157 NSNFEFNNQYNEENK
+4157 NSNFEFNSQYNEENK

-4185 QNEIVRDGLTSNGYS
+4185 SNEIVRDGLTSSGFDSN
-4200 TGDYYDIWKIEETS
+4200 YYDIWKIEETS
-4214 APDGY
+4214 APGGY
-4219 VKMTSP
+4219 IKMTSP

-4230 EKKYDSKTRTFTIND
+4230 EKNYDSETRTFTIND

-4426 VNKGREEVDGKTQLV
+4426 VNKGREEVDGNTQLV

-4781 DIDGYDITNAEVSN
+4781 DIDGYDVTNAEVSN
-4795 NNTKLTITNKKDT
+4795 NNTKLTITNTKDT

-4843 LIGYVNSK
+4843 LVGYVNSK

-4889 SYFAWEVDKDALV
+4889 SYFAWEVDKEALV

-5267 LSVGNQW
+5267 LSAGNQW

-6098 TWINSVN
+6098 TWINSAN

>member
-1 MKGKFKGK
+1 M
-9 ILNLRNIIV
+9 
-18 SLIIVVMAA
+18 
-27 VSGISIVQYNSKKLT
+27 
-42 TNTGAANQSNYP
+42 
-54 ITGAD
+54 
-59 LVRNAVK
+59 
-66 YLGADMDCSGL
+66 
-77 INQAISDAG
+77 
-86 GTVKAGSSSDWNSAR
+86 
-101 FVYSF
+101 
-106 GSTDYEA
+106 
-113 HDLKKTNNNNGKKTK
+113 
-128 WFYKVDHPKTL
+128 
-139 KIGTVISGHGDY
+139 
-151 STSGHV
+151 
-157 FIYLGEADKYE
+157 
-168 TLQTNLKKY
+168 
-177 NINLPAYDK
+177 
-186 DNNKFDIRDIDSVNG
+186 
-201 GPYWYIEG
+201 
-209 NATTNRVKIRNF
+209 
-221 SWDVNNENDVKNMK
+221 
-235 YIKVWKITEPP
+235 
-246 SGSYS
+246 
-251 IRINKK
+251 
-257 SKNFNGPLL
+257 
-266 AGVQFKIEH
+266 
-275 VDSKGNLV
+275 
-283 DSTTVTSSDTKYVK
+283 
-297 VTGLKNMNS
+297 
-306 SGDIEINSA
+306 
-315 ENNDY
+315 
-320 YRISETSTIKG
+320 
-331 YQNNNKEP
+331 
-339 IYLRVYKDYGKNGE
+339 
-353 YVISAIGVGDSIEA
+353 
-367 ANNNNNLARDDN
+367 
-379 DSTIVNVNDHLRI
+379 
-392 DFHGMGGENAFG
+392 
-404 VINFVFADDE
+404 
-414 DEPNPPK
+414 
-421 DYSYSVILKKS
+421 
-432 ELINGSHKLVTST
+432 
-445 ENNNV
+445 
-450 SFTTDSTYIQPYN
+450 
-463 STATEDTLYQNYKTD
+463 
-478 LNQGNNGE
+478 
-486 YFRNIKNNN
+486 
-495 FQSNDFLAKDVRIGS
+495 
-510 TNYKFASTM
+510 
-519 HTNAIAGKKL
+519 
-529 NIDNITYE
+529 
-537 NNKFIITD
+537 
-545 TYTFNENKISG
+545 
-556 YKKDPTEYTLEIK
+556 
-569 KSYDSNQKV
+569 
-578 IINNETYWGRIES
+578 
-591 ITIKYTDEK
+591 
-600 GEIHKDTKTFDNGK
+600 
-614 IIETNLISDI
+614 
-624 SVNNVSVCIQCNEE
+624 
-638 GAYTI
+638 
-643 TIFEDNDKI
+643 
-652 EGSYEIYYG
+652 
-661 KKSQY
+661 
-666 ENVYQTTNGWKNE
+666 
-679 ISKDENIA
+679 
-687 GASFTVKKYF
+687 
-697 NDNMDENYPDEEKIV
+697 
-712 ESEAGVWESFT
+712 
-723 VTTNST
+723 
-729 KTDRFRIIENSPPDT
+729 
-744 FGEGFVSQ
+744 
-752 IWFDV
+752 
-757 YKTETKDKIE
+757 
-767 VEHIEVSFRDKYGNL
+767 
-782 VCRNEDGNYG
+782 
-792 QKNYYDSR
+792 
-800 YFYAGSCVNG
+800 
-810 WFQVEKPSGIFKAI
+810 FKAI
-824 FAFQNPKSYNL
+824 LIFQNPKIYGLNIVKKNINDETIDNSDANFSINMYEKFDIQNNQIGNL
-835 YVTKEDKNGNIIEGS
+835 SGD
-850 EENARFSVKMYKTKQ
+850 
-865 ENNDTITLADEHS
+865 HS
-878 IRTTII
+878 IKYSDGKDIEK
-884 NNNQERLKA
+884 NNIKT
-893 VVENVEAVSGIIDFG
+893 
-908 KWMVDSDMINKTF
+908 VDGAISLNDLLVDNDMINKTY

-926 EDNAPTG
+926 ENSAPKG

-938 SLIVGI
+938 SLVVAIS
-944 HFDSNGD
+944 FDSNGNPNISEMWHVKNISDNNWQIMD
-951 SSIESLYHVTR
+951 SQKTD
-962 NSENTYKIKNL
+962 NTKN
-973 GSKGEQSIVTGLGE
+973 IVTVKTGDKTT
-987 NINATAANDSKVKNK
+987 ATAEKDFYEYYDNEEKKSEVISNR
-1002 IDLSIQQPTKID
+1002 IRVEIQQPDHED
-1014 STYSIQLKK
+1014 SYYDLQLEKK
-1023 FDSSSNKTLAGVKF
+1023 DASDNKQLAGVKF
-1037 ETSEV
+1037 KVSNV
-1042 KINNENIR
+1042 KINNSDIKSNNNENA
-1050 NKNTDLRDTFETT
+1050 F
-1063 SNTSITNLINEIYT
+1063 SITSKETVSNVINEIYT
-1077 NTDNKEAIGKEYEV
+1077 NANDDSKNKIGEDTKV
-1091 INKDV
+1091 LNSND

-1102 IKEKSTITGYEL
+1102 IEETESITGYEL
-1114 NEISTTINVHKKFNN
+1114 NTIKTNLKFYKKN
-1129 ENLEN
+1129 ENSNIKN
-1134 DYVGVV
+1134 DHASVV
-1140 FNNNENEIKVDDGY
+1140 FDTKNADGNYVSGNELQITDGY
-1154 FVSSLDSTASTNDD
+1154 FVSSLDSTVSTADD
-1168 RKVENLDNYINSLK
+1168 RKVENLDKYAKSLD
-1182 NENIVIVY
+1182 NEPAVVVSY
-1190 YTNGKISV
+1190 VKGKISV
-1198 QYYNKLEGTYSVV
+1198 QYYNKISGTYMFILSKFVQDP
-1211 LNKYVNNRVSNDSSI
+1211 SGTITGSDPSI
-1226 NFKIS
+1226 KFSIK
-1231 LYKKKNSNNEF
+1231 LYKNKNNNNEF
-1242 SETDEIKEVQ
+1242 SEEDEIKEVQ
-1252 TKKGTVKLSDLTTAQ
+1252 TEKGTVKLSDLTTAQ
-1267 SITDSLQEI
+1267 SITDSLQDI
-1276 FITENE
+1276 LITENE
-1282 IGKTYYYVLEET
+1282 LGKTYYYVLEET
-1294 KTRNDLIKL
+1294 DTRNELIKL
-1303 DYKIVIPFKFVKD
+1303 DYKIVIPFKFVEDKD
-1316 EYNEYVIT
+1316 SEYTV
-1324 NAEEK
+1324 AEADEK
-1329 GFGLKNNEKIEIRN
+1329 PFGLKNNEKIELERN
-1343 GGLINDTEDVC
+1343 ILSDDGNVAYDINKLGMS
-1354 YIIGESDMSL
+1354 YI
-1364 MQIMVNNFEK
+1364 QIMVNNFK
-1374 EGNYN
+1374 REGNYN

-1417 FGVKRTTRGGSS
+1417 FGVTRTTRGGSS
-1429 VSENTQDITSEEGKV
+1429 VSESTQDITSEEGKV

-1465 NEKNGGDAKLDYG
+1465 NAKNGGDAKLDYG

-1487 SATGTGM
+1487 SANGTGM

-1572 NLKKVNSKTGK
+1572 NMVKENSKTGK
-1583 ELTAEECNGMKF
+1583 ELTAEECNGIEF
-1595 NFGLYQGGDSYD
+1595 NFALYQGGDSLD
-1607 NPGTKVTE
+1607 NPGTKVTKI
-1615 LTKKDGTTV
+1615 TKKDGTTV
-1624 NISNLTTLQEIND
+1624 DISNLTTLQQIND

-1648 DKQTTYRLII
+1648 VKQNNYRLIV
-1658 EETEAPAD
+1658 EETKAPKD
-1666 FVKFNHKIGCTLI
+1666 FVKFDHKMGSII
-1679 SNQNENEEYKMIYTD
+1679 QFYESNETYHAGYVNFIQDGESWIDATKWRNENIHSDNQCAAYFGID
-1694 FKVYDGKYWQYYSQ
+1694 FG
-1708 YEEVDFNQT
+1708 
-1717 DSINTLTLTL
+1717 DSKLTLQL
-1727 KNVPKTGSY
+1727 ENAPKSGSY
-1736 NLDVE
+1736 SLDVE

-1850 SKCEA
+1850 SKGEA
-1855 YAFVKDESISDS
+1855 YAFVEDKSIYDS
-1867 SYEDKAVYIKKSLSE
+1867 SYEDNAVYIKKSLSE

-1910 EYTLKIKKVGAG
+1910 EYTLKLKKTSAG

-2010 ELLVK
+2010 KLLVK

-2024 LNILVVNKNDKSII
+2024 LNVSVVNKNDKSII

-2061 KTADNEIIL
+2061 KTADNEIVL

-2108 VSNEEIISVDSPKD
+2108 VSNKEIISVDSPKD

-2239 NITVIVENPKVEG
+2239 NIILTVENPKVNG

-2257 VIKKDVNNQGSVS
+2257 VIKKDINKQGYVS

-2411 SVMYTYVSS
+2411 SVMYTYISS

-2433 TQIAVSADNIPNGE
+2433 TKIAVSADNIPNGE
-2447 YKLNVM
+2447 YRLNVM
-2453 KKITDDNSSGDTAD
+2453 KKITDDNSAGDTAD
-2467 SAKSGASFNIQL
+2467 SAESGASFNIQL

-2568 KKYNSDN
+2568 KKYNSVS

-2655 NPTEYGY
+2655 NPTEYGS

-2748 IKLTVKKA
+2748 IKLTVAKG
-2756 TRKNSNYSKTH
+2756 TVTNSNHSKTH
-2767 YVERIQLRLVSDDG
+2767 CVASIQLRLVSDDG
-2781 QKVITPTEN
+2781 QEVITPTESS
-2790 LFNKQ
+2790 LTKQ
-2795 VIETTINGEK
+2795 VIKTTVNGEE
-2805 ANITAELIDNTITIT
+2805 AIVTAELIDNTITLT
-2820 VVNPDKTGLYSLD
+2820 VVNPGKTGLYSLD

-2874 TISTIKTSEIKTVAD
+2874 TISTVKTSEIKTVED
-2889 FKKLQNIIVNE
+2889 FKKLQNIIV
-2900 STAPFSYWII
+2900 TDKTFTFSYWTI

-2939 KVSSDRARALYEDG
+2939 KVSSDYARAVYEDG
-2953 TNKLLEDLTEDEPKT
+2953 TKKLLKDLTEDETKT

-2993 TYSLNLNKVD
+2993 TYSLNLNKID

-3057 IKITSEGSFVWQ
+3057 IKITSEGRLVWQ

-3118 TPIEALDKNEPQ
+3118 TPIEAIDKNEPQ

-3189 VKLYKNIQKNNSNFE
+3189 VKLYKDIGKNNNNFE
-3204 FNSQYNEE
+3204 FNSRFNEE

-3236 TSSGFDSNYYDIW
+3236 TSDGYSTGDYYDIW
-3249 KIEETKAPGG
+3249 KIEETSAPDG
-3259 YIKMTEPLVL
+3259 YVKMTSPLVL
-3269 GVEKNYDSTTNT
+3269 GVEKKYDSETRT

-3369 KEQDAEKTLPGAL
+3369 KEQ
-3382 FEITIKDEN
+3382 
-3391 GKPLKTASGTEINK
+3391 
-3405 YQQTTSAAV
+3405 
-3414 GGDSNGTIKINDILI
+3414 
-3429 DGENKK
+3429 
-3435 YTVEITE
+3435 
-3442 LLAPAGYEKIM
+3442 
-3453 DKISFQVTSKLADD
+3453 
-3467 GSYMLIPGDYA
+3467 
-3478 VANTKQCEVDESGN
+3478 
-3492 VIVTV
+3492 
-3497 EDKKTEKVEFAIYK
+3497 
-3511 KWENVNDTELPE
+3511 
-3523 SITVELYQVP
+3523 
-3533 ENKLDDWNK
+3533 
-3542 VKGDANARQEY
+3542 
-3553 LYRGAYGAGGQV
+3553 
-3565 TLTKADALNG
+3565 
-3575 NNLLWYH
+3575 
-3582 KWTGL
+3582 
-3587 SKENTD
+3587 
-3593 TKVKNIYYV
+3593 
-3602 IETDGPEGFI
+3602 
-3612 TTYEDYVDP
+3612 
-3621 DTSSTTITNT
+3621 
-3631 KVKGSYKLSLMKKN
+3631 
-3645 EADASH
+3645 
-3651 DIYSNGDDSRS
+3651 
-3662 ALAGATFDVKLYKNI
+3662 
-3677 QKNNSNFEFN
+3677 
-3687 SQYNEENKGPYTT
+3687 
-3700 VGADDLS
+3700 
-3707 ESNEIVRDGLTS
+3707 
-3719 SGFDSNY
+3719 
-3726 YDIWKIEETSAPGGY
+3726 
-3741 IKMTS
+3741 
-3746 PLVLGVEKNYDSTTN
+3746 
-3761 TFTINDIYVYQKNS
+3761 
-3775 NGLKSDGGKWVVLPV
+3775 
-3790 TNKEG
+3790 
-3795 NTAHGEDGNAIVK
+3795 
-3808 NSTYIFEQDGN
+3808 
-3819 TWSLV
+3819 
-3824 LSADKTKMIVTAFDK
+3824 
-3839 KISKFNFKL
+3839 
-3848 IKKEQ
+3848 

-3873 NPLKTSSGTEIN
+3873 NPLKTSSGIEIN
-3885 KYQQKTNGNGTIGFD
+3885 KYQQRTNGNGTIGFD

-4037 GRVTLTKDNAVNGN
+4037 GRVILTKDNAVNGN

-4108 IDNGSYK
+4108 IDKGSYK

-4145 FDVKLYKNIQKN
+4145 FDVKLYKDIGKN
-4157 NSNFEFNNQYNEENK
+4157 NNNFEFNSRFNEENK

-4185 QNEIVRDGLTSNGYS
+4185 SNEIVRDGLTSDGYS

-4230 EKKYDSKTRTFTIND
+4230 EKKYDSETRTFTIND

-4277 GEDGNVMVKNST
+4277 GEDGNAMVKNST
-4289 YIFEQDGNTWSL
+4289 YIFDQDGNTWSL
-4301 VLSSDKTKMIV
+4301 VLSADKTKMIV
-4312 TAFDKKE
+4312 TAFDKTE

-4348 KVNNETVKNSKGET
+4348 KVNNEVVKNSKGET

-4396 DVYVFR
+4396 DVYVFK

-4411 NKYAK
+4411 NKYAR

-4426 VNKGREEVDGKTQLV
+4426 VNKGRAEVDGKTQLV

-4474 KTYTAQIKASISNNT
+4474 KTYTAQIKASISDNT

-4509 VKAGNDERL
+4509 VKAGDDERL

-4656 EFTISFARSG
+4656 EFTISFTRSG

-4681 KYTVSKKWDDANKTD
+4681 KYTVSKKWDDDNKTD

-4711 NDAEAQKIY
+4711 NDAEAQKVY
-4720 NDLNNSLQSKAYK
+4720 KDLNNCLQNKAYR

-4743 ILQYKCTGDINVRA
+4743 ILQYKYTGDINVRA

-4825 NLEVRLY
+4825 NLEVQLY

-4889 SYFAWEVDKDALV
+4889 SYFAWEIDKDALA

-4911 SEEGTKMTITNT
+4911 SEEGTKMTITNE
-4923 KPVSKFNLTLV
+4923 KHVSKFNFTLV

-4956 NGNPLKTVNGTEINK
+4956 NGNPLKTINGTEINK
-4971 YQQTTSATYGR
+4971 YQQTTSAEYGR
-4982 ISLDDII
+4982 ISFDDLI

-5020 VTSKLADDG
+5020 VISKLADDG

-5048 DESGNVIV
+5048 DENGNVIV
-5056 NVEDKKTDKTEF
+5056 TVEDKKTEKTEF
-5068 AIYKKWENVKDTELP
+5068 AVYKKWANVKDTELP

-5088 ELYQVPENKL
+5088 ELYRVPENKL
-5098 DAWNIIKEEADARQE
+5098 DAWNIVKDSAEARKD
-5113 YLYRGA
+5113 YLYKGTH
-5119 YGSGGR
+5119 GTGGI

-5130 DNAINSSTWY
+5130 DDAVNGNNLMWY
-5140 YKWTDLSKEN
+5140 YKWSNLSTYVTDS
-5150 NDTKVKNI
+5150 DGTKHKIIN
-5158 YYVIETDGPE
+5158 YVIETDGPE

-5196 QYTIQK
+5196 HYTIQK

-5267 LSVGNQW
+5267 LSAGNQW

-5378 AITGPNKEYTV
+5378 AITGANKEYTV

-5427 DLTPIKNAKD
+5427 DLTPIKNVKD

-5545 YDEASRMLKVTFI
+5545 YDKASRMLKVTFV

-5660 KDGNGQDIEKITNS
+5660 KDGNGQDIEKVTNS

-5841 KDDIPDGLQ
+5841 KDDIPEGLQ

-5978 YFDLSL
+5978 YFDLAL

-6008 EDNPEE
+6008 EDDPEE

-6098 TWINSVN
+6098 TWINSAN

-6154 SEYILYASIALSA
+6154 SEYILYIGIALSA

>member
-1 MKGKFKGK
+1 M
-9 ILNLRNIIV
+9 
-18 SLIIVVMAA
+18 
-27 VSGISIVQYNSKKLT
+27 
-42 TNTGAANQSNYP
+42 
-54 ITGAD
+54 
-59 LVRNAVK
+59 
-66 YLGADMDCSGL
+66 
-77 INQAISDAG
+77 
-86 GTVKAGSSSDWNSAR
+86 GTLFAGSLNENSYA
-101 FVYSF
+101 
-106 GSTDYEA
+106 T
-113 HDLKKTNNNNGKKTK
+113 
-128 WFYKVDHPKTL
+128 
-139 KIGTVISGHGDY
+139 GHG
-151 STSGHV
+151 
-157 FIYLGEADKYE
+157 FIYLGY
-168 TLQTNLKKY
+168 
-177 NINLPAYDK
+177 
-186 DNNKFDIRDIDSVNG
+186 
-201 GPYWYIEG
+201 
-209 NATTNRVKIRNF
+209 
-221 SWDVNNENDVKNMK
+221 
-235 YIKVWKITEPP
+235 
-246 SGSYS
+246 
-251 IRINKK
+251 
-257 SKNFNGPLL
+257 FN
-266 AGVQFKIEH
+266 V
-275 VDSKGNLV
+275 
-283 DSTTVTSSDTKYVK
+283 
-297 VTGLKNMNS
+297 
-306 SGDIEINSA
+306 
-315 ENNDY
+315 
-320 YRISETSTIKG
+320 
-331 YQNNNKEP
+331 
-339 IYLRVYKDYGKNGE
+339 
-353 YVISAIGVGDSIEA
+353 
-367 ANNNNNLARDDN
+367 N
-379 DSTIVNVNDHLRI
+379 DSTKYPTDIDKKNAVINWLRGQGIDPNKRYLDTGKINYYSNYDGYWIIDNSSNGVKINNAGWGKFSSGWKTIRYLTLVQVTNPPPPDNGQYKMGVEKIGTDGTKLGGAHFQLEYKQNDKYTIINKDAVANQGTGGNYCQLYEKTDVKKTDLGWHTFRI
-392 DFHGMGGENAFG
+392 KETQAPSGYTMDWNDYIYLQLYIEYSGGYKITRIKLSSDGNIWDDYPLTTSSKEYKLNSIPSVTVKAQCSDGNKTENI
-404 VINFVFADDE
+404 INFVFRDNKNE
-414 DEPNPPK
+414 EYTPS
-421 DYSYSVILKKS
+421 SYSVNLKKVD
-432 ELINGSHKLVTST
+432 ENGSPLESKFCLNTVKTGVLYS
-445 ENNNV
+445 NNSFISAVYLKEGKETV
-450 SFTTDSTYIQPYN
+450 SPS
-463 STATEDTLYQNYKTD
+463 EDYRT
-478 LNQGNNGE
+478 
-486 YFRNIKNNN
+486 I
-495 FQSNDFLAKDVRIGS
+495 
-510 TNYKFASTM
+510 TNYNFGDVVYTS
-519 HTNAIAGKKL
+519 NAK
-529 NIDNITYE
+529 NIDNLLEGDDWKGYTNLRIAGGTEKVLYAE
-537 NNKFIITD
+537 KEDNMLDIYD
-545 TYTFNENKISG
+545 TYYFSEYETQRG
-556 YKKDPTEYTLEIK
+556 YLTD
-569 KSYDSNQKV
+569 DSHYELVVVRRYQKTAYV
-578 IINNETYWGRIES
+578 GNNYGCIAN
-591 ITIKYTDEK
+591 IYLKN
-600 GEIHKDTKTFDNGK
+600 NG
-614 IIETNLISDI
+614 T
-624 SVNNVSVCIQCNEE
+624 
-638 GAYTI
+638 
-643 TIFEDNDKI
+643 
-652 EGSYEIYYG
+652 
-661 KKSQY
+661 
-666 ENVYQTTNGWKNE
+666 
-679 ISKDENIA
+679 
-687 GASFTVKKYF
+687 KKYIGTPQYA
-697 NDNMDENYPDEEKIV
+697 D
-712 ESEAGVWESFT
+712 GT
-723 VTTNST
+723 VTKNTLQLGNASVSLT
-729 KTDRFRIIENSPPDT
+729 SSPNLGVNIEI
-744 FGEGFVSQ
+744 EFVN
-752 IWFDV
+752 
-757 YKTETKDKIE
+757 KRKK
-767 VEHIEVSFRDKYGNL
+767 G
-782 VCRNEDGNYG
+782 
-792 QKNYYDSR
+792 
-800 YFYAGSCVNG
+800 
-810 WFQVEKPSGIFKAI
+810 
-824 FAFQNPKSYNL
+824 SYNL
-835 YVTKEDKNGNIIEGS
+835 YIGKKSSYKDWGTDEKHNWNQPSMEGLISGATFFVDIWLNGANPDKGDQPTMQKTITSVDGLWNDGNNITIPITSASSPDKVRITEWSPPQGYKLGKVRRIWLDINKVEEDDKYVIGNINYTFREDNENNIVRTYTIPYGYKITDSQSNVVLKKIDKNLFFIFCNEKQYSLNISKRDKNNNIISSPESG
-850 EENARFSVKMYKTKQ
+850 NASFSIKM
-865 ENNDTITLADEHS
+865 
-878 IRTTII
+878 
-884 NNNQERLKA
+884 
-893 VVENVEAVSGIIDFG
+893 F
-908 KWMVDSDMINKTF
+908 KTF
-921 YYLIT
+921 SNTNGHISLSDNREIYSNSNIDMNNIKTVDGQISLNNLSIDREWLHKDVKHSYNGESYDAWDFEAKTLYYLIT
-926 EDNAPTG
+926 ENTPPNG

-938 SLIVGI
+938 SLILGI
-944 HFDSNGD
+944 HFDENGN
-951 SSIESLYHVTR
+951 SSLESLYHVKKEGEGKYSIISTGTNVA
-962 NSENTYKIKNL
+962 NSSNL
-973 GSKGEQSIVTGLGE
+973 TVNVGNDGISANAESTN
-987 NINATAANDSKVKNK
+987 NIINLD
-1002 IDLSIQQPTKID
+1002 IQQPDHED
-1014 STYSIQLKK
+1014 SYYDLQLEKK
-1023 FDSSSNKTLAGVKF
+1023 DASDNKQLAGVKF
-1037 ETSEV
+1037 KVSNV
-1042 KINNENIR
+1042 KINNSDIKSNNNENA
-1050 NKNTDLRDTFETT
+1050 F
-1063 SNTSITNLINEIYT
+1063 SITSKETVSNVINEIYT
-1077 NTDNKEAIGKEYEV
+1077 NANDDSKNKIGKETQV
-1091 INKDV
+1091 LNSND

-1102 IKEKSTITGYEL
+1102 IEETESITGYEQ
-1114 NEISTTINVHKKFNN
+1114 NTIKTNLKFYKKN
-1129 ENLEN
+1129 ENSNIKN
-1134 DYVGVV
+1134 DHASVV
-1140 FNNNENEIKVDDGY
+1140 FDTKNPDGNYVSGNELQITDGY
-1154 FVSSLDSTASTNDD
+1154 FVSSLDSTVSTADE

-1182 NENIVIVY
+1182 NENVVIVY
-1190 YTNGKISV
+1190 YAKGKISV

-1226 NFKIS
+1226 NFNIS
-1231 LYKKKNSNNEF
+1231 LYKNKNSNNEF

-1343 GGLINDTEDVC
+1343 GGLIHDDENAC
-1354 YIIGESDMSL
+1354 YIIGESGLSL

-1411 AKSGAR
+1411 SKSGAR
-1417 FGVKRTTRGGSS
+1417 FIVRRTTRGGSS
-1429 VSENTQDITSEEGKV
+1429 VSENARDITSEEGKV
-1444 KDVYDGQ
+1444 KDVYDGKI
-1451 LDINEDDMNFNPEY
+1451 DINEDDMNFNPEY
-1465 NEKNGGDAKLDYG
+1465 NEENGGDAKLDYG
-1478 TSRFTIDEW
+1478 TSKFTIDEW

-1624 NISNLTTLQEIND
+1624 NISNLTTLQEINN

-1648 DKQTTYRLII
+1648 NKQTTYRLII

-1679 SNQNENEEYKMIYTD
+1679 SNQDENEEYKMIYTD

-1850 SKCEA
+1850 SKGEA
-1855 YAFVKDESISDS
+1855 YAFVEDKSIYDS
-1867 SYEDKAVYIKKSLSE
+1867 SYEDGAVYIKKSLSE

-1910 EYTLKIKKVGAG
+1910 EYTLKLKKVSAG

-1943 LKNSNNQEITT
+1943 LKDSNNQEITT
-1954 SNSETVTTDSEG
+1954 SHFEPVTTGTDGSVEICG
-1966 LANVCE
+1966 

-2108 VSNEEIISVDSPKD
+2108 VSNKEIISVDSPKD

-2239 NITVIVENPKVEG
+2239 NIILTVENPKVNG

-2257 VIKKDVNNQGSVS
+2257 VIKKDINKQGYVS
-2270 GFDSFG
+2270 GFGSFG

-2447 YKLNVM
+2447 YRLNVM

-2487 SNFKFGSDNN
+2487 SDFKFGSDNN

-2504 TQDENEYISYE
+2504 TQGENEYISYE

-2529 RTGITTDSVGNK
+2529 RTGLTTDSVGNK

-2568 KKYNSDN
+2568 KKYNSDS

-2655 NPTEYGY
+2655 NPTEYGS

-2833 LTKVEKG
+2833 LAKVEKG
-2840 TNTPLDG
+2840 TNTSLDG

-2919 DLLKYKIEIRIFKEN
+2919 DLLKYKIEIRIFKQS

-3057 IKITSEGSFVWQ
+3057 IKITSEGRFVWQ

-3369 KEQDAEKTLPGAL
+3369 KEQGAEKTLPGAL

-3391 GKPLKTASGTEINK
+3391 GNPLKTASGTEINK

-3442 LLAPAGYEKIM
+3442 LLAPAGYEK
-3453 DKISFQVTSKLADD
+3453 
-3467 GSYMLIPGDYA
+3467 
-3478 VANTKQCEVDESGN
+3478 
-3492 VIVTV
+3492 
-3497 EDKKTEKVEFAIYK
+3497 
-3511 KWENVNDTELPE
+3511 
-3523 SITVELYQVP
+3523 
-3533 ENKLDDWNK
+3533 
-3542 VKGDANARQEY
+3542 
-3553 LYRGAYGAGGQV
+3553 
-3565 TLTKADALNG
+3565 
-3575 NNLLWYH
+3575 
-3582 KWTGL
+3582 
-3587 SKENTD
+3587 
-3593 TKVKNIYYV
+3593 
-3602 IETDGPEGFI
+3602 
-3612 TTYEDYVDP
+3612 
-3621 DTSSTTITNT
+3621 
-3631 KVKGSYKLSLMKKN
+3631 
-3645 EADASH
+3645 
-3651 DIYSNGDDSRS
+3651 
-3662 ALAGATFDVKLYKNI
+3662 
-3677 QKNNSNFEFN
+3677 
-3687 SQYNEENKGPYTT
+3687 
-3700 VGADDLS
+3700 
-3707 ESNEIVRDGLTS
+3707 
-3719 SGFDSNY
+3719 
-3726 YDIWKIEETSAPGGY
+3726 
-3741 IKMTS
+3741 
-3746 PLVLGVEKNYDSTTN
+3746 
-3761 TFTINDIYVYQKNS
+3761 
-3775 NGLKSDGGKWVVLPV
+3775 
-3790 TNKEG
+3790 
-3795 NTAHGEDGNAIVK
+3795 
-3808 NSTYIFEQDGN
+3808 
-3819 TWSLV
+3819 
-3824 LSADKTKMIVTAFDK
+3824 
-3839 KISKFNFKL
+3839 
-3848 IKKEQ
+3848 
-3853 GSDKT
+3853 
-3858 LSSALFET
+3858 
-3866 TIKDENG
+3866 
-3873 NPLKTSSGTEIN
+3873 
-3885 KYQQKTNGNGTIGFD
+3885 
-3900 DILIDGANKKYTVE
+3900 
-3914 ITEVVA
+3914 
-3920 PTGYERIMDTIS
+3920 IMDTIS

-3983 IYKKWENVNDTELPE
+3983 IYKKWENVNDTELPD

-4277 GEDGNVMVKNST
+4277 GEDGNAMVKNST

-4426 VNKGREEVDGKTQLV
+4426 VNKGRAEVDGKTQLV

-4474 KTYTAQIKASISNNT
+4474 KTYTAQIKASISDNT

-4509 VKAGNDERL
+4509 VKAGDDERL

-4825 NLEVRLY
+4825 NLEVQLY

-4889 SYFAWEVDKDALV
+4889 SYFAWEVDKEALV

-5978 YFDLSL
+5978 YFDLAL

-6008 EDNPEE
+6008 EDDPEE

-6098 TWINSVN
+6098 TWINSAN

>member
-1 MKGKFKGK
+1 M
-9 ILNLRNIIV
+9 
-18 SLIIVVMAA
+18 
-27 VSGISIVQYNSKKLT
+27 
-42 TNTGAANQSNYP
+42 
-54 ITGAD
+54 
-59 LVRNAVK
+59 
-66 YLGADMDCSGL
+66 
-77 INQAISDAG
+77 
-86 GTVKAGSSSDWNSAR
+86 
-101 FVYSF
+101 
-106 GSTDYEA
+106 
-113 HDLKKTNNNNGKKTK
+113 
-128 WFYKVDHPKTL
+128 
-139 KIGTVISGHGDY
+139 
-151 STSGHV
+151 
-157 FIYLGEADKYE
+157 
-168 TLQTNLKKY
+168 
-177 NINLPAYDK
+177 
-186 DNNKFDIRDIDSVNG
+186 
-201 GPYWYIEG
+201 
-209 NATTNRVKIRNF
+209 
-221 SWDVNNENDVKNMK
+221 
-235 YIKVWKITEPP
+235 
-246 SGSYS
+246 
-251 IRINKK
+251 
-257 SKNFNGPLL
+257 
-266 AGVQFKIEH
+266 
-275 VDSKGNLV
+275 
-283 DSTTVTSSDTKYVK
+283 
-297 VTGLKNMNS
+297 
-306 SGDIEINSA
+306 
-315 ENNDY
+315 
-320 YRISETSTIKG
+320 
-331 YQNNNKEP
+331 
-339 IYLRVYKDYGKNGE
+339 
-353 YVISAIGVGDSIEA
+353 
-367 ANNNNNLARDDN
+367 
-379 DSTIVNVNDHLRI
+379 
-392 DFHGMGGENAFG
+392 
-404 VINFVFADDE
+404 
-414 DEPNPPK
+414 
-421 DYSYSVILKKS
+421 
-432 ELINGSHKLVTST
+432 
-445 ENNNV
+445 
-450 SFTTDSTYIQPYN
+450 
-463 STATEDTLYQNYKTD
+463 
-478 LNQGNNGE
+478 
-486 YFRNIKNNN
+486 
-495 FQSNDFLAKDVRIGS
+495 
-510 TNYKFASTM
+510 
-519 HTNAIAGKKL
+519 
-529 NIDNITYE
+529 
-537 NNKFIITD
+537 
-545 TYTFNENKISG
+545 
-556 YKKDPTEYTLEIK
+556 
-569 KSYDSNQKV
+569 
-578 IINNETYWGRIES
+578 
-591 ITIKYTDEK
+591 
-600 GEIHKDTKTFDNGK
+600 
-614 IIETNLISDI
+614 
-624 SVNNVSVCIQCNEE
+624 
-638 GAYTI
+638 
-643 TIFEDNDKI
+643 
-652 EGSYEIYYG
+652 
-661 KKSQY
+661 
-666 ENVYQTTNGWKNE
+666 
-679 ISKDENIA
+679 
-687 GASFTVKKYF
+687 
-697 NDNMDENYPDEEKIV
+697 
-712 ESEAGVWESFT
+712 
-723 VTTNST
+723 
-729 KTDRFRIIENSPPDT
+729 
-744 FGEGFVSQ
+744 
-752 IWFDV
+752 
-757 YKTETKDKIE
+757 
-767 VEHIEVSFRDKYGNL
+767 
-782 VCRNEDGNYG
+782 
-792 QKNYYDSR
+792 
-800 YFYAGSCVNG
+800 
-810 WFQVEKPSGIFKAI
+810 FKAI
-824 FAFQNPKSYNL
+824 LIFQNPKIYGLNIVKKNIKDETIDNSDANFSINMYEKFDIQNNQIGNL
-835 YVTKEDKNGNIIEGS
+835 
-850 EENARFSVKMYKTKQ
+850 SV
-865 ENNDTITLADEHS
+865 DHS
-878 IRTTII
+878 IKYSNGKDIEK
-884 NNNQERLKA
+884 NNIKT
-893 VVENVEAVSGIIDFG
+893 
-908 KWMVDSDMINKTF
+908 VDGVISLNDLLVDNDMINKTY

-926 EDNAPTG
+926 ENSAPEG

-938 SLIVGI
+938 SLVVAIS
-944 HFDSNGD
+944 FDLNGNPNISEMWHVKNISDNNWQIMD
-951 SSIESLYHVTR
+951 SQKTD
-962 NSENTYKIKNL
+962 NTKN
-973 GSKGEQSIVTGLGE
+973 IVTVKTGDKTT
-987 NINATAANDSKVKNK
+987 ATAEKDFYEYYDNEEKKSEVISNRIRVD
-1002 IDLSIQQPTKID
+1002 IQQEEHED
-1014 STYSIQLKK
+1014 SYYDLQLEKK
-1023 FDSSSNKTLAGVKF
+1023 DASDNNQLAGVKF
-1037 ETSEV
+1037 KVSNV
-1042 KINNENIR
+1042 KINNSDIKNNNNENA
-1050 NKNTDLRDTFETT
+1050 F
-1063 SNTSITNLINEIYT
+1063 SITSKKTVSNVINEIYT
-1077 NTDNKEAIGKEYEV
+1077 NANDDSKNKIGKETQV
-1091 INKDV
+1091 LNSND

-1102 IKEKSTITGYEL
+1102 IEETESITGYEL
-1114 NEISTTINVHKKFNN
+1114 NTIKTNLKFYKKN
-1129 ENLEN
+1129 ENSNIKN
-1134 DYVGVV
+1134 DHASVV
-1140 FNNNENEIKVDDGY
+1140 FDTKNADGNYVSGNELQITDGY

-1190 YTNGKISV
+1190 YAKGKISV

-1231 LYKKKNSNNEF
+1231 LYKNKNSNNEF

-1343 GGLINDTEDVC
+1343 GGLIHDNENAC
-1354 YIIGESDMSL
+1354 YIIGESGLSL

-1465 NEKNGGDAKLDYG
+1465 NKENGGDAKLDYG
-1478 TSRFTIDEW
+1478 TSKFTIDEW

-1882 VATSQKDTVTVEQN
+1882 VATSQKETVSVEQN

-1910 EYTLKIKKVGAG
+1910 EYTLKIKKVSAG
-1922 TNEPLSNVQFN
+1922 TREALSNVQFN

-1943 LKNSNNQEITT
+1943 LKDSNNQEITT
-1954 SNSETVTTDSEG
+1954 SHFEPVTTGTDGSVEICG
-1966 LANVCE
+1966 

-2298 DFNIGSSFGNKVRF
+2298 DFNIGSSVGNKVRF

-2447 YKLNVM
+2447 YRLNVM
-2453 KKITDDNSSGDTAD
+2453 KKITDDNSAGDTAD

-2655 NPTEYGY
+2655 NPTEYGS

-2805 ANITAELIDNTITIT
+2805 ANITAELIDNTITLT

-2833 LTKVEKG
+2833 LAKVEKG
-2840 TNTPLDG
+2840 TNTSLDG

-2919 DLLKYKIEIRIFKEN
+2919 DLLKYKIEIRIFKQS

-3057 IKITSEGSFVWQ
+3057 IKITSEGRFVWQ

-3369 KEQDAEKTLPGAL
+3369 KEQ
-3382 FEITIKDEN
+3382 
-3391 GKPLKTASGTEINK
+3391 
-3405 YQQTTSAAV
+3405 
-3414 GGDSNGTIKINDILI
+3414 
-3429 DGENKK
+3429 
-3435 YTVEITE
+3435 
-3442 LLAPAGYEKIM
+3442 
-3453 DKISFQVTSKLADD
+3453 
-3467 GSYMLIPGDYA
+3467 
-3478 VANTKQCEVDESGN
+3478 
-3492 VIVTV
+3492 
-3497 EDKKTEKVEFAIYK
+3497 
-3511 KWENVNDTELPE
+3511 
-3523 SITVELYQVP
+3523 
-3533 ENKLDDWNK
+3533 
-3542 VKGDANARQEY
+3542 
-3553 LYRGAYGAGGQV
+3553 
-3565 TLTKADALNG
+3565 
-3575 NNLLWYH
+3575 
-3582 KWTGL
+3582 
-3587 SKENTD
+3587 
-3593 TKVKNIYYV
+3593 
-3602 IETDGPEGFI
+3602 
-3612 TTYEDYVDP
+3612 
-3621 DTSSTTITNT
+3621 
-3631 KVKGSYKLSLMKKN
+3631 
-3645 EADASH
+3645 
-3651 DIYSNGDDSRS
+3651 
-3662 ALAGATFDVKLYKNI
+3662 
-3677 QKNNSNFEFN
+3677 
-3687 SQYNEENKGPYTT
+3687 
-3700 VGADDLS
+3700 
-3707 ESNEIVRDGLTS
+3707 
-3719 SGFDSNY
+3719 
-3726 YDIWKIEETSAPGGY
+3726 
-3741 IKMTS
+3741 
-3746 PLVLGVEKNYDSTTN
+3746 
-3761 TFTINDIYVYQKNS
+3761 
-3775 NGLKSDGGKWVVLPV
+3775 
-3790 TNKEG
+3790 
-3795 NTAHGEDGNAIVK
+3795 
-3808 NSTYIFEQDGN
+3808 
-3819 TWSLV
+3819 
-3824 LSADKTKMIVTAFDK
+3824 
-3839 KISKFNFKL
+3839 
-3848 IKKEQ
+3848 

-3873 NPLKTSSGTEIN
+3873 NPLKTSSGIEIN
-3885 KYQQKTNGNGTIGFD
+3885 KYQRRTNGNGTIGFD

-3932 FQVTSKLADDGS
+3932 FQVTSKIADDGS

-4076 VIETD
+4076 VIETE

-4277 GEDGNVMVKNST
+4277 GEDGNAMVKNST

-4426 VNKGREEVDGKTQLV
+4426 VNKGRAEVDGKTQLV

-4474 KTYTAQIKASISNNT
+4474 KTYTAQIKASISDNT

-4509 VKAGNDERL
+4509 VKAGDDERL

-4629 EPATYIFNEAHNM
+4629 KPATYIFNDAHNM

-4711 NDAEAQKIY
+4711 NDAEAQKVY

-4825 NLEVRLY
+4825 NLEVQLY

-4843 LIGYVNSK
+4843 LVGYVNSK

-4883 GLDKDR
+4883 GLDKDK
-4889 SYFAWEVDKDALV
+4889 SYFAWEIDKDALA

-4911 SEEGTKMTITNT
+4911 SEEGTKMTITNE
-4923 KPVSKFNLTLV
+4923 KPASKFNFTLV

-4982 ISLDDII
+4982 IGLDDLI

-5267 LSVGNQW
+5267 LSAGNQW

-5545 YDEASRMLKVTFI
+5545 YDEASRMLKVTFV
-5558 DESFKG
+5558 DESFRG

-5660 KDGNGQDIEKITNS
+5660 KDGNGQDIEKVTNS

-5850 FVQYTEGDGSLN
+5850 FVQYTKGDGSLN

-6008 EDNPEE
+6008 EDDPEE

-6098 TWINSVN
+6098 TWINSAN

>member
-1 MKGKFKGK
+1 M
-9 ILNLRNIIV
+9 
-18 SLIIVVMAA
+18 
-27 VSGISIVQYNSKKLT
+27 
-42 TNTGAANQSNYP
+42 
-54 ITGAD
+54 
-59 LVRNAVK
+59 
-66 YLGADMDCSGL
+66 
-77 INQAISDAG
+77 
-86 GTVKAGSSSDWNSAR
+86 
-101 FVYSF
+101 
-106 GSTDYEA
+106 
-113 HDLKKTNNNNGKKTK
+113 
-128 WFYKVDHPKTL
+128 
-139 KIGTVISGHGDY
+139 
-151 STSGHV
+151 
-157 FIYLGEADKYE
+157 
-168 TLQTNLKKY
+168 
-177 NINLPAYDK
+177 
-186 DNNKFDIRDIDSVNG
+186 
-201 GPYWYIEG
+201 
-209 NATTNRVKIRNF
+209 
-221 SWDVNNENDVKNMK
+221 
-235 YIKVWKITEPP
+235 
-246 SGSYS
+246 
-251 IRINKK
+251 
-257 SKNFNGPLL
+257 
-266 AGVQFKIEH
+266 
-275 VDSKGNLV
+275 
-283 DSTTVTSSDTKYVK
+283 
-297 VTGLKNMNS
+297 
-306 SGDIEINSA
+306 
-315 ENNDY
+315 
-320 YRISETSTIKG
+320 
-331 YQNNNKEP
+331 
-339 IYLRVYKDYGKNGE
+339 
-353 YVISAIGVGDSIEA
+353 
-367 ANNNNNLARDDN
+367 
-379 DSTIVNVNDHLRI
+379 
-392 DFHGMGGENAFG
+392 
-404 VINFVFADDE
+404 
-414 DEPNPPK
+414 
-421 DYSYSVILKKS
+421 
-432 ELINGSHKLVTST
+432 
-445 ENNNV
+445 
-450 SFTTDSTYIQPYN
+450 
-463 STATEDTLYQNYKTD
+463 
-478 LNQGNNGE
+478 
-486 YFRNIKNNN
+486 
-495 FQSNDFLAKDVRIGS
+495 
-510 TNYKFASTM
+510 
-519 HTNAIAGKKL
+519 
-529 NIDNITYE
+529 
-537 NNKFIITD
+537 
-545 TYTFNENKISG
+545 
-556 YKKDPTEYTLEIK
+556 
-569 KSYDSNQKV
+569 
-578 IINNETYWGRIES
+578 
-591 ITIKYTDEK
+591 
-600 GEIHKDTKTFDNGK
+600 
-614 IIETNLISDI
+614 
-624 SVNNVSVCIQCNEE
+624 
-638 GAYTI
+638 
-643 TIFEDNDKI
+643 
-652 EGSYEIYYG
+652 
-661 KKSQY
+661 
-666 ENVYQTTNGWKNE
+666 
-679 ISKDENIA
+679 
-687 GASFTVKKYF
+687 
-697 NDNMDENYPDEEKIV
+697 
-712 ESEAGVWESFT
+712 
-723 VTTNST
+723 
-729 KTDRFRIIENSPPDT
+729 
-744 FGEGFVSQ
+744 
-752 IWFDV
+752 
-757 YKTETKDKIE
+757 
-767 VEHIEVSFRDKYGNL
+767 
-782 VCRNEDGNYG
+782 
-792 QKNYYDSR
+792 
-800 YFYAGSCVNG
+800 
-810 WFQVEKPSGIFKAI
+810 FKAI
-824 FAFQNPKSYNL
+824 LIFQNPKIYGLNIVKKNINDETIDNSDANFSINMYEKFDIQNNQIGNL
-835 YVTKEDKNGNIIEGS
+835 SGD
-850 EENARFSVKMYKTKQ
+850 
-865 ENNDTITLADEHS
+865 HS
-878 IRTTII
+878 IKYSDGKDIEK
-884 NNNQERLKA
+884 NNIKT
-893 VVENVEAVSGIIDFG
+893 
-908 KWMVDSDMINKTF
+908 VDGAISLNDLLVDNDMINKTY

-926 EDNAPTG
+926 ENSAPKG

-938 SLIVGI
+938 SLVVAIS
-944 HFDSNGD
+944 FDSNGNPNISEMWHVKNISDNNWQIMD
-951 SSIESLYHVTR
+951 SQKTD
-962 NSENTYKIKNL
+962 NTKN
-973 GSKGEQSIVTGLGE
+973 IVTVKTGDKTT
-987 NINATAANDSKVKNK
+987 ATAEKDFYEYYDNEEKKSEVISNR
-1002 IDLSIQQPTKID
+1002 IRVEIQQPDHED
-1014 STYSIQLKK
+1014 SYYDLQLEKK
-1023 FDSSSNKTLAGVKF
+1023 DASDNNQLAGVKF
-1037 ETSEV
+1037 KVSNV
-1042 KINNENIR
+1042 KINNSDIKSNNNENA
-1050 NKNTDLRDTFETT
+1050 F
-1063 SNTSITNLINEIYT
+1063 SITSKETVSNVINEIYT
-1077 NTDNKEAIGKEYEV
+1077 NANDDSKNKIGEDTKV
-1091 INKDV
+1091 LNSND

-1102 IKEKSTITGYEL
+1102 IEETESITGYEL
-1114 NEISTTINVHKKFNN
+1114 NTIKTNLKFYKKN
-1129 ENLEN
+1129 ENSNIKN
-1134 DYVGVV
+1134 DHASVV
-1140 FNNNENEIKVDDGY
+1140 FDTKNAYGNYVSGNELQITDGY
-1154 FVSSLDSTASTNDD
+1154 FVSSLDSTVSTADD
-1168 RKVENLDNYINSLK
+1168 RKVENLDKYAKSLD
-1182 NENIVIVY
+1182 NEPAVVVSY
-1190 YTNGKISV
+1190 VKGKISV
-1198 QYYNKLEGTYSVV
+1198 QYYNKISGTYMFILSKFVQDP
-1211 LNKYVNNRVSNDSSI
+1211 SGTITGSDPSI
-1226 NFKIS
+1226 KFSIK
-1231 LYKKKNSNNEF
+1231 LYKNKNNNNEF
-1242 SETDEIKEVQ
+1242 SEEDEIKEVQ
-1252 TKKGTVKLSDLTTAQ
+1252 TEKGTVKLSDLTTAQ
-1267 SITDSLQEI
+1267 SITDSLQDI
-1276 FITENE
+1276 LITENE
-1282 IGKTYYYVLEET
+1282 LGKTYYYVLEET
-1294 KTRNDLIKL
+1294 DTRNELIKL
-1303 DYKIVIPFKFVKD
+1303 DYKIVIPFKFVEDKD
-1316 EYNEYVIT
+1316 SEYTV
-1324 NAEEK
+1324 AEADEK
-1329 GFGLKNNEKIEIRN
+1329 PFGLKNNEKIELERN
-1343 GGLINDTEDVC
+1343 ILSDDGNVAYDINKLGMS
-1354 YIIGESDMSL
+1354 YI
-1364 MQIMVNNFEK
+1364 QIMVNNFK
-1374 EGNYN
+1374 REGNYN

-1417 FGVKRTTRGGSS
+1417 FGVTRTTRGGSS
-1429 VSENTQDITSEEGKV
+1429 VSESTQDITSEEGKV

-1465 NEKNGGDAKLDYG
+1465 NEENGGDAKLDYG
-1478 TSRFTIDEW
+1478 TSKFKIDEW

-1679 SNQNENEEYKMIYTD
+1679 SNQDENEEYKMIYTD

-1708 YEEVDFNQT
+1708 YEEVNFDQY
-1717 DSINTLTLTL
+1717 SSENTLTLTL

-1850 SKCEA
+1850 SKGEA
-1855 YAFVKDESISDS
+1855 YAFVKDESISNS

-2010 ELLVK
+2010 KLLVK

-2024 LNILVVNKNDKSII
+2024 LNVSVVNKNDKSII

-2061 KTADNEIIL
+2061 KTADNEIVL

-2108 VSNEEIISVDSPKD
+2108 VSNKEIISVDSPKD

-2239 NITVIVENPKVEG
+2239 NIILTVENPKVNG

-2257 VIKKDVNNQGSVS
+2257 VIKKDINKQGYVS

-2298 DFNIGSSFGNKVRF
+2298 DFNIGSSFGKVRF

-2411 SVMYTYVSS
+2411 SVTYTYVSS

-2447 YKLNVM
+2447 YRLNVM
-2453 KKITDDNSSGDTAD
+2453 KKITDDNSAGDTAD

-2487 SNFKFGSDNN
+2487 SDFKFGSDNN

-2504 TQDENEYISYE
+2504 TQGENEYISYE

-2529 RTGITTDSVGNK
+2529 RTGLTTDSVGNK

-2568 KKYNSDN
+2568 KKYNSDS

-2712 GGTVNIDGTKVNTDD
+2712 GGTVDIDGTKVNTND

-2748 IKLTVKKA
+2748 IKLTVAKG
-2756 TRKNSNYSKTH
+2756 TVTNSNHSKTH
-2767 YVERIQLRLVSDDG
+2767 CVASIQLRLVSDDG
-2781 QKVITPTEN
+2781 QEVITPTESS
-2790 LFNKQ
+2790 LTKQ
-2795 VIETTINGEK
+2795 VIKTTVNGEE
-2805 ANITAELIDNTITIT
+2805 AIVTAELIDNTITLT
-2820 VVNPDKTGLYSLD
+2820 VVNPGKTGLYSLD

-3057 IKITSEGSFVWQ
+3057 IKITSEGRFVWQ

-3164 EADASH
+3164 
-3170 DIYSNGDDSRSAL
+3170 
-3183 AGATFD
+3183 
-3189 VKLYKNIQKNNSNFE
+3189 
-3204 FNSQYNEE
+3204 
-3212 NKGPYTTVGAD
+3212 
-3223 DLSESNEIVRDGL
+3223 
-3236 TSSGFDSNYYDIW
+3236 
-3249 KIEETKAPGG
+3249 
-3259 YIKMTEPLVL
+3259 
-3269 GVEKNYDSTTNT
+3269 
-3281 FTINDIYV
+3281 
-3289 YQKNSNGLKSDGG
+3289 
-3302 KWVVLPVT
+3302 
-3310 NKEGNTAHGE
+3310 
-3320 DGNAMVKNS
+3320 
-3329 TYIFEQDGNKWSL
+3329 
-3342 VLSADKTRMIVTAF
+3342 
-3356 DKKISKFNFKLIK
+3356 
-3369 KEQDAEKTLPGAL
+3369 
-3382 FEITIKDEN
+3382 
-3391 GKPLKTASGTEINK
+3391 
-3405 YQQTTSAAV
+3405 
-3414 GGDSNGTIKINDILI
+3414 
-3429 DGENKK
+3429 
-3435 YTVEITE
+3435 
-3442 LLAPAGYEKIM
+3442 
-3453 DKISFQVTSKLADD
+3453 
-3467 GSYMLIPGDYA
+3467 
-3478 VANTKQCEVDESGN
+3478 
-3492 VIVTV
+3492 
-3497 EDKKTEKVEFAIYK
+3497 
-3511 KWENVNDTELPE
+3511 
-3523 SITVELYQVP
+3523 
-3533 ENKLDDWNK
+3533 
-3542 VKGDANARQEY
+3542 
-3553 LYRGAYGAGGQV
+3553 
-3565 TLTKADALNG
+3565 
-3575 NNLLWYH
+3575 
-3582 KWTGL
+3582 
-3587 SKENTD
+3587 
-3593 TKVKNIYYV
+3593 
-3602 IETDGPEGFI
+3602 
-3612 TTYEDYVDP
+3612 
-3621 DTSSTTITNT
+3621 
-3631 KVKGSYKLSLMKKN
+3631 
-3645 EADASH
+3645 
-3651 DIYSNGDDSRS
+3651 
-3662 ALAGATFDVKLYKNI
+3662 
-3677 QKNNSNFEFN
+3677 
-3687 SQYNEENKGPYTT
+3687 
-3700 VGADDLS
+3700 
-3707 ESNEIVRDGLTS
+3707 
-3719 SGFDSNY
+3719 
-3726 YDIWKIEETSAPGGY
+3726 
-3741 IKMTS
+3741 
-3746 PLVLGVEKNYDSTTN
+3746 
-3761 TFTINDIYVYQKNS
+3761 
-3775 NGLKSDGGKWVVLPV
+3775 
-3790 TNKEG
+3790 
-3795 NTAHGEDGNAIVK
+3795 
-3808 NSTYIFEQDGN
+3808 
-3819 TWSLV
+3819 
-3824 LSADKTKMIVTAFDK
+3824 
-3839 KISKFNFKL
+3839 
-3848 IKKEQ
+3848 
-3853 GSDKT
+3853 
-3858 LSSALFET
+3858 
-3866 TIKDENG
+3866 
-3873 NPLKTSSGTEIN
+3873 
-3885 KYQQKTNGNGTIGFD
+3885 
-3900 DILIDGANKKYTVE
+3900 
-3914 ITEVVA
+3914 
-3920 PTGYERIMDTIS
+3920 
-3932 FQVTSKLADDGS
+3932 
-3944 YMLTPGDYTVANTKQ
+3944 
-3959 CEVDESGNVIVT
+3959 
-3971 VEDKK
+3971 
-3976 TEKVEFA
+3976 
-3983 IYKKWENVNDTELPE
+3983 
-3998 SITVELYQVPE
+3998 
-4009 NKLDAWNI
+4009 
-4017 VKDSAKAR
+4017 
-4025 QEYLYRGAHGTG
+4025 
-4037 GRVTLTKDNAVNGN
+4037 
-4051 NLMWYYKWTDL
+4051 
-4062 SKENT
+4062 
-4067 DTKVKNIYY
+4067 
-4076 VIETD
+4076 
-4081 GPEGFITTY
+4081 
-4090 EPNNYK
+4090 
-4096 SPDVNTVTITNT
+4096 
-4108 IDNGSYK
+4108 
-4115 LSLMKKDEADASHD
+4115 EADASHD

-4277 GEDGNVMVKNST
+4277 GEDGNAMVKNST
-4289 YIFEQDGNTWSL
+4289 YIFEQDGNTWSI

-4312 TAFDKKE
+4312 TAFDKK
-4319 EEGQYDLNIQKR
+4319 EGQYDLNIQKR

-4426 VNKGREEVDGKTQLV
+4426 VNKGREEVDGNTQLV

-4795 NNTKLTITNKKDT
+4795 NNTKLTITNTKDT

-4843 LIGYVNSK
+4843 LVGYVNSK

-4889 SYFAWEVDKDALV
+4889 SYFAWEVDKDALA

-4923 KPVSKFNLTLV
+4923 KPASKFNFTLV

-5029 SYMLTPGDY
+5029 SYMLTPGDC

-5098 DAWNIIKEEADARQE
+5098 DAWNIVKEDADARQE

-5119 YGSGGR
+5119 HGTGGQ

-5130 DNAINSSTWY
+5130 ADAVNGNNLMWY
-5140 YKWTDLSKEN
+5140 YKWTGLAKEN
-5150 NDTKVKNI
+5150 NDTKYKNI

-5196 QYTIQK
+5196 HYTIQK

-5267 LSVGNQW
+5267 LSAGNQW

-5545 YDEASRMLKVTFI
+5545 YDEASRMLKVTFV

-5660 KDGNGQDIEKITNS
+5660 KDGNGQDIEKVTNS

-6008 EDNPEE
+6008 EDDPEE

-6064 DNPDWR
+6064 DNQDWR

-6098 TWINSVN
+6098 TWINSAN

>member
-1 MKGKFKGK
+1 M
-9 ILNLRNIIV
+9 
-18 SLIIVVMAA
+18 
-27 VSGISIVQYNSKKLT
+27 
-42 TNTGAANQSNYP
+42 
-54 ITGAD
+54 
-59 LVRNAVK
+59 
-66 YLGADMDCSGL
+66 
-77 INQAISDAG
+77 
-86 GTVKAGSSSDWNSAR
+86 
-101 FVYSF
+101 
-106 GSTDYEA
+106 
-113 HDLKKTNNNNGKKTK
+113 
-128 WFYKVDHPKTL
+128 
-139 KIGTVISGHGDY
+139 
-151 STSGHV
+151 
-157 FIYLGEADKYE
+157 FIYLGKANSYNDLKS
-168 TLQTNLKKY
+168 NLKTRY
-177 NINLPAYDK
+177 NLDLPVYNANYIDAK
-186 DNNKFDIRDIDSVNG
+186 DIDADNG
-201 GPYWYIEG
+201 GSYWYIEG
-209 NATTNRVKIRNF
+209 NATTNMVKIRNF
-221 SWDVNNENDVKNMK
+221 SWKGTIKGAKNLT
-235 YIKVWKITEPP
+235 YVRVWKITQPKGHYKIGVFKLSTNNDKIGGAKFTIEQKISGNWKKPTGLGNSSNEITCNGGTNGNFGQLYDTDVNEGNSWDTYRIKETAAP
-246 SGSYS
+246 SGYKISYTGYVYLS
-251 IRINKK
+251 LYKESWGNKYQVTKIRL
-257 SKNFNGPLL
+257 G
-266 AGVQFKIEH
+266 
-275 VDSKGNLV
+275 
-283 DSTTVTSSDTKYVK
+283 TSENQCNEYDLKTK
-297 VTGLKNMNS
+297 
-306 SGDIEINSA
+306 
-315 ENNDY
+315 
-320 YRISETSTIKG
+320 SET
-331 YQNNNKEP
+331 YE
-339 IYLRVYKDYGKNGE
+339 V
-353 YVISAIGVGDSIEA
+353 
-367 ANNNNNLARDDN
+367 N
-379 DSTIVNVNDHLRI
+379 DSVSVQAHKGDDGEI
-392 DFHGMGGENAFG
+392 DN
-404 VINFVFADDE
+404 VINFVVKDEKEENFIGNTYNATITKIDADTGASLDANFRIKSNKINIINPNFSTGSMFYTYDQIKNAQIKYSNNEETYVDSGKKISNTDITIGSNDGAGVSRIYANALSDIGEHVSAGNKYSFVCDDKNGLSIKDTFDIEEWHSPDGYIKDE
-414 DEPNPPK
+414 K
-421 DYSYSVILKKS
+421 VYSV
-432 ELINGSHKLVTST
+432 
-445 ENNNV
+445 
-450 SFTTDSTYIQPYN
+450 
-463 STATEDTLYQNYKTD
+463 
-478 LNQGNNGE
+478 
-486 YFRNIKNNN
+486 
-495 FQSNDFLAKDVRIGS
+495 DVI
-510 TNYKFASTM
+510 
-519 HTNAIAGKKL
+519 
-529 NIDNITYE
+529 
-537 NNKFIITD
+537 
-545 TYTFNENKISG
+545 
-556 YKKDPTEYTLEIK
+556 
-569 KSYDSNQKV
+569 KSYNTVNYNGKFGHIS
-578 IINNETYWGRIES
+578 
-591 ITIKYTDEK
+591 
-600 GEIHKDTKTFDNGK
+600 EIHISHNGK
-614 IIETNLISDI
+614 TAKLMNP
-624 SVNNVSVCIQCNEE
+624 
-638 GAYTI
+638 
-643 TIFEDNDKI
+643 
-652 EGSYEIYYG
+652 
-661 KKSQY
+661 
-666 ENVYQTTNGWKNE
+666 TNGTKLSLDNLDIYVNEKNGGFNFD
-679 ISKDENIA
+679 IKFKN
-687 GASFTVKKYF
+687 KK
-697 NDNMDENYPDEEKIV
+697 IT
-712 ESEAGVWESFT
+712 G
-723 VTTNST
+723 
-729 KTDRFRIIENSPPDT
+729 
-744 FGEGFVSQ
+744 
-752 IWFDV
+752 
-757 YKTETKDKIE
+757 
-767 VEHIEVSFRDKYGNL
+767 
-782 VCRNEDGNYG
+782 
-792 QKNYYDSR
+792 
-800 YFYAGSCVNG
+800 
-810 WFQVEKPSGIFKAI
+810 
-824 FAFQNPKSYNL
+824 SYNL
-835 YVTKEDKNGNIIEGS
+835 YIGKKSSYNDYMTDASNNFKEITCSDNLAGAKFKVEMYLNGASYPDTRYIESVDKLWNDGKEISVNITNTTTDRFYIEEVTPPTGYNYNKVKKIWIDVHKKESDNKYVIDYIDYTFRDEKDEVLYQKRTNDWGASHTSPRSGYNTGFMKLDNDKLFCIFMNDKQYSLNISKRDKNNNIISSPES
-850 EENARFSVKMYKTKQ
+850 SNASFSIKM
-865 ENNDTITLADEHS
+865 
-878 IRTTII
+878 
-884 NNNQERLKA
+884 
-893 VVENVEAVSGIIDFG
+893 F
-908 KWMVDSDMINKTF
+908 KTF
-921 YYLIT
+921 SNTNGHISLSDNREIYSNSDIDMNNIKTVDGQISLNNLSLDREWLHKDVKHSYNGESYDAWDFEAKTLYYLIT
-926 EDNAPTG
+926 ENTPPNG

-938 SLIVGI
+938 SLILGI
-944 HFDSNGD
+944 HFDENGNSTLD
-951 SSIESLYHVTR
+951 GLYHVEAKNGGYDIIKSTEGLSSNLTVNVGNDGISANA
-962 NSENTYKIKNL
+962 NSTN
-973 GSKGEQSIVTGLGE
+973 
-987 NINATAANDSKVKNK
+987 NIIN
-1002 IDLSIQQPTKID
+1002 IDIQQPDHED
-1014 STYSIQLKK
+1014 SYYDLQLEKK
-1023 FDSSSNKTLAGVKF
+1023 DASDNNQLAGVKF
-1037 ETSEV
+1037 KVSNV
-1042 KINNENIR
+1042 KINNSDIKSNNNENA
-1050 NKNTDLRDTFETT
+1050 F
-1063 SNTSITNLINEIYT
+1063 SITSKETVSNVINEIYT
-1077 NTDNKEAIGKEYEV
+1077 NANDDSKNKIGEDTKV
-1091 INKDV
+1091 LNSND

-1102 IKEKSTITGYEL
+1102 IEETESITGYEL
-1114 NEISTTINVHKKFNN
+1114 NTIKTNLKFYKKN
-1129 ENLEN
+1129 ENSNIKN
-1134 DYVGVV
+1134 DHASVV
-1140 FNNNENEIKVDDGY
+1140 FDTKNADGNYVSGNELQITDGY

-1168 RKVENLDNYINSLK
+1168 RKVENLDNYIDSLK

-1190 YTNGKISV
+1190 YAKGKISV

-1226 NFKIS
+1226 NFNIS
-1231 LYKKKNSNNEF
+1231 LYKNKNSNNEF

-1316 EYNEYVIT
+1316 EYNEYVVT

-1343 GGLINDTEDVC
+1343 GGLIHDNENAC
-1354 YIIGESDMSL
+1354 YIIGESGLSL

-1417 FGVKRTTRGGSS
+1417 FIVRRTTRGGSS
-1429 VSENTQDITSEEGKV
+1429 VSENARDITSEEGKV
-1444 KDVYDGQ
+1444 KDVYDGKI
-1451 LDINEDDMNFNPEY
+1451 DINEDDMNFNSEY
-1465 NEKNGGDAKLDYG
+1465 NEENGGDAKLDYG

-1487 SATGTGM
+1487 SAGSGM

-1506 TKLSRG
+1506 TKLSRD

-1679 SNQNENEEYKMIYTD
+1679 SNQDENEEYKMIYTD

-1779 RIEIKDKKENILTAT
+1779 RIEIKDKEENILTAT

-1882 VATSQKDTVTVEQN
+1882 VATSQNDTVKVEQN

-1910 EYTLKIKKVGAG
+1910 EYTLKIKKVSAG
-1922 TNEPLSNVQFN
+1922 TNTALSNVQFN

-1981 ITSIESDEYYFT
+1981 ITSVEGDEYYFT
-1993 EETEPD
+1993 EKTIPD
-1999 GHRKLPDNVAI
+1999 GYRKLPDDKAI
-2010 ELLVK
+2010 KLDVIK
-2015 KGSDGKVNE
+2015 DAITGKVSN
-2024 LNILVVNKNDKSII
+2024 LAISIVNTNDKKTVKHGENTII
-2038 QKGRYALTYIIN
+2038 YQIN
-2050 EYGDTVTISAV
+2050 DYGDTVKISAV
-2061 KTADNEIIL
+2061 KTSDSIITL
-2070 TVSDPED
+2070 TVADPED

-2085 YLLKKDNN
+2085 YLVKKDNKN
-2093 NTVLSGVNFELIGAK
+2093 ERLEGVNFELIGAT
-2108 VSNEEIISVDSPKD
+2108 VNNEAISQNNTTISEQNP
-2122 AKAIVT
+2122 KAIVT
-2128 GTDKVS
+2128 EKDRVS

-2140 DENGNDVIQINNTN
+2140 DNDGNDVIQINNAN
-2154 LEEDDE
+2154 SDDV
-2160 FILREKDLGSNNGY
+2160 FILREKDLGSNKGY

-2179 NYKIKVKVQKS
+2179 NYKIKVTVKKT
-2190 EGNNKYFVSG
+2190 EENNNYFVSG
-2200 TTLELYNENNQIVS
+2200 TTLELYNGDQKVS
-2214 PKENTEDEYEI
+2214 PKANTEDEYEI

-2257 VIKKDVNNQGSVS
+2257 VIKKDVNNEGSVS

-2276 TNSVAGAKFNIT
+2276 TNSVAGAKFNVT
-2288 LYKNV
+2288 VYKGTAIN
-2293 ILNYK
+2293 NYN
-2298 DFNIGSSFGNKVRF
+2298 FNFDSSTNRVKFDE
-2312 GSYTTKGTT
+2312 YTTKGTT
-2321 EDLNHDNF
+2321 EDLSHDKF
-2329 KRTEITYSEIEQNR
+2329 KRTGVTYFDVKNKM
-2343 IDIWRIAETDPPTGF
+2343 IDIWNIEETDPPTGF
-2358 ESMKND
+2358 EAMKKS
-2364 LVLGIEKTYDEKTK
+2364 LVLGIEKSYNETTK
-2378 QFYIDTIHIYQLNG
+2378 QFYIDTIHIYQKDNSS
-2392 DGTITWDP
+2392 IKWDP

-2487 SNFKFGSDNN
+2487 SDFKFGSDNN

-2504 TQDENEYISYE
+2504 TQGENEYISYE

-2568 KKYNSDN
+2568 KKYNSDS

-2655 NPTEYGY
+2655 NPTEYGS

-2679 VKFMAIREVN
+2679 VKFMAVREIN

-2781 QKVITPTEN
+2781 QKVITPTED

-2874 TISTIKTSEIKTVAD
+2874 TISTVKTSEIKTVED
-2889 FKKLQNIIVNE
+2889 FKKLQNIIV
-2900 STAPFSYWII
+2900 TDKTFTFSYWTI

-2919 DLLKYKIEIRIFKEN
+2919 DLLKYKIEIRMFKEN

-2968 TITEDKESSTYKL
+2968 TITEDKKSSTYKL

-3249 KIEETKAPGG
+3249 KIEETTAPGG
-3259 YIKMTEPLVL
+3259 YIKMTDPLVL

-3310 NKEGNTAHGE
+3310 NKEGNTAHGK

-3369 KEQDAEKTLPGAL
+3369 KEQGAEKTLPGAL

-3391 GKPLKTASGTEINK
+3391 GNPLKTASGTEINK

-3453 DKISFQVTSKLADD
+3453 DTISFQVTSKLADD
-3467 GSYMLIPGDYA
+3467 GSYMLIPGDYT
-3478 VANTKQCEVDESGN
+3478 VENTKQCEVDESGN

-3511 KWENVNDTELPE
+3511 KWENVNDTELPD

-3553 LYRGAYGAGGQV
+3553 LYRGAYGTGGQV

-3587 SKENTD
+3587 SKENT
-3593 TKVKNIYYV
+3593 
-3602 IETDGPEGFI
+3602 
-3612 TTYEDYVDP
+3612 
-3621 DTSSTTITNT
+3621 
-3631 KVKGSYKLSLMKKN
+3631 
-3645 EADASH
+3645 
-3651 DIYSNGDDSRS
+3651 
-3662 ALAGATFDVKLYKNI
+3662 
-3677 QKNNSNFEFN
+3677 
-3687 SQYNEENKGPYTT
+3687 
-3700 VGADDLS
+3700 
-3707 ESNEIVRDGLTS
+3707 
-3719 SGFDSNY
+3719 
-3726 YDIWKIEETSAPGGY
+3726 
-3741 IKMTS
+3741 
-3746 PLVLGVEKNYDSTTN
+3746 
-3761 TFTINDIYVYQKNS
+3761 
-3775 NGLKSDGGKWVVLPV
+3775 
-3790 TNKEG
+3790 
-3795 NTAHGEDGNAIVK
+3795 
-3808 NSTYIFEQDGN
+3808 
-3819 TWSLV
+3819 
-3824 LSADKTKMIVTAFDK
+3824 
-3839 KISKFNFKL
+3839 
-3848 IKKEQ
+3848 
-3853 GSDKT
+3853 
-3858 LSSALFET
+3858 
-3866 TIKDENG
+3866 
-3873 NPLKTSSGTEIN
+3873 
-3885 KYQQKTNGNGTIGFD
+3885 
-3900 DILIDGANKKYTVE
+3900 
-3914 ITEVVA
+3914 
-3920 PTGYERIMDTIS
+3920 
-3932 FQVTSKLADDGS
+3932 
-3944 YMLTPGDYTVANTKQ
+3944 
-3959 CEVDESGNVIVT
+3959 
-3971 VEDKK
+3971 
-3976 TEKVEFA
+3976 
-3983 IYKKWENVNDTELPE
+3983 
-3998 SITVELYQVPE
+3998 
-4009 NKLDAWNI
+4009 
-4017 VKDSAKAR
+4017 
-4025 QEYLYRGAHGTG
+4025 
-4037 GRVTLTKDNAVNGN
+4037 
-4051 NLMWYYKWTDL
+4051 
-4062 SKENT
+4062 
-4067 DTKVKNIYY
+4067 
-4076 VIETD
+4076 
-4081 GPEGFITTY
+4081 
-4090 EPNNYK
+4090 
-4096 SPDVNTVTITNT
+4096 
-4108 IDNGSYK
+4108 
-4115 LSLMKKDEADASHD
+4115 
-4129 IYSNG
+4129 
-4134 DDSRSALAGAT
+4134 
-4145 FDVKLYKNIQKN
+4145 
-4157 NSNFEFNNQYNEENK
+4157 
-4172 GPYTTVGA
+4172 
-4180 DDLSE
+4180 
-4185 QNEIVRDGLTSNGYS
+4185 
-4200 TGDYYDIWKIEETS
+4200 
-4214 APDGY
+4214 
-4219 VKMTSP
+4219 
-4225 LVLGV
+4225 
-4230 EKKYDSKTRTFTIND
+4230 
-4245 IYVYQKNSNG
+4245 
-4255 LKSDGGKWVV
+4255 
-4265 LPVTNKEGNTAH
+4265 
-4277 GEDGNVMVKNST
+4277 
-4289 YIFEQDGNTWSL
+4289 
-4301 VLSSDKTKMIV
+4301 
-4312 TAFDKKE
+4312 
-4319 EEGQYDLNIQKR
+4319 
-4331 STSGEILNGVE
+4331 
-4342 FSLMSA
+4342 
-4348 KVNNETVKNSKGET
+4348 
-4362 ATNEKFVTSSVGIAN
+4362 
-4377 VPSLTS
+4377 
-4383 VPNPIKITDVDNA
+4383 
-4396 DVYVFR
+4396 
-4402 ETNLPESIK
+4402 
-4411 NKYAK
+4411 
-4416 LPDYVSIELT
+4416 
-4426 VNKGREEVDGKTQLV
+4426 
-4441 AKSVSVKV
+4441 
-4449 IDNRTKKE
+4449 
-4457 YVGNRNNM
+4457 
-4465 VEYSFESNG
+4465 
-4474 KTYTAQIKASISNNT
+4474 
-4489 VTLTVENPDIPP
+4489 
-4501 EGEYKLSL
+4501 
-4509 VKAGNDERL
+4509 
-4518 GGVKFN
+4518 
-4524 LISARVNNG
+4524 
-4533 TIQNGSSSVSEDN
+4533 
-4546 PIVITT
+4546 
-4552 NAQKPVGIWPTDGSS
+4552 
-4567 MKILSA
+4567 
-4573 TSDEYILKEADLGN
+4573 
-4587 NNKYVK
+4587 
-4593 LPDNKLIKLVIL
+4593 
-4605 KEETNNEFKVS
+4605 
-4616 SINMYVGN
+4616 
-4624 DTDGW
+4624 
-4629 EPATYIFNEAHNM
+4629 
-4642 IIEARSTVTDSKGN
+4642 
-4656 EFTISFARSG
+4656 
-4666 DNLTLTVEDPKEETT
+4666 
-4681 KYTVSKKWDDANKTD
+4681 
-4696 SRPDYVEFRLFGFAK
+4696 
-4711 NDAEAQKIY
+4711 
-4720 NDLNNSLQSKAYK
+4720 
-4733 MISSKIKDKS
+4733 
-4743 ILQYKCTGDINVRA
+4743 
-4757 DDGWQEATWY
+4757 
-4767 NLSKDYNYFAWEIS
+4767 
-4781 DIDGYDITNAEVSN
+4781 
-4795 NNTKLTITNKKDT
+4795 
-4808 TKYTIQKVWA
+4808 
-4818 EGTEMPK
+4818 
-4825 NLEVRLY
+4825 
-4832 SFDKDSQDYNE
+4832 
-4843 LIGYVNSK
+4843 
-4851 DYDKINEKVKTLTP
+4851 
-4865 SGQSVYLWA
+4865 
-4874 DTNWSHTWG
+4874 
-4883 GLDKDR
+4883 
-4889 SYFAWEVDKDALV
+4889 
-4902 KYNITNAEI
+4902 
-4911 SEEGTKMTITNT
+4911 
-4923 KPVSKFNLTLV
+4923 
-4934 KYEQGSDKTLSGAL
+4934 
-4948 FEITIKDE
+4948 
-4956 NGNPLKTVNGTEINK
+4956 
-4971 YQQTTSATYGR
+4971 
-4982 ISLDDII
+4982 
-4989 IDGAD
+4989 
-4994 KKYTVEITEVLA
+4994 
-5006 PAGYERIMDTISFQ
+5006 
-5020 VTSKLADDG
+5020 
-5029 SYMLTPGDY
+5029 
-5038 TVANTKQCEV
+5038 
-5048 DESGNVIV
+5048 
-5056 NVEDKKTDKTEF
+5056 
-5068 AIYKKWENVKDTELP
+5068 
-5083 DSITV
+5083 
-5088 ELYQVPENKL
+5088 
-5098 DAWNIIKEEADARQE
+5098 
-5113 YLYRGA
+5113 
-5119 YGSGGR
+5119 
-5125 VTLTK
+5125 
-5130 DNAINSSTWY
+5130 
-5140 YKWTDLSKEN
+5140 
-5150 NDTKVKNI
+5150 DTKVKNI

-6098 TWINSVN
+6098 TWINSAN

>member
-18 SLIIVVMAA
+18 SLIIVVMAT
-27 VSGISIVQYNSKKLT
+27 VSGISIVQYNSRNVQTNLGKASKTYYGDNRFGINSIDFVNAAITKL
-42 TNTGAANQSNYP
+42 NTPYKWGTYDCWDFVQDSLKTAGASNVEELSNWYLSDVGTITAKDKTSDVNYVLEKIDTKQDVYYNNSEIANIIKETP
-54 ITGAD
+54 
-59 LVRNAVK
+59 
-66 YLGADMDCSGL
+66 M
-77 INQAISDAG
+77 
-86 GTVKAGSSSDWNSAR
+86 GTLFAGSLNENSYA
-101 FVYSF
+101 
-106 GSTDYEA
+106 T
-113 HDLKKTNNNNGKKTK
+113 
-128 WFYKVDHPKTL
+128 
-139 KIGTVISGHGDY
+139 GHG
-151 STSGHV
+151 
-157 FIYLGEADKYE
+157 FIYLGY
-168 TLQTNLKKY
+168 
-177 NINLPAYDK
+177 
-186 DNNKFDIRDIDSVNG
+186 
-201 GPYWYIEG
+201 
-209 NATTNRVKIRNF
+209 
-221 SWDVNNENDVKNMK
+221 
-235 YIKVWKITEPP
+235 
-246 SGSYS
+246 
-251 IRINKK
+251 
-257 SKNFNGPLL
+257 FN
-266 AGVQFKIEH
+266 V
-275 VDSKGNLV
+275 
-283 DSTTVTSSDTKYVK
+283 
-297 VTGLKNMNS
+297 
-306 SGDIEINSA
+306 
-315 ENNDY
+315 
-320 YRISETSTIKG
+320 
-331 YQNNNKEP
+331 
-339 IYLRVYKDYGKNGE
+339 
-353 YVISAIGVGDSIEA
+353 
-367 ANNNNNLARDDN
+367 N
-379 DSTIVNVNDHLRI
+379 DSTKYPTDIDKKNAVINWLRGQGIDPNKRYLDTGKINYYSNYDGYWIIDNSSNGVKINNAGWGKFSSGWKTIRYLTLVQVTNPPPPDNGQYKMGVEKIGTDGTKLGGAHFQLEYKQNDKYTIINKDAVANQGTGGNYCQLYEKTDVKKTDLGWHTFRI
-392 DFHGMGGENAFG
+392 KETQAPSGYTMDWNNYIYLQLYIEYSGGYKITRIKLSSDGNIWDDYPLTTSSKEYKLNSIPSVTVKAQCSDGNKTENI
-404 VINFVFADDE
+404 INFVFRDNKNE
-414 DEPNPPK
+414 EYTPS
-421 DYSYSVILKKS
+421 SYSVNLKKVD
-432 ELINGSHKLVTST
+432 ENGSPLESKFCLNTVKTGVLYS
-445 ENNNV
+445 NNSFISAVYLKEGKETV
-450 SFTTDSTYIQPYN
+450 SPS
-463 STATEDTLYQNYKTD
+463 EDYRT
-478 LNQGNNGE
+478 
-486 YFRNIKNNN
+486 I
-495 FQSNDFLAKDVRIGS
+495 
-510 TNYKFASTM
+510 TNYNFGDVVYTS
-519 HTNAIAGKKL
+519 NAK
-529 NIDNITYE
+529 NIDNLLEGDDWKGYTNLRIAGGTEKVLYAE
-537 NNKFIITD
+537 KEDNMLDIYD
-545 TYTFNENKISG
+545 TYYFSEYETQRG
-556 YKKDPTEYTLEIK
+556 YLTD
-569 KSYDSNQKV
+569 DSHYELVVVRRYQKTAYV
-578 IINNETYWGRIES
+578 GNNYGCIAN
-591 ITIKYTDEK
+591 IYLKN
-600 GEIHKDTKTFDNGK
+600 NG
-614 IIETNLISDI
+614 T
-624 SVNNVSVCIQCNEE
+624 
-638 GAYTI
+638 
-643 TIFEDNDKI
+643 
-652 EGSYEIYYG
+652 
-661 KKSQY
+661 
-666 ENVYQTTNGWKNE
+666 
-679 ISKDENIA
+679 
-687 GASFTVKKYF
+687 KKYIGTPQYA
-697 NDNMDENYPDEEKIV
+697 D
-712 ESEAGVWESFT
+712 GT
-723 VTTNST
+723 VTKNTLQLGNASVSLT
-729 KTDRFRIIENSPPDT
+729 SSPNLGVNIEI
-744 FGEGFVSQ
+744 EFVN
-752 IWFDV
+752 
-757 YKTETKDKIE
+757 KRKK
-767 VEHIEVSFRDKYGNL
+767 G
-782 VCRNEDGNYG
+782 
-792 QKNYYDSR
+792 
-800 YFYAGSCVNG
+800 
-810 WFQVEKPSGIFKAI
+810 
-824 FAFQNPKSYNL
+824 SYNL
-835 YVTKEDKNGNIIEGS
+835 YIGKKSSYKDWGTDEKHNWNQPSMEGLISGATFFVDIWLNGANPDKGDQPTMQKTITSVDGLWNDGNNITIPITSASSPDKVRITEWSPPQGYKLGKVRRIWLDINKVEEDDKYVIGNINYTFREDNENNIVRTYTIPYGYKITDSQSNVVLKKIDKNLFFIFCNEKQYSLNISKRDKNNNIISSPESG
-850 EENARFSVKMYKTKQ
+850 NASFSIKM
-865 ENNDTITLADEHS
+865 
-878 IRTTII
+878 
-884 NNNQERLKA
+884 
-893 VVENVEAVSGIIDFG
+893 F
-908 KWMVDSDMINKTF
+908 KTF
-921 YYLIT
+921 SNTNGHISLSDNREIYSNSNIDMNNIKTVDGQISLNNLSIDREWLHKDVKHSYNGESYDAWDFEAKTLYYLIT
-926 EDNAPTG
+926 ENTPPNG

-938 SLIVGI
+938 SLILGI
-944 HFDSNGD
+944 HFDENGN
-951 SSIESLYHVTR
+951 SSLESLYHVKKEGEGKYSIISTGTNVA
-962 NSENTYKIKNL
+962 NSSNL
-973 GSKGEQSIVTGLGE
+973 TVNVGNDGISANAESTN
-987 NINATAANDSKVKNK
+987 NIINLD
-1002 IDLSIQQPTKID
+1002 IQQPDNED
-1014 STYSIQLKK
+1014 SYYDLQLEKK
-1023 FDSSSNKTLAGVKF
+1023 DASDNKQLAGVKF
-1037 ETSEV
+1037 KVSNV
-1042 KINNENIR
+1042 KINNSDIKSNNNENA
-1050 NKNTDLRDTFETT
+1050 F
-1063 SNTSITNLINEIYT
+1063 SITSKETVSNVINEIYT
-1077 NTDNKEAIGKEYEV
+1077 NANDDSKNKIGKETQV
-1091 INKDV
+1091 LNSND

-1102 IKEKSTITGYEL
+1102 IEETESITGYEQ
-1114 NEISTTINVHKKFNN
+1114 NTIKTNLKFYKKN
-1129 ENLEN
+1129 ENSNIKN
-1134 DYVGVV
+1134 DHASVV
-1140 FNNNENEIKVDDGY
+1140 FDTKNPDGNYVSGNELQITDGY
-1154 FVSSLDSTASTNDD
+1154 FVSSLDSTVSTADE

-1182 NENIVIVY
+1182 NENVVIVY
-1190 YTNGKISV
+1190 YAKGKISV

-1226 NFKIS
+1226 NFNIS
-1231 LYKKKNSNNEF
+1231 LYKNKNSNNEF

-1343 GGLINDTEDVC
+1343 GGLIHDDENAC
-1354 YIIGESDMSL
+1354 YIIGESGLSL

-1411 AKSGAR
+1411 SKSGAR
-1417 FGVKRTTRGGSS
+1417 FIVRRTTRGGSS
-1429 VSENTQDITSEEGKV
+1429 VSENARDITSEEGKV
-1444 KDVYDGQ
+1444 KDVYDGKI
-1451 LDINEDDMNFNPEY
+1451 DINEDDMNFNPEY
-1465 NEKNGGDAKLDYG
+1465 NEENGGDAKLDYG
-1478 TSRFTIDEW
+1478 TSKFTIDEW

-1624 NISNLTTLQEIND
+1624 NISNLTTLQEINN

-1648 DKQTTYRLII
+1648 NKQTTYRLII

-1679 SNQNENEEYKMIYTD
+1679 SNQDENEEYKMIYTD

-1850 SKCEA
+1850 SKGEA
-1855 YAFVKDESISDS
+1855 YAFVEDKSIYDS
-1867 SYEDKAVYIKKSLSE
+1867 SYEDGAVYIKKSLSE

-1910 EYTLKIKKVGAG
+1910 EYTLKLKKVSAG

-1943 LKNSNNQEITT
+1943 LKDSNNQEITT
-1954 SNSETVTTDSEG
+1954 SHFEPVTTGTDGSVEICG
-1966 LANVCE
+1966 

-2108 VSNEEIISVDSPKD
+2108 VSNKEIISVDSPKD

-2239 NITVIVENPKVEG
+2239 NIILTVENPKVNG

-2257 VIKKDVNNQGSVS
+2257 VIKKDINKQGYVS
-2270 GFDSFG
+2270 GFGSFG

-2447 YKLNVM
+2447 YRLNVM
-2453 KKITDDNSSGDTAD
+2453 KKITDDNSAGDTAD

-2568 KKYNSDN
+2568 KKYNSDS

-2629 DSTGNNVRRWDFVIK
+2629 DSTGNNIRRWDFVIK

-2655 NPTEYGY
+2655 NPTEYGS

-2919 DLLKYKIEIRIFKEN
+2919 DLLKYKIEIRIFKQS

-3057 IKITSEGSFVWQ
+3057 IKITSEGRFVWQ

-3223 DLSESNEIVRDGL
+3223 DLSEQNEIVRDGL
-3236 TSSGFDSNYYDIW
+3236 TSNGYSTGDYYDIW

-3259 YIKMTEPLVL
+3259 YIKMTSPLVL
-3269 GVEKNYDSTTNT
+3269 GVEKKYDSETRT

-3369 KEQDAEKTLPGAL
+3369 KEQGAEKTLPGAL

-3391 GKPLKTASGTEINK
+3391 GNQLKTASGTEINK

-3453 DKISFQVTSKLADD
+3453 DTISFQVTSKLADD
-3467 GSYMLIPGDYA
+3467 GSYMLIPGDYT
-3478 VANTKQCEVDESGN
+3478 VENTKQCEVDESGN

-3511 KWENVNDTELPE
+3511 KWENVNDTELPD

-3553 LYRGAYGAGGQV
+3553 LYRGAYGTGGQV

-3587 SKENTD
+3587 SKENT
-3593 TKVKNIYYV
+3593 
-3602 IETDGPEGFI
+3602 
-3612 TTYEDYVDP
+3612 
-3621 DTSSTTITNT
+3621 
-3631 KVKGSYKLSLMKKN
+3631 
-3645 EADASH
+3645 
-3651 DIYSNGDDSRS
+3651 
-3662 ALAGATFDVKLYKNI
+3662 
-3677 QKNNSNFEFN
+3677 
-3687 SQYNEENKGPYTT
+3687 
-3700 VGADDLS
+3700 
-3707 ESNEIVRDGLTS
+3707 
-3719 SGFDSNY
+3719 
-3726 YDIWKIEETSAPGGY
+3726 
-3741 IKMTS
+3741 
-3746 PLVLGVEKNYDSTTN
+3746 
-3761 TFTINDIYVYQKNS
+3761 
-3775 NGLKSDGGKWVVLPV
+3775 
-3790 TNKEG
+3790 
-3795 NTAHGEDGNAIVK
+3795 
-3808 NSTYIFEQDGN
+3808 
-3819 TWSLV
+3819 
-3824 LSADKTKMIVTAFDK
+3824 
-3839 KISKFNFKL
+3839 
-3848 IKKEQ
+3848 
-3853 GSDKT
+3853 
-3858 LSSALFET
+3858 
-3866 TIKDENG
+3866 
-3873 NPLKTSSGTEIN
+3873 
-3885 KYQQKTNGNGTIGFD
+3885 
-3900 DILIDGANKKYTVE
+3900 
-3914 ITEVVA
+3914 
-3920 PTGYERIMDTIS
+3920 
-3932 FQVTSKLADDGS
+3932 
-3944 YMLTPGDYTVANTKQ
+3944 
-3959 CEVDESGNVIVT
+3959 
-3971 VEDKK
+3971 
-3976 TEKVEFA
+3976 
-3983 IYKKWENVNDTELPE
+3983 
-3998 SITVELYQVPE
+3998 
-4009 NKLDAWNI
+4009 
-4017 VKDSAKAR
+4017 
-4025 QEYLYRGAHGTG
+4025 
-4037 GRVTLTKDNAVNGN
+4037 
-4051 NLMWYYKWTDL
+4051 
-4062 SKENT
+4062 
-4067 DTKVKNIYY
+4067 
-4076 VIETD
+4076 
-4081 GPEGFITTY
+4081 
-4090 EPNNYK
+4090 
-4096 SPDVNTVTITNT
+4096 
-4108 IDNGSYK
+4108 
-4115 LSLMKKDEADASHD
+4115 
-4129 IYSNG
+4129 
-4134 DDSRSALAGAT
+4134 
-4145 FDVKLYKNIQKN
+4145 
-4157 NSNFEFNNQYNEENK
+4157 
-4172 GPYTTVGA
+4172 
-4180 DDLSE
+4180 
-4185 QNEIVRDGLTSNGYS
+4185 
-4200 TGDYYDIWKIEETS
+4200 
-4214 APDGY
+4214 
-4219 VKMTSP
+4219 
-4225 LVLGV
+4225 
-4230 EKKYDSKTRTFTIND
+4230 
-4245 IYVYQKNSNG
+4245 
-4255 LKSDGGKWVV
+4255 
-4265 LPVTNKEGNTAH
+4265 
-4277 GEDGNVMVKNST
+4277 
-4289 YIFEQDGNTWSL
+4289 
-4301 VLSSDKTKMIV
+4301 
-4312 TAFDKKE
+4312 
-4319 EEGQYDLNIQKR
+4319 
-4331 STSGEILNGVE
+4331 
-4342 FSLMSA
+4342 
-4348 KVNNETVKNSKGET
+4348 
-4362 ATNEKFVTSSVGIAN
+4362 
-4377 VPSLTS
+4377 
-4383 VPNPIKITDVDNA
+4383 
-4396 DVYVFR
+4396 
-4402 ETNLPESIK
+4402 
-4411 NKYAK
+4411 
-4416 LPDYVSIELT
+4416 
-4426 VNKGREEVDGKTQLV
+4426 
-4441 AKSVSVKV
+4441 
-4449 IDNRTKKE
+4449 
-4457 YVGNRNNM
+4457 
-4465 VEYSFESNG
+4465 
-4474 KTYTAQIKASISNNT
+4474 
-4489 VTLTVENPDIPP
+4489 
-4501 EGEYKLSL
+4501 
-4509 VKAGNDERL
+4509 
-4518 GGVKFN
+4518 
-4524 LISARVNNG
+4524 
-4533 TIQNGSSSVSEDN
+4533 
-4546 PIVITT
+4546 
-4552 NAQKPVGIWPTDGSS
+4552 
-4567 MKILSA
+4567 
-4573 TSDEYILKEADLGN
+4573 
-4587 NNKYVK
+4587 
-4593 LPDNKLIKLVIL
+4593 
-4605 KEETNNEFKVS
+4605 
-4616 SINMYVGN
+4616 
-4624 DTDGW
+4624 
-4629 EPATYIFNEAHNM
+4629 
-4642 IIEARSTVTDSKGN
+4642 
-4656 EFTISFARSG
+4656 
-4666 DNLTLTVEDPKEETT
+4666 
-4681 KYTVSKKWDDANKTD
+4681 
-4696 SRPDYVEFRLFGFAK
+4696 
-4711 NDAEAQKIY
+4711 
-4720 NDLNNSLQSKAYK
+4720 
-4733 MISSKIKDKS
+4733 
-4743 ILQYKCTGDINVRA
+4743 
-4757 DDGWQEATWY
+4757 
-4767 NLSKDYNYFAWEIS
+4767 
-4781 DIDGYDITNAEVSN
+4781 
-4795 NNTKLTITNKKDT
+4795 
-4808 TKYTIQKVWA
+4808 
-4818 EGTEMPK
+4818 
-4825 NLEVRLY
+4825 
-4832 SFDKDSQDYNE
+4832 
-4843 LIGYVNSK
+4843 
-4851 DYDKINEKVKTLTP
+4851 
-4865 SGQSVYLWA
+4865 
-4874 DTNWSHTWG
+4874 
-4883 GLDKDR
+4883 
-4889 SYFAWEVDKDALV
+4889 
-4902 KYNITNAEI
+4902 
-4911 SEEGTKMTITNT
+4911 
-4923 KPVSKFNLTLV
+4923 
-4934 KYEQGSDKTLSGAL
+4934 
-4948 FEITIKDE
+4948 
-4956 NGNPLKTVNGTEINK
+4956 
-4971 YQQTTSATYGR
+4971 
-4982 ISLDDII
+4982 
-4989 IDGAD
+4989 
-4994 KKYTVEITEVLA
+4994 
-5006 PAGYERIMDTISFQ
+5006 
-5020 VTSKLADDG
+5020 
-5029 SYMLTPGDY
+5029 
-5038 TVANTKQCEV
+5038 
-5048 DESGNVIV
+5048 
-5056 NVEDKKTDKTEF
+5056 
-5068 AIYKKWENVKDTELP
+5068 
-5083 DSITV
+5083 
-5088 ELYQVPENKL
+5088 
-5098 DAWNIIKEEADARQE
+5098 
-5113 YLYRGA
+5113 
-5119 YGSGGR
+5119 
-5125 VTLTK
+5125 
-5130 DNAINSSTWY
+5130 
-5140 YKWTDLSKEN
+5140 
-5150 NDTKVKNI
+5150 DTKVKNI

-5267 LSVGNQW
+5267 LSAGNQW

-5660 KDGNGQDIEKITNS
+5660 KDGNGQDIEKVTNS

-5725 PKGYLKLEEPVE
+5725 PKGYLKLEKPVE

-5907 KPGTMSELDYRD
+5907 KPETMSELDYRD

-5978 YFDLSL
+5978 YFDLAL

-6008 EDNPEE
+6008 EDDPEE

-6064 DNPDWR
+6064 DNQDWR

-6098 TWINSVN
+6098 TWINSAN

>member
-1 MKGKFKGK
+1 M
-9 ILNLRNIIV
+9 
-18 SLIIVVMAA
+18 
-27 VSGISIVQYNSKKLT
+27 
-42 TNTGAANQSNYP
+42 
-54 ITGAD
+54 
-59 LVRNAVK
+59 
-66 YLGADMDCSGL
+66 
-77 INQAISDAG
+77 
-86 GTVKAGSSSDWNSAR
+86 
-101 FVYSF
+101 
-106 GSTDYEA
+106 
-113 HDLKKTNNNNGKKTK
+113 
-128 WFYKVDHPKTL
+128 
-139 KIGTVISGHGDY
+139 
-151 STSGHV
+151 
-157 FIYLGEADKYE
+157 
-168 TLQTNLKKY
+168 
-177 NINLPAYDK
+177 
-186 DNNKFDIRDIDSVNG
+186 
-201 GPYWYIEG
+201 
-209 NATTNRVKIRNF
+209 
-221 SWDVNNENDVKNMK
+221 
-235 YIKVWKITEPP
+235 
-246 SGSYS
+246 
-251 IRINKK
+251 
-257 SKNFNGPLL
+257 
-266 AGVQFKIEH
+266 
-275 VDSKGNLV
+275 
-283 DSTTVTSSDTKYVK
+283 
-297 VTGLKNMNS
+297 
-306 SGDIEINSA
+306 
-315 ENNDY
+315 
-320 YRISETSTIKG
+320 
-331 YQNNNKEP
+331 
-339 IYLRVYKDYGKNGE
+339 
-353 YVISAIGVGDSIEA
+353 
-367 ANNNNNLARDDN
+367 
-379 DSTIVNVNDHLRI
+379 
-392 DFHGMGGENAFG
+392 
-404 VINFVFADDE
+404 
-414 DEPNPPK
+414 
-421 DYSYSVILKKS
+421 
-432 ELINGSHKLVTST
+432 
-445 ENNNV
+445 
-450 SFTTDSTYIQPYN
+450 
-463 STATEDTLYQNYKTD
+463 
-478 LNQGNNGE
+478 
-486 YFRNIKNNN
+486 
-495 FQSNDFLAKDVRIGS
+495 
-510 TNYKFASTM
+510 
-519 HTNAIAGKKL
+519 
-529 NIDNITYE
+529 
-537 NNKFIITD
+537 
-545 TYTFNENKISG
+545 
-556 YKKDPTEYTLEIK
+556 
-569 KSYDSNQKV
+569 
-578 IINNETYWGRIES
+578 
-591 ITIKYTDEK
+591 
-600 GEIHKDTKTFDNGK
+600 
-614 IIETNLISDI
+614 
-624 SVNNVSVCIQCNEE
+624 
-638 GAYTI
+638 
-643 TIFEDNDKI
+643 
-652 EGSYEIYYG
+652 
-661 KKSQY
+661 
-666 ENVYQTTNGWKNE
+666 
-679 ISKDENIA
+679 
-687 GASFTVKKYF
+687 
-697 NDNMDENYPDEEKIV
+697 
-712 ESEAGVWESFT
+712 
-723 VTTNST
+723 
-729 KTDRFRIIENSPPDT
+729 
-744 FGEGFVSQ
+744 
-752 IWFDV
+752 
-757 YKTETKDKIE
+757 
-767 VEHIEVSFRDKYGNL
+767 
-782 VCRNEDGNYG
+782 
-792 QKNYYDSR
+792 
-800 YFYAGSCVNG
+800 
-810 WFQVEKPSGIFKAI
+810 
-824 FAFQNPKSYNL
+824 
-835 YVTKEDKNGNIIEGS
+835 
-850 EENARFSVKMYKTKQ
+850 
-865 ENNDTITLADEHS
+865 
-878 IRTTII
+878 
-884 NNNQERLKA
+884 
-893 VVENVEAVSGIIDFG
+893 
-908 KWMVDSDMINKTF
+908 
-921 YYLIT
+921 
-926 EDNAPTG
+926 
-933 YNSIG
+933 
-938 SLIVGI
+938 
-944 HFDSNGD
+944 
-951 SSIESLYHVTR
+951 
-962 NSENTYKIKNL
+962 
-973 GSKGEQSIVTGLGE
+973 
-987 NINATAANDSKVKNK
+987 
-1002 IDLSIQQPTKID
+1002 
-1014 STYSIQLKK
+1014 
-1023 FDSSSNKTLAGVKF
+1023 
-1037 ETSEV
+1037 
-1042 KINNENIR
+1042 
-1050 NKNTDLRDTFETT
+1050 
-1063 SNTSITNLINEIYT
+1063 
-1077 NTDNKEAIGKEYEV
+1077 
-1091 INKDV
+1091 
-1096 TTDTYT
+1096 
-1102 IKEKSTITGYEL
+1102 
-1114 NEISTTINVHKKFNN
+1114 
-1129 ENLEN
+1129 
-1134 DYVGVV
+1134 
-1140 FNNNENEIKVDDGY
+1140 
-1154 FVSSLDSTASTNDD
+1154 
-1168 RKVENLDNYINSLK
+1168 DNYINSLK
-1182 NENIVIVY
+1182 NENVVIVY
-1190 YTNGKISV
+1190 YAKGKISV

-1226 NFKIS
+1226 NFNIS
-1231 LYKKKNSNNEF
+1231 LYKNKNSNNEF

-1267 SITDSLQEI
+1267 SITDSLHEI

-1343 GGLINDTEDVC
+1343 GGLIHDDENAC
-1354 YIIGESDMSL
+1354 YIIGESGLSL

-1411 AKSGAR
+1411 SKSGAR
-1417 FGVKRTTRGGSS
+1417 FIVRRTTRGGSS
-1429 VSENTQDITSEEGKV
+1429 VSENARDITSEEGKV
-1444 KDVYDGQ
+1444 KDVYDGKI
-1451 LDINEDDMNFNPEY
+1451 DINEDDMNFNPEY
-1465 NEKNGGDAKLDYG
+1465 NEENGGDAKLDYG
-1478 TSRFTIDEW
+1478 TSKFTIDEW

-1624 NISNLTTLQEIND
+1624 NISNLTTLQEINN

-1648 DKQTTYRLII
+1648 NKQTTYRLII

-1679 SNQNENEEYKMIYTD
+1679 SNQDENEEYKMIYTD

-1850 SKCEA
+1850 SKGEA
-1855 YAFVKDESISDS
+1855 YAFVEDKSIYDS
-1867 SYEDKAVYIKKSLSE
+1867 SYEDGAVYIKKSLSE

-1910 EYTLKIKKVGAG
+1910 EYTLKLKKVSAG

-1943 LKNSNNQEITT
+1943 LKDSNNQEITT
-1954 SNSETVTTDSEG
+1954 SHFEPVTTGTDGSVEICG
-1966 LANVCE
+1966 

-2108 VSNEEIISVDSPKD
+2108 VSNKEIISVDSPKD

-2239 NITVIVENPKVEG
+2239 NIILTVENPKVNG

-2257 VIKKDVNNQGSVS
+2257 VIKKDINKQGYVS
-2270 GFDSFG
+2270 GFGSFG

-2447 YKLNVM
+2447 YRLNVM
-2453 KKITDDNSSGDTAD
+2453 KKITDDNSAGDTAD

-2568 KKYNSDN
+2568 KKYNSDS

-2629 DSTGNNVRRWDFVIK
+2629 DSTGNNIRRWDFVIK

-2655 NPTEYGY
+2655 NPTEYGS

-2919 DLLKYKIEIRIFKEN
+2919 DLLKYKIEIRIFKQS

-3016 VSLKSGRTK
+3016 VSLKSGHTK

-3057 IKITSEGSFVWQ
+3057 IKITSEGRFVWQ

-3369 KEQDAEKTLPGAL
+3369 KEQGAEKTLPGAL

-3391 GKPLKTASGTEINK
+3391 GNQLKTASGTEINK

-3453 DKISFQVTSKLADD
+3453 DTISFQVTSKLADD
-3467 GSYMLIPGDYA
+3467 GSYMLIPGDYT
-3478 VANTKQCEVDESGN
+3478 VENTKQCEVDESGN

-3511 KWENVNDTELPE
+3511 KWENVNDTELP
-3523 SITVELYQVP
+3523 
-3533 ENKLDDWNK
+3533 D
-3542 VKGDANARQEY
+3542 
-3553 LYRGAYGAGGQV
+3553 
-3565 TLTKADALNG
+3565 
-3575 NNLLWYH
+3575 
-3582 KWTGL
+3582 
-3587 SKENTD
+3587 
-3593 TKVKNIYYV
+3593 
-3602 IETDGPEGFI
+3602 
-3612 TTYEDYVDP
+3612 
-3621 DTSSTTITNT
+3621 
-3631 KVKGSYKLSLMKKN
+3631 
-3645 EADASH
+3645 
-3651 DIYSNGDDSRS
+3651 
-3662 ALAGATFDVKLYKNI
+3662 
-3677 QKNNSNFEFN
+3677 
-3687 SQYNEENKGPYTT
+3687 
-3700 VGADDLS
+3700 
-3707 ESNEIVRDGLTS
+3707 
-3719 SGFDSNY
+3719 
-3726 YDIWKIEETSAPGGY
+3726 
-3741 IKMTS
+3741 
-3746 PLVLGVEKNYDSTTN
+3746 
-3761 TFTINDIYVYQKNS
+3761 
-3775 NGLKSDGGKWVVLPV
+3775 
-3790 TNKEG
+3790 
-3795 NTAHGEDGNAIVK
+3795 
-3808 NSTYIFEQDGN
+3808 
-3819 TWSLV
+3819 
-3824 LSADKTKMIVTAFDK
+3824 
-3839 KISKFNFKL
+3839 
-3848 IKKEQ
+3848 
-3853 GSDKT
+3853 
-3858 LSSALFET
+3858 
-3866 TIKDENG
+3866 
-3873 NPLKTSSGTEIN
+3873 
-3885 KYQQKTNGNGTIGFD
+3885 
-3900 DILIDGANKKYTVE
+3900 
-3914 ITEVVA
+3914 
-3920 PTGYERIMDTIS
+3920 
-3932 FQVTSKLADDGS
+3932 
-3944 YMLTPGDYTVANTKQ
+3944 
-3959 CEVDESGNVIVT
+3959 
-3971 VEDKK
+3971 
-3976 TEKVEFA
+3976 
-3983 IYKKWENVNDTELPE
+3983 

-4076 VIETD
+4076 VIETE

-4573 TSDEYILKEADLGN
+4573 TSDEYILKEADLCN

-4795 NNTKLTITNKKDT
+4795 NNTKLTITNTKDT

-4843 LIGYVNSK
+4843 LVGYVNSK

-4982 ISLDDII
+4982 IGLDDLI

-5267 LSVGNQW
+5267 LSAGNQW

-5660 KDGNGQDIEKITNS
+5660 KDGNGQDIEKVTNS

-5725 PKGYLKLEEPVE
+5725 PKGYLKLEKPVE

-5907 KPGTMSELDYRD
+5907 KPETMSELDYRD

-6008 EDNPEE
+6008 EDDPEE

-6064 DNPDWR
+6064 DNQDWR

-6098 TWINSVN
+6098 TWINSAN

>member
-27 VSGISIVQYNSKKLT
+27 VSGISIVQYNSRNVQ
-42 TNTGAANQSNYP
+42 TNLGKAQTSNYP
-54 ITGAD
+54 ITGRD
-59 LVRNAVK
+59 LVSKALK
-66 YLGADMDCSGL
+66 YIGQNKNCSELLVDSLKDLGATPSCTTSAEW
-77 INQAISDAG
+77 NAG
-86 GTVKAGSSSDWNSAR
+86 NFKYTFNGTEYSPKELGTTSSN
-101 FVYSF
+101 
-106 GSTDYEA
+106 GST
-113 HDLKKTNNNNGKKTK
+113 TTK
-128 WFYKVDHPKTL
+128 WFGKVENPDNL
-139 KIGTVISGHGDY
+139 EIGTVISGSGKAIEDTKIPY
-151 STSGHV
+151 GSGHV
-157 FIYLGEADKYE
+157 FIYLGKAKSYDDLKS
-168 TLQTNLKKY
+168 NLKTRY
-177 NINLPAYDK
+177 NLDLPVYKASYIDAK
-186 DNNKFDIRDIDSVNG
+186 DIDADNG
-201 GPYWYIEG
+201 GSYWYIEG
-209 NATTNRVKIRNF
+209 NATTNMVKIRNF
-221 SWDVNNENDVKNMK
+221 SWKGTIKGAKNLT
-235 YIKVWKITEPP
+235 YVRVWKITQPKGHYKIGVFKLSSNDDKIGGAKFTIEQKISGNWKKPTGLGNSSNEITCNGGTNGNFGELYSTDVNEGNSWDTYRIKETAAP
-246 SGSYS
+246 SGYKISYTGYVYLS
-251 IRINKK
+251 LYKESWGNKYQVTKIRL
-257 SKNFNGPLL
+257 G
-266 AGVQFKIEH
+266 
-275 VDSKGNLV
+275 
-283 DSTTVTSSDTKYVK
+283 TSENQWNEYDLKTK
-297 VTGLKNMNS
+297 
-306 SGDIEINSA
+306 
-315 ENNDY
+315 
-320 YRISETSTIKG
+320 SET
-331 YQNNNKEP
+331 YE
-339 IYLRVYKDYGKNGE
+339 V
-353 YVISAIGVGDSIEA
+353 
-367 ANNNNNLARDDN
+367 N
-379 DSTIVNVNDHLRI
+379 DSVSVQAHKGDDGVLDN
-392 DFHGMGGENAFG
+392 
-404 VINFVFADDE
+404 VINFVVKDEKEENFIGNTYNATITKIDADTGDSLDATFKIISEKINIINPNFSDGSRFYTYDQIKNEQIDYDKSETIVATGKKISNKNITIGSNHKDGANDLFAYAKMYDGAHVSLNQRYSFYCDMDRGLSIADSFDIQEYQSPNGYISDE
-414 DEPNPPK
+414 
-421 DYSYSVILKKS
+421 STYSVHIYK
-432 ELINGSHKLVTST
+432 T
-445 ENNNV
+445 
-450 SFTTDSTYIQPYN
+450 YN
-463 STATEDTLYQNYKTD
+463 STKH
-478 LNQGNNGE
+478 NG
-486 YFRNIKNNN
+486 YYGYISNISISHK
-495 FQSNDFLAKDVRIGS
+495 
-510 TNYKFASTM
+510 
-519 HTNAIAGKKL
+519 GKSVQLL
-529 NIDNITYE
+529 NI
-537 NNKFIITD
+537 
-545 TYTFNENKISG
+545 
-556 YKKDPTEYTLEIK
+556 
-569 KSYDSNQKV
+569 
-578 IINNETYWGRIES
+578 
-591 ITIKYTDEK
+591 
-600 GEIHKDTKTFDNGK
+600 
-614 IIETNLISDI
+614 
-624 SVNNVSVCIQCNEE
+624 
-638 GAYTI
+638 
-643 TIFEDNDKI
+643 
-652 EGSYEIYYG
+652 
-661 KKSQY
+661 
-666 ENVYQTTNGWKNE
+666 TNGQMLSLDNLYIYVNEKNGGFDFD
-679 ISKDENIA
+679 IKLKN
-687 GASFTVKKYF
+687 KK
-697 NDNMDENYPDEEKIV
+697 IT
-712 ESEAGVWESFT
+712 G
-723 VTTNST
+723 
-729 KTDRFRIIENSPPDT
+729 
-744 FGEGFVSQ
+744 
-752 IWFDV
+752 
-757 YKTETKDKIE
+757 
-767 VEHIEVSFRDKYGNL
+767 
-782 VCRNEDGNYG
+782 
-792 QKNYYDSR
+792 
-800 YFYAGSCVNG
+800 
-810 WFQVEKPSGIFKAI
+810 
-824 FAFQNPKSYNL
+824 SYNL
-835 YVTKEDKNGNIIEGS
+835 YIGKKSSYNDYVTDASNNFKEITCSDNLAGAKFKVEMYLNGASYPDTRYIESVDKLWNDGKEISVNITNTTTDRFYIEEVTPPTGYNYDKVKKIWIDVHKKESDNKYVIDYIDYTFRDENDNVLYQRRTNNWGASHISVNSGYNTGFMKVDNDKLFCIFMNDKQYSLNISKRDKNNNIISSKESGNAKFSIKMFKSFNNTDGYINLSDSQAISSEINTDNIETEEGQIS
-850 EENARFSVKMYKTKQ
+850 LNNLSLDRSWIKKDTTHSSDGNSWGAWDFEEKT
-865 ENNDTITLADEHS
+865 L
-878 IRTTII
+878 
-884 NNNQERLKA
+884 
-893 VVENVEAVSGIIDFG
+893 
-908 KWMVDSDMINKTF
+908 
-921 YYLIT
+921 YYLVT
-926 EDNAPTG
+926 ENSAPKG

-938 SLIVGI
+938 SLIIGI
-944 HFDSNGD
+944 KFDKYGN
-951 SSIESLYHVTR
+951 SSLASLYHVKEENGKYHVLSTGTNVA
-962 NSENTYKIKNL
+962 NSSNL
-973 GSKGEQSIVTGLGE
+973 TVNVGNDGISANAESTN
-987 NINATAANDSKVKNK
+987 NIINLD
-1002 IDLSIQQPTKID
+1002 IQQPDHED
-1014 STYSIQLKK
+1014 SYYDLQLEKK
-1023 FDSSSNKTLAGVKF
+1023 DASDNNQLAGVKF
-1037 ETSEV
+1037 KVSNV
-1042 KINNENIR
+1042 KINNSDIKSNNNENA
-1050 NKNTDLRDTFETT
+1050 F
-1063 SNTSITNLINEIYT
+1063 SITSKETVSNVINEIYT
-1077 NTDNKEAIGKEYEV
+1077 NANDDSKNKIGEDTKV
-1091 INKDV
+1091 LNSND

-1102 IKEKSTITGYEL
+1102 IEEIESITGYEL
-1114 NEISTTINVHKKFNN
+1114 NKIKTNLKFYKKN
-1129 ENLEN
+1129 ENSNIKN
-1134 DYVGVV
+1134 DHASVV
-1140 FNNNENEIKVDDGY
+1140 FDTKNAYGNYVSGNELQITDGY
-1154 FVSSLDSTASTNDD
+1154 FVSSLDSTVSTADD
-1168 RKVENLDNYINSLK
+1168 RKVENLDKYAESLD
-1182 NENIVIVY
+1182 NEPAVVISY
-1190 YTNGKISV
+1190 AKGKISV
-1198 QYYNKLEGTYSVV
+1198 QYYNKISGTYMFILSKFVQDP
-1211 LNKYVNNRVSNDSSI
+1211 SGTITGSDPSI
-1226 NFKIS
+1226 KFSIK
-1231 LYKKKNSNNEF
+1231 LYKNKNNNNEF
-1242 SETDEIKEVQ
+1242 SEEDEIKEVQ
-1252 TKKGTVKLSDLTTAQ
+1252 TEKGTVKLSDLTTAQ
-1267 SITDSLQEI
+1267 SITDSLQDI
-1276 FITENE
+1276 LITENE
-1282 IGKTYYYVLEET
+1282 LGKTYYYVLEET
-1294 KTRNDLIKL
+1294 DTRNELIKL
-1303 DYKIVIPFKFVKD
+1303 DYKIVIPFKFVEDKD
-1316 EYNEYVIT
+1316 SEYTV
-1324 NAEEK
+1324 AEADEK
-1329 GFGLKNNEKIEIRN
+1329 PFGLKNNEKIELERN
-1343 GGLINDTEDVC
+1343 ILSDDGNVAYDINKLGMS
-1354 YIIGESDMSL
+1354 YI
-1364 MQIMVNNFEK
+1364 QIMVNNFK
-1374 EGNYN
+1374 REGNYN

-1417 FGVKRTTRGGSS
+1417 FGVTRTTRGGSS
-1429 VSENTQDITSEEGKV
+1429 VSESTQDITSEEGKV

-1465 NEKNGGDAKLDYG
+1465 NEENGGDAKLDYG
-1478 TSRFTIDEW
+1478 TSKFKIDEW

-1624 NISNLTTLQEIND
+1624 NISNLTTLQEINN

-1648 DKQTTYRLII
+1648 NKQTTYRLII

-1679 SNQNENEEYKMIYTD
+1679 SNQDENEEYKMIYTD

-1764 LYNRTDGKFALEASS
+1764 LYNRTDGTFALEASS

-1850 SKCEA
+1850 SKGEA
-1855 YAFVKDESISDS
+1855 YAFVKDESISNS
-1867 SYEDKAVYIKKSLSE
+1867 SYEDGAVYIKKSLSE

-1910 EYTLKIKKVGAG
+1910 EYTLKLKKVSAG

-1943 LKNSNNQEITT
+1943 LKDSNNQEITT
-1954 SNSETVTTDSEG
+1954 SHFEPVTTGTDGSVEICG
-1966 LANVCE
+1966 

-1981 ITSIESDEYYFT
+1981 ITSTESDEYYFT

-2010 ELLVK
+2010 KLLVK

-2024 LNILVVNKNDKSII
+2024 LNVSVVNKNDKSII
-2038 QKGRYALTYIIN
+2038 QKGKYALTYIIN
-2050 EYGDTVTISAV
+2050 EYGDTAIITAV
-2061 KTADNEIIL
+2061 KTVNNEVVL
-2070 TVSDPED
+2070 TVADPED

-2085 YLLKKDNN
+2085 YLVKKDNKN
-2093 NTVLSGVNFELIGAK
+2093 ERLKGVNFELIGAT
-2108 VSNEEIISVDSPKD
+2108 VNNEAISQNNTTISEQNP
-2122 AKAIVT
+2122 KAIVT
-2128 GTDKVS
+2128 EKDRVS

-2140 DENGNDVIQINNTN
+2140 DDDGNDVIQINNAN
-2154 LEEDDE
+2154 SDDV
-2160 FILREKDLGSNNGY
+2160 FILREKDLGSNKGY

-2239 NITVIVENPKVEG
+2239 NIILTVENPKVNG

-2257 VIKKDVNNQGSVS
+2257 VIKKDINKQGYVS

-2298 DFNIGSSFGNKVRF
+2298 DFNIGSSFGKVRF

-2447 YKLNVM
+2447 YRLNVM
-2453 KKITDDNSSGDTAD
+2453 KKITDDNSAGDTAD

-2487 SNFKFGSDNN
+2487 SDFKFGSDNN

-2568 KKYNSDN
+2568 KKYNSDS

-2611 NADSTEMNTYT
+2611 NADSTEMNTHT

-2629 DSTGNNVRRWDFVIK
+2629 DSTGNNVRRWDFVLAGY
-2644 NNSQIYVTLHN
+2644 NDDYNRPVYNQIYVTLHN
-2655 NPTEYGY
+2655 TPSEYGS

-2712 GGTVNIDGTKVNTDD
+2712 GGTVDIDGTKVNTND

-2748 IKLTVKKA
+2748 IKLTVAKG
-2756 TRKNSNYSKTH
+2756 TVTNSNHSKTH
-2767 YVERIQLRLVSDDG
+2767 CVASIQLRLVSDDG
-2781 QKVITPTEN
+2781 QEVITPTESS
-2790 LFNKQ
+2790 LTKQ
-2795 VIETTINGEK
+2795 VIKTTVNGEE
-2805 ANITAELIDNTITIT
+2805 AIVTAELIDNTITLT
-2820 VVNPDKTGLYSLD
+2820 VVNPGKTGLYSLD

-3057 IKITSEGSFVWQ
+3057 IKITSEGRFVWQ

-3096 NNYVIKKVSAD
+3096 NNYVIKKISAD

-3356 DKKISKFNFKLIK
+3356 DKK
-3369 KEQDAEKTLPGAL
+3369 
-3382 FEITIKDEN
+3382 
-3391 GKPLKTASGTEINK
+3391 
-3405 YQQTTSAAV
+3405 
-3414 GGDSNGTIKINDILI
+3414 
-3429 DGENKK
+3429 
-3435 YTVEITE
+3435 
-3442 LLAPAGYEKIM
+3442 
-3453 DKISFQVTSKLADD
+3453 
-3467 GSYMLIPGDYA
+3467 
-3478 VANTKQCEVDESGN
+3478 
-3492 VIVTV
+3492 
-3497 EDKKTEKVEFAIYK
+3497 
-3511 KWENVNDTELPE
+3511 
-3523 SITVELYQVP
+3523 
-3533 ENKLDDWNK
+3533 
-3542 VKGDANARQEY
+3542 
-3553 LYRGAYGAGGQV
+3553 
-3565 TLTKADALNG
+3565 
-3575 NNLLWYH
+3575 
-3582 KWTGL
+3582 
-3587 SKENTD
+3587 
-3593 TKVKNIYYV
+3593 
-3602 IETDGPEGFI
+3602 
-3612 TTYEDYVDP
+3612 
-3621 DTSSTTITNT
+3621 
-3631 KVKGSYKLSLMKKN
+3631 
-3645 EADASH
+3645 
-3651 DIYSNGDDSRS
+3651 
-3662 ALAGATFDVKLYKNI
+3662 
-3677 QKNNSNFEFN
+3677 
-3687 SQYNEENKGPYTT
+3687 
-3700 VGADDLS
+3700 
-3707 ESNEIVRDGLTS
+3707 
-3719 SGFDSNY
+3719 
-3726 YDIWKIEETSAPGGY
+3726 
-3741 IKMTS
+3741 
-3746 PLVLGVEKNYDSTTN
+3746 
-3761 TFTINDIYVYQKNS
+3761 
-3775 NGLKSDGGKWVVLPV
+3775 
-3790 TNKEG
+3790 
-3795 NTAHGEDGNAIVK
+3795 
-3808 NSTYIFEQDGN
+3808 
-3819 TWSLV
+3819 
-3824 LSADKTKMIVTAFDK
+3824 
-3839 KISKFNFKL
+3839 
-3848 IKKEQ
+3848 
-3853 GSDKT
+3853 
-3858 LSSALFET
+3858 
-3866 TIKDENG
+3866 
-3873 NPLKTSSGTEIN
+3873 
-3885 KYQQKTNGNGTIGFD
+3885 
-3900 DILIDGANKKYTVE
+3900 
-3914 ITEVVA
+3914 
-3920 PTGYERIMDTIS
+3920 
-3932 FQVTSKLADDGS
+3932 
-3944 YMLTPGDYTVANTKQ
+3944 
-3959 CEVDESGNVIVT
+3959 
-3971 VEDKK
+3971 
-3976 TEKVEFA
+3976 
-3983 IYKKWENVNDTELPE
+3983 
-3998 SITVELYQVPE
+3998 
-4009 NKLDAWNI
+4009 
-4017 VKDSAKAR
+4017 
-4025 QEYLYRGAHGTG
+4025 
-4037 GRVTLTKDNAVNGN
+4037 
-4051 NLMWYYKWTDL
+4051 
-4062 SKENT
+4062 
-4067 DTKVKNIYY
+4067 
-4076 VIETD
+4076 
-4081 GPEGFITTY
+4081 
-4090 EPNNYK
+4090 
-4096 SPDVNTVTITNT
+4096 
-4108 IDNGSYK
+4108 
-4115 LSLMKKDEADASHD
+4115 
-4129 IYSNG
+4129 
-4134 DDSRSALAGAT
+4134 
-4145 FDVKLYKNIQKN
+4145 
-4157 NSNFEFNNQYNEENK
+4157 
-4172 GPYTTVGA
+4172 
-4180 DDLSE
+4180 
-4185 QNEIVRDGLTSNGYS
+4185 
-4200 TGDYYDIWKIEETS
+4200 
-4214 APDGY
+4214 
-4219 VKMTSP
+4219 
-4225 LVLGV
+4225 
-4230 EKKYDSKTRTFTIND
+4230 
-4245 IYVYQKNSNG
+4245 
-4255 LKSDGGKWVV
+4255 
-4265 LPVTNKEGNTAH
+4265 
-4277 GEDGNVMVKNST
+4277 
-4289 YIFEQDGNTWSL
+4289 
-4301 VLSSDKTKMIV
+4301 
-4312 TAFDKKE
+4312 
-4319 EEGQYDLNIQKR
+4319 EGQYDLNIQKR

-4426 VNKGREEVDGKTQLV
+4426 VNKGREEVDGNTQLV

-4795 NNTKLTITNKKDT
+4795 NNTKLTITNTKDT

-4843 LIGYVNSK
+4843 LVGYVNSK

-4889 SYFAWEVDKDALV
+4889 SYFAWEVDKDALA

-4923 KPVSKFNLTLV
+4923 KPASKFNFTLVKYEQGSDKTLSGALFEITIKDENGNPLKTVNGTEINKYQQTTSATYGRISLDDIIIDGADKKYTVEITEVLAPAGYERIMDTISFQVTSKLADDGSYMLTPGDYTVANTKQCEVDESGNVIVNVEDKKTDKTEFAIYKEWENVKDTELPDSITVELYRVPENKLDDWNKVKGDASARQEYLYRGTHGNGGRVTLTKDNAVNGNNRRWYYRWSDLNEDVTDSNGTKHKIINYVIETDGPEGFITTYSPDNYTSPESSVTITNTKDTTKYTIQKVWAEGTEMPKNLEVRLYSFDKDSQDYNELVGYVNSKDYDKINEKVKTLTPSGQSVYLWADTNWSHTWGGLDKDRSYFAWEVDKDALAKYNITNAEISEEGTKMTITNTKPASKFNFTLV

-5098 DAWNIIKEEADARQE
+5098 DAWNIVKEDADARQE

-5119 YGSGGR
+5119 HGTGGQ

-5130 DNAINSSTWY
+5130 ADAVNGNNLMWY
-5140 YKWTDLSKEN
+5140 YKWTGLAKEN
-5150 NDTKVKNI
+5150 NDTKYKNI

-5196 QYTIQK
+5196 HYTIQK

-5267 LSVGNQW
+5267 LSAGNQW

-5427 DLTPIKNAKD
+5427 DLTSIKNAKD

-5545 YDEASRMLKVTFI
+5545 YDEASRMLKVTFV

-5660 KDGNGQDIEKITNS
+5660 KDGNGQDIEKVTNS

-5862 AEYRW
+5862 AQYRW

-6098 TWINSVN
+6098 TWINSAN

>member
-1 MKGKFKGK
+1 M
-9 ILNLRNIIV
+9 
-18 SLIIVVMAA
+18 
-27 VSGISIVQYNSKKLT
+27 
-42 TNTGAANQSNYP
+42 
-54 ITGAD
+54 
-59 LVRNAVK
+59 
-66 YLGADMDCSGL
+66 
-77 INQAISDAG
+77 
-86 GTVKAGSSSDWNSAR
+86 
-101 FVYSF
+101 
-106 GSTDYEA
+106 
-113 HDLKKTNNNNGKKTK
+113 
-128 WFYKVDHPKTL
+128 
-139 KIGTVISGHGDY
+139 
-151 STSGHV
+151 
-157 FIYLGEADKYE
+157 
-168 TLQTNLKKY
+168 
-177 NINLPAYDK
+177 
-186 DNNKFDIRDIDSVNG
+186 
-201 GPYWYIEG
+201 
-209 NATTNRVKIRNF
+209 
-221 SWDVNNENDVKNMK
+221 
-235 YIKVWKITEPP
+235 
-246 SGSYS
+246 
-251 IRINKK
+251 
-257 SKNFNGPLL
+257 
-266 AGVQFKIEH
+266 
-275 VDSKGNLV
+275 
-283 DSTTVTSSDTKYVK
+283 
-297 VTGLKNMNS
+297 
-306 SGDIEINSA
+306 
-315 ENNDY
+315 
-320 YRISETSTIKG
+320 
-331 YQNNNKEP
+331 
-339 IYLRVYKDYGKNGE
+339 
-353 YVISAIGVGDSIEA
+353 
-367 ANNNNNLARDDN
+367 
-379 DSTIVNVNDHLRI
+379 
-392 DFHGMGGENAFG
+392 
-404 VINFVFADDE
+404 
-414 DEPNPPK
+414 
-421 DYSYSVILKKS
+421 
-432 ELINGSHKLVTST
+432 
-445 ENNNV
+445 
-450 SFTTDSTYIQPYN
+450 
-463 STATEDTLYQNYKTD
+463 
-478 LNQGNNGE
+478 
-486 YFRNIKNNN
+486 
-495 FQSNDFLAKDVRIGS
+495 
-510 TNYKFASTM
+510 
-519 HTNAIAGKKL
+519 
-529 NIDNITYE
+529 
-537 NNKFIITD
+537 
-545 TYTFNENKISG
+545 
-556 YKKDPTEYTLEIK
+556 
-569 KSYDSNQKV
+569 
-578 IINNETYWGRIES
+578 
-591 ITIKYTDEK
+591 
-600 GEIHKDTKTFDNGK
+600 
-614 IIETNLISDI
+614 
-624 SVNNVSVCIQCNEE
+624 
-638 GAYTI
+638 
-643 TIFEDNDKI
+643 
-652 EGSYEIYYG
+652 
-661 KKSQY
+661 
-666 ENVYQTTNGWKNE
+666 
-679 ISKDENIA
+679 
-687 GASFTVKKYF
+687 
-697 NDNMDENYPDEEKIV
+697 
-712 ESEAGVWESFT
+712 
-723 VTTNST
+723 
-729 KTDRFRIIENSPPDT
+729 
-744 FGEGFVSQ
+744 
-752 IWFDV
+752 
-757 YKTETKDKIE
+757 
-767 VEHIEVSFRDKYGNL
+767 
-782 VCRNEDGNYG
+782 
-792 QKNYYDSR
+792 
-800 YFYAGSCVNG
+800 
-810 WFQVEKPSGIFKAI
+810 FKAI
-824 FAFQNPKSYNL
+824 LIFQNPKIYGLNIVKKNIKDETIDNSDANFSINMYEKFDIQNNQIGNL
-835 YVTKEDKNGNIIEGS
+835 
-850 EENARFSVKMYKTKQ
+850 SV
-865 ENNDTITLADEHS
+865 DHS
-878 IRTTII
+878 IKYSNGKDIEK
-884 NNNQERLKA
+884 NNIKT
-893 VVENVEAVSGIIDFG
+893 
-908 KWMVDSDMINKTF
+908 VDGVISLNDLLVDNDMINKTY

-926 EDNAPTG
+926 ENSAPEG

-938 SLIVGI
+938 SLVVAIS
-944 HFDSNGD
+944 FDLNGNPNISEMWHVKNISDNNWQIMD
-951 SSIESLYHVTR
+951 SQKTD
-962 NSENTYKIKNL
+962 NTKN
-973 GSKGEQSIVTGLGE
+973 IVTVKTGDKTT
-987 NINATAANDSKVKNK
+987 ATAEKDFYEYYDNEEKKSEVISNRIRVD
-1002 IDLSIQQPTKID
+1002 IQQEEHED
-1014 STYSIQLKK
+1014 SYYDLQLEKK
-1023 FDSSSNKTLAGVKF
+1023 DASDNNQLAGVKF
-1037 ETSEV
+1037 KVSNV
-1042 KINNENIR
+1042 KINNSDIKNNNNENA
-1050 NKNTDLRDTFETT
+1050 F
-1063 SNTSITNLINEIYT
+1063 SITSKKTVSNVINEIYT
-1077 NTDNKEAIGKEYEV
+1077 NANDDSKNKIGKETQV
-1091 INKDV
+1091 LNSND

-1102 IKEKSTITGYEL
+1102 IEETESITGYEL
-1114 NEISTTINVHKKFNN
+1114 NTIKTNLKFYKKN
-1129 ENLEN
+1129 ENSNIKN
-1134 DYVGVV
+1134 DHASVV
-1140 FNNNENEIKVDDGY
+1140 FDTKNADGNYVSGNELQITDGY

-1190 YTNGKISV
+1190 YAKGKISV

-1231 LYKKKNSNNEF
+1231 LYKNKNSNNEF

-1343 GGLINDTEDVC
+1343 GGLIHDDENAC
-1354 YIIGESDMSL
+1354 YIIGESGLSL

-1429 VSENTQDITSEEGKV
+1429 VSENARDITSEEGKV
-1444 KDVYDGQ
+1444 KDVYDGK

-1465 NEKNGGDAKLDYG
+1465 NEENGGDAKLDYG
-1478 TSRFTIDEW
+1478 TSKFTIDEW

-1624 NISNLTTLQEIND
+1624 NISDLTTLQEIND

-1679 SNQNENEEYKMIYTD
+1679 SSQDKNEEYKMIYTD
-1694 FKVYDGKYWQYYSQ
+1694 FKVYDGKNWQYYSQ
-1708 YEEVDFNQT
+1708 YEEVDFNQF
-1717 DSINTLTLTL
+1717 SSENTLTLTL
-1727 KNVPKTGSY
+1727 KNTPKTGSY
-1736 NLDVE
+1736 SIDVE
-1741 KVDLSGND
+1741 KVSLSGND

-1764 LYNRTDGKFALEASS
+1764 ENLSGEAVKFISNEIVEINGKE
-1779 RIEIKDKKENILTAT
+1779 ENILTAPE
-1794 DGKSTELR
+1794 GVSTELR

-1844 ENEYKA
+1844 EYEYKA
-1850 SKCEA
+1850 SKGEA
-1855 YAFVKDESISDS
+1855 YAIVATDITGNTTT
-1867 SYEDKAVYIKKSLSE
+1867 YTKKSLSE
-1882 VATSQKDTVTVEQN
+1882 VATSQKDTVTVNQN

-1910 EYTLKIKKVGAG
+1910 EYTLKLKKVSAG
-1922 TNEPLSNVQFN
+1922 TNTALSNVQFN

-1981 ITSIESDEYYFT
+1981 ITSVEGDEYYFT
-1993 EETEPD
+1993 EKTIPD
-1999 GHRKLPDNVAI
+1999 GYRKLLDDKAI
-2010 ELLVK
+2010 KLDVIK
-2015 KGSDGKVNE
+2015 DAITGKVSN
-2024 LNILVVNKNDKSII
+2024 LAISIVNTNDKKTVKHGENTII
-2038 QKGRYALTYIIN
+2038 YQIN
-2050 EYGDTVTISAV
+2050 DYGDTVKISAV
-2061 KTADNEIIL
+2061 KTSDNIITL
-2070 TVSDPED
+2070 TVADPED

-2085 YLLKKDNN
+2085 YLVKKDNKN
-2093 NTVLSGVNFELIGAK
+2093 ERLKGVNFELIGAT
-2108 VSNEEIISVDSPKD
+2108 VNNEAISQNNTTISEQNP
-2122 AKAIVT
+2122 KAIVT
-2128 GTDKVS
+2128 EKDRVS

-2140 DENGNDVIQINNTN
+2140 DDDGNDVIQINNAN
-2154 LEEDDE
+2154 SDDV
-2160 FILREKDLGSNNGY
+2160 FILREKDLGSNKGY

-2179 NYKIKVKVQKS
+2179 NYKIKVTVKKT
-2190 EGNNKYFVSG
+2190 EENNNYFVSG
-2200 TTLELYNENNQIVS
+2200 TTLELYNGDQKVS
-2214 PKENTEDEYEI
+2214 PKANTEDEYEI

-2239 NITVIVENPKVEG
+2239 NITVTVENPKVEG

-2276 TNSVAGAKFNIT
+2276 TNSVAGAKFNVT
-2288 LYKNV
+2288 VYKGTAIN
-2293 ILNYK
+2293 NYN
-2298 DFNIGSSFGNKVRF
+2298 FNFDSSTNRVKFDE
-2312 GSYTTKGTT
+2312 YTTKGTT
-2321 EDLNHDNF
+2321 EDLSHDKF
-2329 KRTEITYSEIEQNR
+2329 KRIGVTYFDVKNKM
-2343 IDIWRIAETDPPTGF
+2343 IDIWNIEETDPPTGF
-2358 ESMKND
+2358 EAMKKS
-2364 LVLGIEKTYDEKTK
+2364 LVLGIEKSYNETTK
-2378 QFYIDTIHIYQLNG
+2378 QFYIDTIHIYQKDNG
-2392 DGTITWDP
+2392 SINWDP

-2447 YKLNVM
+2447 YRLNVM
-2453 KKITDDNSSGDTAD
+2453 KKITDDNSAGDTAD

-2655 NPTEYGY
+2655 NPTEYGS

-2840 TNTPLDG
+2840 TNTSLDG

-2919 DLLKYKIEIRIFKEN
+2919 DLLKYKIEIRIFKQS

-2981 NINVENAITPKG
+2981 NINVENAITAKG

-3249 KIEETKAPGG
+3249 KIEETTAPGG

-3320 DGNAMVKNS
+3320 EGNAMVKNS

-3369 KEQDAEKTLPGAL
+3369 KEQGAEKTLPGAL

-3391 GKPLKTASGTEINK
+3391 GNPLKTASGTEINK

-3453 DKISFQVTSKLADD
+3453 DTISFQVTSKLADD
-3467 GSYMLIPGDYA
+3467 GSYMLIPGDYT
-3478 VANTKQCEVDESGN
+3478 VENTKQCEVDESGN

-3511 KWENVNDTELPE
+3511 KWENVNDTELPD

-3533 ENKLDDWNK
+3533 ENKLDAWNI
-3542 VKGDANARQEY
+3542 VKDSAKARQEY
-3553 LYRGAYGAGGQV
+3553 LYRGAHGTGGRV
-3565 TLTKADALNG
+3565 TLTKDNAVNG
-3575 NNLLWYH
+3575 NNLMWYY
-3582 KWTGL
+3582 KWTDL

-3602 IETDGPEGFI
+3602 IETEGPEGFI
-3612 TTYEDYVDP
+3612 TTYEPNNYKSP
-3621 DTSSTTITNT
+3621 DVNTVTITNT
-3631 KVKGSYKLSLMKKN
+3631 IDNGSYKLSLMKKD

-3726 YDIWKIEETSAPGGY
+3726 YDIWKIEETTAPGGY
-3741 IKMTS
+3741 IKMTE

-3761 TFTINDIYVYQKNS
+3761 
-3775 NGLKSDGGKWVVLPV
+3775 
-3790 TNKEG
+3790 
-3795 NTAHGEDGNAIVK
+3795 
-3808 NSTYIFEQDGN
+3808 
-3819 TWSLV
+3819 
-3824 LSADKTKMIVTAFDK
+3824 
-3839 KISKFNFKL
+3839 
-3848 IKKEQ
+3848 
-3853 GSDKT
+3853 
-3858 LSSALFET
+3858 
-3866 TIKDENG
+3866 
-3873 NPLKTSSGTEIN
+3873 
-3885 KYQQKTNGNGTIGFD
+3885 
-3900 DILIDGANKKYTVE
+3900 
-3914 ITEVVA
+3914 
-3920 PTGYERIMDTIS
+3920 
-3932 FQVTSKLADDGS
+3932 
-3944 YMLTPGDYTVANTKQ
+3944 
-3959 CEVDESGNVIVT
+3959 
-3971 VEDKK
+3971 
-3976 TEKVEFA
+3976 
-3983 IYKKWENVNDTELPE
+3983 
-3998 SITVELYQVPE
+3998 
-4009 NKLDAWNI
+4009 
-4017 VKDSAKAR
+4017 
-4025 QEYLYRGAHGTG
+4025 
-4037 GRVTLTKDNAVNGN
+4037 
-4051 NLMWYYKWTDL
+4051 
-4062 SKENT
+4062 
-4067 DTKVKNIYY
+4067 
-4076 VIETD
+4076 
-4081 GPEGFITTY
+4081 
-4090 EPNNYK
+4090 
-4096 SPDVNTVTITNT
+4096 
-4108 IDNGSYK
+4108 
-4115 LSLMKKDEADASHD
+4115 
-4129 IYSNG
+4129 
-4134 DDSRSALAGAT
+4134 
-4145 FDVKLYKNIQKN
+4145 
-4157 NSNFEFNNQYNEENK
+4157 
-4172 GPYTTVGA
+4172 
-4180 DDLSE
+4180 
-4185 QNEIVRDGLTSNGYS
+4185 
-4200 TGDYYDIWKIEETS
+4200 
-4214 APDGY
+4214 
-4219 VKMTSP
+4219 
-4225 LVLGV
+4225 
-4230 EKKYDSKTRTFTIND
+4230 TFTIND

-4426 VNKGREEVDGKTQLV
+4426 VNKGRAEVDGKTQLV

-4449 IDNRTKKE
+4449 RDNRTNKE
-4457 YVGNRNNM
+4457 YVGNKNNM
-4465 VEYSFESNG
+4465 VEYTFESNG

-4509 VKAGNDERL
+4509 VKAGDDERL

-4711 NDAEAQKIY
+4711 NDAEAQKVY

-4825 NLEVRLY
+4825 NLEVQLY

-5545 YDEASRMLKVTFI
+5545 YDEASRMLKVTFV

-5660 KDGNGQDIEKITNS
+5660 KDGNGQDIEKVTNS

-5725 PKGYLKLEEPVE
+5725 PKGYLKLEKPVE

-6098 TWINSVN
+6098 TWINSAN

>member
-18 SLIIVVMAA
+18 SLIIVVIAA
-27 VSGISIVQYNSKKLT
+27 VSGISIVQYNSRNVQ
-42 TNTGAANQSNYP
+42 TNLGKAQTSNYP
-54 ITGAD
+54 ITGRD
-59 LVRNAVK
+59 LVGKALK
-66 YLGADMDCSGL
+66 YIGKDKECSELLVDSLKGLGATPSCTTSAEW
-77 INQAISDAG
+77 NAG
-86 GTVKAGSSSDWNSAR
+86 DFKYTFNGTEYSPKELGTTSSN
-101 FVYSF
+101 
-106 GSTDYEA
+106 GST
-113 HDLKKTNNNNGKKTK
+113 TTK
-128 WFYKVDHPKTL
+128 WFGKVENPDNL
-139 KIGTVISGHGDY
+139 EIGTVISGSGNAKKGTKIPY
-151 STSGHV
+151 GSGHV
-157 FIYLGEADKYE
+157 FIYLGKANSYNDLKS
-168 TLQTNLKKY
+168 NLKTRY
-177 NINLPAYDK
+177 NLDLPNYNAT
-186 DNNKFDIRDIDSVNG
+186 FIDEKKIDADNG
-201 GPYWYIEG
+201 GSYWYIEG
-209 NATTNRVKIRNF
+209 NAATNMVKIRNF
-221 SWDVNNENDVKNMK
+221 SWKGTIKGAKNLT
-235 YIKVWKITEPP
+235 YVRVWKITQPKGHYKIGVFKLSTNNDKIGGAKFTIEQKISGNWKKPTGLGNSSNEITCNGGTNGNFGQLYDTDVNEGNSWDTYRIKETAAP
-246 SGSYS
+246 SGYKISYTGYVYLS
-251 IRINKK
+251 LYKESWGNKYQVTKIRL
-257 SKNFNGPLL
+257 G
-266 AGVQFKIEH
+266 
-275 VDSKGNLV
+275 
-283 DSTTVTSSDTKYVK
+283 TSENQCNEYDLKTK
-297 VTGLKNMNS
+297 
-306 SGDIEINSA
+306 
-315 ENNDY
+315 
-320 YRISETSTIKG
+320 SET
-331 YQNNNKEP
+331 YE
-339 IYLRVYKDYGKNGE
+339 V
-353 YVISAIGVGDSIEA
+353 
-367 ANNNNNLARDDN
+367 N
-379 DSTIVNVNDHLRI
+379 DSVSVQAHKGDDGEI
-392 DFHGMGGENAFG
+392 DN
-404 VINFVFADDE
+404 VINFVVKDEKEENFNGNTYNATITKIDEDTGASLYASFKIHSEKINIINPNFADGSRFYTYDQIKNEQINYDVSDTFAATGDKISNNDITIGSTHKKGAENLFANAKMYDGGHTSLNNKYDFYCDMNAGLTIADRFDIQEWQSPMGYTSDE
-414 DEPNPPK
+414 S
-421 DYSYSVILKKS
+421 SYSV
-432 ELINGSHKLVTST
+432 N
-445 ENNNV
+445 
-450 SFTTDSTYIQPYN
+450 
-463 STATEDTLYQNYKTD
+463 
-478 LNQGNNGE
+478 
-486 YFRNIKNNN
+486 
-495 FQSNDFLAKDVRIGS
+495 
-510 TNYKFASTM
+510 
-519 HTNAIAGKKL
+519 
-529 NIDNITYE
+529 
-537 NNKFIITD
+537 
-545 TYTFNENKISG
+545 
-556 YKKDPTEYTLEIK
+556 
-569 KSYDSNQKV
+569 
-578 IINNETYWGRIES
+578 
-591 ITIKYTDEK
+591 
-600 GEIHKDTKTFDNGK
+600 
-614 IIETNLISDI
+614 
-624 SVNNVSVCIQCNEE
+624 
-638 GAYTI
+638 
-643 TIFEDNDKI
+643 
-652 EGSYEIYYG
+652 
-661 KKSQY
+661 
-666 ENVYQTTNGWKNE
+666 
-679 ISKDENIA
+679 
-687 GASFTVKKYF
+687 
-697 NDNMDENYPDEEKIV
+697 
-712 ESEAGVWESFT
+712 
-723 VTTNST
+723 
-729 KTDRFRIIENSPPDT
+729 
-744 FGEGFVSQ
+744 
-752 IWFDV
+752 V
-757 YKTETKDKIE
+757 YKTYNTTKKNGYYGYISQISISHNGNDVRLQNITNGQTLSLDNLCIYVNEKNGGFNFDIKFKNKKIT
-767 VEHIEVSFRDKYGNL
+767 G
-782 VCRNEDGNYG
+782 
-792 QKNYYDSR
+792 
-800 YFYAGSCVNG
+800 
-810 WFQVEKPSGIFKAI
+810 
-824 FAFQNPKSYNL
+824 SYNL
-835 YVTKEDKNGNIIEGS
+835 YIGKKSSYNDYMTDASNNFKEITCSDNLAGAKFKVEMYLNGASYPDTRDIESVNNLWNDGKEISVNITNTTTDRFYIEEVTPPTGYNYGKVKKIGIDVHKKESDNKYVIDYIDYSFRDEKNNVFYQGRTNDWGASHTSPGSGYNTGFMKLDNDKLFCIFMNDKQYSLNISKRDKNNNIISSPES
-850 EENARFSVKMYKTKQ
+850 SNASFSIKM
-865 ENNDTITLADEHS
+865 
-878 IRTTII
+878 
-884 NNNQERLKA
+884 
-893 VVENVEAVSGIIDFG
+893 F
-908 KWMVDSDMINKTF
+908 KTF
-921 YYLIT
+921 SNTNGHISLSDNREIYSNSDIDMNNIKTVDGQISLNNLSIDREWLHKDVKHSYNGESYDAWDFEAKTLYYLIT
-926 EDNAPTG
+926 ENTPPNG

-938 SLIVGI
+938 SLILGI
-944 HFDSNGD
+944 HFDENGNSTLD
-951 SSIESLYHVTR
+951 GLYHV
-962 NSENTYKIKNL
+962 EAKDGGYDIIKSTEGLSSNL
-973 GSKGEQSIVTGLGE
+973 TVNVGNDGISANAESTN
-987 NINATAANDSKVKNK
+987 NIINLD
-1002 IDLSIQQPTKID
+1002 IQQEEHED
-1014 STYSIQLKK
+1014 SYYDLQLEKK
-1023 FDSSSNKTLAGVKF
+1023 DASNNNQLAGVKF
-1037 ETSEV
+1037 KVSNI
-1042 KINNENIR
+1042 KINNSDIKRNNNENA
-1050 NKNTDLRDTFETT
+1050 F
-1063 SNTSITNLINEIYT
+1063 SITSKETVSNVINEIYT
-1077 NTDNKEAIGKEYEV
+1077 NANDDSKNKIGEDTKV
-1091 INKDV
+1091 LNSND

-1102 IKEKSTITGYEL
+1102 IEETESITGYEL
-1114 NEISTTINVHKKFNN
+1114 NTIKTNLKFYKKN
-1129 ENLEN
+1129 ENSNIKN
-1134 DYVGVV
+1134 DHASVV
-1140 FNNNENEIKVDDGY
+1140 FDTKNTDGNYVSGNELQITDGY
-1154 FVSSLDSTASTNDD
+1154 FVSSLDSTASTADD
-1168 RKVENLDNYINSLK
+1168 RKVENLDKYAESLD
-1182 NENIVIVY
+1182 NEPAVVISY
-1190 YTNGKISV
+1190 AKGKISV

-1231 LYKKKNSNNEF
+1231 LYKNKNSNNEF

-1343 GGLINDTEDVC
+1343 GGLIHDDENAC
-1354 YIIGESDMSL
+1354 YIIGESGLSL

-1411 AKSGAR
+1411 SKSGAR
-1417 FGVKRTTRGGSS
+1417 FIVRRTTRGGSS
-1429 VSENTQDITSEEGKV
+1429 VSENARDITSEEGKV
-1444 KDVYDGQ
+1444 KDVYDGKI
-1451 LDINEDDMNFNPEY
+1451 DINEDDMNFNPEY
-1465 NEKNGGDAKLDYG
+1465 NEENGGDAKLDYG
-1478 TSRFTIDEW
+1478 TSKFTIDEW

-1727 KNVPKTGSY
+1727 KNVSKTGSY

-1882 VATSQKDTVTVEQN
+1882 VATSQKETVSVEQN

-1910 EYTLKIKKVGAG
+1910 EYTLKIKKVSAG
-1922 TNEPLSNVQFN
+1922 TREALSNVQFN

-1943 LKNSNNQEITT
+1943 LKDSNNQEITT
-1954 SNSETVTTDSEG
+1954 SHFEPVTTGTDGSVEICG
-1966 LANVCE
+1966 

-2239 NITVIVENPKVEG
+2239 NIILTVENPKVNG

-2257 VIKKDVNNQGSVS
+2257 VIKKDINKQGYVS

-2392 DGTITWDP
+2392 DGTINWDP

-2411 SVMYTYVSS
+2411 SVMYTYISS

-2453 KKITDDNSSGDTAD
+2453 KKITDDNSAGDTAD

-2487 SNFKFGSDNN
+2487 SDFKFGSDNN

-2504 TQDENEYISYE
+2504 TQGENEYISYE

-2568 KKYNSDN
+2568 KKYNSDS

-2655 NPTEYGY
+2655 NPTEYGS

-3057 IKITSEGSFVWQ
+3057 IKITSEGRFVWQ

-3249 KIEETKAPGG
+3249 KIEETTAPGG

-3320 DGNAMVKNS
+3320 EGNAMVKNS

-3369 KEQDAEKTLPGAL
+3369 KEQGAEKTLPGAL

-3391 GKPLKTASGTEINK
+3391 GNPLKTASGTEINK

-3442 LLAPAGYEKIM
+3442 LLAPAGYEK
-3453 DKISFQVTSKLADD
+3453 
-3467 GSYMLIPGDYA
+3467 
-3478 VANTKQCEVDESGN
+3478 
-3492 VIVTV
+3492 
-3497 EDKKTEKVEFAIYK
+3497 
-3511 KWENVNDTELPE
+3511 
-3523 SITVELYQVP
+3523 
-3533 ENKLDDWNK
+3533 
-3542 VKGDANARQEY
+3542 
-3553 LYRGAYGAGGQV
+3553 
-3565 TLTKADALNG
+3565 
-3575 NNLLWYH
+3575 
-3582 KWTGL
+3582 
-3587 SKENTD
+3587 
-3593 TKVKNIYYV
+3593 
-3602 IETDGPEGFI
+3602 
-3612 TTYEDYVDP
+3612 
-3621 DTSSTTITNT
+3621 
-3631 KVKGSYKLSLMKKN
+3631 
-3645 EADASH
+3645 
-3651 DIYSNGDDSRS
+3651 
-3662 ALAGATFDVKLYKNI
+3662 
-3677 QKNNSNFEFN
+3677 
-3687 SQYNEENKGPYTT
+3687 
-3700 VGADDLS
+3700 
-3707 ESNEIVRDGLTS
+3707 
-3719 SGFDSNY
+3719 
-3726 YDIWKIEETSAPGGY
+3726 
-3741 IKMTS
+3741 
-3746 PLVLGVEKNYDSTTN
+3746 
-3761 TFTINDIYVYQKNS
+3761 
-3775 NGLKSDGGKWVVLPV
+3775 
-3790 TNKEG
+3790 
-3795 NTAHGEDGNAIVK
+3795 
-3808 NSTYIFEQDGN
+3808 
-3819 TWSLV
+3819 
-3824 LSADKTKMIVTAFDK
+3824 
-3839 KISKFNFKL
+3839 
-3848 IKKEQ
+3848 
-3853 GSDKT
+3853 
-3858 LSSALFET
+3858 
-3866 TIKDENG
+3866 
-3873 NPLKTSSGTEIN
+3873 
-3885 KYQQKTNGNGTIGFD
+3885 
-3900 DILIDGANKKYTVE
+3900 
-3914 ITEVVA
+3914 
-3920 PTGYERIMDTIS
+3920 IMDTIS

-4076 VIETD
+4076 VIETE

-4277 GEDGNVMVKNST
+4277 GEDGNAMVKNST

-4426 VNKGREEVDGKTQLV
+4426 VNKGRAEVDGKTQLV

-4474 KTYTAQIKASISNNT
+4474 KTYTAQIKASISDNT

-4509 VKAGNDERL
+4509 VKAGDDERL

-4825 NLEVRLY
+4825 NLEVQLY

-4883 GLDKDR
+4883 GLDKDK
-4889 SYFAWEVDKDALV
+4889 SYFAWEIDKDALA

-4911 SEEGTKMTITNT
+4911 SEEGTKMTITNE
-4923 KPVSKFNLTLV
+4923 KPASKFNFTLV

-4982 ISLDDII
+4982 IGLDDLI

-5006 PAGYERIMDTISFQ
+5006 PAGYERIMDTMSFQ

-5267 LSVGNQW
+5267 LSAGNQW

-5534 DLTKDKDYKVT
+5534 DLIKDKDYKVT
-5545 YDEASRMLKVTFI
+5545 YDEASRMLKVTFV

-6008 EDNPEE
+6008 EDDPEE

-6049 EIRDDIPQGLKFVAE
+6049 EIRDGIPQGLKFIAE

-6098 TWINSVN
+6098 TWINSAN

>member
-18 SLIIVVMAA
+18 SLIIVVMAT
-27 VSGISIVQYNSKKLT
+27 VSGISIVQYNSRNVQTNLGKASKTYYGDNRFGINSIDFVNAAITKL
-42 TNTGAANQSNYP
+42 NTPYKWGTYDCWDFVQDSLKTAGASNVEELSNWYLSDVGTITAKDKTSDVNYVLEKIDTKQDVYYNNSEIANIIKETP
-54 ITGAD
+54 
-59 LVRNAVK
+59 
-66 YLGADMDCSGL
+66 M
-77 INQAISDAG
+77 
-86 GTVKAGSSSDWNSAR
+86 GTLFAGSLNENSYA
-101 FVYSF
+101 
-106 GSTDYEA
+106 T
-113 HDLKKTNNNNGKKTK
+113 
-128 WFYKVDHPKTL
+128 
-139 KIGTVISGHGDY
+139 GHG
-151 STSGHV
+151 
-157 FIYLGEADKYE
+157 FIYLGY
-168 TLQTNLKKY
+168 
-177 NINLPAYDK
+177 
-186 DNNKFDIRDIDSVNG
+186 
-201 GPYWYIEG
+201 
-209 NATTNRVKIRNF
+209 
-221 SWDVNNENDVKNMK
+221 
-235 YIKVWKITEPP
+235 
-246 SGSYS
+246 
-251 IRINKK
+251 
-257 SKNFNGPLL
+257 FN
-266 AGVQFKIEH
+266 V
-275 VDSKGNLV
+275 
-283 DSTTVTSSDTKYVK
+283 
-297 VTGLKNMNS
+297 
-306 SGDIEINSA
+306 
-315 ENNDY
+315 
-320 YRISETSTIKG
+320 
-331 YQNNNKEP
+331 
-339 IYLRVYKDYGKNGE
+339 
-353 YVISAIGVGDSIEA
+353 
-367 ANNNNNLARDDN
+367 N
-379 DSTIVNVNDHLRI
+379 DSTKYPTDIDKKNAVINWLRGQGIDPNKRYLDTGKINYYSNYDGYWIIDNSSNGVKINNAGWGKFSSGWKTIRYLTLVQVTNPPPPDNGQYKMGVEKIGTDGTKLGGAHFQLEYKQNDKYTIINKDAVANQGTGGNYCQLYEKTDVKKTDLGWHTFRI
-392 DFHGMGGENAFG
+392 KETQAPSGYTMDWNNYIYLQLYIEYSGGYKITRIKLSSDGNIWDDYPLTTSSKEYKLNSIPSVTVKAQCSDGNKTENI
-404 VINFVFADDE
+404 INFVFRDNKNE
-414 DEPNPPK
+414 EYTPS
-421 DYSYSVILKKS
+421 SYSVNLKKVD
-432 ELINGSHKLVTST
+432 ENGSPLESKFCLNTVKTGVLYS
-445 ENNNV
+445 NNSFISAVYLKEGKETV
-450 SFTTDSTYIQPYN
+450 SPS
-463 STATEDTLYQNYKTD
+463 EDYRT
-478 LNQGNNGE
+478 
-486 YFRNIKNNN
+486 I
-495 FQSNDFLAKDVRIGS
+495 
-510 TNYKFASTM
+510 TNYNFGDVVYTS
-519 HTNAIAGKKL
+519 NAK
-529 NIDNITYE
+529 NIDNLLEGDDWKGYTNLRIAGGTEKVLYAE
-537 NNKFIITD
+537 KEDNMLDIYD
-545 TYTFNENKISG
+545 TYYFSEYETQRG
-556 YKKDPTEYTLEIK
+556 YLTD
-569 KSYDSNQKV
+569 DSHYELVVVRRYQKTAYV
-578 IINNETYWGRIES
+578 GNNYGCIAN
-591 ITIKYTDEK
+591 IYLKN
-600 GEIHKDTKTFDNGK
+600 NG
-614 IIETNLISDI
+614 T
-624 SVNNVSVCIQCNEE
+624 
-638 GAYTI
+638 
-643 TIFEDNDKI
+643 
-652 EGSYEIYYG
+652 
-661 KKSQY
+661 
-666 ENVYQTTNGWKNE
+666 
-679 ISKDENIA
+679 
-687 GASFTVKKYF
+687 KKYIGTPQYA
-697 NDNMDENYPDEEKIV
+697 D
-712 ESEAGVWESFT
+712 GT
-723 VTTNST
+723 VTKNTLQLGNASVSLT
-729 KTDRFRIIENSPPDT
+729 SSPNLGVNIEI
-744 FGEGFVSQ
+744 EFVN
-752 IWFDV
+752 
-757 YKTETKDKIE
+757 KRKK
-767 VEHIEVSFRDKYGNL
+767 G
-782 VCRNEDGNYG
+782 
-792 QKNYYDSR
+792 
-800 YFYAGSCVNG
+800 
-810 WFQVEKPSGIFKAI
+810 
-824 FAFQNPKSYNL
+824 SYNL
-835 YVTKEDKNGNIIEGS
+835 YIGKKSSYKDWGTDEKHNWNQPSMEGLISGATFFVDIWLNGANPDKGDQPTMQKTITSVDGLWNDGNNITIPITSASSPDKVRITEWSPPQGYKLGKVRRIWLDINKVEEDDKYVIGNINYTFREDNENNIVRTYTIPYGYKITDSQSNVVLKKIDKNLFFIFCNEKQYSLNISKRDKNNNIISSPESG
-850 EENARFSVKMYKTKQ
+850 NASFSIKM
-865 ENNDTITLADEHS
+865 
-878 IRTTII
+878 
-884 NNNQERLKA
+884 
-893 VVENVEAVSGIIDFG
+893 F
-908 KWMVDSDMINKTF
+908 KTF
-921 YYLIT
+921 SNTNGHISLSDNREIYSNSNIDMNNIKTVDGQISLNNLSIDREWLHKDVKHSYNGESYDAWDFEAKTLYYLIT
-926 EDNAPTG
+926 ENTPPNG

-938 SLIVGI
+938 SLILGI
-944 HFDSNGD
+944 HFDENGN
-951 SSIESLYHVTR
+951 SSLESLYHVKKEGEGKYSIISTGTNVA
-962 NSENTYKIKNL
+962 NSSNL
-973 GSKGEQSIVTGLGE
+973 TVNVGNDGISANAESTN
-987 NINATAANDSKVKNK
+987 NIINLD
-1002 IDLSIQQPTKID
+1002 IQQPDHED
-1014 STYSIQLKK
+1014 SYYDLQLEKK
-1023 FDSSSNKTLAGVKF
+1023 DASDNKQLAGVKF
-1037 ETSEV
+1037 KVSNV
-1042 KINNENIR
+1042 KINNSDIKSNNNENA
-1050 NKNTDLRDTFETT
+1050 F
-1063 SNTSITNLINEIYT
+1063 SITSKETVSNVINEIYT
-1077 NTDNKEAIGKEYEV
+1077 NANDDSKNKIGKETQV
-1091 INKDV
+1091 LNSND

-1102 IKEKSTITGYEL
+1102 IEETESITGYEQ
-1114 NEISTTINVHKKFNN
+1114 NTIKTNLKFYKKN
-1129 ENLEN
+1129 ENSNIKN
-1134 DYVGVV
+1134 DHASVV
-1140 FNNNENEIKVDDGY
+1140 FDTKNPDGNYVSGNELQITDGY
-1154 FVSSLDSTASTNDD
+1154 FVSSLDSTVSTADE

-1182 NENIVIVY
+1182 NENVVIVY
-1190 YTNGKISV
+1190 YAKGKISV

-1231 LYKKKNSNNEF
+1231 LYKNKNSNNEF

-1343 GGLINDTEDVC
+1343 GGLIHDDENAC
-1354 YIIGESDMSL
+1354 YIIGESGLSL

-1465 NEKNGGDAKLDYG
+1465 NEENGGDAKLDYG

-1624 NISNLTTLQEIND
+1624 NISDLTTLQEIND

-1679 SNQNENEEYKMIYTD
+1679 SNQDENEEYKMIYTD

-1850 SKCEA
+1850 SKGEA
-1855 YAFVKDESISDS
+1855 YAFVEDKSIYDS
-1867 SYEDKAVYIKKSLSE
+1867 SYEDGAVYIKKSLSE

-1910 EYTLKIKKVGAG
+1910 EYTLKIKKVSAG
-1922 TNEPLSNVQFN
+1922 TREALSNVQFN

-1943 LKNSNNQEITT
+1943 LKDSNNQEITT
-1954 SNSETVTTDSEG
+1954 SHFEPVTTGTDGSVEICG
-1966 LANVCE
+1966 

-2179 NYKIKVKVQKS
+2179 NYKIKVKIQKS

-2239 NITVIVENPKVEG
+2239 NIILTVENPKVEG

-2447 YKLNVM
+2447 YRLNVM
-2453 KKITDDNSSGDTAD
+2453 KKITDDNSAGDTAD

-2504 TQDENEYISYE
+2504 TQGENEYISYE

-2529 RTGITTDSVGNK
+2529 RTGLTTDSVGNK

-2568 KKYNSDN
+2568 KKYNSDS

-2655 NPTEYGY
+2655 NPTEYGS

-2689 GGAPEAIYT
+2689 GGASEAIYT

-2833 LTKVEKG
+2833 LAKVEKG
-2840 TNTPLDG
+2840 TNTSLDG

-2889 FKKLQNIIVNE
+2889 FKKIQNIIVNE

-2919 DLLKYKIEIRIFKEN
+2919 DLLKYKIEIRIFKQS

-3057 IKITSEGSFVWQ
+3057 IKITSEGRFVWQ

-3369 KEQDAEKTLPGAL
+3369 KEQGAEKTLPGAL

-3391 GKPLKTASGTEINK
+3391 GNPLKTASGTEINK

-3442 LLAPAGYEKIM
+3442 LLAPAGYEK
-3453 DKISFQVTSKLADD
+3453 
-3467 GSYMLIPGDYA
+3467 
-3478 VANTKQCEVDESGN
+3478 
-3492 VIVTV
+3492 
-3497 EDKKTEKVEFAIYK
+3497 
-3511 KWENVNDTELPE
+3511 
-3523 SITVELYQVP
+3523 
-3533 ENKLDDWNK
+3533 
-3542 VKGDANARQEY
+3542 
-3553 LYRGAYGAGGQV
+3553 
-3565 TLTKADALNG
+3565 
-3575 NNLLWYH
+3575 
-3582 KWTGL
+3582 
-3587 SKENTD
+3587 
-3593 TKVKNIYYV
+3593 
-3602 IETDGPEGFI
+3602 
-3612 TTYEDYVDP
+3612 
-3621 DTSSTTITNT
+3621 
-3631 KVKGSYKLSLMKKN
+3631 
-3645 EADASH
+3645 
-3651 DIYSNGDDSRS
+3651 
-3662 ALAGATFDVKLYKNI
+3662 
-3677 QKNNSNFEFN
+3677 
-3687 SQYNEENKGPYTT
+3687 
-3700 VGADDLS
+3700 
-3707 ESNEIVRDGLTS
+3707 
-3719 SGFDSNY
+3719 
-3726 YDIWKIEETSAPGGY
+3726 
-3741 IKMTS
+3741 
-3746 PLVLGVEKNYDSTTN
+3746 
-3761 TFTINDIYVYQKNS
+3761 
-3775 NGLKSDGGKWVVLPV
+3775 
-3790 TNKEG
+3790 
-3795 NTAHGEDGNAIVK
+3795 
-3808 NSTYIFEQDGN
+3808 
-3819 TWSLV
+3819 
-3824 LSADKTKMIVTAFDK
+3824 
-3839 KISKFNFKL
+3839 
-3848 IKKEQ
+3848 
-3853 GSDKT
+3853 
-3858 LSSALFET
+3858 
-3866 TIKDENG
+3866 
-3873 NPLKTSSGTEIN
+3873 
-3885 KYQQKTNGNGTIGFD
+3885 
-3900 DILIDGANKKYTVE
+3900 
-3914 ITEVVA
+3914 
-3920 PTGYERIMDTIS
+3920 IMDTIS

-3983 IYKKWENVNDTELPE
+3983 IYKKWENVNDTELPD

-4277 GEDGNVMVKNST
+4277 GEDGNAMVKNST

-4426 VNKGREEVDGKTQLV
+4426 VNKGRAEVDGKTQLV

-4474 KTYTAQIKASISNNT
+4474 KTYTAQIKASISDNT

-4509 VKAGNDERL
+4509 VKAGDDERL

-4825 NLEVRLY
+4825 NLEVQLY

-4889 SYFAWEVDKDALV
+4889 SYFAWEVDKEALV

-5978 YFDLSL
+5978 YFDLAL

-6008 EDNPEE
+6008 EDDPEE

-6098 TWINSVN
+6098 TWINSAN